1 MKQFKKKPKKIKRSQ
16 KIILK
21 RPLWLMPLLIGG
33 FASGV
38 YADGTDIL
46 GLSWGEKSQKV
57 CVHRPWYALW
67 SCDKWEEKT
76 QQFTGNQLITKTWAG
91 GNAANYY
98 HSQNNQDIT
107 ANLKNDNGTYFLSG
121 LYNYTGGEYNGGN
134 LDIELGSN
142 ATFNLGANSGN
153 SFTSW
158 YPNGH
163 TNVTFSAGTINVNN
177 SVEVGNRVGSGAG
190 THTGTATLNLNAN
203 KVTINSNINA
213 YKTSQVNI
221 GNANSAITINSVSL
235 SGDTC
240 SSLAKIGSG
249 ANCSSSGPSYSFKGT
264 TSATNTTFSNASGS
278 FTFEES
284 ANFSGAKL
292 NGGAFTFNKGFNAT
306 NNTAFNSGS
315 FTFKGT
321 SSFNNATFSNASY
334 TFDNQATFQNSS
346 FNGGTFT
353 FNNQS
358 NPTNSAQHPQILF
371 ENSSFNGGIF
381 TFNNQT
387 NPTNSAQHPQILFEN
402 SSFSGSTTTLK
413 GSATFEQAFNNSNHQ
428 LTIQNASFD
437 NATFNNTGKITIEK
451 DASFNNT
458 SFNTPV
464 DTNNMSVTGS
474 VTLSGKN
481 DLKNGSTLDFG
492 SSKITLAQGATF
504 NLTSLGSEKSVTIL
518 NSSGG
523 ITYNHLLNHAL
534 NSLTNA
540 LKTTESSS
548 KPQSFA
554 QGLWDMITYNG
565 VTGQLLSENAAT
577 PKNTDSSP
585 SAPTKDSPQV
595 YQVGYKIGDTIYKL
609 QETFSPNSIIIQAL
623 ESGTYTPPP
632 TISGSQFDLS
642 ASNYINANM
651 PWYDHKY
658 YIPKSQNFTE
668 SGTYYLP
675 SVQIWGSYT
684 NSFKQTFSTNG
695 SNLVI
700 GYNATWTGNSVS
712 SSGTV
717 SFGDTSGSALNGH
730 CGPWPYYQCI
740 GTTNGAYSA
749 YHVYITANLRSGN
762 RIGTGGA
769 ANLVFNGVDSINIAN
784 ATITQHNAGAYSSS
798 MTFSTQNMD
807 SSQNLNGLNANG
819 KLSVYGATFTNQ
831 AKDGKFIFNAGQATF
846 ENTNFNGGSYQFSG
860 DSLNFSNNNQF
871 NSGSFEISA
880 KNASFNNA
888 NFNNSAS
895 FNFNNSNATTSFVG
909 DFTNANSN
917 LQIAGNAVFGNSTNS
932 DGSQN
937 TANFNNTGSVNIAG
951 NATFD
956 NMAFNG
962 PTNTSVKGQV
972 TLNNITLKN
981 LNAPLSF
988 GDGMINFSAHSV
1000 INIGEAIT
1008 NGNPITLVSSSKEI
1022 EYNNAF
1028 SKNLWQLINYQGHGA
1043 SSEKLVSSAG
1053 NGIYDVVYSFNNQT
1067 YNFQEVFS
1075 PNSISIRRLGVGMVF
1090 DYVDMEK
1097 SDHLYY
1103 QNALGFMTYMPNSYN
1118 NNLGNLNNTIYYY
1131 DKSID
1136 FYASGKTLFTKA
1148 EFSQTLT
1155 GQNSAI
1161 VFGAKNIWT
1170 NASDA
1175 PQSNTIIRFGDNKG
1189 AGSNDASGHCWNLQ
1203 CIGFITGHY
1212 EAQKIYIT
1220 GSIESGNRISSG
1232 GGASLNFNGLQGILL
1247 TNATL
1252 YNRAA
1257 GTQSSS
1263 MNFISNSANIQAQN
1277 SYFIDDTA
1285 QNKGNPNFSFNALNL
1300 DFSNSS
1306 FRGYVGQTQSVFKFN
1321 AVNAISFTN
1330 SSNLSSGLYQ
1340 ISAKS
1345 VLFDN
1350 SNLSVSVGTSSIKA
1364 NAISLS
1370 QNASINA
1377 SNHSTL
1383 ELSGDL
1389 NLNDTSSL
1397 NLNQS
1402 AINVSNNAT
1411 INDYASLI
1419 ASNGSHLN
1427 FNGAV
1432 NFNSANITTSLS
1444 DSSIVF
1450 KGASSLGG
1458 QFNLSNNSFLDF
1470 QGSSAITSNTAFN
1483 FYNNAFS
1490 QSPITF
1496 HQALDIKAPLSLGGN
1511 LLNPNNSSVLNLKNS
1526 QLVFSDQGSLNI
1538 ANIDLLSDLNDNKN
1552 RVYNI
1557 IQADMNSNW
1566 YERISFFGMRI
1577 NDGIYDAKN
1586 QTYSFTNPLNN
1597 ALKIT
1602 ESFKDNQL
1610 SVTLS
1615 QIPGIKNTLYNIG
1628 SEIFNYQKVYNNAN
1642 GVYSYSDD
1650 AQGVFYL
1657 TSSVKG
1663 YYNPNQ
1669 SYQASG
1675 SNNTTKNNNLTSE
1688 SSVISQTYNAQGNPI
1703 SALHVYNKG
1712 YNFNN
1717 IKALGQMAL
1726 KLYPEIKKILGND
1739 FSLSSLSNLKGDA
1752 LNQLTKLITPSD
1764 WKNINEL
1771 IDNANNS
1778 VVQNFNNGAL
1788 IIGATK
1794 IGQTNTNSTVVFGGL
1809 GYQKPCDYT
1818 DIVCQKFR
1826 GTYLGQLLESSSADL
1841 GYIDTTFNAKEI
1853 YLTGT
1858 LGSGN
1863 AWGTGGSASVTFNSQ
1878 TSLILNQANI
1888 VSSQTDGIFS
1898 MLGQEGINKVFN
1910 QAGLAN
1916 ILGEVAMQSINK
1928 AGGLGNLIVN
1938 TLGSGSVIG
1947 GYLTPEQKNQ
1957 TLSQLLGQNNF
1968 DNLMNDSGLN
1978 TAIKD
1983 LIRQKLGFWT
1993 GLVGGLA
2000 GLGGIDLQNP
2010 EKLIGSMSI
2019 NDLLSKKGL
2028 FNQITGFISANDIG
2042 QVISVMLQDIV
2053 KPSEALQN
2061 DVVALGKQ
2069 MIGEFLGQDMLN
2081 SLESLLQNQQIKS
2094 VLDKVLAAKGLG
2106 PIYEQGLGDLI
2117 PNLGKKGLF
2126 APYGLS
2132 QVWQRGDF
2140 SFNAQ
2145 GNVFVQNSTFSN
2157 ANGGTLSF
2165 NAGNS
2170 LIFAGNNHIAFT
2182 NHSGTLNLL
2191 SNQVSNINITTL
2203 DASNGLK
2210 INAANNNVSV
2220 SQGNL
2225 FINASC
2231 VQQSDP
2237 ITTNTANP
2245 CALSA
2250 QSANGASSNNA
2261 SNNAPIALNNND
2273 ESLMVTA
2280 NDFNFSGNIYAN
2292 GVVDFSK
2299 IKGSANIKNLYLYN
2313 NAQFQA
2319 NNLTI
2324 SNQAVLEKNAS
2335 FVTNNLNI
2343 QGAFN
2348 NNATQKIGVLQNLVI
2363 ASNASL
2369 STGIYGLEV
2378 GGALNNFGAIHFNLE
2393 NIQTPAPLIQAE
2405 GIINLNTTQTPFI
2418 NVNNSMANNTTYTL
2432 LKSSRY
2438 IDYNINP
2445 NSLQSYLK
2453 LYTLININGNHIEEK
2468 NGVLTYLGQR
2478 VLLQDKG
2485 LLLSVALP
2493 NSNNASPNNIL
2504 SLSVLHNQVKMSYG
2518 DKVMD
2523 FTPPTLQDYIVGIQ
2537 GQSALNQIEAIGG
2550 NNAIKWLSTLM
2561 IKTKENPLFAPIYLE
2576 NHSLNEILDATKDL
2590 QNTASLISNPN
2601 FRDNA
2606 TNLLELASYTQ
2617 QTSRLTKL
2625 SDFRAREGESNFSE
2639 RLLELKNKRFSDP
2652 NPSEIFVK
2660 YSQPNKHPN
2669 NLWVQGVGGASFISG
2684 GNGTLYGLNV
2694 GYDRLVKNV
2703 ILGGYVAYGYSGFN
2717 GNIMRSL
2724 GNNVD
2729 VGMYARAFL
2738 KRNEFTLS
2746 ANETYGGNASH
2757 INSSNSLL
2765 SVLNQRYNYNTWT
2778 TSVNGNYGYDF
2789 MFKQKSVVLKPQVG
2803 LSYHFI
2809 GLSGMKGKM
2818 QNPAYQQFVMH
2829 SNPSN
2834 ESVLTL
2840 NMGLE
2845 SRKYFGKN
2853 SYYFVTARLGR
2864 DLLIKAKG
2872 DNMVRFVGENTL
2884 LYRKGEIFNTFASV
2898 ITGGEM
2904 HLWRLMYVNAGV
2916 GLKMGLQ
2923 YQDLNITGNVG
2934 MRVAF

>member
-1 MKQFKKKPKKIKRSQ
+1 
-16 KIILK
+16 
-21 RPLWLMPLLIGG
+21 MPLLISG

-46 GLSWGEKSQKV
+46 GLSWGEKSQRV
-57 CVHRPWYALW
+57 CVHHPWYALW

-76 QQFTGNQLITKTWAG
+76 QQYTGNQLITKTWAG

-98 HSQNNQDIT
+98 HTQNNQNIT

-142 ATFNLGANSGN
+142 ATFNLGASSGN

-163 TNVTFSAGTINVNN
+163 TNITFSAGTINVNN

-203 KVTINSNINA
+203 KVNINSNINA
-213 YKTSQVNI
+213 YKTSQANI

-240 SSLAKIGSG
+240 SSLASVGVG
-249 ANCSSSGPSYSFKGT
+249 ANCSTSGPSYSFKGT
-264 TSATNTTFSNASGS
+264 TNATNTTFSNASGS
-278 FTFEES
+278 FTFEEN
-284 ANFSGAKL
+284 ATFSGAKW
-292 NGGAFTFNKGFNAT
+292 NGGTYTFNKGFSAT

-315 FTFKGT
+315 FNFKGA
-321 SSFNNATFSNASY
+321 SSFNGDSFSNASY
-334 TFDNQATFQNSS
+334 TFNNQATFQNSS
-346 FNGGTFT
+346 FSGG
-353 FNNQS
+353 N
-358 NPTNSAQHPQILF
+358 
-371 ENSSFNGGIF
+371 F

-387 NPTNSAQHPQILFEN
+387 NQSAQHPQIQN
-402 SSFSGSTTTLK
+402 SSFSGNAITLK
-413 GSATFEQAFNNSNHQ
+413 GSVIFQQAFNNSNHQ

-458 SFNTPV
+458 IFNTSIN
-464 DTNNMSVTGS
+464 TNNMTISGG

-492 SSKITLAQGATF
+492 SSKITLAQGTTF

-534 NSLTNA
+534 NGLTNA
-540 LKTTESSS
+540 LKTSESPSD
-548 KPQSFA
+548 PQSFT
-554 QGLWDMITYNG
+554 QGLWETITYNG
-565 VTGQLLSENAAT
+565 VTGQLLSESAAT
-577 PKNTDSSP
+577 SKSTDSSL
-585 SAPTKDSPQV
+585 SKSSTNSTQV

-609 QETFSPNSIIIQAL
+609 QETFNPNSIIIQAL

-632 TISGSQFDLS
+632 VISGSKFDLS
-642 ASNYINANM
+642 ASNYINADM
-651 PWYDHKY
+651 PWYNHKY

-684 NSFKQTFSTNG
+684 NSFKQTFSASN

-700 GYNATWTGNSVS
+700 GYNSTWTGNSVS
-712 SSGTV
+712 SSDTV

-730 CGPWPYYQCI
+730 CGPWLYYQCT
-740 GTTNGAYSA
+740 GTTNGTYSA

-769 ANLVFNGVDSINIAN
+769 ANLVFNGIDSVNIAN
-784 ATITQHNAGAYSSS
+784 ATITQHNAGIYSSS
-798 MTFSTQNMD
+798 MTFSTQSMD
-807 SSQNLNGLNANG
+807 SSQNLNTLNANG
-819 KLSVYGATFTNQ
+819 TLSVYGTTFTNQ
-831 AKDGKFIFNAGQATF
+831 AKDGKFTFNAGQAVF

-888 NFNNSAS
+888 HFNNSTS
-895 FNFNNSNATTSFVG
+895 FNFNNSSATTSFMG

-937 TANFNNTGSVNIAG
+937 TANFNNTGSVNISG

-956 NMAFNG
+956 NVVFNG
-962 PTNTSVKGQV
+962 PTNTSVKGKV

-988 GDGMINFSAHSV
+988 GDGTIAFSAHSV
-1000 INIGEAIT
+1000 INIGEAII

-1022 EYNNAF
+1022 EYNDAF

-1043 SSEKLVSSAG
+1043 NSEKLVSSVG
-1053 NGIYDVVYSFNNQT
+1053 NGVYDVVYSFNNQT

-1118 NNLGNLNNTIYYY
+1118 NNLGNANNTIYYY
-1131 DKSID
+1131 DNSID

-1148 EFSQTLT
+1148 EFSQTFT

-1161 VFGAKNIWT
+1161 VFGAKSIWT

-1175 PQSNTIIRFGDNKG
+1175 PQSNVIIRFGDNKG
-1189 AGSNDASGHCWNLQ
+1189 VGSNDASGHCWNLQ

-1263 MNFISNSANIQAQN
+1263 MNFVSNSTNIQAQN

-1306 FRGYVGQTQSVFKFN
+1306 FRGYVGTTQSVFKFN

-1330 SSNLSSGLYQ
+1330 STNLSSGLYQ
-1340 ISAKS
+1340 MQAKS

-1383 ELSGDL
+1383 ELQGDL

-1402 AINVSNNAT
+1402 TINVSNNAT

-1419 ASNGSHLN
+1419 ASNNAHIN

-1432 NFNSANITTSLS
+1432 NFNSANITTSLN

-1450 KGASSLGG
+1450 KGAISLGG
-1458 QFNLSNNSFLDF
+1458 QFNLSNNSSLDF

-1483 FYNNAFS
+1483 FYDNAFS

-1496 HQALDIKAPLSLGGN
+1496 HQVIDIKAPLSLGGN
-1511 LLNPNNSSVLNLKNS
+1511 LLTPNNSSVLNLKNS
-1526 QLVFSDQGSLNI
+1526 QLVFGDQGSLNI

-1557 IQADMNSNW
+1557 IQANMSSNW

-1602 ESFKDNQL
+1602 ESFKNNQL

-1615 QIPGIKNTLYNIG
+1615 QIPGIKNTLYNIS

-1663 YYNPNQ
+1663 YYSPNQ
-1669 SYQASG
+1669 SYQANG
-1675 SNNTTKNNNLTSE
+1675 SNNTTKNNNLISE
-1688 SSVISQTYNAQGNPI
+1688 SSIISQTYNAQGNPI
-1703 SALHVYNKG
+1703 SALHIYNKG
-1712 YNFNN
+1712 YNFSN

-1739 FSLSSLSNLKGDA
+1739 FSLSSLSDLKGDA

-1764 WKNINEL
+1764 WKNINEF

-1794 IGQTNTNSTVVFGGL
+1794 IGQTDTNSAVVFGGL
-1809 GYQKPCDYT
+1809 GYQTPCDYT

-1983 LIRQKLGFWT
+1983 LIRQKLGFWI

-2069 MIGEFLGQDMLN
+2069 MIGEFLGQDTLN

-2132 QVWQRGDF
+2132 QVWQKGDF

-2182 NHSGTLNLL
+2182 NHFGTLNLL

-2210 INAANNNVSV
+2210 INAGSNNISV

-2225 FINASC
+2225 FISASC
-2231 VQQSDP
+2231 VEQSDP
-2237 ITTNTANP
+2237 TTANATNP
-2245 CALSA
+2245 CALTT
-2250 QSANGASSNNA
+2250 QSTNNASSSNA

-2273 ESLMVTA
+2273 ESLMITA

-2299 IKGSANIKNLYLYN
+2299 IKDSASIKNLYLYN

-2348 NNATQKIGVLQNLVI
+2348 NNATRKIEVLHNLTI

-2393 NIQTPAPLIQAE
+2393 NIQTPTPLIQAE
-2405 GIINLNTTQTPFI
+2405 GIINLSATQVPFM
-2418 NVNNSMANNTTYTL
+2418 NVNNSMADNTTHTL

-2445 NSLQSYLK
+2445 NSLQSYLN

-2485 LLLSVALP
+2485 LLLSVVLP
-2493 NSNNASPNNIL
+2493 NSNNASQNNIL
-2504 SLSVLHNQVKMSYG
+2504 SLSVLYNQVKMSYG
-2518 DKVMD
+2518 NKAMD
-2523 FTPPTLQDYIVGIQ
+2523 FTPPTLQDYIAGIQ

-2561 IKTKENPLFAPIYLE
+2561 IDTKENPLFAPIYLE
-2576 NHSLNEILDATKDL
+2576 NHSLNEILDITKDL

-2625 SDFRAREGESNFSE
+2625 SDFRSREGESDFSN

-2652 NPSEIFVK
+2652 NPSEVFVK
-2660 YSQPNKHPN
+2660 YSQLSKHPN

-2703 ILGGYVAYGYSGFN
+2703 ILGGYVAYGYSDFN
-2717 GNIMRSL
+2717 GNIMHSL

-2746 ANETYGGNASH
+2746 ANETYGGNASN

-2765 SVLNQRYNYNTWT
+2765 SVLNQRYSYNTWT

-2818 QNPAYQQFVMH
+2818 NDAAYERFVMH

-2845 SRKYFGKN
+2845 SRKYFGQN

-2864 DLLIKAKG
+2864 DLLIKSKG
-2872 DNMVRFVGENTL
+2872 GNTVRFVGENTL
-2884 LYRKGEIFNTFASV
+2884 LYRKGEVFNTFASV

-2923 YQDLNITGNVG
+2923 YQDINITGNVG

>member
-21 RPLWLMPLLIGG
+21 RPLWLMPLLISG
-33 FASGV
+33 FASGA

-57 CVHRPWYALW
+57 CVHHPWYALW

-98 HSQNNQDIT
+98 HSQNNQSIT

-163 TNVTFSAGTINVNN
+163 TNVTFSTGTINVNN

-203 KVTINSNINA
+203 KVNVNSNISA

-249 ANCSSSGPSYSFKGT
+249 ANCSTFGPSYSFKGT
-264 TSATNTTFSNASGS
+264 TNATNTAFSNARGS
-278 FTFEES
+278 FTFEEN
-284 ANFSGAKL
+284 ATFSGAKL
-292 NGGAFTFNKGFNAT
+292 NGGAFTFNKEFNAT

-315 FTFKGT
+315 FNFKGA
-321 SSFNNATFSNASY
+321 SSFNGATFSNASY

-358 NPTNSAQHPQILF
+358 NPTN
-371 ENSSFNGGIF
+371 
-381 TFNNQT
+381 QT
-387 NPTNSAQHPQILFEN
+387 NPTNSTQHPQILFEN
-402 SSFSGSTTTLK
+402 SSFSGSATTLK

-428 LTIQNASFD
+428 LTIQNASFN
-437 NATFNNTGKITIEK
+437 NATFNNTGKITINES
-451 DASFNNT
+451 ASFNNT

-464 DTNNMSVTGS
+464 DTNNMTISGG
-474 VTLSGKN
+474 VTLSSKN
-481 DLKNGSTLDFG
+481 DLNNGSTLDFG
-492 SSKITLAQGATF
+492 SSKVALAQGTTF
-504 NLTSLGSEKSVTIL
+504 NLTSLGDKNSVTIL

-523 ITYNHLLNHAL
+523 ITYDNLLNHVL

-540 LKTTESSS
+540 LKTTESPS

-577 PKNTDSSP
+577 SKNTDSSP

-609 QETFSPNSIIIQAL
+609 QETFSHNSIIIQAL

-642 ASNYINANM
+642 ASNYINSDM

-684 NSFKQTFSTNG
+684 NSFKQTFSASG

-730 CGPWPYYQCI
+730 CGPWPYYQCT

-807 SSQNLNGLNANG
+807 NSQNLNGLNANG

-895 FNFNNSNATTSFVG
+895 FNFNNSSATTSFMG

-937 TANFNNTGSVNIAG
+937 TANFNNTGSVNISG

-956 NMAFNG
+956 NVAFNG
-962 PTNTSVKGQV
+962 PTNTSVKGKV

-988 GDGMINFSAHSV
+988 GDGTISFSAHSV
-1000 INIGEAIT
+1000 INIDQAIT

-1053 NGIYDVVYSFNNQT
+1053 NGVYDVVYSFNNQT

-1097 SDHLYY
+1097 SDRLYY

-1131 DKSID
+1131 DNSID

-1148 EFSQTLT
+1148 EFSQTFT

-1170 NASDA
+1170 NASDV
-1175 PQSNTIIRFGDNKG
+1175 PQSNVIIRFGDNKG

-1263 MNFISNSANIQAQN
+1263 MNFVSNSANIQAQN

-1306 FRGYVGQTQSVFKFN
+1306 FRGYVGQTQSVFQFN

-1340 ISAKS
+1340 MQAES

-1364 NAISLS
+1364 NAINLS

-1383 ELSGDL
+1383 DLQGDL

-1432 NFNSANITTSLS
+1432 NFNSANIITSLS
-1444 DSSIVF
+1444 NSSIVF
-1450 KGASSLGG
+1450 KGAVSLGG
-1458 QFNLSNNSFLDF
+1458 QFNLSNNSSLDF

-1483 FYNNAFS
+1483 FYDNAFS

-1496 HQALDIKAPLSLGGN
+1496 HQALDIKVPLSLGGN
-1511 LLNPNNSSVLNLKNS
+1511 LLNPNNNSVLNLKNS

-1538 ANIDLLSDLNDNKN
+1538 ANIDLLSDLNGNKN

-1557 IQADMNSNW
+1557 IQADMNGNW
-1566 YERISFFGMRI
+1566 YERINFFGMRI

-1688 SSVISQTYNAQGNPI
+1688 SSIISQTYNAQGNPI

-1712 YNFNN
+1712 YNFSN

-1771 IDNANNS
+1771 IDNANNL

-1788 IIGATK
+1788 IVGATK
-1794 IGQTNTNSTVVFGGL
+1794 IGQTNTNSAVVFGGL

-1938 TLGSGSVIG
+1938 TLGSDSVIG

-2053 KPSEALQN
+2053 KPSKALQN

-2069 MIGEFLGQDMLN
+2069 MIGEFLGQDTLN

-2106 PIYEQGLGDLI
+2106 SIYEQGLGDLI
-2117 PNLGKKGLF
+2117 PNLGNKGLF

-2132 QVWQRGDF
+2132 QVWQKGDF

-2210 INAANNNVSV
+2210 INAGSNNISV
-2220 SQGNL
+2220 SQGDL

-2237 ITTNTANP
+2237 TTASATNP
-2245 CALSA
+2245 CALTA
-2250 QSANGASSNNA
+2250 QNNASSSNA

-2280 NDFNFSGNIYAN
+2280 NGFNFSGNIYAN

-2299 IKGSANIKNLYLYN
+2299 IKGSANVKNLYLYN

-2348 NNATQKIGVLQNLVI
+2348 NNATQKIEVLQNLVI

-2369 STGIYGLEV
+2369 STGVYGLEV

-2393 NIQTPAPLIQAE
+2393 NIQTPAPLIQVG
-2405 GIINLNTTQTPFI
+2405 GIINLNTTQTPFM
-2418 NVNNSMANNTTYTL
+2418 NVSVANGGTYTL

-2438 IDYNINP
+2438 INYNINP

-2504 SLSVLHNQVKMSYG
+2504 SLSVLHNQIKMSYG
-2518 DKVMD
+2518 NKAMD

-2550 NNAIKWLSTLM
+2550 NNAINWLSTLM

-2652 NPSEIFVK
+2652 NPGEVFIK
-2660 YSQPNKHPN
+2660 HSQLSKHPN

-2694 GYDRLVKNV
+2694 GYDRLVKSV

-2717 GNIMRSL
+2717 GNIMHSL
-2724 GNNVD
+2724 ANNVD

-2746 ANETYGGNASH
+2746 ANETYGGNATS

-2789 MFKQKSVVLKPQVG
+2789 MFKHKSVVLKPQVG

-2884 LYRKGEIFNTFASV
+2884 LYRKGEFFNTFASV

>member
-1 MKQFKKKPKKIKRSQ
+1 MKKFKKKPRSIKRSHQ
-16 KIILK
+16 KTILK

-98 HSQNNQDIT
+98 HSQNNQNIT

-121 LYNYTGGEYNGGN
+121 LYNYTGGENNGGN
-134 LDIELGSN
+134 LNIELGSN
-142 ATFNLGANSGN
+142 ATFDLGTQSGN

-163 TNVTFSAGTINVNN
+163 TNITFSAGTINVNN

-203 KVTINSNINA
+203 QVNINYNISA
-213 YKTSQVNI
+213 FKTSQVNI
-221 GNANSAITINSVSL
+221 GNANSAITIGSVSL
-235 SGDTC
+235 SGDVC
-240 SSLAKIGSG
+240 SSLARVGVG
-249 ANCSSSGPSYSFKGT
+249 ANCSTSGPSYSFKGAT
-264 TSATNTTFSNASGS
+264 NATNTAFSNASGS
-278 FTFEES
+278 FTFEEN
-284 ANFSGAKL
+284 ATFSGAKW
-292 NGGAFTFNKGFNAT
+292 NGGTFTFNKGFNAT

-315 FTFKGT
+315 FNFKGA
-321 SSFNNATFSNASY
+321 SSFNGTTFSDATY
-334 TFDNQATFQNSS
+334 TFNNQATFQNSS

-353 FNNQS
+353 FNDQ
-358 NPTNSAQHPQILF
+358 
-371 ENSSFNGGIF
+371 
-381 TFNNQT
+381 NNQT
-387 NPTNSAQHPQILFEN
+387 NSDQHPQILFEN
-402 SSFSGSTTTLK
+402 SSFSGNATTLK
-413 GSATFEQAFNNSNHQ
+413 GFVDFQQAFNNSSHQ
-428 LTIQNASFD
+428 LMVQNASFN
-437 NATFNNTGKITIEK
+437 NANFNNTGKITINES
-451 DASFNNT
+451 ASFNNT
-458 SFNTPV
+458 TFNTSIN
-464 DTNNMSVTGS
+464 TNNMTITGS

-492 SSKITLAQGATF
+492 SSQVTLTQGTTF
-504 NLTSLGSEKSVTIL
+504 NLTSLGDKNSVTIL

-523 ITYNHLLNHAL
+523 ITYNNLLNHAL
-534 NSLTNA
+534 NSLTSV
-540 LKTTESSS
+540 LKTNEKSSD
-548 KPQSFA
+548 PQSFA
-554 QGLWDMITYNG
+554 QGLWDIITYDG
-565 VTGQLLSENAAT
+565 VTGQLLSANIAAS
-577 PKNTDSSP
+577 KVADSSP
-585 SAPTKDSPQV
+585 SKSSTNSTQV
-595 YQVGYKIGDTIYKL
+595 YQVGYKIGDIIYKL
-609 QETFSPNSIIIQAL
+609 QETFSHNSIIIQAL

-632 TISGSQFDLS
+632 VISGSKFDLS
-642 ASNYINANM
+642 ASNYIDSNM
-651 PWYDHKY
+651 PWYDHKS

-684 NSFKQTFSTNG
+684 NSFKQTFSASN

-700 GYNATWTGNSVS
+700 GYNSTWTDHNVS
-712 SSGTV
+712 SSDTV
-717 SFGDTSGSALNGH
+717 SFGDTSGSALNGY
-730 CGPWPYYQCI
+730 CGPWPYYQCT
-740 GTTNGAYSA
+740 GTTDGAYSA

-769 ANLVFNGVDSINIAN
+769 ANLIFNGVDSVNIAN
-784 ATITQHNAGAYSSS
+784 ATITQHNAGIYSSS
-798 MTFSTQNMD
+798 MTFSTQSMD
-807 SSQNLNGLNANG
+807 NSQNLNDLNPNG
-819 KLSVYGATFTNQ
+819 TLSVYGTTFTNH
-831 AKDGKFIFNAGQATF
+831 AKDGKFIFNAGKAVF

-917 LQIAGNAVFGNSTNS
+917 LQIAGNAVFGNSAN
-932 DGSQN
+932 GSQN
-937 TANFNNTGSVNIAG
+937 TANFNNTGSVNISG

-956 NMAFNG
+956 NVVFNG
-962 PTNTSVKGQV
+962 PTNMSVKGQV

-988 GDGMINFSAHSV
+988 GDGTITFNAHSV
-1000 INIGEAIT
+1000 INIAEAIT

-1022 EYNNAF
+1022 GYNNAF

-1043 SSEKLVSSAG
+1043 NSEKLVSSAG
-1053 NGIYDVVYSFNNQT
+1053 NGVYDVAYSFNNQT
-1067 YNFQEVFS
+1067 YNFQEIFS

-1090 DYVDMEK
+1090 DYMDMEK

-1103 QNALGFMTYMPNSYN
+1103 KNVAGFMTYMPNSYN
-1118 NNLGNLNNTIYYY
+1118 NNLGDSNNTIYYY
-1131 DKSID
+1131 DNSID

-1148 EFSQTLT
+1148 EFSQTFT

-1161 VFGAKNIWT
+1161 VFGAKSIWT

-1189 AGSNDASGHCWNLQ
+1189 SGSNDASGHCWNLQ

-1263 MNFISNSANIQAQN
+1263 MNFTSNSANIQAQN

-1285 QNKGNPNFSFNALNL
+1285 QNGGNPNFSFSALNL

-1321 AVNAISFTN
+1321 AANAINFTN
-1330 SSNLSSGLYQ
+1330 STNLSSGLYQ
-1340 ISAKS
+1340 MQAKS
-1345 VLFDN
+1345 VSFDN

-1364 NAISLS
+1364 NAINLS

-1383 ELSGDL
+1383 ELQGDL

-1402 AINVSNNAT
+1402 VINVSNNAT
-1411 INDYASLI
+1411 INDHASLI
-1419 ASNGSHLN
+1419 VNDGSRLN

-1432 NFNSANITTSLS
+1432 NFNSENITTSLN

-1450 KGASSLGG
+1450 KGAISLGG
-1458 QFNLSNNSFLDF
+1458 QFNLSNNSSLDF

-1483 FYNNAFS
+1483 FYDNAFS

-1557 IQADMNSNW
+1557 IQAGMNNNW
-1566 YERISFFGMRI
+1566 YERINFFGMRI
-1577 NDGIYDAKN
+1577 NDGVYDAIN
-1586 QTYSFTNPLNN
+1586 QTYSFTNSLNN

-1615 QIPGIKNTLYNIG
+1615 QIPGIKNTLYNIS
-1628 SEIFNYQKVYNNAN
+1628 SEVFNYQKVYNNAN

-1650 AQGVFYL
+1650 AEGVFYL
-1657 TSSVKG
+1657 TSNVKG

-1675 SNNTTKNNNLTSE
+1675 SNNTTKNNNLISE
-1688 SSVISQTYNAQGNPI
+1688 SSIISQTYNAQGNPI
-1703 SALHVYNKG
+1703 SALHIYNKG

-1726 KLYPEIKKILGND
+1726 KLYPEIKKILGNG
-1739 FSLSSLSNLKGDA
+1739 FSLSSLSDLNSDA
-1752 LNQLTKLITPSD
+1752 LNQLAKLITPND

-1778 VVQNFNNGAL
+1778 VVQNFNNGTL
-1788 IIGATK
+1788 IVGATK
-1794 IGQTNTNSTVVFGGL
+1794 IGQTNTNSAVVFGGL
-1809 GYQKPCDYT
+1809 GYQKSCDYT

-1888 VSSQTDGIFS
+1888 VSSQTDGIFN

-1928 AGGLGNLIVN
+1928 AGGLGNLIAN
-1938 TLGSGSVIG
+1938 TLGSDSVIG

-1978 TAIKD
+1978 AAIKD

-2042 QVISVMLQDIV
+2042 QVISVILQDIV
-2053 KPSEALQN
+2053 KPSNALQN

-2069 MIGEFLGQDMLN
+2069 MIGEFLGQDTLN

-2094 VLDKVLAAKGLG
+2094 VLDKVLVAKGLG
-2106 PIYEQGLGDLI
+2106 PIYEQGLEDLM

-2132 QVWQRGDF
+2132 QVWQKGDF
-2140 SFNAQ
+2140 NFNAQ

-2157 ANGGTLSF
+2157 ANGGVLSF
-2165 NAGNS
+2165 NAGDT
-2170 LIFAGNNHIAFT
+2170 LIFAGNNHISFT
-2182 NHSGTLNLL
+2182 NHAGALNLL

-2203 DASNGLK
+2203 NANNGLK
-2210 INAANNNVSV
+2210 INATNNNVSV

-2231 VQQSDP
+2231 AGQSNP
-2237 ITTNTANP
+2237 TTANIANP

-2250 QSANGASSNNA
+2250 QSVNGSSSSNA
-2261 SNNAPIALNNND
+2261 SNNAQIALNNND

-2292 GVVDFSK
+2292 GVVDLSK

-2335 FVTNNLNI
+2335 FMANNLSI

-2348 NNATQKIGVLQNLVI
+2348 NNATRKIEVLQNLTI

-2393 NIQTPAPLIQAE
+2393 NIQTPTPLIQAE
-2405 GIINLNTTQTPFI
+2405 GIINLNTTQTPFM

-2432 LKSSRY
+2432 LKSNRY

-2445 NSLQSYLK
+2445 NSLQSYLN
-2453 LYTLININGNHIEEK
+2453 LYTLININGNRIEEK

-2493 NSNNASPNNIL
+2493 DSNNAHQNNIL
-2504 SLSVLHNQVKMSYG
+2504 SLSVLYNQIKMSYG

-2537 GQSALNQIEAIGG
+2537 GQSALNKIEAVGG

-2561 IKTKENPLFAPIYLE
+2561 METKENPLFAPIYLK
-2576 NHSLNEILDATKDL
+2576 NHSLNEILGVAKDL
-2590 QNTASLISNPN
+2590 LNTASLISNPN
-2601 FRDNA
+2601 FRNNA

-2625 SDFRAREGESNFSE
+2625 SDFRSREGESDFSE

-2669 NLWVQGVGGASFISG
+2669 NLWVQGIGGASFISG

-2717 GNIMRSL
+2717 GNIMHSL
-2724 GNNVD
+2724 ANNVD

-2746 ANETYGGNASH
+2746 ANETYGGNASN

-2765 SVLNQRYNYNTWT
+2765 SVLNQRYSYNTWT

-2818 QNPAYQQFVMH
+2818 NDAAYKQFLMH

-2864 DLLIKAKG
+2864 DLLIKSKG
-2872 DNMVRFVGENTL
+2872 GNMVRFVGENAL
-2884 LYRKGEIFNTFASV
+2884 LYRKGEVFNTFASV
-2898 ITGGEM
+2898 VTGGEM
-2904 HLWRLMYVNAGV
+2904 HLWRLVYVNAGV

-2923 YQDLNITGNVG
+2923 YQDINITGNVG

>member
-1 MKQFKKKPKKIKRSQ
+1 MKKFKKKPKSIKRSHQ
-16 KIILK
+16 KTILK
-21 RPLWLMPLLIGG
+21 RPLWLAPLLIGG

-38 YADGTDIL
+38 HANNLWDLLNPKVGGEYVHWVKGSQYCAWWEFAGCL
-46 GLSWGEKSQKV
+46 KNVWGANHKG
-57 CVHRPWYALW
+57 YDA
-67 SCDKWEEKT
+67 
-76 QQFTGNQLITKTWAG
+76 
-91 GNAANYY
+91 GNAANYLS
-98 HSQNNQDIT
+98 SQNYQTISVGSGNET
-107 ANLKNDNGTYFLSG
+107 GTYSLSG
-121 LYNYTGGEYNGGN
+121 FTNYVGGN
-134 LDIELGSN
+134 LTI
-142 ATFNLGANSGN
+142 NLGNSVVLDLSGSN
-153 SFTSW
+153 SFTS
-158 YPNGH
+158 YQGYNQGKDDVSFNVGAINLNG
-163 TNVTFSAGTINVNN
+163 AL
-177 SVEVGNRVGSGAG
+177 EVGNRVGSGAG

-203 KVTINSNINA
+203 KVNINSNISA
-213 YKTSQVNI
+213 FKTSQVNI
-221 GNANSAITINSVSL
+221 GNANSVITIGSVSL

-240 SSLAKIGSG
+240 SSLASVGVG
-249 ANCSSSGPSYSFKGT
+249 ANCSTSGPSYSFKGT
-264 TSATNTTFSNASGS
+264 TSATNTAFSNASGS
-278 FTFEES
+278 FTFEEN
-284 ANFSGAKL
+284 ATFSGAKL
-292 NGGAFTFNKGFNAT
+292 NGGAFTFNKELNAT

-315 FTFKGT
+315 FNFKDA
-321 SSFNNATFSNASY
+321 SSFNGATFSNASY
-334 TFDNQATFQNSS
+334 TFNNQATFQNSS

-353 FNNQS
+353 FNDQTNQ
-358 NPTNSAQHPQILF
+358 TNSAQHPQI
-371 ENSSFNGGIF
+371 
-381 TFNNQT
+381 Q
-387 NPTNSAQHPQILFEN
+387 N
-402 SSFSGSTTTLK
+402 SSFSGNATTFK
-413 GSATFEQAFNNSNHQ
+413 GFVHFQQAFNNSNHQ
-428 LTIQNASFD
+428 LIMQNASFN
-437 NATFNNTGKITIEK
+437 NANFSNTGKITIEK
-451 DASFNNT
+451 EVSFNNT
-458 SFNTPV
+458 TFNTSV
-464 DTNNMSVTGS
+464 NTNNMTITGS

-492 SSKITLAQGATF
+492 SSQVALTQGTTF

-523 ITYNHLLNHAL
+523 ITYNNLLNHVL

-540 LKTTESSS
+540 LKTNESSS
-548 KPQSFA
+548 RPQSFA
-554 QGLWDMITYNG
+554 QGLWEIITYDG
-565 VTGQLLSENAAT
+565 VTGQLLNENAAT
-577 PKNTDSSP
+577 SKPTDSSP
-585 SAPTKDSPQV
+585 SKSSANSTQV

-609 QETFSPNSIIIQAL
+609 QETFSHDSIIIQAL

-632 TISGSQFDLS
+632 VINGSKFDLS
-642 ASNYINANM
+642 ASNYINADM
-651 PWYDHKY
+651 PWYNHKY

-684 NSFKQTFSTNG
+684 NSFKQTFSASG

-730 CGPWPYYQCI
+730 CGPWPYYQCT
-740 GTTNGAYSA
+740 GTTNGTYSA

-784 ATITQHNAGAYSSS
+784 ATITQHNAGIYSSS
-798 MTFSTQNMD
+798 MTFSTQSMD
-807 SSQNLNGLNANG
+807 NSQNLSGLNANG
-819 KLSVYGATFTNQ
+819 TLSVYGATFTNQ

-888 NFNNSAS
+888 HFNNSAS
-895 FNFNNSNATTSFVG
+895 FNFNNSNATTSFAG
-909 DFTNANSN
+909 DFTNAHSN

-937 TANFNNTGSVNIAG
+937 TANFNNTGSVNISG

-956 NMAFNG
+956 NVVFNG

-988 GDGMINFSAHSV
+988 GDGTISFNAHSV

-1053 NGIYDVVYSFNNQT
+1053 NGVYDVVYSFNNQT
-1067 YNFQEVFS
+1067 YNFQEIFS

-1090 DYVDMEK
+1090 DYMDMEK

-1118 NNLGNLNNTIYYY
+1118 NNLGNSNNTIYYY
-1131 DKSID
+1131 DNSID

-1148 EFSQTLT
+1148 EFSQTFT

-1161 VFGAKNIWT
+1161 VFGAKSIWT

-1189 AGSNDASGHCWNLQ
+1189 AGGNDASGHCWNLQ

-1263 MNFISNSANIQAQN
+1263 MNFTSKNANIQAQN

-1285 QNKGNPNFSFNALNL
+1285 QNGGNPNFSFNALNL

-1321 AVNAISFTN
+1321 AANAISFTN
-1330 SSNLSSGLYQ
+1330 STNLSSGLYQ
-1340 ISAKS
+1340 MQAKS
-1345 VLFDN
+1345 VSFDN

-1364 NAISLS
+1364 NAINLS
-1370 QNASINA
+1370 QNASISA

-1383 ELSGDL
+1383 ELQGDL

-1402 AINVSNNAT
+1402 AINISNNAT
-1411 INDYASLI
+1411 INNYASLI
-1419 ASNGSHLN
+1419 VNDDSRLN
-1427 FNGAV
+1427 FNGTTH
-1432 NFNSANITTSLS
+1432 FNSANITTSLNH
-1444 DSSIVF
+1444 SSIVF
-1450 KGASSLGG
+1450 KGAISLGG
-1458 QFNLSNNSFLDF
+1458 QFNLNNNSSLDF
-1470 QGSSAITSNTAFN
+1470 QGSSTITSNTAFN
-1483 FYNNAFS
+1483 FYDNAFS

-1496 HQALDIKAPLSLGGN
+1496 HQTLDIKAPLSLGGN

-1566 YERISFFGMRI
+1566 YERINFFGMRI
-1577 NDGIYDAKN
+1577 NDGVYDAIN

-1615 QIPGIKNTLYNIG
+1615 QIPGIKNTLYNIS
-1628 SEIFNYQKVYNNAN
+1628 SEVFNYQKVYNNAN

-1650 AQGVFYL
+1650 AEGVFYL
-1657 TSSVKG
+1657 TSNVKG

-1669 SYQASG
+1669 SYQASD

-1739 FSLSSLSNLKGDA
+1739 FSLSSLSDLNSNA
-1752 LNQLTKLITPSD
+1752 LNQLTKLITPND
-1764 WKNINEL
+1764 WKNINEF

-1778 VVQNFNNGAL
+1778 VVQNFNNGTL
-1788 IIGATK
+1788 IVGAAK
-1794 IGQTNTNSTVVFGGL
+1794 IGQTDTNSAVIFGGL
-1809 GYQKPCDYT
+1809 GYQKPCDYA

-1878 TSLILNQANI
+1878 TSLVLNQANI

-1910 QAGLAN
+1910 QTGLAN

-1928 AGGLGNLIVN
+1928 AGGLGNLIADM
-1938 TLGSGSVIG
+1938 LGSNSVIG
-1947 GYLTPEQKNQ
+1947 GHLTPEQKNQ
-1957 TLSQLLGQNNF
+1957 TLSQLLEQNNF

-2000 GLGGIDLQNP
+2000 GLGGINLQNP

-2042 QVISVMLQDIV
+2042 QVISVILQDIV
-2053 KPSEALQN
+2053 KPSSTLKN

-2069 MIGEFLGQDMLN
+2069 MIGEFLGQDTLN

-2106 PIYEQGLGDLI
+2106 SIYEQGLGDLM

-2132 QVWQRGDF
+2132 QVWQKGDF

-2157 ANGGTLSF
+2157 ANGGALSF
-2165 NAGNS
+2165 NAGDT
-2170 LIFAGNNHIAFT
+2170 LIFAGNNRISFT
-2182 NHSGTLNLL
+2182 NYAGALNLL

-2203 DASNGLK
+2203 NASNGLK
-2210 INAANNNVSV
+2210 INASNNNVSV

-2231 VQQSDP
+2231 VGQNDP
-2237 ITTNTANP
+2237 TTANIANP
-2245 CALSA
+2245 CALST
-2250 QSANGASSNNA
+2250 QSVNGTSSSNA
-2261 SNNAPIALNNND
+2261 SNNAQIALNNND

-2335 FVTNNLNI
+2335 FMANNLNI

-2348 NNATQKIGVLQNLVI
+2348 NNATRKIEVLQNLTI
-2363 ASNASL
+2363 ASTASL

-2393 NIQTPAPLIQAE
+2393 NTQTPTPLIQAE
-2405 GIINLNTTQTPFI
+2405 GIINLNTTQTPFMNI
-2418 NVNNSMANNTTYTL
+2418 NNSIANNMTYTL

-2468 NGVLTYLGQR
+2468 NGALTYLGQR

-2493 NSNNASPNNIL
+2493 DSNNAHQNNIL
-2504 SLSVLHNQVKMSYG
+2504 SLSVLYNQIKMSYG

-2523 FTPPTLQDYIVGIQ
+2523 FTLPTLQDYIVGIQ
-2537 GQSALNQIEAIGG
+2537 GQSALNQIEAVGG
-2550 NNAIKWLSTLM
+2550 NAIKWLSTLM
-2561 IKTKENPLFAPIYLE
+2561 METKENPLFAPIYLE
-2576 NHSLNEILDATKDL
+2576 NHSLNEILGVAKDL
-2590 QNTASLISNPN
+2590 LNTASLISNPN
-2601 FRDNA
+2601 FRNNA

-2625 SDFRAREGESNFSE
+2625 SDFRSREGESDFSKH
-2639 RLLELKNKRFSDP
+2639 LLELKNKRFSDP
-2652 NPSEIFVK
+2652 NPSEVFVK
-2660 YSQPNKHPN
+2660 YSQPNKHQN
-2669 NLWVQGVGGASFISG
+2669 NLWVQGIGGASFISG

-2717 GNIMRSL
+2717 GNIMHSL
-2724 GNNVD
+2724 ANNVD

-2746 ANETYGGNASH
+2746 ANETYEGNASN

-2809 GLSGMKGKM
+2809 DLSAMKGKM
-2818 QNPAYQQFVMH
+2818 NDAAYKQFLMH

-2864 DLLIKAKG
+2864 DLLIKSKG

-2884 LYRKGEIFNTFASV
+2884 LYRKGEVFNTFASV

-2923 YQDLNITGNVG
+2923 YQDINITGNVG

>member
-1 MKQFKKKPKKIKRSQ
+1 MKKFKKKPKSIKRSHQ
-16 KIILK
+16 KTILK
-21 RPLWLMPLLIGG
+21 RPLWLAPLLIGG

-38 YADGTDIL
+38 HADGTDIL
-46 GLSWGEKSQKV
+46 GLSWGEKSQRV
-57 CVHRPWYALW
+57 CVHHPWYALW

-76 QQFTGNQLITKTWAG
+76 QQYTGNQLITKTWAG

-98 HSQNNQDIT
+98 HTQNNQNIT

-142 ATFNLGANSGN
+142 ATFNLGASSGN

-163 TNVTFSAGTINVNN
+163 TNITFSAGTINVNN

-203 KVTINSNINA
+203 KVNINSNISA
-213 YKTSQVNI
+213 FKTSQVNI
-221 GNANSAITINSVSL
+221 GNANSAITIGLVSL
-235 SGDTC
+235 NGDTC
-240 SSLAKIGSG
+240 SSLASVGVG
-249 ANCSSSGPSYSFKGT
+249 ANCSTSGPSYSFKGT
-264 TSATNTTFSNASGS
+264 TNATNTAFSNASGS
-278 FTFEES
+278 FTFEEN
-284 ANFSGAKL
+284 ATFSGAKL
-292 NGGAFTFNKGFNAT
+292 NGGAFTFNKEFSVT
-306 NNTAFNSGS
+306 NNTAFNSGN
-315 FTFKGT
+315 FNFKGA
-321 SSFNNATFSNASY
+321 SSFNGATFSNASY
-334 TFDNQATFQNSS
+334 TFNNQATFQNSS

-353 FNNQS
+353 FND
-358 NPTNSAQHPQILF
+358 
-371 ENSSFNGGIF
+371 
-381 TFNNQT
+381 QT
-387 NPTNSAQHPQILFEN
+387 NQTNSAQHPQILFEN
-402 SSFSGSTTTLK
+402 SSFSGNATTLK
-413 GSATFEQAFNNSNHQ
+413 GFVDFQQAFNNSNHQ
-428 LTIQNASFD
+428 LTVQNASFN
-437 NATFNNTGKITIEK
+437 NANFSNTGKITIEK
-451 DASFNNT
+451 EVSFNNT
-458 SFNTPV
+458 TFNTSV
-464 DTNNMSVTGS
+464 NTSNMIITGS

-492 SSKITLAQGATF
+492 SSQVTLTQGTTF
-504 NLTSLGSEKSVTIL
+504 NLTSLGDKNSVTIL

-523 ITYNHLLNHAL
+523 ITYNNLLNHAL

-540 LKTTESSS
+540 LKTNESSL

-554 QGLWDMITYNG
+554 QGLWDIITYNG
-565 VTGQLLSENAAT
+565 VTGQLLSTDAT
-577 PKNTDSSP
+577 TSKPSDSSP
-585 SAPTKDSPQV
+585 SKSSTNSTQV
-595 YQVGYKIGDTIYKL
+595 YQVGYKIGDIIYKL
-609 QETFSPNSIIIQAL
+609 QETFSHNSIIIQAL

-632 TISGSQFDLS
+632 VISGSRFDLS
-642 ASNYINANM
+642 ASNYIDSNM
-651 PWYDHKY
+651 PWYDHKS

-684 NSFKQTFSTNG
+684 NSFKQTFSASN

-700 GYNATWTGNSVS
+700 GYNSTWTDHNVS

-730 CGPWPYYQCI
+730 CGPWPYYQCT
-740 GTTNGAYSA
+740 GTTNGTYSA

-769 ANLVFNGVDSINIAN
+769 ANLVFNGVDSVNIAN
-784 ATITQHNAGAYSSS
+784 ATITQHNAGIYSSS
-798 MTFSTQNMD
+798 MTFSTQSMD
-807 SSQNLNGLNANG
+807 NSHNVNNLNANG
-819 KLSVYGATFTNQ
+819 TLSVYGATFTNQ
-831 AKDGKFIFNAGQATF
+831 AKDGKFIFNAGQAVF
-846 ENTNFNGGSYQFSG
+846 ENTNFNRGSYQFSG
-860 DSLNFSNNNQF
+860 NSLNFSNNNQF

-880 KNASFNNA
+880 KSASFNNA

-917 LQIAGNAVFGNSTNS
+917 LQIAGNAVFGNSANS
-932 DGSQN
+932 SQN
-937 TANFNNTGSVNIAG
+937 NANFNNTGSVNISG

-956 NMAFNG
+956 NVVFNS
-962 PTNTSVKGQV
+962 PTNMSVKGQV

-988 GDGMINFSAHSV
+988 GDGTITFNAHSV
-1000 INIGEAIT
+1000 INIGGAIT

-1043 SSEKLVSSAG
+1043 SSEKLVSSVG
-1053 NGIYDVVYSFNNQT
+1053 NGVYDVVYSFNNQT
-1067 YNFQEVFS
+1067 YNFQEIFS
-1075 PNSISIRRLGVGMVF
+1075 QNSISIQRLGVGMVF
-1090 DYVDMEK
+1090 DYMDMEK

-1103 QNALGFMTYMPNSYN
+1103 QNTLGFMTYMPNSYN
-1118 NNLGNLNNTIYYY
+1118 NNLGNSNNIIYYY

-1148 EFSQTLT
+1148 EFSQTFT

-1161 VFGAKNIWT
+1161 VFGAKSIWT

-1263 MNFISNSANIQAQN
+1263 MNFTSNSANIQAQN

-1285 QNKGNPNFSFNALNL
+1285 QNGGNPNFSFNALNL

-1321 AVNAISFTN
+1321 ATNAINFTN
-1330 SSNLSSGLYQ
+1330 STNLSSGLYQ
-1340 ISAKS
+1340 MQAKS
-1345 VLFDN
+1345 VSFDN
-1350 SNLSVSVGTSSIKA
+1350 SSLSVSVGTSSIKA
-1364 NAISLS
+1364 NAINLS

-1383 ELSGDL
+1383 DLQGDL

-1419 ASNGSHLN
+1419 VNDGSRLN

-1432 NFNSANITTSLS
+1432 NFNSTNITTSLNH
-1444 DSSIVF
+1444 SSIAF
-1450 KGASSLGG
+1450 KGAISLGG
-1458 QFNLSNNSFLDF
+1458 QFNLSNNSSLDF

-1483 FYNNAFS
+1483 FYDNAFS

-1496 HQALDIKAPLSLGGN
+1496 HQTLDIKAPLSLGGN

-1557 IQADMNSNW
+1557 IQAGMNNNW
-1566 YERISFFGMRI
+1566 YERINFFGMRI
-1577 NDGIYDAKN
+1577 NDGVYDAIN

-1597 ALKIT
+1597 SLKIT

-1628 SEIFNYQKVYNNAN
+1628 SEVFNYQKVYNNTN

-1650 AQGVFYL
+1650 AEGVFYL
-1657 TSSVKG
+1657 TSNVKG

-1675 SNNTTKNNNLTSE
+1675 SNNTTKNNNLTSD

-1739 FSLSSLSNLKGDA
+1739 FSLSSLSDLNSNA
-1752 LNQLTKLITPSD
+1752 LNQLTKLITPND

-1778 VVQNFNNGAL
+1778 VVQNFNNGTL
-1788 IIGATK
+1788 IVGATK
-1794 IGQTNTNSTVVFGGL
+1794 IGQTNTNSAVVFGGL

-1878 TSLILNQANI
+1878 TSLVLNQANI

-1928 AGGLGNLIVN
+1928 AGGLGNLIAD
-1938 TLGSGSVIG
+1938 TLGSNSVIG

-1957 TLSQLLGQNNF
+1957 TLIQLLGQNNF

-1978 TAIKD
+1978 AAIKD

-2028 FNQITGFISANDIG
+2028 FNQITSFISANDIG
-2042 QVISVMLQDIV
+2042 QVISVILQDIV
-2053 KPSEALQN
+2053 KPSEALQS
-2061 DVVALGKQ
+2061 DVAALGKQ
-2069 MIGEFLGQDMLN
+2069 MIGEFLGQDTLN

-2106 PIYEQGLGDLI
+2106 SIYEQGLGDLM

-2132 QVWQRGDF
+2132 QVWQKGDF

-2145 GNVFVQNSTFSN
+2145 GNVLVQNSTFSN
-2157 ANGGTLSF
+2157 ANGGAISF
-2165 NAGNS
+2165 NAGDT
-2170 LIFAGNNHIAFT
+2170 LIFAGNNRISFT
-2182 NHSGTLNLL
+2182 NHAGVLNLL
-2191 SNQVSNINITTL
+2191 SDQVSNINITTL
-2203 DASNGLK
+2203 NASNGLK
-2210 INAANNNVSV
+2210 INASNNNVSV

-2231 VQQSDP
+2231 VGQNDP
-2237 ITTNTANP
+2237 TTANIANS
-2245 CALSA
+2245 CALST
-2250 QSANGASSNNA
+2250 QSANDASSSNA
-2261 SNNAPIALNNND
+2261 SNNAQIALNNNN

-2292 GVVDFSK
+2292 GVVDLSK

-2335 FVTNNLNI
+2335 FMANNLNI

-2348 NNATQKIGVLQNLVI
+2348 NNATRKIEVLQNLTI

-2369 STGIYGLEV
+2369 STGVYGLEV
-2378 GGALNNFGAIHFNLE
+2378 GGVLNNLGTIHFNLE
-2393 NIQTPAPLIQAE
+2393 NIQTPIPLIQAE
-2405 GIINLNTTQTPFI
+2405 GIINLNTTQTPFM
-2418 NVNNSMANNTTYTL
+2418 NVNNSMANNTTHTL

-2493 NSNNASPNNIL
+2493 NSNNAHRNNIL
-2504 SLSVLHNQVKMSYG
+2504 SLSVLHNQIKMSYG

-2537 GQSALNQIEAIGG
+2537 GQSALNQIEAVGG
-2550 NNAIKWLSTLM
+2550 NAIKWLSTLM
-2561 IKTKENPLFAPIYLE
+2561 METKENPLFAPIYLE
-2576 NHSLNEILDATKDL
+2576 NHSLNEILGVAKDL
-2590 QNTASLISNPN
+2590 LNTASLISNPN
-2601 FRDNA
+2601 FRNNA

-2625 SDFRAREGESNFSE
+2625 SDFRSREGESDFSN

-2652 NPSEIFVK
+2652 NPNEIFVK
-2660 YSQPNKHPN
+2660 YSQLSKHPN
-2669 NLWVQGVGGASFISG
+2669 NLWVQGIGGASFISG
-2684 GNGTLYGLNV
+2684 GNGTLYGLNA

-2717 GNIMRSL
+2717 GNIMHSL
-2724 GNNVD
+2724 ANNVD

-2746 ANETYGGNASH
+2746 ANEIYGGNASN

-2765 SVLNQRYNYNTWT
+2765 SVLNQRYSYNTWT

-2809 GLSGMKGKM
+2809 GLSGMKGNDATYK
-2818 QNPAYQQFVMH
+2818 QFLMH

-2864 DLLIKAKG
+2864 DLLIKSKG
-2872 DNMVRFVGENTL
+2872 GNVVRFVGENTL
-2884 LYRKGEIFNTFASV
+2884 LYRKGEVFNTFASV

-2923 YQDLNITGNVG
+2923 YQDINITGNVG

>member
-1 MKQFKKKPKKIKRSQ
+1 MKKFKKKPKSIKRSHQNQ
-16 KIILK
+16 KTILK
-21 RPLWLMPLLIGG
+21 RPLWLAPLLISG

-38 YADGTDIL
+38 HANNLWDLLNPKVGGEYVHWVKGSQHCAWWEFAGCL
-46 GLSWGEKSQKV
+46 KNVWGANHKG
-57 CVHRPWYALW
+57 YDA
-67 SCDKWEEKT
+67 
-76 QQFTGNQLITKTWAG
+76 
-91 GNAANYY
+91 GNAANYLS
-98 HSQNNQDIT
+98 SQNYQAIFVGSGNET
-107 ANLKNDNGTYFLSG
+107 GTYSLSG
-121 LYNYTGGEYNGGN
+121 FTNYVGGN
-134 LDIELGSN
+134 LTI
-142 ATFNLGANSGN
+142 NLGNSVVLDLSGSN
-153 SFTSW
+153 SFTS
-158 YPNGH
+158 YQGYNQGKDDVSFNVGAINLNG
-163 TNVTFSAGTINVNN
+163 AL
-177 SVEVGNRVGSGAG
+177 EVGNRVGSGAG

-203 KVTINSNINA
+203 KVTINSNISA

-221 GNANSAITINSVSL
+221 GNANSVITINSVSL
-235 SGDTC
+235 NGDTC
-240 SSLAKIGSG
+240 SSSVSVGVG

-264 TSATNTTFSNASGS
+264 INATNTTFSNASGS
-278 FTFEES
+278 FTFEEN
-284 ANFSGAKL
+284 ATFSGAKW
-292 NGGAFTFNKGFNAT
+292 NGGAFTFNKEFNAT

-315 FTFKGT
+315 FNFKDT
-321 SSFNNATFSNASY
+321 SSFNGASFSNASY
-334 TFDNQATFQNSS
+334 TFDNQATFNNSS

-353 FNNQS
+353 FNNQ
-358 NPTNSAQHPQILF
+358 NNQSAQHPQI
-371 ENSSFNGGIF
+371 
-381 TFNNQT
+381 Q
-387 NPTNSAQHPQILFEN
+387 N
-402 SSFSGSTTTLK
+402 SSFSGNATTLK

-428 LTIQNASFD
+428 LTIQNASFN
-437 NATFNNTGKITIEK
+437 NANFSNTGKITINES
-451 DASFNNT
+451 ASFNNT
-458 SFNTPV
+458 TFNTSIN
-464 DTNNMSVTGS
+464 TNNMSVTGS

-504 NLTSLGSEKSVTIL
+504 NLTSLGDKNSVTIL

-534 NSLTNA
+534 NSLTSA
-540 LKTTESSS
+540 LKTNESSS

-565 VTGQLLSENAAT
+565 VAGQLLNENTTASKPA
-577 PKNTDSSP
+577 DSSP
-585 SAPTKDSPQV
+585 SKTSSNSTQV

-632 TISGSQFDLS
+632 VISGSKFDLS
-642 ASNYINANM
+642 ASNYINADM

-684 NSFKQTFSTNG
+684 NSFKQTFSASG

-700 GYNATWTGNSVS
+700 GYNSTWTDHNVS
-712 SSGTV
+712 SSDTV

-730 CGPWPYYQCI
+730 CGPWPYYQCT
-740 GTTNGAYSA
+740 GATNGTYST

-769 ANLVFNGVDSINIAN
+769 ANLVFNGVDSVNIAN
-784 ATITQHNAGAYSSS
+784 ATITQHNAGIYSSS
-798 MTFSTQNMD
+798 MTFSTQGMD
-807 SSQNLNGLNANG
+807 NSQNLNDLNANG
-819 KLSVYGATFTNQ
+819 TLSVYGATFTNQ
-831 AKDGKFIFNAGQATF
+831 AKDGKFIFNAGKAVF

-880 KNASFNNA
+880 KSASFDNA

-917 LQIAGNAVFGNSTNS
+917 LQIAGSAVFGNSANS
-932 DGSQN
+932 SQN
-937 TANFNNTGSVNIAG
+937 NANFNNTGSVNISG

-956 NMAFNG
+956 NVVFNS
-962 PTNTSVKGQV
+962 PTNMSVKGQV

-988 GDGMINFSAHSV
+988 GDGTITFNAHSV
-1000 INIGEAIT
+1000 INIGGAIT

-1043 SSEKLVSSAG
+1043 SSEKLVSSVG
-1053 NGIYDVVYSFNNQT
+1053 NGVYDVVYSFNNQT

-1118 NNLGNLNNTIYYY
+1118 NNLGNANNTIYYY
-1131 DKSID
+1131 DNSID

-1148 EFSQTLT
+1148 EFSQTFT

-1161 VFGAKNIWT
+1161 VFGAKSIWT

-1175 PQSNTIIRFGDNKG
+1175 PQSNAIIRFGDNKG

-1263 MNFISNSANIQAQN
+1263 MNFVSNSANIQAQN

-1285 QNKGNPNFSFNALNL
+1285 QNGGNPNFSFNALNL

-1306 FRGYVGQTQSVFKFN
+1306 FRGYVGTTQSVFKFN
-1321 AVNAISFTN
+1321 ATNAISFTN
-1330 SSNLSSGLYQ
+1330 STNLSSGLYQ
-1340 ISAKS
+1340 MQAKS
-1345 VLFDN
+1345 VSFDN

-1364 NAISLS
+1364 NAINLS

-1383 ELSGDL
+1383 ELQGDL
-1389 NLNDTSSL
+1389 NVNDTSSL

-1402 AINVSNNAT
+1402 TINVSNNAT

-1432 NFNSANITTSLS
+1432 NFNSADITTSLS

-1450 KGASSLGG
+1450 KGAISLGG
-1458 QFNLSNNSFLDF
+1458 QFNLSNNSSLDF

-1483 FYNNAFS
+1483 FYDNAFS

-1557 IQADMNSNW
+1557 IQAGMNNNW

-1577 NDGIYDAKN
+1577 NDGVYDAIN

-1602 ESFKDNQL
+1602 ESFKNNQL

-1628 SEIFNYQKVYNNAN
+1628 SEVFNYQKVYNNAN

-1650 AQGVFYL
+1650 AEGVFYL
-1657 TSSVKG
+1657 TSNVKG

-1669 SYQASG
+1669 SYQANG
-1675 SNNTTKNNNLTSE
+1675 SNNTTKNNDLTSG

-1703 SALHVYNKG
+1703 SALHIYNKG

-1739 FSLSSLSNLKGDA
+1739 FSLSSLSALNPDA
-1752 LNQLTKLITPSD
+1752 LKELTKLITPND

-1788 IIGATK
+1788 IVGATK
-1794 IGQTNTNSTVVFGGL
+1794 IGQTDTNSAVVFGGL

-1916 ILGEVAMQSINK
+1916 ILGEVAVQSINK

-1938 TLGSGSVIG
+1938 TLGSNSVIG

-1978 TAIKD
+1978 AAIKD

-2053 KPSEALQN
+2053 KPSEALQS
-2061 DVVALGKQ
+2061 DIVALGKQ
-2069 MIGEFLGQDMLN
+2069 MIGEFLGQDTLN
-2081 SLESLLQNQQIKS
+2081 SLESLLQNQEIKS
-2094 VLDKVLAAKGLG
+2094 VLNKVLAAKGLG
-2106 PIYEQGLGDLI
+2106 SIYEQGLGDLI

-2132 QVWQRGDF
+2132 QVWQKGDF

-2182 NHSGTLNLL
+2182 NHFGTLQLL
-2191 SNQVSNINITTL
+2191 SDQVSNINITAL
-2203 DASNGLK
+2203 NASNGLK
-2210 INAANNNVSV
+2210 INAGSNNISV
-2220 SQGNL
+2220 SQGDL

-2231 VQQSDP
+2231 AQQSDP
-2237 ITTNTANP
+2237 TAANATNP
-2245 CALSA
+2245 CTTA
-2250 QSANGASSNNA
+2250 QNNASSNNA

-2280 NDFNFSGNIYAN
+2280 NDFNFLGNIYAN

-2348 NNATQKIGVLQNLVI
+2348 NNATQKIEVLQNLVI

-2369 STGIYGLEV
+2369 STGIYGLGV
-2378 GGALNNFGAIHFNLE
+2378 GGALNHFGAIHFNLE
-2393 NIQTPAPLIQAE
+2393 NIQTPTPLIQAE
-2405 GIINLNTTQTPFI
+2405 GIINLNTIQTPFI

-2493 NSNNASPNNIL
+2493 NPNNAHQNNIL
-2504 SLSVLHNQVKMSYG
+2504 SLSVLHNQIKMSYG

-2537 GQSALNQIEAIGG
+2537 GQSALNQIEAVGG

-2561 IKTKENPLFAPIYLE
+2561 METKENPLFAPIYLK
-2576 NHSLNEILDATKDL
+2576 NHSLHEILGVAKDL
-2590 QNTASLISNPN
+2590 LNTANLISNPN
-2601 FRDNA
+2601 FRNNA

-2625 SDFRAREGESNFSE
+2625 SDFRTREGESDFSKH
-2639 RLLELKNKRFSDP
+2639 LLELKNKRFSDP
-2652 NPSEIFVK
+2652 NPGEVFVK

-2669 NLWVQGVGGASFISG
+2669 NLWVQGIGGASFISG

-2694 GYDRLVKNV
+2694 GYDRLVKNL

-2717 GNIMRSL
+2717 GNIMHSL
-2724 GNNVD
+2724 ANNVD

-2746 ANETYGGNASH
+2746 ANETYGGNATS

-2818 QNPAYQQFVMH
+2818 NDAAYKQFLMH

-2864 DLLIKAKG
+2864 DLLIKSKG
-2872 DNMVRFVGENTL
+2872 DNVVRFVGENTL
-2884 LYRKGEIFNTFASV
+2884 LYRKGEVFNTFASV

-2923 YQDLNITGNVG
+2923 YQDINITGNVG

>member
-1 MKQFKKKPKKIKRSQ
+1 MKKFKKKPKKITRKQ
-16 KIILK
+16 KTILK
-21 RPLWLMPLLIGG
+21 RPLWLAPLLISG

-46 GLSWGEKSQKV
+46 GLSWEEKSQKV

-134 LDIELGSN
+134 LNIELGSN

-203 KVTINSNINA
+203 KVNINSNISA
-213 YKTSQVNI
+213 FKTSQVNV
-221 GNANSAITINSVSL
+221 GNANSVIIIGSVSL
-235 SGDTC
+235 NGDTC
-240 SSLAKIGSG
+240 SSLASVGIG
-249 ANCSSSGPSYSFKGT
+249 ANCSTSGPSYSFKGT
-264 TSATNTTFSNASGS
+264 TNATNTTFSNASGS
-278 FTFEES
+278 FTFEEN
-284 ANFSGAKL
+284 ATFSGAKW
-292 NGGAFTFNKGFNAT
+292 NGGAFTFNKEFSAT
-306 NNTAFNSGS
+306 NNTAFSSGS
-315 FTFKGT
+315 FNFKGT
-321 SSFNNATFSNASY
+321 SSFNNASFSNATY
-334 TFDNQATFQNSS
+334 TFNNQATFQNSS

-353 FNNQS
+353 FNNQ
-358 NPTNSAQHPQILF
+358 TNQSAQHPQI
-371 ENSSFNGGIF
+371 
-381 TFNNQT
+381 Q
-387 NPTNSAQHPQILFEN
+387 N
-402 SSFSGSTTTLK
+402 SSFSGNATTLK
-413 GSATFEQAFNNSNHQ
+413 GFVNFQQAFNNSNHQ
-428 LTIQNASFD
+428 LTIQNASFN
-437 NATFNNTGKITIEK
+437 NANFNNTGKITIEK
-451 DASFNNT
+451 EASFNDTTFNT
-458 SFNTPV
+458 SV

-492 SSKITLAQGATF
+492 SSKITLTQGTTF
-504 NLTSLGSEKSVTIL
+504 NLTSLNSEKSVTIL

-523 ITYNHLLNHAL
+523 ITYNNLLNHAI
-534 NSLTNA
+534 NGLTNA
-540 LKTTESSS
+540 LKTNESSS

-565 VTGQLLSENAAT
+565 VTGQLLSGNAAT
-577 PKNTDSSP
+577 SKNTDSSP

-642 ASNYINANM
+642 ASNYINADM
-651 PWYDHKY
+651 PWYNHKY

-684 NSFKQTFSTNG
+684 NSFKQTFSASN

-700 GYNATWTGNSVS
+700 GYNSTWTGNSVS
-712 SSGTV
+712 SSDTV
-717 SFGDTSGSALNGH
+717 SFGDTSGSTLNGH
-730 CGPWPYYQCI
+730 CGPWPYYQCT
-740 GTTNGAYSA
+740 GTTNGTYSA

-769 ANLVFNGVDSINIAN
+769 ANLVFNGVDSVNIAN
-784 ATITQHNAGAYSSS
+784 ATITQHNAGIYSSS
-798 MTFSTQNMD
+798 MTFSTQSMD
-807 SSQNLNGLNANG
+807 NSQNLNGLNANG
-819 KLSVYGATFTNQ
+819 TLSVYGTTFTNQ
-831 AKDGKFIFNAGQATF
+831 AKDGKFIFNAGQAVF

-909 DFTNANSN
+909 DFTNAHSN
-917 LQIAGNAVFGNSTNS
+917 LQIAGNAVFGNPTNS
-932 DGSQN
+932 NGSQN
-937 TANFNNTGSVNIAG
+937 NANFNNTGSVNISG

-956 NMAFNG
+956 NVVFNG

-988 GDGMINFSAHSV
+988 GDGTITFNAHSV
-1000 INIGEAIT
+1000 INIAESIT

-1043 SSEKLVSSAG
+1043 SSEKLVSSVG

-1090 DYVDMEK
+1090 DYMDMEK

-1118 NNLGNLNNTIYYY
+1118 NNLGNANNTIYYY

-1148 EFSQTLT
+1148 EFSQTFT

-1161 VFGAKNIWT
+1161 VFGAKSIWT

-1175 PQSNTIIRFGDNKG
+1175 PQSDTIIRFGDNKG

-1232 GGASLNFNGLQGILL
+1232 GGANLNFNGLQGILL

-1263 MNFISNSANIQAQN
+1263 MNFVSNSANIQAQN

-1321 AVNAISFTN
+1321 AKNAISFTN
-1330 SSNLSSGLYQ
+1330 STNLSSGLYQ
-1340 ISAKS
+1340 MQAKS

-1364 NAISLS
+1364 NAINLS

-1383 ELSGDL
+1383 ELQGDL

-1402 AINVSNNAT
+1402 TINISNNAT
-1411 INDYASLI
+1411 INDHASLI
-1419 ASNGSHLN
+1419 ASNNAHIN
-1427 FNGAV
+1427 FNGTT
-1432 NFNSANITTSLS
+1432 NFNSENITTSLNH
-1444 DSSIVF
+1444 SSIVF
-1450 KGASSLGG
+1450 KGAISLGG
-1458 QFNLSNNSFLDF
+1458 QFNLSNHSSLDF

-1483 FYNNAFS
+1483 FYDNAFS

-1511 LLNPNNSSVLNLKNS
+1511 LLNPNNSSVLDLKNS

-1557 IQADMNSNW
+1557 IQAGMNSNW
-1566 YERISFFGMRI
+1566 YERINFFGMRI
-1577 NDGIYDAKN
+1577 NDGIYDAIN

-1628 SEIFNYQKVYNNAN
+1628 SEVFNYQKVYNNAN

-1650 AQGVFYL
+1650 AEGVFYL
-1657 TSSVKG
+1657 TSNVKG

-1669 SYQASG
+1669 SYQANG

-1688 SSVISQTYNAQGNPI
+1688 SSIISQTYNAQGNPI

-1739 FSLSSLSNLKGDA
+1739 FSLSSLSGLNSNA
-1752 LNQLTKLITPSD
+1752 LNQLIKLITPND

-1788 IIGATK
+1788 IVGATK
-1794 IGQTNTNSTVVFGGL
+1794 IGQTNTNSAVVFGGL

-1888 VSSQTDGIFS
+1888 VSSQTDEIFS

-1928 AGGLGNLIVN
+1928 AGGLGNLIAN
-1938 TLGSGSVIG
+1938 TLGSDSVIG
-1947 GYLTPEQKNQ
+1947 GHLTPEQKNQ

-1978 TAIKD
+1978 AAIKD

-2028 FNQITGFISANDIG
+2028 LNQITGFISANDIG

-2053 KPSEALQN
+2053 KPSKALQS
-2061 DVVALGKQ
+2061 DVAALGKQ
-2069 MIGEFLGQDMLN
+2069 MIGEFLGQDALN

-2106 PIYEQGLGDLI
+2106 SIYEQGLGDLI

-2132 QVWQRGDF
+2132 QVWQKGDF

-2170 LIFAGNNHIAFT
+2170 LIFAGNNHISFT
-2182 NHSGTLNLL
+2182 NHAGLLQLL
-2191 SNQVSNINITTL
+2191 SDQVSNINITTL
-2203 DASNGLK
+2203 NASNGLK

-2225 FINASC
+2225 FVNASC
-2231 VQQSDP
+2231 AQQSDP
-2237 ITTNTANP
+2237 TTANIANP

-2250 QSANGASSNNA
+2250 QSANNASSNA

-2319 NNLTI
+2319 NNLII

-2335 FVTNNLNI
+2335 FMANNLNI
-2343 QGAFN
+2343 QGAFD
-2348 NNATQKIGVLQNLVI
+2348 NNATRKIEVLQNLVI

-2378 GGALNNFGAIHFNLE
+2378 GGALNHFGAIHFNLE
-2393 NIQTPAPLIQAE
+2393 NTQTPTPLIQAE

-2418 NVNNSMANNTTYTL
+2418 NINNSMANNTTYTL

-2493 NSNNASPNNIL
+2493 NSNNASQNHIL
-2504 SLSVLHNQVKMSYG
+2504 SLSVLHDQIKMSYG
-2518 DKVMD
+2518 DKAMD

-2537 GQSALNQIEAIGG
+2537 GQSALNQIEAVGG
-2550 NNAIKWLSTLM
+2550 NAIKWLSTLM
-2561 IKTKENPLFAPIYLE
+2561 METKENPLFAPIYLE
-2576 NHSLNEILDATKDL
+2576 NHSLHEILGVTKDL
-2590 QNTASLISNPN
+2590 LNTASLISNPN

-2625 SDFRAREGESNFSE
+2625 SDFRSREGESDFSE

-2652 NPSEIFVK
+2652 NPGEVFVK
-2660 YSQPNKHPN
+2660 YSQLSKHQN
-2669 NLWVQGVGGASFISG
+2669 NLWVQGIGGASFISG
-2684 GNGTLYGLNV
+2684 GNGTLYGLNA

-2703 ILGGYVAYGYSGFN
+2703 ILGGYVAYGYSDFN
-2717 GNIMRSL
+2717 GNIMHSL
-2724 GNNVD
+2724 ANNVD

-2746 ANETYGGNASH
+2746 ANETYGGNANN

-2765 SVLNQRYNYNTWT
+2765 SVLNQRYSYNTWT

-2818 QNPAYQQFVMH
+2818 NDAAYKQFLIH

-2845 SRKYFGKN
+2845 SRKYFGQN

-2864 DLLIKAKG
+2864 DLLIKSKG
-2872 DNMVRFVGENTL
+2872 GNMVRFVGENTL
-2884 LYRKGEIFNTFASV
+2884 LYRKGEVFNTFASV

-2904 HLWRLMYVNAGV
+2904 HLWRLVYVNAGV

-2923 YQDLNITGNVG
+2923 YQDINITGNVG

>member
-1 MKQFKKKPKKIKRSQ
+1 MKKFKKKPKSIKRSHQ
-16 KIILK
+16 KTILK
-21 RPLWLMPLLIGG
+21 RPLWLAPLLIGG

-38 YADGTDIL
+38 YANNLWDLLNPKVGGEYVHWVKGSQYCAWWEFAGCL
-46 GLSWGEKSQKV
+46 KNVWGANHKG
-57 CVHRPWYALW
+57 YDA
-67 SCDKWEEKT
+67 
-76 QQFTGNQLITKTWAG
+76 
-91 GNAANYY
+91 GNAANYLS
-98 HSQNNQDIT
+98 SQNYQAISVGNGNET
-107 ANLKNDNGTYFLSG
+107 GTYSLSG
-121 LYNYTGGEYNGGN
+121 FTNYVGGN
-134 LDIELGSN
+134 LTI
-142 ATFNLGANSGN
+142 NLGNSVVLDLSGSN
-153 SFTSW
+153 SFTS
-158 YPNGH
+158 YQGYHQGKDDVSFNVGAINLNG
-163 TNVTFSAGTINVNN
+163 AL
-177 SVEVGNRVGSGAG
+177 EVGNRVGSGAG

-203 KVTINSNINA
+203 QVNINSNISA
-213 YKTSQVNI
+213 FKTSQVNI
-221 GNANSAITINSVSL
+221 GNANSAITIGSVSL

-240 SSLAKIGSG
+240 SSLASVGVG
-249 ANCSSSGPSYSFKGT
+249 ANCSTSGPSYSFKGAT
-264 TSATNTTFSNASGS
+264 NATNTAFSNASGS
-278 FTFEES
+278 FTFEEN
-284 ANFSGAKL
+284 ATFSGAKL

-315 FTFKGT
+315 FNFKGA

-334 TFDNQATFQNSS
+334 TFNDQATFQNSS

-353 FNNQS
+353 FNDQ
-358 NPTNSAQHPQILF
+358 
-371 ENSSFNGGIF
+371 
-381 TFNNQT
+381 NNQA
-387 NPTNSAQHPQILFEN
+387 NSTQHPQILFEN
-402 SSFSGSTTTLK
+402 SSFSGNATTLK
-413 GSATFEQAFNNSNHQ
+413 GFVNFQQAFNNSNHQ
-428 LTIQNASFD
+428 LIMQNASFN
-437 NATFNNTGKITIEK
+437 NANFNNTGKITINES
-451 DASFNNT
+451 ASFNDTTFNT
-458 SFNTPV
+458 SVN
-464 DTNNMSVTGS
+464 TNNMTITGS

-492 SSKITLAQGATF
+492 SSQVTLTQGTTF
-504 NLTSLGSEKSVTIL
+504 NLTSLGDKNSVTIL

-523 ITYNHLLNHAL
+523 ITYNNLLNHAL
-534 NSLTNA
+534 NSLTSA
-540 LKTTESSS
+540 LKTNESSL

-565 VTGQLLSENAAT
+565 VAGQLLSANAAASKT
-577 PKNTDSSP
+577 ADSSLSKP
-585 SAPTKDSPQV
+585 SANSAQV
-595 YQVGYKIGDTIYKL
+595 YQVGYKIGDIIYKL
-609 QETFSPNSIIIQAL
+609 QETFSHNSIIIQAL

-632 TISGSQFDLS
+632 IISGSKFDLS
-642 ASNYINANM
+642 ASNYINSDT
-651 PWYDHKY
+651 PWYDHKS

-684 NSFKQTFSTNG
+684 NSFKQTFSASN

-700 GYNATWTGNSVS
+700 GYNSTWTDHNVS
-712 SSGTV
+712 SSDTV

-730 CGPWPYYQCI
+730 CGSWPYYQCT
-740 GTTNGAYSA
+740 GTTDGTYSA

-769 ANLVFNGVDSINIAN
+769 ANLIFNGVDSVNIAN
-784 ATITQHNAGAYSSS
+784 ATITQHNAGIYSSS
-798 MTFSTQNMD
+798 MTFSTQSMD
-807 SSQNLNGLNANG
+807 NSHNVNGLNPNG
-819 KLSVYGATFTNQ
+819 TLLVYGATFTNE

-860 DSLNFSNNNQF
+860 DSLNFLNNNQF

-917 LQIAGNAVFGNSTNS
+917 LQIAGSAVFGNSAN
-932 DGSQN
+932 GSQN
-937 TANFNNTGSVNIAG
+937 NANFNNTGSVNISG

-956 NMAFNG
+956 NVVFNS
-962 PTNTSVKGQV
+962 PTNMSVKGQV
-972 TLNNITLKN
+972 ILNNITLKN

-988 GDGMINFSAHSV
+988 GDGTITFNAHSV
-1000 INIGEAIT
+1000 INIAEAIT

-1028 SKNLWQLINYQGHGA
+1028 SKNLWQLINYQGHEA
-1043 SSEKLVSSAG
+1043 SSEKLVSSVG
-1053 NGIYDVVYSFNNQT
+1053 NGVYDVVYSFNNQT
-1067 YNFQEVFS
+1067 YNFQEIFS
-1075 PNSISIRRLGVGMVF
+1075 QNSISIRRLGVGMVF
-1090 DYVDMEK
+1090 DYMDMEK

-1103 QNALGFMTYMPNSYN
+1103 KDVAGFMTYMPNSYN
-1118 NNLGNLNNTIYYY
+1118 NNLGDSNNTIYYY
-1131 DKSID
+1131 DNSID

-1148 EFSQTLT
+1148 EFSQTFT

-1161 VFGAKNIWT
+1161 VFGAKSIWT

-1252 YNRAA
+1252 YNRTA

-1263 MNFISNSANIQAQN
+1263 MNFTSNSTNIQAQN

-1285 QNKGNPNFSFNALNL
+1285 QNGGNPNFSFNALNL

-1321 AVNAISFTN
+1321 ATNAINFTN
-1330 SSNLSSGLYQ
+1330 STNLSSGLYQ
-1340 ISAKS
+1340 MQAKS

-1364 NAISLS
+1364 NAINLS

-1383 ELSGDL
+1383 ELQGDL

-1402 AINVSNNAT
+1402 IINVSNNAT

-1419 ASNGSHLN
+1419 VNDGSRLN
-1427 FNGAV
+1427 FNGTT
-1432 NFNSANITTSLS
+1432 NFNSANITTSLN

-1450 KGASSLGG
+1450 KGAISLGG
-1458 QFNLSNNSFLDF
+1458 QFNLNNNSSLDF
-1470 QGSSAITSNTAFN
+1470 QGSSTITSNTAFN
-1483 FYNNAFS
+1483 FYDNAFS

-1511 LLNPNNSSVLNLKNS
+1511 LLTPNNSSVLNLKNS

-1557 IQADMNSNW
+1557 IQAGMNNNW
-1566 YERISFFGMRI
+1566 YERINFFSMRI
-1577 NDGIYDAKN
+1577 NDGVYDAIN

-1628 SEIFNYQKVYNNAN
+1628 SEVFNYQKVYNNAN

-1650 AQGVFYL
+1650 AEGVFYL
-1657 TSSVKG
+1657 TSNVKG

-1669 SYQASG
+1669 SYQANG
-1675 SNNTTKNNNLTSE
+1675 SNNTTKNNNLTSD

-1739 FSLSSLSNLKGDA
+1739 FSLSSLSDLNSNA
-1752 LNQLTKLITPSD
+1752 LNQLTKLITPND

-1778 VVQNFNNGAL
+1778 VVQNFNNGTL
-1788 IIGATK
+1788 IVGATK
-1794 IGQTNTNSTVVFGGL
+1794 IGQTNTNSAVVFGGL

-1878 TSLILNQANI
+1878 TSLVLNQANI

-1910 QAGLAN
+1910 QAGLAS

-1928 AGGLGNLIVN
+1928 AGGLGNLIAD
-1938 TLGSGSVIG
+1938 TLGSNSVIG
-1947 GYLTPEQKNQ
+1947 KHLTPEQKNQ

-2053 KPSEALQN
+2053 KPSEALKS
-2061 DVVALGKQ
+2061 DVAALGKQ
-2069 MIGEFLGQDMLN
+2069 MIGEFLGQDTLN

-2106 PIYEQGLGDLI
+2106 SIYEQGLGDLM

-2132 QVWQRGDF
+2132 QVWQKGDF

-2157 ANGGTLSF
+2157 ANGGALSF
-2165 NAGNS
+2165 NAGDM
-2170 LIFAGNNHIAFT
+2170 LIFAGNNRISFT
-2182 NHSGTLNLL
+2182 NHAGALNLL

-2203 DASNGLK
+2203 NASNGLK
-2210 INAANNNVSV
+2210 INATNNNVSV

-2231 VQQSDP
+2231 VGQNNP
-2237 ITTNTANP
+2237 TTANIANP

-2250 QSANGASSNNA
+2250 QSANGTSSSNA
-2261 SNNAPIALNNND
+2261 SNNVQIALNNND

-2335 FVTNNLNI
+2335 FMANNLNI

-2348 NNATQKIGVLQNLVI
+2348 NNATRKIEVLQNLTI
-2363 ASNASL
+2363 ASTASL

-2393 NIQTPAPLIQAE
+2393 NIQTPTPLIQAE
-2405 GIINLNTTQTPFI
+2405 GIINLNTTQTPFMNI
-2418 NVNNSMANNTTYTL
+2418 NNSIVNNTTHTL

-2493 NSNNASPNNIL
+2493 NSNNAHQNNIL
-2504 SLSVLHNQVKMSYG
+2504 SLSVLHNQIKMSYG
-2518 DKVMD
+2518 NKVMD

-2537 GQSALNQIEAIGG
+2537 GQSALNQIEAVGG

-2561 IKTKENPLFAPIYLE
+2561 METKENPLFAPIYLE
-2576 NHSLNEILDATKDL
+2576 NHSLNEILCVAKDL
-2590 QNTASLISNPN
+2590 LNTASLISNPN
-2601 FRDNA
+2601 FRNNA

-2625 SDFRAREGESNFSE
+2625 SDFRSREGESDFSE

-2652 NPSEIFVK
+2652 NPSEVFIK
-2660 YSQPNKHPN
+2660 YSQPNKHQN
-2669 NLWVQGVGGASFISG
+2669 NLWVQGIGGASFIFG
-2684 GNGTLYGLNV
+2684 GNGTLYGLNA

-2717 GNIMRSL
+2717 GNIMHSL
-2724 GNNVD
+2724 ANNVD

-2746 ANETYGGNASH
+2746 ANEIYGGNASN
-2757 INSSNSLL
+2757 INSSNPLL
-2765 SVLNQRYNYNTWT
+2765 SVLNQRYSYNTWT

-2789 MFKQKSVVLKPQVG
+2789 MFEQKSVVLKPQVG

-2818 QNPAYQQFVMH
+2818 NDAAYKQFLMH

-2864 DLLIKAKG
+2864 DLLIKSKG
-2872 DNMVRFVGENTL
+2872 GNVVRFVGENTL
-2884 LYRKGEIFNTFASV
+2884 LYRKGEVFNTFASV

-2904 HLWRLMYVNAGV
+2904 HLWRLVYVNAGV

-2923 YQDLNITGNVG
+2923 YQDINITGNVG

>member
-1 MKQFKKKPKKIKRSQ
+1 MKKFKKKPKSIKRSHQ
-16 KIILK
+16 KTILK
-21 RPLWLMPLLIGG
+21 RPLWLMPLLISG

-38 YADGTDIL
+38 YANNLWDL
-46 GLSWGEKSQKV
+46 LNPKV
-57 CVHRPWYALW
+57 
-67 SCDKWEEKT
+67 
-76 QQFTGNQLITKTWAG
+76 
-91 GNAANYY
+91 
-98 HSQNNQDIT
+98 
-107 ANLKNDNGTYFLSG
+107 
-121 LYNYTGGEYNGGN
+121 GGEYVHWVKGSQYCAWWEFAGCLKNVWGANHKGYDAGNTANYLSSQNYQAISVGSGNETGTYSLSGFTNYVGGN
-134 LDIELGSN
+134 LTI
-142 ATFNLGANSGN
+142 NLGNSVVLDLSGSN
-153 SFTSW
+153 SFTS
-158 YPNGH
+158 YQGYNQGKDDVSFNVGAINLNG
-163 TNVTFSAGTINVNN
+163 AL
-177 SVEVGNRVGSGAG
+177 EVGNRVGSGAG

-203 KVTINSNINA
+203 KVNINSNISA
-213 YKTSQVNI
+213 FKTSQVNV
-221 GNANSAITINSVSL
+221 GNANSVITIGSVSL

-240 SSLAKIGSG
+240 SSLASVGVG
-249 ANCSSSGPSYSFKGT
+249 ANCSTSGPSYSFKGT
-264 TSATNTTFSNASGS
+264 TSATNTTFSNANGS
-278 FTFEES
+278 FTFEEN
-284 ANFSGAKL
+284 ATFSGAKW
-292 NGGAFTFNKGFNAT
+292 NGGAFTFNKEFNAT

-315 FTFKGT
+315 FTFKGA
-321 SSFNNATFSNASY
+321 SSFNGANFSNASY
-334 TFDNQATFQNSS
+334 TFNDQATFQNSS

-353 FNNQS
+353 FNNQ
-358 NPTNSAQHPQILF
+358 TNQSTQHPQI
-371 ENSSFNGGIF
+371 
-381 TFNNQT
+381 Q
-387 NPTNSAQHPQILFEN
+387 N
-402 SSFSGSTTTLK
+402 SSFSGNATTLK
-413 GSATFEQAFNNSNHQ
+413 GSVIFQQAFNNSNHQ
-428 LTIQNASFD
+428 LTIQNASFN
-437 NATFNNTGKITIEK
+437 NATFNNTGKITINEN
-451 DASFNNT
+451 ASFNDT
-458 SFNTPV
+458 SFNTSIN
-464 DTNNMSVTGS
+464 TNNMTISGG

-492 SSKITLAQGATF
+492 SSKITLTQGTTF

-523 ITYNHLLNHAL
+523 ITYNNLLNHVL
-534 NSLTNA
+534 NSLTSA
-540 LKTTESSS
+540 LKTNESPSD
-548 KPQSFA
+548 PQSFA

-577 PKNTDSSP
+577 SKSADSSP

-632 TISGSQFDLS
+632 VINGSKFDLS
-642 ASNYINANM
+642 ASNYINSNT

-684 NSFKQTFSTNG
+684 NSFKQTFSASN

-700 GYNATWTGNSVS
+700 GYNSTWTDHNVS

-717 SFGDTSGSALNGH
+717 SFGDTSGSVLNGH
-730 CGPWPYYQCI
+730 CGPWPYYQCT

-784 ATITQHNAGAYSSS
+784 ATITQHNAGIYSSS

-807 SSQNLNGLNANG
+807 NSQNLNGLNSNG
-819 KLSVYGATFTNQ
+819 KLLVYGTTFTNQ

-846 ENTNFNGGSYQFSG
+846 ENTNFNGGGYQFSG

-895 FNFNNSNATTSFVG
+895 FNFNNSNATTSFIG
-909 DFTNANSN
+909 DFTNAHSN
-917 LQIAGNAVFGNSTNS
+917 LQIAGNAVFGNSTN
-932 DGSQN
+932 GSQN
-937 TANFNNTGSVNIAG
+937 TANFNNTGSVNISG

-956 NMAFNG
+956 NVVFNS

-972 TLNNITLKN
+972 ILNNITLKN

-988 GDGMINFSAHSV
+988 GDGTITFNAHSV

-1053 NGIYDVVYSFNNQT
+1053 NGVYDVVYSFNNQT
-1067 YNFQEVFS
+1067 YNFQEIFS

-1118 NNLGNLNNTIYYY
+1118 NNLGNSNNTIYYY
-1131 DKSID
+1131 DNSID

-1148 EFSQTLT
+1148 EFSQTFT

-1170 NASDA
+1170 SLSDA

-1263 MNFISNSANIQAQN
+1263 MNFVSNSANIQAQN

-1306 FRGYVGQTQSVFKFN
+1306 FRGYVGTTQSVFKFN

-1330 SSNLSSGLYQ
+1330 STNLSSGLYQ
-1340 ISAKS
+1340 MQAKS

-1350 SNLSVSVGTSSIKA
+1350 SNLSVSVGTSSIQA
-1364 NAISLS
+1364 SAINLS

-1383 ELSGDL
+1383 ELQGGL
-1389 NLNDTSSL
+1389 NVNDTSSL

-1402 AINVSNNAT
+1402 TINISNNAT

-1432 NFNSANITTSLS
+1432 NFNSANITASLN

-1450 KGASSLGG
+1450 KGAVSLGG
-1458 QFNLSNNSFLDF
+1458 QFNLSNHSSLDF

-1483 FYNNAFS
+1483 FYDNAFS

-1511 LLNPNNSSVLNLKNS
+1511 LLNPNNNSVLDLKNS

-1557 IQADMNSNW
+1557 IQAGMNSNW
-1566 YERISFFGMRI
+1566 YERINFFGMRI
-1577 NDGIYDAKN
+1577 NDGIYDAIN

-1628 SEIFNYQKVYNNAN
+1628 SEVFNYQKVYNNAN

-1650 AQGVFYL
+1650 AEGVFYL
-1657 TSSVKG
+1657 TSNVKG

-1739 FSLSSLSNLKGDA
+1739 FSLSSLSALNSNA

-1788 IIGATK
+1788 IVGATK
-1794 IGQTNTNSTVVFGGL
+1794 IGQTDTNSAVVFGGL

-1826 GTYLGQLLESSSADL
+1826 DTYLGQLLESSSADL

-1863 AWGTGGSASVTFNSQ
+1863 AWGTGGSASITFNSQ

-1916 ILGEVAMQSINK
+1916 ILGEVAVQSINK
-1928 AGGLGNLIVN
+1928 AGGLGNLIAD

-2053 KPSEALQN
+2053 KPSEALQS
-2061 DVVALGKQ
+2061 DVAALGKQ
-2069 MIGEFLGQDMLN
+2069 MIGEFLGQDTLN

-2106 PIYEQGLGDLI
+2106 SIYEQGLGDLI
-2117 PNLGKKGLF
+2117 PSLGKKGLF

-2132 QVWQRGDF
+2132 QVWQKGDF

-2182 NHSGTLNLL
+2182 NHFGTLQLL

-2231 VQQSDP
+2231 VQLSTP
-2237 ITTNTANP
+2237 TAASATNP
-2245 CALSA
+2245 CTLNA
-2250 QSANGASSNNA
+2250 QSANNASSNNA

-2273 ESLMVTA
+2273 ESLIITA

-2319 NNLTI
+2319 NNLII

-2348 NNATQKIGVLQNLVI
+2348 NNATQKIEVLQNLVI

-2378 GGALNNFGAIHFNLE
+2378 GGALNHLGTINFNLE
-2393 NIQTPAPLIQAE
+2393 NSQTPVNPLIQAE

-2493 NSNNASPNNIL
+2493 NSNNASQNHIL
-2504 SLSVLHNQVKMSYG
+2504 SLSVLHDQIKMSYG
-2518 DKVMD
+2518 NKIMD
-2523 FTPPTLQDYIVGIQ
+2523 FTPPTLQDYIAGIQ

-2561 IKTKENPLFAPIYLE
+2561 MDTKENPLFAPIYLK
-2576 NHSLNEILDATKDL
+2576 NHSLNEILGVTKDL

-2625 SDFRAREGESNFSE
+2625 SDFRTREGESDFS
-2639 RLLELKNKRFSDP
+2639 LLELKNKRFSDP
-2652 NPSEIFVK
+2652 NPGEVFVK
-2660 YSQPNKHPN
+2660 HSQLSKHPN
-2669 NLWVQGVGGASFISG
+2669 NLWVQGIGGASFISG

-2703 ILGGYVAYGYSGFN
+2703 ILGGYVAYGYSDFN
-2717 GNIMRSL
+2717 GNIMHSL

-2746 ANETYGGNASH
+2746 ANETYGGNATS

-2818 QNPAYQQFVMH
+2818 NDAAYKQFLMH

-2845 SRKYFGKN
+2845 SRKYFGQN

-2864 DLLIKAKG
+2864 DLLIKSKG
-2872 DNMVRFVGENTL
+2872 GNMVRFVGENTL
-2884 LYRKGEIFNTFASV
+2884 LYRKGEVFNTFASV

-2923 YQDLNITGNVG
+2923 YQDINITGNVG

>member
-1 MKQFKKKPKKIKRSQ
+1 MAR
-16 KIILK
+16 ILVTL
-21 RPLWLMPLLIGG
+21 PI
-33 FASGV
+33 
-38 YADGTDIL
+38 
-46 GLSWGEKSQKV
+46 
-57 CVHRPWYALW
+57 
-67 SCDKWEEKT
+67 
-76 QQFTGNQLITKTWAG
+76 
-91 GNAANYY
+91 
-98 HSQNNQDIT
+98 
-107 ANLKNDNGTYFLSG
+107 
-121 LYNYTGGEYNGGN
+121 
-134 LDIELGSN
+134 
-142 ATFNLGANSGN
+142 TFN
-153 SFTSW
+153 
-158 YPNGH
+158 
-163 TNVTFSAGTINVNN
+163 
-177 SVEVGNRVGSGAG
+177 
-190 THTGTATLNLNAN
+190 
-203 KVTINSNINA
+203 
-213 YKTSQVNI
+213 
-221 GNANSAITINSVSL
+221 
-235 SGDTC
+235 
-240 SSLAKIGSG
+240 
-249 ANCSSSGPSYSFKGT
+249 
-264 TSATNTTFSNASGS
+264 
-278 FTFEES
+278 
-284 ANFSGAKL
+284 
-292 NGGAFTFNKGFNAT
+292 
-306 NNTAFNSGS
+306 
-315 FTFKGT
+315 
-321 SSFNNATFSNASY
+321 
-334 TFDNQATFQNSS
+334 NQATFQNSY

-353 FNNQS
+353 FNNQ
-358 NPTNSAQHPQILF
+358 TNQ
-371 ENSSFNGGIF
+371 
-381 TFNNQT
+381 
-387 NPTNSAQHPQILFEN
+387 SAQHPQILFEN
-402 SSFSGSTTTLK
+402 SSFSGNATTLK
-413 GSATFEQAFNNSNHQ
+413 GFVHFQQAFNNSNRQ
-428 LTIQNASFD
+428 LMVQNASFN
-437 NATFNNTGKITIEK
+437 NANFNNTGKITINES
-451 DASFNNT
+451 ASFNDTTFNT
-458 SFNTPV
+458 SIN
-464 DTNNMSVTGS
+464 TNNMTITGS

-492 SSKITLAQGATF
+492 SSQVTLTQGTTF
-504 NLTSLGSEKSVTIL
+504 NLTSLGDKNSVTIL

-523 ITYNHLLNHAL
+523 ITYNNLLNHAL
-534 NSLTNA
+534 NSLTSA
-540 LKTTESSS
+540 LKTNESSL

-565 VTGQLLSENAAT
+565 VTGQLLSANAAAS
-577 PKNTDSSP
+577 KLADSSP
-585 SAPTKDSPQV
+585 SKSSTNSAQV
-595 YQVGYKIGDTIYKL
+595 YQVGYKIGDIIYKL
-609 QETFSPNSIIIQAL
+609 QETFSHNSIIIQAL

-632 TISGSQFDLS
+632 VISGSKFDLS
-642 ASNYINANM
+642 ASNYIDSNM
-651 PWYDHKY
+651 PWYDHKS

-684 NSFKQTFSTNG
+684 NSFKQTFSASN

-700 GYNATWTGNSVS
+700 GYNATWTDHNVS
-712 SSGTV
+712 SSDTV

-730 CGPWPYYQCI
+730 CGPWPYYQCT
-740 GTTNGAYSA
+740 GTTDGTYSA

-769 ANLVFNGVDSINIAN
+769 ANLVFNGVDSVNIAN
-784 ATITQHNAGAYSSS
+784 ATITQHNAGIYSSS
-798 MTFSTQNMD
+798 MTFSTQGMD
-807 SSQNLNGLNANG
+807 NSQNLNGLNPNG
-819 KLSVYGATFTNQ
+819 MLLVYGATFTNQ
-831 AKDGKFIFNAGQATF
+831 AKDGKFIFNAGKATF

-860 DSLNFSNNNQF
+860 DSLNFLNNNQF

-880 KNASFNNA
+880 KNASFDNA

-909 DFTNANSN
+909 DFTNAHSN
-917 LQIAGNAVFGNSTNS
+917 LQIAGNAVFENSNN
-932 DGSQN
+932 GSQN
-937 TANFNNTGSVNIAG
+937 NSNFNNTGSVNISG

-956 NMAFNG
+956 NVVFNS
-962 PTNTSVKGQV
+962 PTNMSVKGQV

-988 GDGMINFSAHSV
+988 GDGTITFNAHSV

-1043 SSEKLVSSAG
+1043 SSEKLISSVG
-1053 NGIYDVVYSFNNQT
+1053 NGVYDVVYSFNNQT
-1067 YNFQEVFS
+1067 YNFQEIFS

-1090 DYVDMEK
+1090 DYMDMEK

-1118 NNLGNLNNTIYYY
+1118 NNLGNSNNTIYYY
-1131 DKSID
+1131 DNSID

-1148 EFSQTLT
+1148 EFSQTFT

-1161 VFGAKNIWT
+1161 VFGAKSIWT

-1263 MNFISNSANIQAQN
+1263 MNFTSNSANIQAQN
-1277 SYFIDDTA
+1277 SYFIDDST
-1285 QNKGNPNFSFNALNL
+1285 QNGGNPNFSFNALNL

-1321 AVNAISFTN
+1321 AANAINFTN
-1330 SSNLSSGLYQ
+1330 STNLSSGLYQ
-1340 ISAKS
+1340 MQAKS
-1345 VLFDN
+1345 VSFDN

-1364 NAISLS
+1364 NAINLS

-1383 ELSGDL
+1383 ELQGDL

-1402 AINVSNNAT
+1402 TINVSNNAT

-1419 ASNGSHLN
+1419 ASNNAHIN
-1427 FNGAV
+1427 FNGTT
-1432 NFNSANITTSLS
+1432 NFNSANITTSLNH
-1444 DSSIVF
+1444 SSIVF
-1450 KGASSLGG
+1450 KGAISLGG
-1458 QFNLSNNSFLDF
+1458 QFNLSNNSSLDF
-1470 QGSSAITSNTAFN
+1470 QGSSTIISNTAFN
-1483 FYNNAFS
+1483 FYDNAFS

-1511 LLNPNNSSVLNLKNS
+1511 LLAPNNSSVLNLKNS
-1526 QLVFSDQGSLNI
+1526 QLVFGDQGSLNI

-1557 IQADMNSNW
+1557 IQAGMNSNW

-1577 NDGIYDAKN
+1577 NDGIYDAIN

-1628 SEIFNYQKVYNNAN
+1628 SEVFNYQKVYRNTN

-1650 AQGVFYL
+1650 AEGVFYL
-1657 TSSVKG
+1657 TSNVKG

-1675 SNNTTKNNNLTSE
+1675 SNNTTKNNNNLTSE

-1717 IKALGQMAL
+1717 IKALGQMVL

-1739 FSLSSLSNLKGDA
+1739 FSPSSLNALNPNA
-1752 LNQLTKLITPSD
+1752 LNQLTKLITPND
-1764 WKNINEL
+1764 WRNINEL

-1778 VVQNFNNGAL
+1778 VVQNFNNGTL
-1788 IIGATK
+1788 IVGATK
-1794 IGQTNTNSTVVFGGL
+1794 IGQTNTNSAVVFGGL

-1818 DIVCQKFR
+1818 DVVCQKFR

-1878 TSLILNQANI
+1878 TSLVLNQANI
-1888 VSSQTDGIFS
+1888 ASSQTDGIFS

-1928 AGGLGNLIVN
+1928 AGGLGNLIADM
-1938 TLGSGSVIG
+1938 LGSDSVIG
-1947 GYLTPEQKNQ
+1947 RHLTPEQKNQ

-1978 TAIKD
+1978 AAIKD

-2053 KPSEALQN
+2053 KPSNALKN
-2061 DVVALGKQ
+2061 DAVALGKQ
-2069 MIGEFLGQDMLN
+2069 MIGEFLGQDTLN

-2106 PIYEQGLGDLI
+2106 SIYEQGLGDLM

-2132 QVWQRGDF
+2132 QVWQKGDF

-2145 GNVFVQNSTFSN
+2145 SNVFVQNSTFSN

-2165 NAGNS
+2165 NAGDT
-2170 LIFAGNNHIAFT
+2170 LIFAGNNRISFT
-2182 NHSGTLNLL
+2182 NHAGALNLL
-2191 SNQVSNINITTL
+2191 SDQVSNINITTL
-2203 DASNGLK
+2203 NASNGLK

-2231 VQQSDP
+2231 VGQNDP
-2237 ITTNTANP
+2237 TTANIANP

-2250 QSANGASSNNA
+2250 QSVNDASSGNA
-2261 SNNAPIALNNND
+2261 SNNAQIALNNND

-2299 IKGSANIKNLYLYN
+2299 IKGFANIKNLYLYN

-2324 SNQAVLEKNAS
+2324 SNQAVLEKNTS
-2335 FVTNNLNI
+2335 FTTNNLNI

-2348 NNATQKIGVLQNLVI
+2348 NNATRKIEVLHNLTI

-2369 STGIYGLEV
+2369 STGVYGLEV

-2393 NIQTPAPLIQAE
+2393 NIQTPTPLIQAE
-2405 GIINLNTTQTPFI
+2405 GIINLNTTQTPFM

-2445 NSLQSYLK
+2445 NSLQSYLN
-2453 LYTLININGNHIEEK
+2453 LYTLININGNRIEEK

-2493 NSNNASPNNIL
+2493 DSNNAHQNNIL
-2504 SLSVLHNQVKMSYG
+2504 SLSVLHNQIKMSYG
-2518 DKVMD
+2518 TKVMD

-2537 GQSALNQIEAIGG
+2537 GQSALNQIEAVGG

-2561 IKTKENPLFAPIYLE
+2561 METKENPLFAPIYLK
-2576 NHSLNEILDATKDL
+2576 NHSLNEILGVAKDL
-2590 QNTASLISNPN
+2590 LNTASLISNPN
-2601 FRDNA
+2601 FRNNA

-2625 SDFRAREGESNFSE
+2625 SDFRAREGESDFSE
-2639 RLLELKNKRFSDP
+2639 HLLELKNKRFSDP
-2652 NPSEIFVK
+2652 NPSEVFVK
-2660 YSQPNKHPN
+2660 YSQPNKHQN
-2669 NLWVQGVGGASFISG
+2669 NLWVQGIGGASFISG

-2717 GNIMRSL
+2717 GNIMHSL
-2724 GNNVD
+2724 ANNVD

-2746 ANETYGGNASH
+2746 ANETYGGHASS

-2765 SVLNQRYNYNTWT
+2765 SVLNQRYSYNTWT

-2818 QNPAYQQFVMH
+2818 NGAAYKQFLMH

-2864 DLLIKAKG
+2864 DLLIKSKG
-2872 DNMVRFVGENTL
+2872 GNMVRFVGENTL
-2884 LYRKGEIFNTFASV
+2884 LYRKGEVFNTFASV

-2923 YQDLNITGNVG
+2923 YQDINITGNVG

>member
-1 MKQFKKKPKKIKRSQ
+1 MKKFKKKPKSIKRSHQ
-16 KIILK
+16 KTILK
-21 RPLWLMPLLIGG
+21 RPLWLAPLLISG

-38 YADGTDIL
+38 YANNLWDLLNPKVGGEYVHWVKGSQYCAWWEFAGCL
-46 GLSWGEKSQKV
+46 KNVWGANHKG
-57 CVHRPWYALW
+57 YDA
-67 SCDKWEEKT
+67 
-76 QQFTGNQLITKTWAG
+76 
-91 GNAANYY
+91 GNAANYLS
-98 HSQNNQDIT
+98 SQNYQAISVGSGNET
-107 ANLKNDNGTYFLSG
+107 GTYSLSG
-121 LYNYTGGEYNGGN
+121 FTNYVGGN
-134 LDIELGSN
+134 LTI
-142 ATFNLGANSGN
+142 NLGNSVVLDLSGSN
-153 SFTSW
+153 SFTS
-158 YPNGH
+158 YQGYNQGKDDVSFNVGAINLNG
-163 TNVTFSAGTINVNN
+163 AL
-177 SVEVGNRVGSGAG
+177 EVGNRVGTGAG

-203 KVTINSNINA
+203 KVNINSNISA
-213 YKTSQVNI
+213 FKTSQVNI
-221 GNANSAITINSVSL
+221 GNANSAITIGSVSL

-240 SSLAKIGSG
+240 SSLASVGVG
-249 ANCSSSGPSYSFKGT
+249 ANCSTSGPSYSFKGT
-264 TSATNTTFSNASGS
+264 TNATNTAFSNASGS
-278 FTFEES
+278 FTFEEN
-284 ANFSGAKL
+284 AAFSGAKL
-292 NGGAFTFNKGFNAT
+292 NGGTYTFNKGFSAT

-315 FTFKGT
+315 FNFKGT
-321 SSFNNATFSNASY
+321 SSFNGATFNNATY
-334 TFDNQATFQNSS
+334 TFNNQATFQNSS

-353 FNNQS
+353 FNNQ
-358 NPTNSAQHPQILF
+358 TNQ
-371 ENSSFNGGIF
+371 
-381 TFNNQT
+381 
-387 NPTNSAQHPQILFEN
+387 TNSAQHPQILFEN
-402 SSFSGSTTTLK
+402 SSFSGNATTLK
-413 GSATFEQAFNNSNHQ
+413 GFVDFQQAFNNSNHQ
-428 LTIQNASFD
+428 LTVQSASFN
-437 NATFNNTGKITIEK
+437 NANFSNTGKITINES
-451 DASFNNT
+451 ASFNDTTFNT
-458 SFNTPV
+458 SIN
-464 DTNNMSVTGS
+464 TNNMTITGS

-492 SSKITLAQGATF
+492 SSQVTLTQGTTF
-504 NLTSLGSEKSVTIL
+504 NLTSLGDKNSVTIL

-523 ITYNHLLNHAL
+523 ITYNNLLNHAL

-540 LKTTESSS
+540 LKTNESSS
-548 KPQSFA
+548 DPQSFA

-565 VTGQLLSENAAT
+565 VTGQLLSANIAT
-577 PKNTDSSP
+577 SKPADSSP
-585 SAPTKDSPQV
+585 SKSSTNPTQV
-595 YQVGYKIGDTIYKL
+595 YQVGYKIGDIIYKL
-609 QETFSPNSIIIQAL
+609 QETFSHNSIIIQAL

-632 TISGSQFDLS
+632 VISGSKFDLS
-642 ASNYINANM
+642 ASNYINSNM
-651 PWYDHKY
+651 PWYDHKS

-684 NSFKQTFSTNG
+684 NSFKQTFSANG
-695 SNLVI
+695 SNLVV
-700 GYNATWTGNSVS
+700 GYNSTWTDHNVS
-712 SSGTV
+712 SSDTV

-730 CGPWPYYQCI
+730 CGPWPYYQCT
-740 GTTNGAYSA
+740 GTTDGTYSA

-769 ANLVFNGVDSINIAN
+769 ANLVFNGVDSVNIAN
-784 ATITQHNAGAYSSS
+784 ATITQHNAGIYSSS
-798 MTFSTQNMD
+798 MTFSTQSMD
-807 SSQNLNGLNANG
+807 NSQNWNGLNPNG
-819 KLSVYGATFTNQ
+819 TLSVYGTTFTNQ
-831 AKDGKFIFNAGQATF
+831 AKDGKFIFNAGQAVF

-917 LQIAGNAVFGNSTNS
+917 LQIAGNAVFGNSNN
-932 DGSQN
+932 GSQN
-937 TANFNNTGSVNIAG
+937 NANFNNTGSVNISG
-951 NATFD
+951 NAIFD
-956 NMAFNG
+956 NVVFNG
-962 PTNTSVKGQV
+962 PTNMSVKGQV
-972 TLNNITLKN
+972 TLNDITLKN

-988 GDGMINFSAHSV
+988 GDGTITFNAHSV
-1000 INIGEAIT
+1000 INIAEAIT
-1008 NGNPITLVSSSKEI
+1008 NVNPITLVSSSKEI

-1043 SSEKLVSSAG
+1043 NSEKLVSSAG
-1053 NGIYDVVYSFNNQT
+1053 NGVYDVVYSFNNQT
-1067 YNFQEVFS
+1067 YNFQEIFS

-1090 DYVDMEK
+1090 DYMDMEK

-1103 QNALGFMTYMPNSYN
+1103 KNVAGFMTYMPNSYN
-1118 NNLGNLNNTIYYY
+1118 NNLGNSNNTIYYY
-1131 DKSID
+1131 DNSID
-1136 FYASGKTLFTKA
+1136 FYASGKTSFTKA
-1148 EFSQTLT
+1148 EFSQTFT

-1161 VFGAKNIWT
+1161 VFGAKSIWT

-1232 GGASLNFNGLQGILL
+1232 GGANLNFNGLQGILL

-1263 MNFISNSANIQAQN
+1263 MNFTSNSANIQAQN

-1285 QNKGNPNFSFNALNL
+1285 QNGGNPNFSFNALNL

-1306 FRGYVGQTQSVFKFN
+1306 FRGYVGKTQSVFKFN
-1321 AVNAISFTN
+1321 AANAINFTN
-1330 SSNLSSGLYQ
+1330 STNLSSGLYQ
-1340 ISAKS
+1340 MQAKS
-1345 VLFDN
+1345 VSFDN

-1364 NAISLS
+1364 NAINLS

-1383 ELSGDL
+1383 ELQGGL

-1402 AINVSNNAT
+1402 VINVSNNAT

-1419 ASNGSHLN
+1419 VNDGSRLN

-1432 NFNSANITTSLS
+1432 NFNSENITTSLNH
-1444 DSSIVF
+1444 SSIVF
-1450 KGASSLGG
+1450 KGAISLGG
-1458 QFNLSNNSFLDF
+1458 QFNLSNNSSLDF

-1483 FYNNAFS
+1483 FYDNAFS

-1557 IQADMNSNW
+1557 IQAGMNNNW
-1566 YERISFFGMRI
+1566 YERINFFGMCI
-1577 NDGIYDAKN
+1577 NDGIYDAIN

-1628 SEIFNYQKVYNNAN
+1628 SEVFNYQKVYNNAN
-1642 GVYSYSDD
+1642 GMYSYSDD
-1650 AQGVFYL
+1650 AEGVFYL
-1657 TSSVKG
+1657 TSNVKG

-1675 SNNTTKNNNLTSE
+1675 SNNTTKNNNLTSD
-1688 SSVISQTYNAQGNPI
+1688 SSVISQIYNAQGNPI

-1739 FSLSSLSNLKGDA
+1739 FSLSSLSGLNPDA
-1752 LNQLTKLITPSD
+1752 LNQLTKLITPND

-1778 VVQNFNNGAL
+1778 VVQNFNNGTL
-1788 IIGATK
+1788 IVGATK
-1794 IGQTNTNSTVVFGGL
+1794 IGQTNANSAVVFGGL

-1878 TSLILNQANI
+1878 TSLVLNQANI

-1928 AGGLGNLIVN
+1928 AGGLGNLVADM
-1938 TLGSGSVIG
+1938 LGSNSVIG
-1947 GYLTPEQKNQ
+1947 EHLTPEQKNQ

-1978 TAIKD
+1978 AVIED

-2042 QVISVMLQDIV
+2042 QVISVILQDIV
-2053 KPSEALQN
+2053 KPSNALQN
-2061 DVVALGKQ
+2061 DVAALGKQ
-2069 MIGEFLGQDMLN
+2069 MIGELLGQDTLN

-2094 VLDKVLAAKGLG
+2094 VLDKILAAKGLG
-2106 PIYEQGLGDLI
+2106 PIYEQGLGDLM

-2132 QVWQRGDF
+2132 QVWQKGDF
-2140 SFNAQ
+2140 NFNAQ

-2157 ANGGTLSF
+2157 ANGGALSF

-2170 LIFAGNNHIAFT
+2170 LIFAGNNHISFT
-2182 NHSGTLNLL
+2182 NHAGVLNLL

-2203 DASNGLK
+2203 NVSNGLK

-2231 VQQSDP
+2231 AGQSDP
-2237 ITTNTANP
+2237 TTANITNP

-2250 QSANGASSNNA
+2250 QSANGASSSNA
-2261 SNNAPIALNNND
+2261 SNNAQIALNNND

-2335 FVTNNLNI
+2335 FMANNLNI

-2348 NNATQKIGVLQNLVI
+2348 NNATRKIEVLQNLTI

-2393 NIQTPAPLIQAE
+2393 NIQTPTPLIQAE
-2405 GIINLNTTQTPFI
+2405 GIINLNTTQTPFM

-2445 NSLQSYLK
+2445 NSLQSYLN
-2453 LYTLININGNHIEEK
+2453 LYTLININGNRIEEK
-2468 NGVLTYLGQR
+2468 NGVLTYLDQR

-2493 NSNNASPNNIL
+2493 NSNNAHQNNIL
-2504 SLSVLHNQVKMSYG
+2504 SLSVLYNQVKMSYG

-2537 GQSALNQIEAIGG
+2537 GQSALNQIEAVGG

-2561 IKTKENPLFAPIYLE
+2561 METKENPLFAPIYLK
-2576 NHSLNEILDATKDL
+2576 NHSLNEILGVAKDL
-2590 QNTASLISNPN
+2590 LNTASLISNPN
-2601 FRDNA
+2601 FRNNA

-2625 SDFRAREGESNFSE
+2625 SDFRAREGESDFSE
-2639 RLLELKNKRFSDP
+2639 RLLEFKNKRFSDP
-2652 NPSEIFVK
+2652 NPSEVFAK

-2669 NLWVQGVGGASFISG
+2669 NLWVQGIGGASFISG

-2717 GNIMRSL
+2717 GNIMHSL
-2724 GNNVD
+2724 ANNVD

-2746 ANETYGGNASH
+2746 ANETYGGHASN

-2765 SVLNQRYNYNTWT
+2765 SVLNQRYSYNTWT
-2778 TSVNGNYGYDF
+2778 TNMNGNYGYDF

-2818 QNPAYQQFVMH
+2818 NDAAYKQFLMH

-2864 DLLIKAKG
+2864 DLLIKSKG
-2872 DNMVRFVGENTL
+2872 GNVVRFVGENTL
-2884 LYRKGEIFNTFASV
+2884 LYRKGEVFNTFASV

-2904 HLWRLMYVNAGV
+2904 HLWRLVYVNAGV

-2923 YQDLNITGNVG
+2923 YQDINITGNVG

>member
-1 MKQFKKKPKKIKRSQ
+1 MKKFKKKPKSIKRSHQ
-16 KIILK
+16 KTILK
-21 RPLWLMPLLIGG
+21 RPLWLAPLLIGG

-46 GLSWGEKSQKV
+46 GLSWGEKSQKI
-57 CVHRPWYALW
+57 CVHHPWYALW

-121 LYNYTGGEYNGGN
+121 LYNYTGGENNGGN
-134 LDIELGSN
+134 LNIELGSN
-142 ATFNLGANSGN
+142 ATFDLGAQSGN

-163 TNVTFSAGTINVNN
+163 TNVTFSVGTINVNN

-203 KVTINSNINA
+203 QVNINSNISA
-213 YKTSQVNI
+213 FKTSQVNI
-221 GNANSAITINSVSL
+221 GNANSAITISSVSL
-235 SGDTC
+235 SGDVC
-240 SSLAKIGSG
+240 SSLASVGVG
-249 ANCSSSGPSYSFKGT
+249 ANCSTSGPSYSFKGT
-264 TSATNTTFSNASGS
+264 TNATNTDFSNASGS
-278 FTFEES
+278 FTFEEN
-284 ANFSGAKL
+284 AAFSGAKL
-292 NGGAFTFNKGFNAT
+292 NGGTYTFNKGFNAT

-315 FTFKGT
+315 FNFKGA
-321 SSFNNATFSNASY
+321 SSFNGANFNNATY
-334 TFDNQATFQNSS
+334 TFNHEATFQNSS

-353 FNNQS
+353 FNNQ
-358 NPTNSAQHPQILF
+358 TNQSAQHPQMV
-371 ENSSFNGGIF
+371 
-381 TFNNQT
+381 
-387 NPTNSAQHPQILFEN
+387 FEN
-402 SSFSGSTTTLK
+402 SSFSGSATTLK

-428 LTIQNASFD
+428 LTVQNASFN
-437 NATFNNTGKITIEK
+437 NANFNNTGKITINES
-451 DASFNNT
+451 ASFNDTTFNT
-458 SFNTPV
+458 SINTNSM
-464 DTNNMSVTGS
+464 TITGS

-492 SSKITLAQGATF
+492 SSQVTLTQGTTF
-504 NLTSLGSEKSVTIL
+504 NLTSLGDKNSVTIL

-523 ITYNHLLNHAL
+523 ITYNNLLNHAL
-534 NSLTNA
+534 NSLTSA
-540 LKTTESSS
+540 LKTNESSS

-565 VTGQLLSENAAT
+565 VTGQLLSTNIAAS
-577 PKNTDSSP
+577 KVADSSL
-585 SAPTKDSPQV
+585 SKSSTNSTKV
-595 YQVGYKIGDTIYKL
+595 YQVGYKIGDIIYKL
-609 QETFSPNSIIIQAL
+609 QETFSHNSIIIQAL

-632 TISGSQFDLS
+632 VISGSKFDLS
-642 ASNYINANM
+642 ASNYINANT
-651 PWYDHKY
+651 PWYDHKS

-684 NSFKQTFSTNG
+684 NSFKQTFSASG

-700 GYNATWTGNSVS
+700 GYNSTWTDHNVS
-712 SSGTV
+712 SSDTV
-717 SFGDTSGSALNGH
+717 SFGDTSGSVLNGH
-730 CGPWPYYQCI
+730 CGPWPYYQCT
-740 GTTNGAYSA
+740 GTTDGAYSA

-769 ANLVFNGVDSINIAN
+769 ANLIFNGVDSVNIAN
-784 ATITQHNAGAYSSS
+784 ATITQHNAGIYSSS
-798 MTFSTQNMD
+798 MTFSTQGMD
-807 SSQNLNGLNANG
+807 KNLNNLNPNG
-819 KLSVYGATFTNQ
+819 TLSVYGTTFTNQ
-831 AKDGKFIFNAGQATF
+831 AKDGKFIFNAGQAVF

-860 DSLNFSNNNQF
+860 DSLSFSNNNQF

-917 LQIAGNAVFGNSTNS
+917 LQIAGNAVFGNSAN
-932 DGSQN
+932 GSQN
-937 TANFNNTGSVNIAG
+937 NANFNNTGSVNISG

-956 NMAFNG
+956 NVVFNG

-988 GDGMINFSAHSV
+988 GDGTITFNAHSV
-1000 INIGEAIT
+1000 INIAEAIT

-1053 NGIYDVVYSFNNQT
+1053 NGVYDVVYSFNNQT
-1067 YNFQEVFS
+1067 YNFQEIFS

-1103 QNALGFMTYMPNSYN
+1103 KNVVGFMTYMPNSYN
-1118 NNLGNLNNTIYYY
+1118 NNLGNSNNTIYYY
-1131 DKSID
+1131 DNSID
-1136 FYASGKTLFTKA
+1136 FYASGKTLLTKA
-1148 EFSQTLT
+1148 EFSQTFT

-1161 VFGAKNIWT
+1161 VFGAKSIWT

-1263 MNFISNSANIQAQN
+1263 MNFTSKSANIQAQN

-1285 QNKGNPNFSFNALNL
+1285 QNGGNPNFSFNALNL

-1321 AVNAISFTN
+1321 AANAISFTN
-1330 SSNLSSGLYQ
+1330 STNLSSGLYQ
-1340 ISAKS
+1340 MQAKS
-1345 VLFDN
+1345 VSFDN

-1364 NAISLS
+1364 NAINLS

-1383 ELSGDL
+1383 ELQGDL

-1402 AINVSNNAT
+1402 TINVSNNAT

-1419 ASNGSHLN
+1419 VNDGSRLN
-1427 FNGAV
+1427 FNGAL
-1432 NFNSANITTSLS
+1432 NFNSENITTSLNN
-1444 DSSIVF
+1444 SSIVF
-1450 KGASSLGG
+1450 KGAISLGG
-1458 QFNLSNNSFLDF
+1458 QFNLSNNSSLDF

-1483 FYNNAFS
+1483 FYDNAFS

-1557 IQADMNSNW
+1557 IQAGMNNNW
-1566 YERISFFGMRI
+1566 YERINFFGMRI
-1577 NDGIYDAKN
+1577 NDGVYDAIN

-1602 ESFKDNQL
+1602 ESFKNNQL

-1628 SEIFNYQKVYNNAN
+1628 SEVFNYQKVYNNAN

-1650 AQGVFYL
+1650 AEGVFYL
-1657 TSSVKG
+1657 TSNVKG
-1663 YYNPNQ
+1663 YYSPNQ

-1675 SNNTTKNNNLTSE
+1675 SNNTTKNNNLISE

-1703 SALHVYNKG
+1703 SALHIYNKG

-1739 FSLSSLSNLKGDA
+1739 FSPSSLSDLNPDA
-1752 LNQLTKLITPSD
+1752 LNQLTKLITPND

-1778 VVQNFNNGAL
+1778 VVQNFNNGTL
-1788 IIGATK
+1788 IVGATK
-1794 IGQTNTNSTVVFGGL
+1794 IGQTNTNSAVVFGGL

-1928 AGGLGNLIVN
+1928 AGGLGNLIAN
-1938 TLGSGSVIG
+1938 TLGSDSVIG

-1978 TAIKD
+1978 AAIKD

-2042 QVISVMLQDIV
+2042 QVISVILQDIV
-2053 KPSEALQN
+2053 KPSNALQN
-2061 DVVALGKQ
+2061 DVAALGKQ
-2069 MIGEFLGQDMLN
+2069 MIGEFLGQDTLN

-2106 PIYEQGLGDLI
+2106 PIYEQGLGDLM

-2132 QVWQRGDF
+2132 QVWQKGDF
-2140 SFNAQ
+2140 NFNAQ

-2157 ANGGTLSF
+2157 ANGGALSF

-2170 LIFAGNNHIAFT
+2170 LIFAGNNHISFT
-2182 NHSGTLNLL
+2182 NHAGALNLL

-2203 DASNGLK
+2203 NASNGLK
-2210 INAANNNVSV
+2210 INATNNNVSV

-2231 VQQSDP
+2231 VKQSDP
-2237 ITTNTANP
+2237 ITANIANP
-2245 CALSA
+2245 CTLSA
-2250 QSANGASSNNA
+2250 QSVNGASSNA
-2261 SNNAPIALNNND
+2261 SNNAQIALNNND

-2292 GVVDFSK
+2292 GVVDLSK

-2319 NNLTI
+2319 NNLII

-2335 FVTNNLNI
+2335 FMANNLNI

-2348 NNATQKIGVLQNLVI
+2348 NNATRKIEVLQNLTI

-2393 NIQTPAPLIQAE
+2393 NIQTPTPLIQAE
-2405 GIINLNTTQTPFI
+2405 GIINLNTTQTPFM
-2418 NVNNSMANNTTYTL
+2418 NVNNSMANSTTYTL

-2445 NSLQSYLK
+2445 NSLQSYLN
-2453 LYTLININGNHIEEK
+2453 LYTLININGNRIEEK

-2493 NSNNASPNNIL
+2493 NSNNAHQNNIL
-2504 SLSVLHNQVKMSYG
+2504 SLSVLYNQVKMSYG

-2537 GQSALNQIEAIGG
+2537 GQSALNKIEAVGG

-2561 IKTKENPLFAPIYLE
+2561 METKENPLFAPIYLK
-2576 NHSLNEILDATKDL
+2576 NHSLNEILGVAKDL
-2590 QNTASLISNPN
+2590 LNTASLISNPN
-2601 FRDNA
+2601 FRNNA

-2625 SDFRAREGESNFSE
+2625 SDFRSREGESDFSE
-2639 RLLELKNKRFSDP
+2639 RLLEFKNKRFSDP

-2669 NLWVQGVGGASFISG
+2669 NLWVQGIGGASFISG

-2717 GNIMRSL
+2717 GNIMHSL
-2724 GNNVD
+2724 ANNVD

-2746 ANETYGGNASH
+2746 ANETYGGNASN

-2803 LSYHFI
+2803 LSYYFI

-2818 QNPAYQQFVMH
+2818 NDAAYKQFLMH

-2864 DLLIKAKG
+2864 DLLIKSKG
-2872 DNMVRFVGENTL
+2872 GNMVRFVGENTL
-2884 LYRKGEIFNTFASV
+2884 LYRKGEVFNTFASV

-2904 HLWRLMYVNAGV
+2904 HLWRLVYVNAGV

-2923 YQDLNITGNVG
+2923 YQDINITGNVG

>member
-1 MKQFKKKPKKIKRSQ
+1 MKKFKKKPKSIKRSHQ
-16 KIILK
+16 KTILK
-21 RPLWLMPLLIGG
+21 RPLWLMPLLISG

-38 YADGTDIL
+38 YANNNLWDLLNPKVGGEYVHWVKGSQYCAWWEFAGCL
-46 GLSWGEKSQKV
+46 RNVWGANHKG
-57 CVHRPWYALW
+57 YDA
-67 SCDKWEEKT
+67 
-76 QQFTGNQLITKTWAG
+76 
-91 GNAANYY
+91 GNAANYLS
-98 HSQNNQDIT
+98 SQNYQAISVGSGNET
-107 ANLKNDNGTYFLSG
+107 GTYSLSG
-121 LYNYTGGEYNGGN
+121 FTNYVGGN
-134 LDIELGSN
+134 LTI
-142 ATFNLGANSGN
+142 NLGNSVVLDLSGSN
-153 SFTSW
+153 SFTS
-158 YPNGH
+158 YQGYNQGKDD
-163 TNVTFSAGTINVNN
+163 VTFTVGTINLNGTL
-177 SVEVGNRVGSGAG
+177 EVGNRVGSGAG

-203 KVTINSNINA
+203 KVTINSNISTF
-213 YKTSQVNI
+213 KTSQVNI
-221 GNANSAITINSVSL
+221 GNANSAITIGSVSL
-235 SGDTC
+235 SGDIC
-240 SSLAKIGSG
+240 SSLAKVGSG
-249 ANCSSSGPSYSFKGT
+249 ANCSTSGPSYSFKGT
-264 TSATNTTFSNASGS
+264 TNATNTAFSNASGS

-284 ANFSGAKL
+284 ATFSGAKW
-292 NGGAFTFNKGFNAT
+292 NGGAFTFNKGFSAT

-321 SSFNNATFSNASY
+321 SSFNGTNFSNATY
-334 TFDNQATFQNSS
+334 TFNNQATFQNSS

-353 FNNQS
+353 FNNQ
-358 NPTNSAQHPQILF
+358 TNQSVQHPQI
-371 ENSSFNGGIF
+371 
-381 TFNNQT
+381 Q
-387 NPTNSAQHPQILFEN
+387 N
-402 SSFSGSTTTLK
+402 SSFSGNATTLK
-413 GSATFEQAFNNSNHQ
+413 GFVDFQQAFNNSSHQ
-428 LTIQNASFD
+428 LTVQNASFN
-437 NATFNNTGKITIEK
+437 NANFNNTGKITINES
-451 DASFNNT
+451 ASFNDTTFNT
-458 SFNTPV
+458 SV
-464 DTNNMSVTGS
+464 DTSNMTITGS

-481 DLKNGSTLDFG
+481 DLNNGSTLDFG
-492 SSKITLAQGATF
+492 SSQVTLAQGTTF
-504 NLTSLGSEKSVTIL
+504 NLTSLGDKKSVTIL

-523 ITYNHLLNHAL
+523 ITYNNLLNHAL
-534 NSLTNA
+534 NSLTSA
-540 LKTTESSS
+540 LKMNESPSD
-548 KPQSFA
+548 PQSFA

-565 VTGQLLSENAAT
+565 VTGQLLNENAAT
-577 PKNTDSSP
+577 SKNTDSSP
-585 SAPTKDSPQV
+585 SKSSTNSPQV

-609 QETFSPNSIIIQAL
+609 QETFSLNSIIIQAL

-632 TISGSQFDLS
+632 VINGSKFDLS
-642 ASNYINANM
+642 ASNYINSNT

-668 SGTYYLP
+668 SGTYYLQ

-684 NSFKQTFSTNG
+684 NSFKQTFSASN

-712 SSGTV
+712 SSDTV

-730 CGPWPYYQCI
+730 CGPWPYYQCA
-740 GTTNGAYSA
+740 GTTNGTYSA

-784 ATITQHNAGAYSSS
+784 ATITQHNAGIYSSS
-798 MTFSTQNMD
+798 MTFSTQSMD
-807 SSQNLNGLNANG
+807 NSQNLNGLNSNG
-819 KLSVYGATFTNQ
+819 KLLVYGTTFTNQ
-831 AKDGKFIFNAGQATF
+831 AKDGKFIFNAGQAVF
-846 ENTNFNGGSYQFSG
+846 ENTNFNGGNYQFSG

-871 NSGSFEISA
+871 NSGSFEIRA

-895 FNFNNSNATTSFVG
+895 FNFNNSNATTSFIG
-909 DFTNANSN
+909 DFTNAHSN
-917 LQIAGNAVFGNSTNS
+917 LQIAGNAVFGNPTNS

-937 TANFNNTGSVNIAG
+937 TANFNNTGSVNISG

-956 NMAFNG
+956 NVVFNS

-988 GDGMINFSAHSV
+988 GDGTITFSAHSV
-1000 INIGEAIT
+1000 INIDQAIT

-1043 SSEKLVSSAG
+1043 SSEKLVSSVG
-1053 NGIYDVVYSFNNQT
+1053 NGVYDVVYSFNNQT
-1067 YNFQEVFS
+1067 YNFQEIFS
-1075 PNSISIRRLGVGMVF
+1075 QNSISIRRLGVSMVF

-1103 QNALGFMTYMPNSYN
+1103 KDVVGFMTYMPNSYN
-1118 NNLGNLNNTIYYY
+1118 NNLGNANNTIYYY
-1131 DKSID
+1131 DNSID

-1148 EFSQTLT
+1148 EFSQTFT

-1161 VFGAKNIWT
+1161 VFGAKSIWT

-1175 PQSNTIIRFGDNKG
+1175 PQSNVIIRFGDNKG

-1263 MNFISNSANIQAQN
+1263 MNFVSNSANIQAQN
-1277 SYFIDDTA
+1277 SYFIDNTA

-1321 AVNAISFTN
+1321 AANAISFTN
-1330 SSNLSSGLYQ
+1330 STNLSSGLYQ
-1340 ISAKS
+1340 MQAKS

-1364 NAISLS
+1364 NAINLS

-1383 ELSGDL
+1383 ELQGDL

-1397 NLNQS
+1397 NLDQS
-1402 AINVSNNAT
+1402 TINVSNNAT

-1444 DSSIVF
+1444 NSSIVF
-1450 KGASSLGG
+1450 KGASFLGG
-1458 QFNLSNNSFLDF
+1458 QFNLSNNSSLDF

-1483 FYNNAFS
+1483 FYDNAFS

-1496 HQALDIKAPLSLGGN
+1496 HQALNIKAPLSLGGN

-1669 SYQASG
+1669 SYQANG

-1688 SSVISQTYNAQGNPI
+1688 YSIISQTYNAQGNPI
-1703 SALHVYNKG
+1703 SALHIYNKG

-1739 FSLSSLSNLKGDA
+1739 FSLSSLNDLNSNA

-1764 WKNINEL
+1764 WKNINEF

-1778 VVQNFNNGAL
+1778 VVQNFNNGTL
-1788 IIGATK
+1788 IMGATK
-1794 IGQTNTNSTVVFGGL
+1794 IGQTDTNSAVVFGGL
-1809 GYQKPCDYT
+1809 GYQTPCDYT

-1898 MLGQEGINKVFN
+1898 MLGQEGINKIFN

-1916 ILGEVAMQSINK
+1916 ILGEVAVQSINK

-1938 TLGSGSVIG
+1938 TLGSNSVIG

-2042 QVISVMLQDIV
+2042 QIISVMLQDIV
-2053 KPSEALQN
+2053 KPSNALKN

-2069 MIGEFLGQDMLN
+2069 MIGEFLGQDTLN

-2117 PNLGKKGLF
+2117 PSLGNKGLF

-2132 QVWQRGDF
+2132 QAWQKGDF

-2182 NHSGTLNLL
+2182 NHFGTLQLL

-2210 INAANNNVSV
+2210 INAGSNNVSV
-2220 SQGNL
+2220 SQGDL
-2225 FINASC
+2225 FVNASC
-2231 VQQSDP
+2231 AQQSDP
-2237 ITTNTANP
+2237 TAASATNP
-2245 CALSA
+2245 CALTT
-2250 QSANGASSNNA
+2250 QNNASSSNA
-2261 SNNAPIALNNND
+2261 SNNAPIALDNND

-2299 IKGSANIKNLYLYN
+2299 IKGSANVKNLYLYN

-2324 SNQAVLEKNAS
+2324 SNQAVLENNAS

-2348 NNATQKIGVLQNLVI
+2348 NNATQKIEVLQNLVI

-2378 GGALNNFGAIHFNLE
+2378 GGALNNFGTIHFNLE
-2393 NIQTPAPLIQAE
+2393 NSQTPVNPLIQAE
-2405 GIINLNTTQTPFI
+2405 GIINLSTAQTPFI

-2468 NGVLTYLGQR
+2468 NGALTYLGQR

-2493 NSNNASPNNIL
+2493 NSNNAHQNNIL
-2504 SLSVLHNQVKMSYG
+2504 SLSVLYNQVKMSYG
-2518 DKVMD
+2518 DRIMD

-2550 NNAIKWLSTLM
+2550 NSAIKWLSTLM
-2561 IKTKENPLFAPIYLE
+2561 METKENPLFAPIYLE

-2625 SDFRAREGESNFSE
+2625 SDFRAREGESDFS
-2639 RLLELKNKRFSDP
+2639 LLELKNKRFSDP
-2652 NPSEIFVK
+2652 NPGEVFVK
-2660 YSQPNKHPN
+2660 HSQLSKHQN
-2669 NLWVQGVGGASFISG
+2669 NLWVQGVGGASFIAG

-2703 ILGGYVAYGYSGFN
+2703 ILGGYVAYGYSDFN
-2717 GNIMRSL
+2717 GNIMHSL

-2746 ANETYGGNASH
+2746 ANETYGGNATS

-2818 QNPAYQQFVMH
+2818 NDAAYKQFLMH

-2845 SRKYFGKN
+2845 SRKYFGQN

-2864 DLLIKAKG
+2864 DLLIKSKG
-2872 DNMVRFVGENTL
+2872 GNTVRFVGENTL
-2884 LYRKGEIFNTFASV
+2884 LYRKGEVFNTFASV

-2904 HLWRLMYVNAGV
+2904 HLWRLMYVSAGV

-2923 YQDLNITGNVG
+2923 YQDINITGNVG

>member
-1 MKQFKKKPKKIKRSQ
+1 MKKFKKKPKSIKRSHQNQ
-16 KIILK
+16 KTILK
-21 RPLWLMPLLIGG
+21 RPLWLAPLLIGG

-57 CVHRPWYALW
+57 CVHHPWYALW

-121 LYNYTGGEYNGGN
+121 LYNYTGGENNGGN
-134 LDIELGSN
+134 LNIELGSN
-142 ATFNLGANSGN
+142 ATFDLGAHSGN

-203 KVTINSNINA
+203 KVNINSNISA
-213 YKTSQVNI
+213 FKTSQVNI
-221 GNANSAITINSVSL
+221 GNANSAITIGSVSL

-240 SSLAKIGSG
+240 SSLARVGVG
-249 ANCSSSGPSYSFKGT
+249 ANCSTSGPSYSFKGT
-264 TSATNTTFSNASGS
+264 TSATNATFSNANGS
-278 FTFEES
+278 FTFEEN
-284 ANFSGAKL
+284 ATFIGAKW
-292 NGGAFTFNKGFNAT
+292 NGGAFTFNKGFSTT

-315 FTFKGT
+315 FNFKGA
-321 SSFNNATFSNASY
+321 SSFNGANFSNATY
-334 TFDNQATFQNSS
+334 TFNDQATFQNSS
-346 FNGGTFT
+346 FSGGTFT
-353 FNNQS
+353 FNDQTNQ
-358 NPTNSAQHPQILF
+358 SAQHHQIV
-371 ENSSFNGGIF
+371 
-381 TFNNQT
+381 
-387 NPTNSAQHPQILFEN
+387 FEN
-402 SSFSGSTTTLK
+402 SSFSGNATTLK
-413 GSATFEQAFNNSNHQ
+413 GFVDFQQAFNNSNHQ
-428 LTIQNASFD
+428 LTMQNASFN
-437 NATFNNTGKITIEK
+437 NANFSNTGKITINES
-451 DASFNNT
+451 ASFNNT
-458 SFNTPV
+458 TFNTSV
-464 DTNNMSVTGS
+464 DTNNMTIAGS

-481 DLKNGSTLDFG
+481 DLKKGSTLDFG
-492 SSKITLAQGATF
+492 SSKITLTQGTTF

-523 ITYNHLLNHAL
+523 ITYNNLLNHAL
-534 NSLTNA
+534 NSLTSA
-540 LKTTESSS
+540 LKTNESSS
-548 KPQSFA
+548 DPQSFT

-565 VTGQLLSENAAT
+565 VTGQLLNENAAT
-577 PKNTDSSP
+577 SKPTDSPP
-585 SAPTKDSPQV
+585 SKSSTNSTQV

-632 TISGSQFDLS
+632 VISGSKFDLS
-642 ASNYINANM
+642 ASDYINADM
-651 PWYDHKY
+651 PWYNHKY

-684 NSFKQTFSTNG
+684 NSFKQAFSASG
-695 SNLVI
+695 SNLVV
-700 GYNATWTGNSVS
+700 GYNATWTDHNVS
-712 SSGTV
+712 SNSTV

-730 CGPWPYYQCI
+730 CGPWPYYQCT
-740 GTTNGAYSA
+740 GTTNGTYSA

-769 ANLVFNGVDSINIAN
+769 ANLIFNGVDSVNIAN
-784 ATITQHNAGAYSSS
+784 ATITQHNAGIYSSS
-798 MTFSTQNMD
+798 MTFSTQSMD
-807 SSQNLNGLNANG
+807 NSQNLKDLNANG
-819 KLSVYGATFTNQ
+819 TLLVYGTTFTNE
-831 AKDGKFIFNAGQATF
+831 AKDGKFIFNAGQTTF

-888 NFNNSAS
+888 HFNNSAS
-895 FNFNNSNATTSFVG
+895 FNFNNSSATTSFVG

-932 DGSQN
+932 NGSQN
-937 TANFNNTGSVNIAG
+937 NANFNNTGSVNISG

-956 NMAFNG
+956 NVVFNS

-988 GDGMINFSAHSV
+988 GDGTITFNAHSV
-1000 INIGEAIT
+1000 INIGGAIT

-1022 EYNNAF
+1022 EYNNA
-1028 SKNLWQLINYQGHGA
+1028 KNLWQLINYQGHGA
-1043 SSEKLVSSAG
+1043 SSEKLVSSVG
-1053 NGIYDVVYSFNNQT
+1053 NGVYDVVYSFNNQT
-1067 YNFQEVFS
+1067 YNFQEIFS

-1090 DYVDMEK
+1090 DYMDMEK

-1103 QNALGFMTYMPNSYN
+1103 KDVVGFMTYMPNSYN
-1118 NNLGNLNNTIYYY
+1118 NNLGNSNNTIYYY
-1131 DKSID
+1131 DNSID

-1148 EFSQTLT
+1148 EFSQTFT

-1170 NASDA
+1170 DASDA

-1220 GSIESGNRISSG
+1220 ASIESGNRISSG

-1263 MNFISNSANIQAQN
+1263 MNFTSNSANIQAQN

-1285 QNKGNPNFSFNALNL
+1285 QNGGNPNFSFNALNL

-1306 FRGYVGQTQSVFKFN
+1306 FRGYVGKTQSVFKFN
-1321 AVNAISFTN
+1321 AKNAINFTN
-1330 SSNLSSGLYQ
+1330 STNLSSGLYQ
-1340 ISAKS
+1340 MQAKS

-1364 NAISLS
+1364 NAINLS

-1383 ELSGDL
+1383 ELQGDL
-1389 NLNDTSSL
+1389 NVNDTSSL

-1402 AINVSNNAT
+1402 TINVSNNAT

-1419 ASNGSHLN
+1419 VNDGSHLN

-1432 NFNSANITTSLS
+1432 NFNSANITTSLNN
-1444 DSSIVF
+1444 SSIVF
-1450 KGASSLGG
+1450 KGAISLGG
-1458 QFNLSNNSFLDF
+1458 QFNLSNNSSLDF

-1483 FYNNAFS
+1483 FYDNAFS

-1496 HQALDIKAPLSLGGN
+1496 HQALDIKASLSLGGN
-1511 LLNPNNSSVLNLKNS
+1511 LLNPNNSSVLDLKNS

-1557 IQADMNSNW
+1557 IQAGMSSNW
-1566 YERISFFGMRI
+1566 YERINFFGMRI
-1577 NDGIYDAKN
+1577 NDGIYDAIN

-1628 SEIFNYQKVYNNAN
+1628 SEVFNYQKVYNNAN

-1650 AQGVFYL
+1650 AEGVFYL
-1657 TSSVKG
+1657 TSNVKG

-1669 SYQASG
+1669 SYQANG
-1675 SNNTTKNNNLTSE
+1675 SNNTTKNNDLTSE
-1688 SSVISQTYNAQGNPI
+1688 SSIISQTYNAQGNPI

-1712 YNFNN
+1712 YNLNN

-1726 KLYPEIKKILGND
+1726 KLYPEIKKILGNG
-1739 FSLSSLSNLKGDA
+1739 FSLSSLSDLNSDA
-1752 LNQLTKLITPSD
+1752 LNELVKLITPDD

-1788 IIGATK
+1788 IVGATK
-1794 IGQTNTNSTVVFGGL
+1794 IGQTDTNSAVVFGGL

-1888 VSSQTDGIFS
+1888 VSSQTDGIFG

-1928 AGGLGNLIVN
+1928 AGGLGNLIADI
-1938 TLGSGSVIG
+1938 LGSDSVIG

-2053 KPSEALQN
+2053 KPSKALQS

-2069 MIGEFLGQDMLN
+2069 MIGEFLGQDTLN
-2081 SLESLLQNQQIKS
+2081 SLESLLQNQEIKS

-2106 PIYEQGLGDLI
+2106 SIYEQGLGDLM

-2132 QVWQRGDF
+2132 QVWQKGDF

-2157 ANGGTLSF
+2157 ANGGMLSF

-2170 LIFAGNNHIAFT
+2170 LIFAGNNQISFT
-2182 NHSGTLNLL
+2182 NHAGTLQLL
-2191 SNQVSNINITTL
+2191 SDQVSNINITTL
-2203 DASNGLK
+2203 NASNGLK
-2210 INAANNNVSV
+2210 INAANNNVLV

-2225 FINASC
+2225 FVNASC
-2231 VQQSDP
+2231 VKQSDS
-2237 ITTNTANP
+2237 TTANIANP

-2250 QSANGASSNNA
+2250 QSVNGASSNKA
-2261 SNNAPIALNNND
+2261 SNNAQIALNNND

-2280 NDFNFSGNIYAN
+2280 NNFNFSGNIYAN

-2299 IKGSANIKNLYLYN
+2299 IKGSATIKNLYLYN

-2335 FVTNNLNI
+2335 FMANNLNI

-2348 NNATQKIGVLQNLVI
+2348 NNATRKIEVLQNLTI

-2369 STGIYGLEV
+2369 STGVYGLEV
-2378 GGALNNFGAIHFNLE
+2378 GGALNHFGAIHFNLE
-2393 NIQTPAPLIQAE
+2393 NTQTPTPLIQAE
-2405 GIINLNTTQTPFI
+2405 GIINLNTTQAPFM

-2445 NSLQSYLK
+2445 NSLQSYLN

-2493 NSNNASPNNIL
+2493 SSNNAHQNNIL
-2504 SLSVLHNQVKMSYG
+2504 SLSVLHNQIKMSYG
-2518 DKVMD
+2518 DKAMD

-2561 IKTKENPLFAPIYLE
+2561 METKENPLFAPIYLE
-2576 NHSLNEILDATKDL
+2576 NHSLNEILGVAKDI

-2601 FRDNA
+2601 FRNNA

-2625 SDFRAREGESNFSE
+2625 SDFRAREGESDFSE

-2652 NPSEIFVK
+2652 NPGEVFVK
-2660 YSQPNKHPN
+2660 YPQPNKHPN
-2669 NLWVQGVGGASFISG
+2669 NLWVQGIGGASFISG
-2684 GNGTLYGLNV
+2684 GNGTLYGLNA

-2724 GNNVD
+2724 ANNVD
-2729 VGMYARAFL
+2729 VGVYARAFL

-2746 ANETYGGNASH
+2746 ANETYGGNANN

-2765 SVLNQRYNYNTWT
+2765 SVLNQRYSYNTWT

-2818 QNPAYQQFVMH
+2818 NDAAYKQFLMH

-2864 DLLIKAKG
+2864 DLLIKSKG
-2872 DNMVRFVGENTL
+2872 NNMVRFMGENTL
-2884 LYRKGEIFNTFASV
+2884 LYRKGEVFNTFMSV
-2898 ITGGEM
+2898 VTGGEM

-2916 GLKMGLQ
+2916 GLRMGLQ
-2923 YQDLNITGNVG
+2923 YQDINITGNVG

>member
-1 MKQFKKKPKKIKRSQ
+1 MKKFKKKPKSIKRSHQ
-16 KIILK
+16 KTILK
-21 RPLWLMPLLIGG
+21 HPLWLAPLLISG

-57 CVHRPWYALW
+57 CVYHPWYAVW

-76 QQFTGNQLITKTWAG
+76 QQYTGNQLITKTWAG
-91 GNAANYY
+91 GNVANYY
-98 HSQNNQDIT
+98 HTQNNQNIT

-142 ATFNLGANSGN
+142 AIFNLGASSGN

-190 THTGTATLNLNAN
+190 THTGIATLNLNAN
-203 KVTINSNINA
+203 KVNINSNISA
-213 YKTSQVNI
+213 FKTSQVNI
-221 GNANSAITINSVSL
+221 GNTNSVIAIGSVSL
-235 SGDTC
+235 SGEVC
-240 SSLAKIGSG
+240 SSLARVGVG
-249 ANCSSSGPSYSFKGT
+249 ANCSNSGPSYSFKGT
-264 TSATNTTFSNASGS
+264 TNATNTTFNNSSGS
-278 FTFEES
+278 FTFEEN
-284 ANFSGAKL
+284 ATFSGAKL
-292 NGGAFTFNKGFNAT
+292 NGGAFTFNKEFSAT

-315 FTFKGT
+315 FTFEGT
-321 SSFNNATFSNASY
+321 SSFNNASFSNATY
-334 TFDNQATFQNSS
+334 TFNNQATFQNSS

-353 FNNQS
+353 FNNQ
-358 NPTNSAQHPQILF
+358 TNQSAQHPQI
-371 ENSSFNGGIF
+371 
-381 TFNNQT
+381 Q
-387 NPTNSAQHPQILFEN
+387 N
-402 SSFSGSTTTLK
+402 SSFSGNAITLK
-413 GSATFEQAFNNSNHQ
+413 GFVDFQQAFNNSNHQ
-428 LTIQNASFD
+428 LTIQNASFN
-437 NATFNNTGKITIEK
+437 NATFNNTGKITINES
-451 DASFNNT
+451 ASFNDTIFNT
-458 SFNTPV
+458 SV
-464 DTNNMSVTGS
+464 DTSNMSVTGS

-481 DLKNGSTLDFG
+481 DLNNGSTLDFG
-492 SSKITLAQGATF
+492 SSKITLTQGTIF
-504 NLTSLGSEKSVTIL
+504 NLTSLGDKNSVTIL

-523 ITYNHLLNHAL
+523 ITYNNLLNHAI

-540 LKTTESSS
+540 LKTNESSS
-548 KPQSFA
+548 NPQSFA

-577 PKNTDSSP
+577 SKTTDSSP
-585 SAPTKDSPQV
+585 SKSSSNPTQV

-609 QETFSPNSIIIQAL
+609 QETFGPNSIIIQAL

-632 TISGSQFDLS
+632 VISGSKFDLS

-651 PWYDHKY
+651 PWYDHKS

-684 NSFKQTFSTNG
+684 NSFKQTFSASN

-700 GYNATWTGNSVS
+700 GYNSTWTDHNVS
-712 SSGTV
+712 SSDTV

-730 CGPWPYYQCI
+730 CGPWPYYQCA
-740 GTTNGAYSA
+740 GTTNGTYSA

-769 ANLVFNGVDSINIAN
+769 ANLVFNGADSINIAN
-784 ATITQHNAGAYSSS
+784 ATITQHNAGIYSSS

-807 SSQNLNGLNANG
+807 NSQNLKGLNSNG
-819 KLSVYGATFTNQ
+819 TLSVYGTTFTNE
-831 AKDGKFIFNAGQATF
+831 AKDGKFIFNAGQAVF

-909 DFTNANSN
+909 DFTNAHSN

-937 TANFNNTGSVNIAG
+937 TANFNNTGFVNIAG

-956 NMAFNG
+956 NVVFNS

-981 LNAPLSF
+981 LNAPLFF
-988 GDGMINFSAHSV
+988 GDGTIAFSAHSV

-1053 NGIYDVVYSFNNQT
+1053 NGVYDVVYSFNNQT
-1067 YNFQEVFS
+1067 YNFQEIFS
-1075 PNSISIRRLGVGMVF
+1075 PNSISIRRLGVSMVF
-1090 DYVDMEK
+1090 DYMDMEK

-1103 QNALGFMTYMPNSYN
+1103 KNVVGFMTYMPNSYN
-1118 NNLGNLNNTIYYY
+1118 NNLGNSNNTIYYY

-1148 EFSQTLT
+1148 EFSQTFT

-1170 NASDA
+1170 SLSDV

-1203 CIGFITGHY
+1203 CIGFITGNY

-1263 MNFISNSANIQAQN
+1263 MNFVSNSANIQAQN

-1285 QNKGNPNFSFNALNL
+1285 QNGGNPNFSFNALNL

-1306 FRGYVGQTQSVFKFN
+1306 FRGYVGTTQSVFKFN
-1321 AVNAISFTN
+1321 AKNAISFTN
-1330 SSNLSSGLYQ
+1330 STNLSSGLYQ
-1340 ISAKS
+1340 MQAKS

-1364 NAISLS
+1364 NAINLS

-1383 ELSGDL
+1383 ELQGDL

-1402 AINVSNNAT
+1402 TINVSNNAT

-1419 ASNGSHLN
+1419 ASNNAHIN

-1450 KGASSLGG
+1450 KGASFLGG
-1458 QFNLSNNSFLDF
+1458 QFNLSNNSSLDF

-1483 FYNNAFS
+1483 FYDNAFS

-1511 LLNPNNSSVLNLKNS
+1511 LLNPNSSSVLNLKNS
-1526 QLVFSDQGSLNI
+1526 ELIFSDQGSLNI

-1628 SEIFNYQKVYNNAN
+1628 SEVFNYQKVYNNAN

-1657 TSSVKG
+1657 TSNVKG

-1669 SYQASG
+1669 SYQANG
-1675 SNNTTKNNNLTSE
+1675 SNNTTKNNNLSSE

-1726 KLYPEIKKILGND
+1726 KLYPEIKKVLGND
-1739 FSLSSLSNLKGDA
+1739 FSLSSLSALNSNA

-1788 IIGATK
+1788 IVGATK
-1794 IGQTNTNSTVVFGGL
+1794 IGQTNTNSAVVFGGL

-1916 ILGEVAMQSINK
+1916 ILGEVAVQSINK

-2028 FNQITGFISANDIG
+2028 LNQITGFISANDIG
-2042 QVISVMLQDIV
+2042 QVISVVLQDIV

-2061 DVVALGKQ
+2061 DVMALGKQ
-2069 MIGEFLGQDMLN
+2069 MIGEFLGQDTLN

-2117 PNLGKKGLF
+2117 PSLGKKGLF

-2132 QVWQRGDF
+2132 QVWQKGDF

-2170 LIFAGNNHIAFT
+2170 LIFAGNNHISFT
-2182 NHSGTLNLL
+2182 NHAGTLQLL

-2203 DASNGLK
+2203 NASNGLK
-2210 INAANNNVSV
+2210 INAGSNNISV
-2220 SQGNL
+2220 SQGDL

-2237 ITTNTANP
+2237 TAANATNP
-2245 CALSA
+2245 CTTA
-2250 QSANGASSNNA
+2250 QNNASSNNA

-2324 SNQAVLEKNAS
+2324 SNQAVLENNAS

-2348 NNATQKIGVLQNLVI
+2348 NNATQKIEVLQNLVI

-2369 STGIYGLEV
+2369 STGIYGLGV
-2378 GGALNNFGAIHFNLE
+2378 GGVLNNLGTIHFNLE
-2393 NIQTPAPLIQAE
+2393 NSQTPVNPLIQAE
-2405 GIINLNTTQTPFI
+2405 GIINLNTTQTPFM

-2493 NSNNASPNNIL
+2493 DSNNASQNHIL
-2504 SLSVLHNQVKMSYG
+2504 SLSVLHDQIKMSYG
-2518 DKVMD
+2518 NKIMD
-2523 FTPPTLQDYIVGIQ
+2523 FTPPTLQDYIAGIQ
-2537 GQSALNQIEAIGG
+2537 GQSALNQIEAVGG
-2550 NNAIKWLSTLM
+2550 NAIKWLSTLM
-2561 IKTKENPLFAPIYLE
+2561 METKENPLFAPIYLK
-2576 NHSLNEILDATKDL
+2576 NHSLNEVLGVAKDL

-2625 SDFRAREGESNFSE
+2625 SDFRSREGESDFSE

-2652 NPSEIFVK
+2652 NPGEIFVK
-2660 YSQPNKHPN
+2660 HSQLSKHPN
-2669 NLWVQGVGGASFISG
+2669 NLWAQGIGGASFISG

-2703 ILGGYVAYGYSGFN
+2703 ILGGYVAYGYSDFN

-2724 GNNVD
+2724 ANNVD

-2746 ANETYGGNASH
+2746 ANETYGGNANN
-2757 INSSNSLL
+2757 INSSNPLL
-2765 SVLNQRYNYNTWT
+2765 SVLNQRYSYNTWT

-2818 QNPAYQQFVMH
+2818 NDAAYKQFLMH

-2845 SRKYFGKN
+2845 SRKYFGQN

-2864 DLLIKAKG
+2864 DLLIKSKG
-2872 DNMVRFVGENTL
+2872 GNTVRFVGENTL
-2884 LYRKGEIFNTFASV
+2884 LYRKGEVFNTFASV

-2904 HLWRLMYVNAGV
+2904 HLWRLVYVNAGV

-2923 YQDLNITGNVG
+2923 YQDINITGNVG

>member
-1 MKQFKKKPKKIKRSQ
+1 MKKFKKKLKSIKRSQ

-57 CVHRPWYALW
+57 CVHHPWYTLW

-121 LYNYTGGEYNGGN
+121 LYNYTGGENNGGN

-142 ATFNLGANSGN
+142 ATFNLGASSGN

-158 YPNGH
+158 HPNGH

-240 SSLAKIGSG
+240 SSLASVGIG
-249 ANCSSSGPSYSFKGT
+249 ANCSTSGPSYSFKGT
-264 TSATNTTFSNASGS
+264 TNATNTTFSNANGS

-284 ANFSGAKL
+284 ATFSGAKL
-292 NGGAFTFNKGFNAT
+292 NGGAFTFNKGFSAT

-315 FTFKGT
+315 FTFKDT
-321 SSFNNATFSNASY
+321 SSFNNATFNNATY
-334 TFDNQATFQNSS
+334 TFNNQATFQ
-346 FNGGTFT
+346 
-353 FNNQS
+353 
-358 NPTNSAQHPQILF
+358 
-371 ENSSFNGGIF
+371 NSSFNGGIF
-381 TFNNQT
+381 TFNNQS
-387 NPTNSAQHPQILFEN
+387 NPMNSTQHPQILFEN
-402 SSFSGSTTTLK
+402 SSFSGSAITLK

-428 LTIQNASFD
+428 LTIQNASFN
-437 NATFNNTGKITIEK
+437 NATFNNTGKITINES
-451 DASFNNT
+451 ASFNNT
-458 SFNTPV
+458 SFNTSI
-464 DTNNMSVTGS
+464 DANNMTISGG

-492 SSKITLAQGATF
+492 SAKVTLAQGTTF
-504 NLTSLGSEKSVTIL
+504 NLTSLSSEKSVTIL

-523 ITYNHLLNHAL
+523 ITYSGLLNHVI
-534 NSLTNA
+534 NGLTNA
-540 LKTTESSS
+540 LKTNESSS
-548 KPQSFA
+548 KLQSFA

-565 VTGQLLSENAAT
+565 VTGQLLSESAAT
-577 PKNTDSSP
+577 SKNTDSSP
-585 SAPTKDSPQV
+585 SKSSTNSTQV

-632 TISGSQFDLS
+632 VINGSKFDLS
-642 ASNYINANM
+642 ASNYINADM

-684 NSFKQTFSTNG
+684 NSFKQTFSASN

-712 SSGTV
+712 SSDTV
-717 SFGDTSGSALNGH
+717 SFGDISGSALNGH
-730 CGPWPYYQCI
+730 CGPWPYYQCT

-769 ANLVFNGVDSINIAN
+769 ANLVFNGVDSVNIAN
-784 ATITQHNAGAYSSS
+784 ATITQHNAGIYSSS

-807 SSQNLNGLNANG
+807 NSQNLNGLNANG

-880 KNASFNNA
+880 KNASFDNA

-895 FNFNNSNATTSFVG
+895 FNFNNFSATTSFIG

-956 NMAFNG
+956 NVVFNS
-962 PTNTSVKGQV
+962 PTNTSVKGKV

-988 GDGMINFSAHSV
+988 GDGTISFSTHSV
-1000 INIGEAIT
+1000 INIDEAII

-1043 SSEKLVSSAG
+1043 SSEKLVSSTG

-1103 QNALGFMTYMPNSYN
+1103 QNAFGFMTYMPNSYN
-1118 NNLGNLNNTIYYY
+1118 NNLGNPNNTIYYY
-1131 DKSID
+1131 DNSID

-1148 EFSQTLT
+1148 EFSQTFT

-1170 NASDA
+1170 SVSDA
-1175 PQSNTIIRFGDNKG
+1175 PQSNVIIRFGDNKG

-1263 MNFISNSANIQAQN
+1263 MNFVSNSANIQAQN

-1306 FRGYVGQTQSVFKFN
+1306 FRGYVGTTQSVFKFN
-1321 AVNAISFTN
+1321 VANTISFTN

-1340 ISAKS
+1340 MQAKS

-1383 ELSGDL
+1383 ELQGDL

-1402 AINVSNNAT
+1402 TINVSNNAT

-1419 ASNGSHLN
+1419 ASNNAHLN

-1432 NFNSANITTSLS
+1432 NFNSANITTSLNN
-1444 DSSIVF
+1444 SSIVF

-1458 QFNLSNNSFLDF
+1458 QFNLSNHSSLDF

-1483 FYNNAFS
+1483 FYDNAFS
-1490 QSPITF
+1490 QSPIAF

-1511 LLNPNNSSVLNLKNS
+1511 LLNPNNNSVLNLKNS

-1538 ANIDLLSDLNDNKN
+1538 ANIDLLSDLNGNKN

-1557 IQADMNSNW
+1557 IQADMNGNW
-1566 YERISFFGMRI
+1566 YERINFFGMRI

-1597 ALKIT
+1597 AIKIT

-1642 GVYSYSDD
+1642 GVYSYNDD

-1675 SNNTTKNNNLTSE
+1675 SNNTTKNNNISSE

-1712 YNFNN
+1712 YNFSN

-1764 WKNINEL
+1764 WKNINEF

-1794 IGQTNTNSTVVFGGL
+1794 IGQTNTNSAVVFGGL

-1938 TLGSGSVIG
+1938 TLGSNSVIG

-2028 FNQITGFISANDIG
+2028 FNQITSFISANDIG

-2069 MIGEFLGQDMLN
+2069 MIGEFLGQDTLN

-2117 PNLGKKGLF
+2117 PNLGNKGLF

-2132 QVWQRGDF
+2132 QAWQKGDF

-2165 NAGNS
+2165 NAGDT
-2170 LIFAGNNHIAFT
+2170 LIFAGNNRISFT
-2182 NHSGTLNLL
+2182 NHTGTLNLL
-2191 SNQVSNINITTL
+2191 SNQVSNIDITAIS
-2203 DASNGLK
+2203 ASNGLK
-2210 INAANNNVSV
+2210 INALNNNVSV
-2220 SQGNL
+2220 SQGDL

-2231 VQQSDP
+2231 VQPSDLTAP
-2237 ITTNTANP
+2237 NANP
-2245 CALSA
+2245 CTLN
-2250 QSANGASSNNA
+2250 ANSNNA
-2261 SNNAPIALNNND
+2261 SNNASNNTQIALSNND

-2348 NNATQKIGVLQNLVI
+2348 NNATRKIETLQNLTI

-2369 STGIYGLEV
+2369 STGVYGIEV
-2378 GGALNNFGAIHFNLE
+2378 GGALNHFGTINFNLE
-2393 NIQTPAPLIQAE
+2393 NPQTPATALIQA
-2405 GIINLNTTQTPFI
+2405 GGVINLNATQTPFM
-2418 NVNNSMANNTTYTL
+2418 NVSVANGGTYTL
-2432 LKSSRY
+2432 LKSGRY
-2438 IDYNINP
+2438 INYNINP

-2453 LYTLININGNHIEEK
+2453 LYTLININGNHIEE
-2468 NGVLTYLGQR
+2468 NDGVLTYLGQR

-2493 NSNNASPNNIL
+2493 NSNQNNAPKNNIL
-2504 SLSVLHNQVKMSYG
+2504 SLSVLHDQIKMSYG
-2518 DKVMD
+2518 DKIMD

-2550 NNAIKWLSTLM
+2550 NSAINWLSTLM
-2561 IKTKENPLFAPIYLE
+2561 METKENPLFAPIYLE
-2576 NHSLNEILDATKDL
+2576 NHSLNEILGVTKDL

-2606 TNLLELASYTQ
+2606 TNLLEMASYTQ

-2625 SDFRAREGESNFSE
+2625 SDFRSREGESNFS
-2639 RLLELKNKRFSDP
+2639 LLELKNKRFRDAS
-2652 NPSEIFVK
+2652 PSEVFVK

-2703 ILGGYVAYGYSGFN
+2703 ILGGYVAYGYSDFN
-2717 GNIMRSL
+2717 GRIIHSL
-2724 GNNVD
+2724 TNNVD
-2729 VGMYARAFL
+2729 VGVYARAFL

-2757 INSSNSLL
+2757 INSSNPLL
-2765 SVLNQRYNYNTWT
+2765 SVLNQRYHYNTWT

-2803 LSYHFI
+2803 VSYHFI

-2818 QNPAYQQFVMH
+2818 NDAAYKQFVMH

-2840 NMGLE
+2840 NLGLE
-2845 SRKYFGKN
+2845 SRKYFGQN

-2864 DLLIKAKG
+2864 DLLIKSKG
-2872 DNMVRFVGENTL
+2872 DNTVRFVGENTL
-2884 LYRKGEIFNTFASV
+2884 LYRKGEAFNTFASV

-2923 YQDLNITGNVG
+2923 YQDINLTGNVG
-2934 MRVAF
+2934 MRVVF

>member
-1 MKQFKKKPKKIKRSQ
+1 MKKFKKKPKSIKRSHQNQ
-16 KIILK
+16 KTILK
-21 RPLWLMPLLIGG
+21 RPLWLAPLLIGG

-46 GLSWGEKSQKV
+46 GLSWGKKSQEV

-67 SCDKWEEKT
+67 NCDKWEEKT
-76 QQFTGNQLITKTWAG
+76 QQYTGNQLITKTWAG

-98 HSQNNQDIT
+98 HTQNNQNIT

-121 LYNYTGGEYNGGN
+121 LYNYTGGENNGGN

-142 ATFNLGANSGN
+142 ATFNLGASSGN

-158 YPNGH
+158 HPNGH

-190 THTGTATLNLNAN
+190 THTGIATLNLNAN
-203 KVTINSNINA
+203 KVNINSNISA
-213 YKTSQVNI
+213 FKTSQVNV
-221 GNANSAITINSVSL
+221 GNANSAITIGSVSL

-240 SSLAKIGSG
+240 SSLASVGVG
-249 ANCSSSGPSYSFKGT
+249 ANCSTSGPSYSFKGT
-264 TSATNTTFSNASGS
+264 TNATNTTFSNASGS
-278 FTFEES
+278 FTFEEN
-284 ANFSGAKL
+284 ATFSGAKL
-292 NGGAFTFNKGFNAT
+292 NGGIYTFNKEFNAT

-315 FTFKGT
+315 FTFKDT
-321 SSFNNATFSNASY
+321 SSFNNASFSNATY
-334 TFDNQATFQNSS
+334 TFNNQATFQNSS

-353 FNNQS
+353 FNNQT
-358 NPTNSAQHPQILF
+358 NQTNSAQHPQI
-371 ENSSFNGGIF
+371 
-381 TFNNQT
+381 Q
-387 NPTNSAQHPQILFEN
+387 N
-402 SSFSGSTTTLK
+402 SSFSGGAITLK
-413 GSATFEQAFNNSNHQ
+413 GFVNFQQAFNNSNHQ
-428 LTIQNASFD
+428 LTIQNASFN
-437 NATFNNTGKITIEK
+437 NATFNNTGKITIDES
-451 DASFNNT
+451 ASFNDTTFNT
-458 SFNTPV
+458 SIN
-464 DTNNMSVTGS
+464 TNNMTITGG

-481 DLKNGSTLDFG
+481 DLKNGATLDFG
-492 SSKITLAQGATF
+492 SSKITLTQGTTF
-504 NLTSLGSEKSVTIL
+504 NLTSLSSEKSVTIL

-523 ITYNHLLNHAL
+523 ITYNHLLNHAI

-540 LKTTESSS
+540 LKTNESSS

-565 VTGQLLSENAAT
+565 VTGQLLNENAAT
-577 PKNTDSSP
+577 SKPTDSSP
-585 SAPTKDSPQV
+585 SKSSTNSTQV

-609 QETFSPNSIIIQAL
+609 QETFGPNSIIIQAL

-642 ASNYINANM
+642 ASNYINADM

-684 NSFKQTFSTNG
+684 NSFKQTFSANG

-700 GYNATWTGNSVS
+700 GYNSTWTDHNVS
-712 SSGTV
+712 SSDTV

-730 CGPWPYYQCI
+730 CGPWPYYQCA
-740 GTTNGAYSA
+740 GTTNGTYSA

-762 RIGTGGA
+762 RMGTGGA
-769 ANLVFNGVDSINIAN
+769 ANLVFNGVDSVNIAN
-784 ATITQHNAGAYSSS
+784 ATITQHNAGIYSSS
-798 MTFSTQNMD
+798 MTFSTQSMD
-807 SSQNLNGLNANG
+807 NSQNLNGLNANG
-819 KLSVYGATFTNQ
+819 TLSVYGTTFTNQ
-831 AKDGKFIFNAGQATF
+831 AKDGKFIFNAGQAVF

-909 DFTNANSN
+909 DFTNAYSN
-917 LQIAGNAVFGNSTNS
+917 LQIAGNAVFGNSAN
-932 DGSQN
+932 GSQN
-937 TANFNNTGSVNIAG
+937 NANFNNTGSVNISG

-956 NMAFNG
+956 NVVFNG

-988 GDGMINFSAHSV
+988 GDGTISFNAHSV
-1000 INIGEAIT
+1000 INIDESIT

-1022 EYNNAF
+1022 DYNNAF
-1028 SKNLWQLINYQGHGA
+1028 AKNLWQLINYQGHGA
-1043 SSEKLVSSAG
+1043 SSEKLVSSVG
-1053 NGIYDVVYSFNNQT
+1053 NGVYDVVYSFNNQT

-1075 PNSISIRRLGVGMVF
+1075 QNSISIRRLGVGMVF

-1103 QNALGFMTYMPNSYN
+1103 QNTLGFMTYMPNSYN
-1118 NNLGNLNNTIYYY
+1118 NNLGNANNTIYYY
-1131 DKSID
+1131 DNSID

-1148 EFSQTLT
+1148 EFSQTFT

-1170 NASDA
+1170 SVSDA
-1175 PQSNTIIRFGDNKG
+1175 PQSNAIIRFGDNKG

-1321 AVNAISFTN
+1321 ATNAINFTN
-1330 SSNLSSGLYQ
+1330 STNLSSGLYHIQ
-1340 ISAKS
+1340 AKS
-1345 VLFDN
+1345 VSFDN

-1364 NAISLS
+1364 NAINLS

-1383 ELSGDL
+1383 ELQGDL

-1432 NFNSANITTSLS
+1432 NFNSANITASLNN
-1444 DSSIVF
+1444 SSIVF
-1450 KGASSLGG
+1450 KGAVSLGG
-1458 QFNLSNNSFLDF
+1458 QFNLSNHSSLDF

-1483 FYNNAFS
+1483 FYDNAFS

-1496 HQALDIKAPLSLGGN
+1496 HQALDVKAPLSLGGN
-1511 LLNPNNSSVLNLKNS
+1511 LLNPNNNSVLNLKNS

-1577 NDGIYDAKN
+1577 NDGIYDAIN

-1628 SEIFNYQKVYNNAN
+1628 SEVFNYQKVYNNAN

-1650 AQGVFYL
+1650 AEGVFYL

-1669 SYQASG
+1669 SYQANG
-1675 SNNTTKNNNLTSE
+1675 SNNTTKNNNLSSE

-1703 SALHVYNKG
+1703 SALHIYNKG

-1726 KLYPEIKKILGND
+1726 KLYPEIKKVLGND
-1739 FSLSSLSNLKGDA
+1739 FSPSSLSDLNPNA
-1752 LNQLTKLITPSD
+1752 LNQLTKLITPDD

-1778 VVQNFNNGAL
+1778 VVQNFNNGTL
-1788 IIGATK
+1788 IVGATK
-1794 IGQTNTNSTVVFGGL
+1794 IGQTDTNSAVVFGGL

-1916 ILGEVAMQSINK
+1916 ILGEVAVQSINK

-1938 TLGSGSVIG
+1938 TLGSNSVIG

-1978 TAIKD
+1978 AAIKD

-2053 KPSEALQN
+2053 KPSKALQS
-2061 DVVALGKQ
+2061 DVAALGKQ
-2069 MIGEFLGQDMLN
+2069 MIGEFLGQDALN

-2117 PNLGKKGLF
+2117 PSLGKKGIF

-2132 QVWQRGDF
+2132 QVWQKGDF

-2182 NHSGTLNLL
+2182 NHFGTLQLL

-2203 DASNGLK
+2203 NASNGLK

-2231 VQQSDP
+2231 TQQSDP
-2237 ITTNTANP
+2237 TAANITNP

-2250 QSANGASSNNA
+2250 QSANGASSSNA

-2299 IKGSANIKNLYLYN
+2299 IKGSANVKNLYLYN

-2324 SNQAVLEKNAS
+2324 SNQAILEKNAS

-2348 NNATQKIGVLQNLVI
+2348 NNATQKIEVLQNLVI

-2369 STGIYGLEV
+2369 STGVYGLEV

-2393 NIQTPAPLIQAE
+2393 NSQTPVNPLIQAE

-2438 IDYNINP
+2438 INYNINP

-2468 NGVLTYLGQR
+2468 NGALTYLGQR

-2493 NSNNASPNNIL
+2493 DSNNAHQNNIL
-2504 SLSVLHNQVKMSYG
+2504 SLSVLYDQVKMSYG
-2518 DKVMD
+2518 DKAMD

-2537 GQSALNQIEAIGG
+2537 GQSALNQIEAVGG
-2550 NNAIKWLSTLM
+2550 NAIKWLSTLM
-2561 IKTKENPLFAPIYLE
+2561 METKENPLFAPIYLK
-2576 NHSLNEILDATKDL
+2576 NHSLNEILGVAKDL

-2625 SDFRAREGESNFSE
+2625 SDFRAREGESDFSE
-2639 RLLELKNKRFSDP
+2639 CLLELKNKRFSDP
-2652 NPSEIFVK
+2652 NPGEVFVK
-2660 YSQPNKHPN
+2660 HSQLSKHHN
-2669 NLWVQGVGGASFISG
+2669 NLWVQGIGGASFISG
-2684 GNGTLYGLNV
+2684 GNGTLYGLNA

-2717 GNIMRSL
+2717 GNIMHSL

-2746 ANETYGGNASH
+2746 ANETYGGNATS
-2757 INSSNSLL
+2757 INSSNPLL

-2809 GLSGMKGKM
+2809 GLSGMKSKM
-2818 QNPAYQQFVMH
+2818 NDAVYKQFVMH

-2864 DLLIKAKG
+2864 DLLIKSRDG
-2872 DNMVRFVGENTL
+2872 NTVRFVGENTL
-2884 LYRKGEIFNTFASV
+2884 LYRKGEVFNTFASV

-2923 YQDLNITGNVG
+2923 YQDINITGNVG

>member
-1 MKQFKKKPKKIKRSQ
+1 MKQFKKKPKKIKRSHQ
-16 KIILK
+16 KAILK

-33 FASGV
+33 FASGA

-57 CVHRPWYALW
+57 CVHHPWYALW

-98 HSQNNQDIT
+98 HSQNNQSIT

-121 LYNYTGGEYNGGN
+121 LYNYTGGENNGGN

-142 ATFNLGANSGN
+142 ATFNLGASSGN

-203 KVTINSNINA
+203 KVNVNSNINA

-221 GNANSAITINSVSL
+221 GNANSAITIGSVSL

-249 ANCSSSGPSYSFKGT
+249 ANCSTSGPSYSFKGT
-264 TSATNTTFSNASGS
+264 TNATNTTFSNASGS

-284 ANFSGAKL
+284 ATFSGAKW
-292 NGGAFTFNKGFNAT
+292 NGGAFTFNKGFSAT

-315 FTFKGT
+315 FTFKDT
-321 SSFNNATFSNASY
+321 SSFNNATFNNATY
-334 TFDNQATFQNSS
+334 TFNNQATFQNSS

-358 NPTNSAQHPQILF
+358 NPM
-371 ENSSFNGGIF
+371 
-381 TFNNQT
+381 
-387 NPTNSAQHPQILFEN
+387 NSAQHPQILFEN
-402 SSFSGSTTTLK
+402 SSFSGSAITLK

-428 LTIQNASFD
+428 LTIQNASFN
-437 NATFNNTGKITIEK
+437 NATFNNTGKITINES
-451 DASFNNT
+451 ASFNNT
-458 SFNTPV
+458 TFNTPV
-464 DTNNMSVTGS
+464 NTNNMTISGG

-481 DLKNGSTLDFG
+481 DLNNGSTLDFG
-492 SSKITLAQGATF
+492 SSKITLTQGATF

-523 ITYNHLLNHAL
+523 ITYNHLLNHAI

-540 LKTTESSS
+540 LKTNESSS

-565 VTGQLLSENAAT
+565 VTGQLLSESAAT
-577 PKNTDSSP
+577 SKNTDSSP
-585 SAPTKDSPQV
+585 SKSSTNSTQV

-609 QETFSPNSIIIQAL
+609 QETFGPNSIIIQAL

-632 TISGSQFDLS
+632 VINGSKFDLS
-642 ASNYINANM
+642 ASNYINADM

-684 NSFKQTFSTNG
+684 NSFKQTFSANG

-717 SFGDTSGSALNGH
+717 SFGDISGSALNGH
-730 CGPWPYYQCI
+730 CGPWPYYQCT

-762 RIGTGGA
+762 RVGTGGA

-784 ATITQHNAGAYSSS
+784 ATITQHNAGIYSSS

-807 SSQNLNGLNANG
+807 NSQNLNGLNANG

-831 AKDGKFIFNAGQATF
+831 AKDGKFIFNAGQAAF

-871 NSGSFEISA
+871 NSGSFEIGA
-880 KNASFNNA
+880 KNALFNNA

-956 NMAFNG
+956 NVVFNS
-962 PTNTSVKGQV
+962 PTNTSVKGKV

-988 GDGMINFSAHSV
+988 GDGTISFSVHSV

-1075 PNSISIRRLGVGMVF
+1075 PNSISIRRLGIGMVF

-1103 QNALGFMTYMPNSYN
+1103 QNTLGFMTYMPNSYN
-1118 NNLGNLNNTIYYY
+1118 NNLGNSNNTIYYY
-1131 DKSID
+1131 DNSID

-1148 EFSQTLT
+1148 EFSQTFT

-1170 NASDA
+1170 SVSDA

-1189 AGSNDASGHCWNLQ
+1189 AGSNDVSGHCWNLQ

-1263 MNFISNSANIQAQN
+1263 MNFVSNSANIQAQN

-1340 ISAKS
+1340 IQAKS

-1364 NAISLS
+1364 NAINLS

-1383 ELSGDL
+1383 ELQGDL

-1419 ASNGSHLN
+1419 VSNNAHLN

-1432 NFNSANITTSLS
+1432 NFNSANITTSLNN
-1444 DSSIVF
+1444 SSIVF
-1450 KGASSLGG
+1450 KGAVSLGG
-1458 QFNLSNNSFLDF
+1458 QFNLSNNSSLDF

-1483 FYNNAFS
+1483 FYDNAFS

-1496 HQALDIKAPLSLGGN
+1496 HQALDVKAPLSLGGN
-1511 LLNPNNSSVLNLKNS
+1511 LLNPNNNSVLNLKNS

-1538 ANIDLLSDLNDNKN
+1538 ANIDLLSDLNGNKN

-1557 IQADMNSNW
+1557 IQADMNGNW
-1566 YERISFFGMRI
+1566 YERINFFGMRI

-1669 SYQASG
+1669 SYQANG
-1675 SNNTTKNNNLTSE
+1675 SNNTTKNNNLSSE
-1688 SSVISQTYNAQGNPI
+1688 SSVISQTYNVQGNPI

-1712 YNFNN
+1712 YNFSN

-1764 WKNINEL
+1764 WKNINEF

-1794 IGQTNTNSTVVFGGL
+1794 IGQTNTNSAVVFGGL

-1826 GTYLGQLLESSSADL
+1826 DTYLGQLLESSSADL

-2042 QVISVMLQDIV
+2042 QVIRVMLQDIV

-2061 DVVALGKQ
+2061 DIVALGKQ
-2069 MIGEFLGQDMLN
+2069 MIGEFLGQDTLN

-2094 VLDKVLAAKGLG
+2094 VLDKVLVAKGLG

-2132 QVWQRGDF
+2132 QVWQKGDF

-2220 SQGNL
+2220 SQGDL

-2231 VQQSDP
+2231 AQQSDP

-2245 CALSA
+2245 CVLSA
-2250 QSANGASSNNA
+2250 QSANGASSSNA

-2273 ESLMVTA
+2273 ESLVVAA
-2280 NDFNFSGNIYAN
+2280 NGFNFSGNIYAN

-2299 IKGSANIKNLYLYN
+2299 IKGSANVKNLYLYN

-2348 NNATQKIGVLQNLVI
+2348 NNATQKIEVLQNLVI

-2393 NIQTPAPLIQAE
+2393 NSQTPVNPLIQAE

-2438 IDYNINP
+2438 INYNINP
-2445 NSLQSYLK
+2445 DSLQSYLK

-2504 SLSVLHNQVKMSYG
+2504 SLSVLYNQIKMSYG
-2518 DKVMD
+2518 NKAMD

-2550 NNAIKWLSTLM
+2550 NSAINWLSTLM

-2606 TNLLELASYTQ
+2606 TNLLELASYAQ

-2652 NPSEIFVK
+2652 NPSEVFVK
-2660 YSQPNKHPN
+2660 YSQLSKHQN
-2669 NLWVQGVGGASFISG
+2669 NLWIQGVGGASFISG

-2694 GYDRLVKNV
+2694 GYDRLVKNM

-2717 GNIMRSL
+2717 GNIMHSL
-2724 GNNVD
+2724 ANNVD

-2809 GLSGMKGKM
+2809 GLSGMKGKT

-2864 DLLIKAKG
+2864 DLLIKSKG
-2872 DNMVRFVGENTL
+2872 DNTVRFVGENTL

>member
-1 MKQFKKKPKKIKRSQ
+1 MKKFKKKPKSIKRSHQ
-16 KIILK
+16 KTILK
-21 RPLWLMPLLIGG
+21 RPLWLMPLLISG
-33 FASGV
+33 FASGA

-57 CVHRPWYALW
+57 CVHRPWYAIW

-76 QQFTGNQLITKTWAG
+76 QQYTGNQLITKTWAG

-98 HSQNNQDIT
+98 HTQNNQNIT

-121 LYNYTGGEYNGGN
+121 LYNYTGGENNGGN

-142 ATFNLGANSGN
+142 ATFDLGAHSGN

-203 KVTINSNINA
+203 KVNINSNISA

-221 GNANSAITINSVSL
+221 GNTNSTITINSVSL

-240 SSLAKIGSG
+240 SSLASVGIG
-249 ANCSSSGPSYSFKGT
+249 ANCSNSGPSYSFKGT
-264 TSATNTTFSNASGS
+264 TNATNTTFSNASGS
-278 FTFEES
+278 FTFEEN
-284 ANFSGAKL
+284 ATFSGAKW
-292 NGGAFTFNKGFNAT
+292 NGGAFTFNKEFNAT

-321 SSFNNATFSNASY
+321 SSFNGASFSNATY

-353 FNNQS
+353 FNNQ
-358 NPTNSAQHPQILF
+358 TNSAQHPQI
-371 ENSSFNGGIF
+371 
-381 TFNNQT
+381 Q
-387 NPTNSAQHPQILFEN
+387 N
-402 SSFSGSTTTLK
+402 SSFSGNATTLK
-413 GSATFEQAFNNSNHQ
+413 GFATFEQAFNNSNHQ
-428 LTIQNASFD
+428 LTMQNASFN
-437 NATFNNTGKITIEK
+437 NANFNNTGKITINES
-451 DASFNNT
+451 ASFNNT
-458 SFNTPV
+458 TFNTSV
-464 DTNNMSVTGS
+464 DTSNMSVTGG

-481 DLKNGSTLDFG
+481 DLNNGSTLDFG
-492 SSKITLAQGATF
+492 SSKITLAQGTTF

-523 ITYNHLLNHAL
+523 ITYNNLLNHAI
-534 NSLTNA
+534 NGLTNA
-540 LKTTESSS
+540 LKTNQSPS

-554 QGLWDMITYNG
+554 QGLWDIITYNG

-577 PKNTDSSP
+577 SKNTDSSP
-585 SAPTKDSPQV
+585 SKSSSNSTQV

-609 QETFSPNSIIIQAL
+609 QETFGPNSIIIQAL

-632 TISGSQFDLS
+632 VINGSKFDLS
-642 ASNYINANM
+642 ASNYINADM

-684 NSFKQTFSTNG
+684 NSFKQTFSANG
-695 SNLVI
+695 SSLVI

-712 SSGTV
+712 SSDTV
-717 SFGDTSGSALNGH
+717 SFGDTSGGALNGH
-730 CGPWPYYQCI
+730 CGPWPYYQCT

-769 ANLVFNGVDSINIAN
+769 ANLIFNGVDSINIAN
-784 ATITQHNAGAYSSS
+784 ATITQHNAGIYSSS

-819 KLSVYGATFTNQ
+819 KLSVYGTTFTNQ

-871 NSGSFEISA
+871 NSGSFEIGA

-909 DFTNANSN
+909 DFTNAHSN
-917 LQIAGNAVFGNSTNS
+917 LQIAGNAVFGNSTN
-932 DGSQN
+932 GSQN

-956 NMAFNG
+956 NVVFNS

-972 TLNNITLKN
+972 ILNNITLKN

-988 GDGMINFSAHSV
+988 GDGTIAFNAHSV

-1043 SSEKLVSSAG
+1043 SSEKLVSSVG
-1053 NGIYDVVYSFNNQT
+1053 NGVYDVVYSFNNQT
-1067 YNFQEVFS
+1067 YNFQEIFS
-1075 PNSISIRRLGVGMVF
+1075 PNSISVRRLGVSMVF

-1103 QNALGFMTYMPNSYN
+1103 KDVVGFMTYMPNSYN
-1118 NNLGNLNNTIYYY
+1118 NNLGNANNTIYYY
-1131 DKSID
+1131 DNSID

-1148 EFSQTLT
+1148 EFSQTFT

-1161 VFGAKNIWT
+1161 VFGAKSIWT
-1170 NASDA
+1170 SVSDV
-1175 PQSNTIIRFGDNKG
+1175 PQSNVIIRFGDNKG

-1263 MNFISNSANIQAQN
+1263 MNFVSNSANIQAQN

-1285 QNKGNPNFSFNALNL
+1285 QNGGKPNFSFNALNL

-1321 AVNAISFTN
+1321 ATNAISFTN
-1330 SSNLSSGLYQ
+1330 STNLSSGLYQ
-1340 ISAKS
+1340 ISANS
-1345 VLFDN
+1345 VSFDN

-1364 NAISLS
+1364 NAINLS

-1383 ELSGDL
+1383 ELQGDL

-1458 QFNLSNNSFLDF
+1458 QFNLSNNSSLDF

-1483 FYNNAFS
+1483 FYDNAFS

-1538 ANIDLLSDLNDNKN
+1538 ANIDLLSDLNGNKN
-1552 RVYNI
+1552 RMYNI
-1557 IQADMNSNW
+1557 IQADMNDNW
-1566 YERISFFGMRI
+1566 YERINFFGMRI

-1602 ESFKDNQL
+1602 ESFKNNQL

-1650 AQGVFYL
+1650 AEGVFYL

-1675 SNNTTKNNNLTSE
+1675 SNNTMKNNNITSE

-1703 SALHVYNKG
+1703 SALHIYNKG
-1712 YNFNN
+1712 YNFSN

-1726 KLYPEIKKILGND
+1726 KLYPEIKKVLGND

-1778 VVQNFNNGAL
+1778 VVQNFNNGTL

-1794 IGQTNTNSTVVFGGL
+1794 IGQTDTNSAVVFGGL
-1809 GYQKPCDYT
+1809 GYQTPCDYT

-1888 VSSQTDGIFS
+1888 VSSQTDRIFS

-1916 ILGEVAMQSINK
+1916 ILGEVAVQSINK

-1978 TAIKD
+1978 AAIKD

-2061 DVVALGKQ
+2061 DVVVLGKQ
-2069 MIGEFLGQDMLN
+2069 MIGEFLGQDTLN

-2117 PNLGKKGLF
+2117 PNLGNKGLF

-2132 QVWQRGDF
+2132 QVWQKGDF

-2191 SNQVSNINITTL
+2191 SDQVSNISITTL

-2231 VQQSDP
+2231 AQQSDP
-2237 ITTNTANP
+2237 TTASATNP
-2245 CALSA
+2245 CTLST
-2250 QSANGASSNNA
+2250 QSVNNASSSNA

-2273 ESLMVTA
+2273 ESLIITA

-2299 IKGSANIKNLYLYN
+2299 IKGSANVKNLYLYN

-2343 QGAFN
+2343 QGVFN
-2348 NNATQKIGVLQNLVI
+2348 NNATQKIEVLQNLVI

-2378 GGALNNFGAIHFNLE
+2378 GGVLNNFGTIHFNLE
-2393 NIQTPAPLIQAE
+2393 NIQTPAPLIQVG

-2432 LKSSRY
+2432 LKSGRY

-2445 NSLQSYLK
+2445 DSLQSYLK
-2453 LYTLININGNHIEEK
+2453 LYTLININGNHMEEK

-2493 NSNNASPNNIL
+2493 NSNNASQNNIL
-2504 SLSVLHNQVKMSYG
+2504 SLSVLHNQIKMSYG
-2518 DKVMD
+2518 NKAMD

-2652 NPSEIFVK
+2652 NPSEVFVK

-2694 GYDRLVKNV
+2694 GYDRLVRNM

-2717 GNIMRSL
+2717 GNIMHSL
-2724 GNNVD
+2724 ANNVD

>member
-1 MKQFKKKPKKIKRSQ
+1 M
-16 KIILK
+16 L
-21 RPLWLMPLLIGG
+21 GG

-38 YADGTDIL
+38 YANNNLWDLLNPKVGGEYVHWVKGSQYCAWWEL
-46 GLSWGEKSQKV
+46 AGCLKNVWGANHKG
-57 CVHRPWYALW
+57 YDA
-67 SCDKWEEKT
+67 
-76 QQFTGNQLITKTWAG
+76 
-91 GNAANYY
+91 GNAANYLS
-98 HSQNNQDIT
+98 SQNYQAISVGSGNET
-107 ANLKNDNGTYFLSG
+107 GTYSLSG
-121 LYNYTGGEYNGGN
+121 FTNYVGGN
-134 LDIELGSN
+134 LTI
-142 ATFNLGANSGN
+142 NLGNSVVLDLSGSN
-153 SFTSW
+153 SFTS
-158 YPNGH
+158 YQGYNQGKDDVSF
-163 TNVTFSAGTINVNN
+163 NVGAINL
-177 SVEVGNRVGSGAG
+177 SGALEVGNRVGSGVG

-203 KVTINSNINA
+203 KVNINSNISA
-213 YKTSQVNI
+213 FKTSQVNI
-221 GNANSAITINSVSL
+221 GNANSTITINSVSL
-235 SGDTC
+235 NGDTC
-240 SSLAKIGSG
+240 SSLASVGVG
-249 ANCSSSGPSYSFKGT
+249 ANCSTSGPSYSFKGT
-264 TSATNTTFSNASGS
+264 TNATNTTFSNASGS
-278 FTFEES
+278 FTFEEN
-284 ANFSGAKL
+284 ATFSGAKL
-292 NGGAFTFNKGFNAT
+292 NGGHSLSIKSLKPPITPPLIKEFKAT

-315 FTFKGT
+315 FNFKGT
-321 SSFNNATFSNASY
+321 SSFNGASFSNATY
-334 TFDNQATFQNSS
+334 TFNNQATFQNSS

-353 FNNQS
+353 FNNQ
-358 NPTNSAQHPQILF
+358 TNQSAQHPQI
-371 ENSSFNGGIF
+371 
-381 TFNNQT
+381 Q
-387 NPTNSAQHPQILFEN
+387 N
-402 SSFSGSTTTLK
+402 SSFSGNATTLK
-413 GSATFEQAFNNSNHQ
+413 GFVDFQQAFNNSNHQ
-428 LTIQNASFD
+428 LTMQNASFN
-437 NATFNNTGKITIEK
+437 NANFNNTGKITINES
-451 DASFNNT
+451 ASFNDTTFNT
-458 SFNTPV
+458 SINTS
-464 DTNNMSVTGS
+464 NMTITGS

-492 SSKITLAQGATF
+492 SSKVTLTQGTTF
-504 NLTSLGSEKSVTIL
+504 NLTSLSSEKSVTIL

-523 ITYNHLLNHAL
+523 ITYSNLLNHAI
-534 NSLTNA
+534 NSLTSA
-540 LKTTESSS
+540 LKTNESSS
-548 KPQSFA
+548 DPQSFA
-554 QGLWDMITYNG
+554 QGLWEMITYNG
-565 VTGQLLSENAAT
+565 VTGQLLNENAT
-577 PKNTDSSP
+577 TSKPTDSSP
-585 SAPTKDSPQV
+585 SKSSANPAQV

-609 QETFSPNSIIIQAL
+609 QETFSHNSIIIQAL

-632 TISGSQFDLS
+632 VISGSKFDLS
-642 ASNYINANM
+642 ASNYINADM

-684 NSFKQTFSTNG
+684 NSFKQTFSASN

-700 GYNATWTGNSVS
+700 GYNATWTDHNVS
-712 SSGTV
+712 SSDTV

-730 CGPWPYYQCI
+730 CGPWPYYQCT
-740 GTTNGAYSA
+740 GTTNGTYSA

-769 ANLVFNGVDSINIAN
+769 ANLIFNGVDSVNIAN
-784 ATITQHNAGAYSSS
+784 ATITQHNAGIYSSS
-798 MTFSTQNMD
+798 MTFSTQSMD
-807 SSQNLNGLNANG
+807 NSQNLNGLNANG
-819 KLSVYGATFTNQ
+819 TLSVYGATFTNE
-831 AKDGKFIFNAGQATF
+831 AKDGKFIFNAGQAVF

-880 KNASFNNA
+880 KNASFDNA

-895 FNFNNSNATTSFVG
+895 FNFNNSNATTSFAG
-909 DFTNANSN
+909 DFTNAHSN
-917 LQIAGNAVFGNSTNS
+917 LQIAGNAVFGNPTNS
-932 DGSQN
+932 NGSQN
-937 TANFNNTGSVNIAG
+937 NANFNNTGSVNISG

-956 NMAFNG
+956 NVVFNS
-962 PTNTSVKGQV
+962 PTNTSVKGKV

-988 GDGMINFSAHSV
+988 GDGTITFNAHSV
-1000 INIGEAIT
+1000 INIGESIT

-1022 EYNNAF
+1022 EYNNTF

-1043 SSEKLVSSAG
+1043 SSEKLVSSVG
-1053 NGIYDVVYSFNNQT
+1053 NGVYDVVYSFNNQT
-1067 YNFQEVFS
+1067 YNFQEIFS

-1090 DYVDMEK
+1090 DYMDMEK
-1097 SDHLYY
+1097 SDHLHY

-1118 NNLGNLNNTIYYY
+1118 NNLGNSNNTIYYY

-1148 EFSQTLT
+1148 EFSQTFT
-1155 GQNSAI
+1155 GQNSTI

-1175 PQSNTIIRFGDNKG
+1175 PQSNAIIRFGDNKG

-1263 MNFISNSANIQAQN
+1263 MNFVSNSANIQAQN

-1321 AVNAISFTN
+1321 AKNVISFTN

-1340 ISAKS
+1340 MQAKS

-1364 NAISLS
+1364 NAINLS

-1383 ELSGDL
+1383 ELQGDL

-1402 AINVSNNAT
+1402 TINVSNNAT

-1427 FNGAV
+1427 FNGAA

-1450 KGASSLGG
+1450 KGAISLGG
-1458 QFNLSNNSFLDF
+1458 QFNLSNNSSLDF

-1483 FYNNAFS
+1483 FYDNAFS

-1511 LLNPNNSSVLNLKNS
+1511 LLTPNNSSVLDLKNS

-1557 IQADMNSNW
+1557 IQANMNSNW

-1628 SEIFNYQKVYNNAN
+1628 SEIFNYQKVYSNAN

-1650 AQGVFYL
+1650 AEGVFYL
-1657 TSSVKG
+1657 TSNVKG

-1669 SYQASG
+1669 SYQANG
-1675 SNNTTKNNNLTSE
+1675 SNNTAKNNNLSSE

-1703 SALHVYNKG
+1703 SALHIYNKG

-1739 FSLSSLSNLKGDA
+1739 FSPSSLSGLNPDA
-1752 LNQLTKLITPSD
+1752 LNQLAKLITPND

-1788 IIGATK
+1788 IVGATK
-1794 IGQTNTNSTVVFGGL
+1794 IGQTDTNSAVVFGGL

-2042 QVISVMLQDIV
+2042 QVISVVLQDIV
-2053 KPSEALQN
+2053 KPSNALKN

-2069 MIGEFLGQDMLN
+2069 MIGEFLGQDTLN

-2106 PIYEQGLGDLI
+2106 PIYEQGLGDLM

-2132 QVWQRGDF
+2132 QVWQKGDF

-2182 NHSGTLNLL
+2182 NHFGTLQLL

-2210 INAANNNVSV
+2210 INAGSNNISV

-2231 VQQSDP
+2231 VQQSTP
-2237 ITTNTANP
+2237 TAANATNP

-2261 SNNAPIALNNND
+2261 SNNAPIALDNND

-2299 IKGSANIKNLYLYN
+2299 IKGSANVKNLYLYN

-2348 NNATQKIGVLQNLVI
+2348 NNATQKIEVLQNLVI

-2378 GGALNNFGAIHFNLE
+2378 GGALNNLGMIHFNLE
-2393 NIQTPAPLIQAE
+2393 NSQTPVNPLIQAE
-2405 GIINLNTTQTPFI
+2405 GIINLNATQTPFI
-2418 NVNNSMANNTTYTL
+2418 NVNNSIANNTTYTL

-2493 NSNNASPNNIL
+2493 NSNNAHQNNIL
-2504 SLSVLHNQVKMSYG
+2504 SLSVLYDQIKMSYG
-2518 DKVMD
+2518 NKIMD
-2523 FTPPTLQDYIVGIQ
+2523 FTPPTLQDYIAGIQ

-2561 IKTKENPLFAPIYLE
+2561 METKENPLFAPIYLK
-2576 NHSLNEILDATKDL
+2576 NHSLNEILGVTKDL

-2625 SDFRAREGESNFSE
+2625 SDFRSREGESDFSE

-2652 NPSEIFVK
+2652 NPGEVFVK
-2660 YSQPNKHPN
+2660 YSQLSKHQN
-2669 NLWVQGVGGASFISG
+2669 NLWVQGIGGASFIAG
-2684 GNGTLYGLNV
+2684 GNGTLYGLNA

-2703 ILGGYVAYGYSGFN
+2703 ILGGYVAYGYSDFN

-2724 GNNVD
+2724 ANNVD

-2746 ANETYGGNASH
+2746 ANETYGGNATS

-2765 SVLNQRYNYNTWT
+2765 SVLNQRYSYNTWT

-2809 GLSGMKGKM
+2809 GLSGMKG
-2818 QNPAYQQFVMH
+2818 NDAAYKQFLMH

-2845 SRKYFGKN
+2845 SRKYFGQN

-2864 DLLIKAKG
+2864 DLLIKSKG
-2872 DNMVRFVGENTL
+2872 GNTVRFVGENTL
-2884 LYRKGEIFNTFASV
+2884 LYRKGEVFNTFASV

-2904 HLWRLMYVNAGV
+2904 HLWRLVYVNAGV

-2923 YQDLNITGNVG
+2923 YQDINITGNVG

>member
-1 MKQFKKKPKKIKRSQ
+1 MKKFKKKPKSIKRSYQNQ
-16 KIILK
+16 KTILK
-21 RPLWLMPLLIGG
+21 RPLWLAPLLIGG

-67 SCDKWEEKT
+67 NCDKWEEKT

-98 HSQNNQDIT
+98 HTQNNQNIT

-142 ATFNLGANSGN
+142 ATFNLGASSGN

-203 KVTINSNINA
+203 KVNISSNISA
-213 YKTSQVNI
+213 FKTSQVNI
-221 GNANSAITINSVSL
+221 GNANSAITIGSVSL

-240 SSLAKIGSG
+240 SSLASVGVG
-249 ANCSSSGPSYSFKGT
+249 ANCSMSGPSYSFKGT
-264 TSATNTTFSNASGS
+264 TSATNTAFSNANGS
-278 FTFEES
+278 FTFEEN
-284 ANFSGAKL
+284 ATFSGAKW
-292 NGGAFTFNKGFNAT
+292 NGGTYTFNKEFNAT

-315 FTFKGT
+315 FTFKGV
-321 SSFNNATFSNASY
+321 SSFNGASFSNATY
-334 TFDNQATFQNSS
+334 TFNDQATFQNSS

-353 FNNQS
+353 FNDQTNQ
-358 NPTNSAQHPQILF
+358 SAQHHQIV
-371 ENSSFNGGIF
+371 
-381 TFNNQT
+381 
-387 NPTNSAQHPQILFEN
+387 FEN
-402 SSFSGSTTTLK
+402 SSFSGNATTLK
-413 GSATFEQAFNNSNHQ
+413 GFVDFQQAFNNSNHQ
-428 LTIQNASFD
+428 LTMQNASFN
-437 NATFNNTGKITIEK
+437 NANFSNTGKITINES
-451 DASFNNT
+451 ASFNNT
-458 SFNTPV
+458 TFNTSV
-464 DTNNMSVTGS
+464 DTNNMTIAGS

-481 DLKNGSTLDFG
+481 DLKKGSTLDFG
-492 SSKITLAQGATF
+492 SSKITLTQGTTF

-523 ITYNHLLNHAL
+523 ITYNNLLNHAL
-534 NSLTNA
+534 NSLTSA
-540 LKTTESSS
+540 LKTNESSS
-548 KPQSFA
+548 DPQSFA

-565 VTGQLLSENAAT
+565 VTGQLLNENIAVSK
-577 PKNTDSSP
+577 PTDSPP
-585 SAPTKDSPQV
+585 SKSSTNSTQV

-632 TISGSQFDLS
+632 VISGSKFDLS
-642 ASNYINANM
+642 ASDYINADM
-651 PWYDHKY
+651 PWYNHKY

-684 NSFKQTFSTNG
+684 NSFKQTFSASN

-700 GYNATWTGNSVS
+700 GYNSTWTDHNVS
-712 SSGTV
+712 SSSTV

-730 CGPWPYYQCI
+730 CGPWPYYQCT
-740 GTTNGAYSA
+740 GTTNGTYSA

-769 ANLVFNGVDSINIAN
+769 ANLVFNGIDSVNIAN
-784 ATITQHNAGAYSSS
+784 ATITQHNAGIYSSS
-798 MTFSTQNMD
+798 MTFSTQSMD

-819 KLSVYGATFTNQ
+819 TLSVYGTTFTNQ

-846 ENTNFNGGSYQFSG
+846 ENTNFNGGSYQFNG

-880 KNASFNNA
+880 KNASFNDA

-895 FNFNNSNATTSFVG
+895 FNFNNSSATTSFVG
-909 DFTNANSN
+909 DFTNAHSN
-917 LQIAGNAVFGNSTNS
+917 LQIAGNAVFGNSAN
-932 DGSQN
+932 GSQN
-937 TANFNNTGSVNIAG
+937 NANFNNTGSVNVSG

-956 NMAFNG
+956 NVVFNG

-988 GDGMINFSAHSV
+988 GDGTITFNAHSV
-1000 INIGEAIT
+1000 INIGGAIT

-1022 EYNNAF
+1022 EYNNA
-1028 SKNLWQLINYQGHGA
+1028 KNLWQLINYQGHGA
-1043 SSEKLVSSAG
+1043 SSEKLVSSVG
-1053 NGIYDVVYSFNNQT
+1053 NGVYDVVYSFNNQT
-1067 YNFQEVFS
+1067 YNFQEIFS

-1090 DYVDMEK
+1090 DYMDMEK

-1103 QNALGFMTYMPNSYN
+1103 QNTLGFMTYMPNSYN
-1118 NNLGNLNNTIYYY
+1118 NNLGNSNNTIYYY
-1131 DKSID
+1131 DNSID

-1148 EFSQTLT
+1148 EFSQTFT

-1161 VFGAKNIWT
+1161 VFGAKSIWT

-1175 PQSNTIIRFGDNKG
+1175 PQSNAIIRFGDNKG

-1220 GSIESGNRISSG
+1220 ASIESGNRISSG

-1285 QNKGNPNFSFNALNL
+1285 QNGGNPNFSFNALNL

-1306 FRGYVGQTQSVFKFN
+1306 FRGYVGKTQSVFKFN
-1321 AVNAISFTN
+1321 AANAINFTN
-1330 SSNLSSGLYQ
+1330 STNLSSGLYQ
-1340 ISAKS
+1340 MQAQS

-1364 NAISLS
+1364 SAINLS

-1383 ELSGDL
+1383 ELQGDL
-1389 NLNDTSSL
+1389 NVNDTSSL

-1402 AINVSNNAT
+1402 TINVSNNAT
-1411 INDYASLI
+1411 INDYASLVV
-1419 ASNGSHLN
+1419 NDGSRLN

-1432 NFNSANITTSLS
+1432 NFNSENITTSLNH
-1444 DSSIVF
+1444 SSIVF
-1450 KGASSLGG
+1450 KGAISLGG
-1458 QFNLSNNSFLDF
+1458 QFNLSNNSSLDF

-1483 FYNNAFS
+1483 FYDNAFS

-1557 IQADMNSNW
+1557 IQAGMSGNW
-1566 YERISFFGMRI
+1566 YERINFFGMRI
-1577 NDGIYDAKN
+1577 NDGIYDAIN

-1615 QIPGIKNTLYNIG
+1615 QIPGVKNTLYNIG
-1628 SEIFNYQKVYNNAN
+1628 SEVFNYQKVYNNAN

-1650 AQGVFYL
+1650 AEGVFYL
-1657 TSSVKG
+1657 TSNVKG

-1669 SYQASG
+1669 SYQANG
-1675 SNNTTKNNNLTSE
+1675 SNNTTKNNDLTSE

-1703 SALHVYNKG
+1703 SALHIYNKG
-1712 YNFNN
+1712 YNLNN

-1726 KLYPEIKKILGND
+1726 KLYPEIKKILGNG
-1739 FSLSSLSNLKGDA
+1739 FSLSSLSDLNSDA
-1752 LNQLTKLITPSD
+1752 LNELIKLITPDD

-1794 IGQTNTNSTVVFGGL
+1794 IGQTNTNSAVVFGGL
-1809 GYQKPCDYT
+1809 GYQTPCDYT

-1947 GYLTPEQKNQ
+1947 GHLTPEQKNQ

-1978 TAIKD
+1978 AAIKD

-2053 KPSEALQN
+2053 KPSKALQS

-2069 MIGEFLGQDMLN
+2069 MIGEFLGQDTLN
-2081 SLESLLQNQQIKS
+2081 SLESLLQNQEIKS

-2106 PIYEQGLGDLI
+2106 SIYEQGLGDLM

-2132 QVWQRGDF
+2132 QVWQKGDF

-2157 ANGGTLSF
+2157 ANGGMLSF

-2182 NHSGTLNLL
+2182 NHFGTLNLL

-2210 INAANNNVSV
+2210 INAANNNVLV

-2231 VQQSDP
+2231 AQQSDP
-2237 ITTNTANP
+2237 TTANIANP

-2250 QSANGASSNNA
+2250 QSVNGASSSKA
-2261 SNNAPIALNNND
+2261 SNNAQIALNNND
-2273 ESLMVTA
+2273 ESLIITA
-2280 NDFNFSGNIYAN
+2280 NNFNFSGNIYAN

-2299 IKGSANIKNLYLYN
+2299 IKGSATIKNLYLYN

-2319 NNLTI
+2319 NNLAI

-2335 FVTNNLNI
+2335 FMANNLNI

-2348 NNATQKIGVLQNLVI
+2348 NNATRKIEVLQNLTI

-2369 STGIYGLEV
+2369 STGVYGLEV
-2378 GGALNNFGAIHFNLE
+2378 GGALNHFGAIHFNLE
-2393 NIQTPAPLIQAE
+2393 NIQTPTPLIQAE
-2405 GIINLNTTQTPFI
+2405 GIINLNTTQAPFM
-2418 NVNNSMANNTTYTL
+2418 NVNNSMADNTTYTL

-2468 NGVLTYLGQR
+2468 NGALTYLGQR

-2493 NSNNASPNNIL
+2493 NSNNASQNNIL
-2504 SLSVLHNQVKMSYG
+2504 SLSVLHNQIKMSYG
-2518 DKVMD
+2518 DKAMD

-2537 GQSALNQIEAIGG
+2537 GQSALNQIEAVGG

-2561 IKTKENPLFAPIYLE
+2561 METKENPLFAPIYLE
-2576 NHSLNEILDATKDL
+2576 NHSLNEILGVAKDL
-2590 QNTASLISNPN
+2590 LNTASLISNPN

-2625 SDFRAREGESNFSE
+2625 SDFRAREGESDFSE

-2652 NPSEIFVK
+2652 NPGEVFVK
-2660 YSQPNKHPN
+2660 YSQLSKHPN
-2669 NLWVQGVGGASFISG
+2669 NLWVQGIGGASFIAG
-2684 GNGTLYGLNV
+2684 GNGTLYGLNA

-2729 VGMYARAFL
+2729 VGVYARAFL

-2746 ANETYGGNASH
+2746 ANETYGGNANN

-2765 SVLNQRYNYNTWT
+2765 SVLNQRYSYNTWT

-2803 LSYHFI
+2803 LSYYFI

-2818 QNPAYQQFVMH
+2818 NDAAYKQFLMH

-2864 DLLIKAKG
+2864 DLLIKSKG
-2872 DNMVRFVGENTL
+2872 DNMVRFMGENTL
-2884 LYRKGEIFNTFASV
+2884 LYRKGEVFNTFASV
-2898 ITGGEM
+2898 VTGGEM

-2923 YQDLNITGNVG
+2923 YQDINITGNVG

>member
-1 MKQFKKKPKKIKRSQ
+1 MKKFKKKSKSIKRSYQNQ
-16 KIILK
+16 KTILK
-21 RPLWLMPLLIGG
+21 RPLWLVPLLIGG

-46 GLSWGEKSQKV
+46 GLSWGEKSQRV
-57 CVHRPWYALW
+57 CVHHPWYALW

-98 HSQNNQDIT
+98 HTQNNQNIT

-134 LDIELGSN
+134 LDIELGNN
-142 ATFNLGANSGN
+142 ATFDLGAHSGN

-177 SVEVGNRVGSGAG
+177 SVEVGNRVGSGVG

-203 KVTINSNINA
+203 KVTINSNISA
-213 YKTSQVNI
+213 FKTSQVNV
-221 GNANSAITINSVSL
+221 GNANSVITIGSVSL

-240 SSLAKIGSG
+240 SSSVSVGIG
-249 ANCSSSGPSYSFKGT
+249 ANCSTSGPSYSFKGT
-264 TSATNTTFSNASGS
+264 TSATNTAFSNANGS
-278 FTFEES
+278 FTFEEN
-284 ANFSGAKL
+284 ATFSGAKL
-292 NGGAFTFNKGFNAT
+292 NGGAFTFNKGFSAT

-315 FTFKGT
+315 FNFKGA
-321 SSFNNATFSNASY
+321 SSFNGTTFSNASY
-334 TFDNQATFQNSS
+334 TFNNQATFQNSS

-353 FNNQS
+353 FNNQNNQS
-358 NPTNSAQHPQILF
+358 VQHPQI
-371 ENSSFNGGIF
+371 
-381 TFNNQT
+381 Q
-387 NPTNSAQHPQILFEN
+387 N
-402 SSFSGSTTTLK
+402 SSFSGNATTLK
-413 GSATFEQAFNNSNHQ
+413 GFVDFQQAFNNSNHQ
-428 LTIQNASFD
+428 LTIQNASFND
-437 NATFNNTGKITIEK
+437 ANFNNTGKITIDES
-451 DASFNNT
+451 ASFNNT
-458 SFNTPV
+458 TFNTSIN
-464 DTNNMSVTGS
+464 TNNMSVTGS

-481 DLKNGSTLDFG
+481 DLNNGSTLDFG
-492 SSKITLAQGATF
+492 SSQVTLTQGTTF

-523 ITYNHLLNHAL
+523 ITYNNLLNHAL

-540 LKTTESSS
+540 LKTNESYSD
-548 KPQSFA
+548 PQSFA

-565 VTGQLLSENAAT
+565 VTGQLLNENAAT
-577 PKNTDSSP
+577 SKPTSSSP
-585 SAPTKDSPQV
+585 SKSSTNSTQV

-609 QETFSPNSIIIQAL
+609 QETFSHNSIIIQAL

-632 TISGSQFDLS
+632 VISGSKFDLS
-642 ASNYINANM
+642 ASSYINADM

-684 NSFKQTFSTNG
+684 NSFKQTFSASG

-700 GYNATWTGNSVS
+700 GYNSTWTDHNVS

-717 SFGDTSGSALNGH
+717 SFGDTSGSVFNGH
-730 CGPWPYYQCI
+730 CGPWPYYQCT
-740 GTTNGAYSA
+740 GTTNGTYSA

-769 ANLVFNGVDSINIAN
+769 ANLVFNGIDSVNIAN
-784 ATITQHNAGAYSSS
+784 ATITQHNAGIHSSS
-798 MTFSTQNMD
+798 MTFSTQSMD
-807 SSQNLNGLNANG
+807 DSQNLKGLNSNG
-819 KLSVYGATFTNQ
+819 TLSVYGTTFTNQ
-831 AKDGKFIFNAGQATF
+831 AKDGKFIFDAGQAVF
-846 ENTNFNGGSYQFSG
+846 ENTNFNGGSYQFNG
-860 DSLNFSNNNQF
+860 DSLNFSNNNNQF
-871 NSGSFEISA
+871 NSGSFEINA

-917 LQIAGNAVFGNSTNS
+917 LQIAGNAVFGNSTN
-932 DGSQN
+932 GSQN
-937 TANFNNTGSVNIAG
+937 NANFNNTGSVNVSG

-956 NMAFNG
+956 NVVFNG

-988 GDGMINFSAHSV
+988 GDGTITFNAHSV
-1000 INIGEAIT
+1000 INIGGSIT

-1022 EYNNAF
+1022 EYNNA
-1028 SKNLWQLINYQGHGA
+1028 KNLWQLINYQGHGA
-1043 SSEKLVSSAG
+1043 SSEKLVSSVG
-1053 NGIYDVVYSFNNQT
+1053 NGVYDVVYSFNNQT
-1067 YNFQEVFS
+1067 YNFQEIFS

-1090 DYVDMEK
+1090 DYMDMEK

-1103 QNALGFMTYMPNSYN
+1103 KNVAGFMTYMPNSYN
-1118 NNLGNLNNTIYYY
+1118 NNLGNSNNTIYYY
-1131 DKSID
+1131 DNSID

-1148 EFSQTLT
+1148 EFSQTFT

-1170 NASDA
+1170 DASDA
-1175 PQSNTIIRFGDNKG
+1175 PQSNAIIRFGDNKG

-1232 GGASLNFNGLQGILL
+1232 GGASLNFNALQGILL

-1285 QNKGNPNFSFNALNL
+1285 QNGGNPNFSFNALNL

-1321 AVNAISFTN
+1321 AKNAISFTN
-1330 SSNLSSGLYQ
+1330 STNLSSGLYQ
-1340 ISAKS
+1340 ISANS
-1345 VLFDN
+1345 VSFDN

-1364 NAISLS
+1364 NAINLS

-1383 ELSGDL
+1383 ELQGGL

-1402 AINVSNNAT
+1402 TIDVSNNAT

-1419 ASNGSHLN
+1419 ASNNAHIN
-1427 FNGAV
+1427 FNGTT

-1450 KGASSLGG
+1450 KGAISLGG
-1458 QFNLSNNSFLDF
+1458 QFNLSNNSSLDF

-1483 FYNNAFS
+1483 FYDNAFS

-1496 HQALDIKAPLSLGGN
+1496 HQALDIKASLSLGGN
-1511 LLNPNNSSVLNLKNS
+1511 LLNPNSSSVLDLKNS
-1526 QLVFSDQGSLNI
+1526 QLVFGDQGSLNI

-1557 IQADMNSNW
+1557 IQADMNNNW

-1657 TSSVKG
+1657 TSNVKG

-1669 SYQASG
+1669 SYQANG

-1688 SSVISQTYNAQGNPI
+1688 SSIISQTYNAQGNPI

-1712 YNFNN
+1712 YNLNN

-1726 KLYPEIKKILGND
+1726 KLYPEIKKVLGND
-1739 FSLSSLSNLKGDA
+1739 FSPSSLSDLKGDA

-1788 IIGATK
+1788 VVGATK
-1794 IGQTNTNSTVVFGGL
+1794 IGQTNTNSAVVFGGL

-1898 MLGQEGINKVFN
+1898 MLGQEGINKIFN

-1916 ILGEVAMQSINK
+1916 ILGEVAVQSINK
-1928 AGGLGNLIVN
+1928 AGGLGNLIADI
-1938 TLGSGSVIG
+1938 LGSDSVIG
-1947 GYLTPEQKNQ
+1947 GHLTPEQKNQ

-1978 TAIKD
+1978 AAIKD

-1993 GLVGGLA
+1993 GIVGGLA

-2010 EKLIGSMSI
+2010 EKLIGNMSI

-2028 FNQITGFISANDIG
+2028 LNQITGFISANDIG

-2053 KPSEALQN
+2053 KPSKALQS
-2061 DVVALGKQ
+2061 DVAALGKQ
-2069 MIGEFLGQDMLN
+2069 MIGEFLGQDTLN

-2106 PIYEQGLGDLI
+2106 SIYEQGLGDLM

-2170 LIFAGNNHIAFT
+2170 LIFAGNNQISFT
-2182 NHSGTLNLL
+2182 NHAGTLQLL
-2191 SNQVSNINITTL
+2191 SDQVSNINITTL
-2203 DASNGLK
+2203 NASNGLK

-2225 FINASC
+2225 FVNASC
-2231 VQQSDP
+2231 AQQSDP
-2237 ITTNTANP
+2237 TTTNATNP
-2245 CALSA
+2245 CALNA

-2261 SNNAPIALNNND
+2261 SNNAQIALNNNN

-2299 IKGSANIKNLYLYN
+2299 IKGSATIKNLYLYN

-2348 NNATQKIGVLQNLVI
+2348 NNAMRKIEVLQNLTI

-2378 GGALNNFGAIHFNLE
+2378 GGALNHFGAIHFNLE
-2393 NIQTPAPLIQAE
+2393 NIQTPTPLIQAE

-2418 NVNNSMANNTTYTL
+2418 NINNSMVDNTTYTL

-2445 NSLQSYLK
+2445 NSLQSYLN

-2493 NSNNASPNNIL
+2493 DSNNTSQNNIL
-2504 SLSVLHNQVKMSYG
+2504 SLSVLYNQIKMSYG
-2518 DKVMD
+2518 DKAMD

-2537 GQSALNQIEAIGG
+2537 GQSALNQIEAVGG

-2561 IKTKENPLFAPIYLE
+2561 METKENPLFAPIYLE
-2576 NHSLNEILDATKDL
+2576 NHSLNEILGVAKDI

-2625 SDFRAREGESNFSE
+2625 SDFRAREGESDFSE
-2639 RLLELKNKRFSDP
+2639 HLLELKNKRFSDP
-2652 NPSEIFVK
+2652 NPGEVFVK
-2660 YSQPNKHPN
+2660 HSQLSKHQN
-2669 NLWVQGVGGASFISG
+2669 NLWVQGIGGASFISG

-2703 ILGGYVAYGYSGFN
+2703 ILGGYVAYGYSDFN
-2717 GNIMRSL
+2717 GNIMHSL

-2746 ANETYGGNASH
+2746 ANETYGGNATS
-2757 INSSNSLL
+2757 INSSNPLL
-2765 SVLNQRYNYNTWT
+2765 SVLNQRYSYNTWT

-2803 LSYHFI
+2803 LNYHFI

-2818 QNPAYQQFVMH
+2818 NDAAYKQFLMH

-2845 SRKYFGKN
+2845 SRKYFGQN

-2864 DLLIKAKG
+2864 DLLIKSKG
-2872 DNMVRFVGENTL
+2872 GNTVRFVGENTL
-2884 LYRKGEIFNTFASV
+2884 LYRKGEVFNTFASV

-2923 YQDLNITGNVG
+2923 YQDINITGNVG

>member
-1 MKQFKKKPKKIKRSQ
+1 MKKFKKKPKSIKRSHQ
-16 KIILK
+16 KTILK
-21 RPLWLMPLLIGG
+21 RPLWLAPLLIGG

-38 YADGTDIL
+38 HANNLWDLLNPKVGGEYVHWVKGSQYCTWWEFAGCL
-46 GLSWGEKSQKV
+46 KNVWGANHKG
-57 CVHRPWYALW
+57 YDA
-67 SCDKWEEKT
+67 
-76 QQFTGNQLITKTWAG
+76 
-91 GNAANYY
+91 GNAANYLS
-98 HSQNNQDIT
+98 SQNYQAIFVGSGNET
-107 ANLKNDNGTYFLSG
+107 GTYSLSG
-121 LYNYTGGEYNGGN
+121 FTNYVGGN
-134 LDIELGSN
+134 LTI
-142 ATFNLGANSGN
+142 NLGNSVVLDLSGSN
-153 SFTSW
+153 SFTS
-158 YPNGH
+158 YQGYHQGKDDVSFNVGAINLNG
-163 TNVTFSAGTINVNN
+163 AL
-177 SVEVGNRVGSGAG
+177 EVGNRVGSGAG

-203 KVTINSNINA
+203 KVNINSNISA
-213 YKTSQVNI
+213 FKTSQVNI
-221 GNANSAITINSVSL
+221 GNANSVITIGSVSL

-240 SSLAKIGSG
+240 SSLASVGVG
-249 ANCSSSGPSYSFKGT
+249 ANCSTSGPSYSFKGT
-264 TSATNTTFSNASGS
+264 TNATNTAFSNASGS
-278 FTFEES
+278 FTFEEN
-284 ANFSGAKL
+284 ATFSGAKL
-292 NGGAFTFNKGFNAT
+292 NGGSFTFNKGFNAT

-315 FTFKGT
+315 FNFKGA
-321 SSFNNATFSNASY
+321 SSFNGATFSDASY
-334 TFDNQATFQNSS
+334 TFNNQATFQNSS

-353 FNNQS
+353 FND
-358 NPTNSAQHPQILF
+358 
-371 ENSSFNGGIF
+371 
-381 TFNNQT
+381 QT
-387 NPTNSAQHPQILFEN
+387 NQTNSAQHPQILFEN
-402 SSFSGSTTTLK
+402 SSFSGNATTLK
-413 GSATFEQAFNNSNHQ
+413 GFVDFQQAFNNSNHQ
-428 LTIQNASFD
+428 LTVQNASFN
-437 NATFNNTGKITIEK
+437 NANFNNTGKITINES
-451 DASFNNT
+451 ASFNNT
-458 SFNTPV
+458 TFNTSV
-464 DTNNMSVTGS
+464 NTSNMTITGS

-492 SSKITLAQGATF
+492 SSKVTLTKGTTF

-523 ITYNHLLNHAL
+523 ITYNNLLNHAL

-540 LKTTESSS
+540 LKTNESSS
-548 KPQSFA
+548 RSQSFA

-565 VTGQLLSENAAT
+565 VTGQLLSTDAT
-577 PKNTDSSP
+577 TSKPADSSP
-585 SAPTKDSPQV
+585 SKSSTNSTQV
-595 YQVGYKIGDTIYKL
+595 YQVGYKIGDIIYKL
-609 QETFSPNSIIIQAL
+609 QETFSHNSIIIQAL
-623 ESGTYTPPP
+623 ESGIYTPPP
-632 TISGSQFDLS
+632 VISGSKFDLS

-651 PWYDHKY
+651 PWYDHKS

-684 NSFKQTFSTNG
+684 NSFKQTFSASN

-700 GYNATWTGNSVS
+700 GYNSTWTDHNVS
-712 SSGTV
+712 SSDMV

-730 CGPWPYYQCI
+730 CGPWPYYQCT
-740 GTTNGAYSA
+740 GTTNGTYSA

-769 ANLVFNGVDSINIAN
+769 ANLVFNGADSVNIAN
-784 ATITQHNAGAYSSS
+784 ATITQHNAGIYSSS
-798 MTFSTQNMD
+798 MTFSTQIMD
-807 SSQNLNGLNANG
+807 NSQNLNDLNANG
-819 KLSVYGATFTNQ
+819 TLSVYGATFTNQ
-831 AKDGKFIFNAGQATF
+831 AKDGKFIFNAGKAVF

-880 KNASFNNA
+880 KNASFDNA

-895 FNFNNSNATTSFVG
+895 FNFNNSSATTSFVG

-917 LQIAGNAVFGNSTNS
+917 LQIAGSAVFGNSAN
-932 DGSQN
+932 DSQN
-937 TANFNNTGSVNIAG
+937 NANFNNTGSVNISG

-956 NMAFNG
+956 NVVFNG
-962 PTNTSVKGQV
+962 PTNMSVKGQV

-988 GDGMINFSAHSV
+988 GDGTITFNAHSV
-1000 INIGEAIT
+1000 INIAEAIT

-1053 NGIYDVVYSFNNQT
+1053 NGVYDVVYSFNNQT

-1090 DYVDMEK
+1090 DYMDMEK

-1103 QNALGFMTYMPNSYN
+1103 QNALGFMTYMPNSYD
-1118 NNLGNLNNTIYYY
+1118 NNLGNSNNTIYYY

-1148 EFSQTLT
+1148 EFSQTFT

-1203 CIGFITGHY
+1203 CIGFITGYY

-1263 MNFISNSANIQAQN
+1263 MNFTSNSANIQAQN
-1277 SYFIDDTA
+1277 SYFIDDSA
-1285 QNKGNPNFSFNALNL
+1285 QNGGNPNFSFNALNL
-1300 DFSNSS
+1300 NFSNSS

-1321 AVNAISFTN
+1321 AANAINFTN
-1330 SSNLSSGLYQ
+1330 STNLSSGLYQ
-1340 ISAKS
+1340 MQAKS

-1364 NAISLS
+1364 NAINLS

-1383 ELSGDL
+1383 ELQGDL

-1402 AINVSNNAT
+1402 TINVSNNAT

-1419 ASNGSHLN
+1419 VNDSSRLN
-1427 FNGAV
+1427 FNGTT
-1432 NFNSANITTSLS
+1432 NFNSANITTSLN

-1450 KGASSLGG
+1450 KGAISLGG
-1458 QFNLSNNSFLDF
+1458 QFNLNNNSSLDF
-1470 QGSSAITSNTAFN
+1470 QGSSTITSNTAFN
-1483 FYNNAFS
+1483 FYDNAFS

-1511 LLNPNNSSVLNLKNS
+1511 LLTPNNSSVLNLKNS

-1557 IQADMNSNW
+1557 IQAGMNRNW

-1577 NDGIYDAKN
+1577 NDGVYDAIN

-1615 QIPGIKNTLYNIG
+1615 QIPGIKNTLYNIS
-1628 SEIFNYQKVYNNAN
+1628 SEVFNYQKVYNNAN

-1650 AQGVFYL
+1650 AKGVFYL
-1657 TSSVKG
+1657 TSNVKG

-1669 SYQASG
+1669 SYQANG
-1675 SNNTTKNNNLTSE
+1675 SNNTTKNNNLISD

-1739 FSLSSLSNLKGDA
+1739 FSLSSLSDLNSNV
-1752 LNQLTKLITPSD
+1752 LNQLTKLITPND
-1764 WKNINEL
+1764 WKNINEF

-1778 VVQNFNNGAL
+1778 VVQNFNNGTL
-1788 IIGATK
+1788 IVGATK
-1794 IGQTNTNSTVVFGGL
+1794 IGQTNTNSAVVFGGL

-1878 TSLILNQANI
+1878 TSLVLNQANI

-1928 AGGLGNLIVN
+1928 AGGLGNLIAD
-1938 TLGSGSVIG
+1938 TLGSNSVIG
-1947 GYLTPEQKNQ
+1947 GHLTPEQKNQ

-2042 QVISVMLQDIV
+2042 QMISVMLQDIV
-2053 KPSEALQN
+2053 KPSEALQK
-2061 DVVALGKQ
+2061 DVAALGKQ
-2069 MIGEFLGQDMLN
+2069 MIGEFLGQDTLN

-2106 PIYEQGLGDLI
+2106 SIYEQGLGDLI

-2132 QVWQRGDF
+2132 QVWQKGDF
-2140 SFNAQ
+2140 SFNVQ

-2157 ANGGTLSF
+2157 ANGGAISF

-2170 LIFAGNNHIAFT
+2170 LIFAGNNHISFT
-2182 NHSGTLNLL
+2182 NHAGALNLL

-2203 DASNGLK
+2203 NASNGLK
-2210 INAANNNVSV
+2210 INASNNNVSV

-2231 VQQSDP
+2231 VGQNNP
-2237 ITTNTANP
+2237 TTANIANP

-2250 QSANGASSNNA
+2250 QSANDASSGNA
-2261 SNNAPIALNNND
+2261 SNNAQIALNNND

-2335 FVTNNLNI
+2335 FMANNLNI

-2348 NNATQKIGVLQNLVI
+2348 NNATRKIEVLQNLTI

-2393 NIQTPAPLIQAE
+2393 NIQTPTPLIQAE
-2405 GIINLNTTQTPFI
+2405 GIINLNTTQTPFMNI
-2418 NVNNSMANNTTYTL
+2418 NNSMANNTTHTL

-2493 NSNNASPNNIL
+2493 NSNNASQNNIL
-2504 SLSVLHNQVKMSYG
+2504 SLSVLYDQIKMSYG

-2537 GQSALNQIEAIGG
+2537 GQSALNKIEAVGG

-2561 IKTKENPLFAPIYLE
+2561 METKENPLFAPIYLE
-2576 NHSLNEILDATKDL
+2576 NHSLNEILGVAKDL
-2590 QNTASLISNPN
+2590 LNTASLISNPN
-2601 FRDNA
+2601 FRNNA

-2625 SDFRAREGESNFSE
+2625 SDFRSREGESDFSE
-2639 RLLELKNKRFSDP
+2639 CLLELKNKRFSDP
-2652 NPSEIFVK
+2652 NPSEVFIK
-2660 YSQPNKHPN
+2660 YSQPNKHQN
-2669 NLWVQGVGGASFISG
+2669 NLWVQGIGGASFISG
-2684 GNGTLYGLNV
+2684 GNGTLYGLNA

-2717 GNIMRSL
+2717 GNIMHSL
-2724 GNNVD
+2724 ANNVD

-2746 ANETYGGNASH
+2746 ANEIYGGNASS

-2765 SVLNQRYNYNTWT
+2765 SVLNQRYSYNTWT

-2818 QNPAYQQFVMH
+2818 NDAAYKQFLMH

-2864 DLLIKAKG
+2864 DLLIKSKG
-2872 DNMVRFVGENTL
+2872 GNVVRFVGENTL
-2884 LYRKGEIFNTFASV
+2884 LYRKGEVFNTFASV

-2904 HLWRLMYVNAGV
+2904 HLWRLVYVNAGV

-2923 YQDLNITGNVG
+2923 YQDINITGNVG

>member
-1 MKQFKKKPKKIKRSQ
+1 MKKFKKKPKSIKRSHQNQ
-16 KIILK
+16 KTILK
-21 RPLWLMPLLIGG
+21 RPLWLMPLLISG

-38 YADGTDIL
+38 YANNLWDLLNSKVGGEYVHWVKGSQYCAWWEFAGCL
-46 GLSWGEKSQKV
+46 KNVWGANHKG
-57 CVHRPWYALW
+57 YDA
-67 SCDKWEEKT
+67 
-76 QQFTGNQLITKTWAG
+76 
-91 GNAANYY
+91 GNAANYLS
-98 HSQNNQDIT
+98 SQNYQAISVGSGNEM
-107 ANLKNDNGTYFLSG
+107 GTYSLSG
-121 LYNYTGGEYNGGN
+121 FTNYVGGN
-134 LDIELGSN
+134 LTI
-142 ATFNLGANSGN
+142 NLGNSVVLDLSGPN
-153 SFTSW
+153 SFTS
-158 YPNGH
+158 YQGYNQGKDD
-163 TNVTFSAGTINVNN
+163 VTFTVGTINLNGALK
-177 SVEVGNRVGSGAG
+177 VGNRVGSGAG
-190 THTGTATLNLNAN
+190 THTGIATLNLNAN
-203 KVTINSNINA
+203 KVTINSNISA

-240 SSLAKIGSG
+240 SSLASVGVG
-249 ANCSSSGPSYSFKGT
+249 ANCSTSGPSYSFKGT
-264 TSATNTTFSNASGS
+264 TNATNTAFSNARGS
-278 FTFEES
+278 FTFEEN
-284 ANFSGAKL
+284 ATFSGAKL
-292 NGGAFTFNKGFNAT
+292 NGGAFTFNKGFSTT

-321 SSFNNATFSNASY
+321 SSFNGASFSNASY

-353 FNNQS
+353 FNNQ
-358 NPTNSAQHPQILF
+358 
-371 ENSSFNGGIF
+371 
-381 TFNNQT
+381 T
-387 NPTNSAQHPQILFEN
+387 NPTNSVQHPQIVFEN
-402 SSFSGSTTTLK
+402 SSFSGNATTLK
-413 GSATFEQAFNNSNHQ
+413 GFVNFQQAFNNSNHQ
-428 LTIQNASFD
+428 LTIQNASFN
-437 NATFNNTGKITIEK
+437 NATFNNTGKITINEG
-451 DASFNNT
+451 ASFNNT
-458 SFNTPV
+458 SFNTSIN
-464 DTNNMSVTGS
+464 TNNMTISGG

-481 DLKNGSTLDFG
+481 DLKNGLTLDFG
-492 SSKITLAQGATF
+492 SSKITLTQGTTF
-504 NLTSLGSEKSVTIL
+504 NLTSLSSEKSVTIL

-523 ITYNHLLNHAL
+523 ITYNHLLNHAI

-540 LKTTESSS
+540 LKTNESPSN
-548 KPQSFA
+548 PQSFT

-565 VTGQLLSENAAT
+565 VTGQLLNENAAT
-577 PKNTDSSP
+577 SKNTDSSP

-609 QETFSPNSIIIQAL
+609 QETFSHNSIIIQAL

-632 TISGSQFDLS
+632 TISGSQFNLS
-642 ASNYINANM
+642 ASNYINADM

-684 NSFKQTFSTNG
+684 NSFKQTFSASN

-717 SFGDTSGSALNGH
+717 SFGDTSGSVLSGH
-730 CGPWPYYQCI
+730 CGPWPYYQCT
-740 GTTNGAYSA
+740 GTTNGTYSA

-762 RIGTGGA
+762 RVGTGGA
-769 ANLVFNGVDSINIAN
+769 ANLIFNGVDSINIAN
-784 ATITQHNAGAYSSS
+784 ATITQHNAGIYSSS

-807 SSQNLNGLNANG
+807 NLQNLSGLNANG

-846 ENTNFNGGSYQFSG
+846 EDTNFNGGNYQFSG

-871 NSGSFEISA
+871 NRGSFEISA

-937 TANFNNTGSVNIAG
+937 NANFNNTGSVNISG

-956 NMAFNG
+956 NVVFNS

-988 GDGMINFSAHSV
+988 GDGTITFNAHSV

-1022 EYNNAF
+1022 DYNNAF
-1028 SKNLWQLINYQGHGA
+1028 AKNLWQLINYQGHGA

-1053 NGIYDVVYSFNNQT
+1053 NGVYDVVYSFNNQT

-1075 PNSISIRRLGVGMVF
+1075 PNSISIRRLGVSMVF

-1103 QNALGFMTYMPNSYN
+1103 KNVAGFMTYMPNSYN
-1118 NNLGNLNNTIYYY
+1118 NNLGNANNTIYYY
-1131 DKSID
+1131 DNSID

-1148 EFSQTLT
+1148 EFSQTFT

-1175 PQSNTIIRFGDNKG
+1175 PQSNVIIRFGDNKG

-1232 GGASLNFNGLQGILL
+1232 GGASLNFNALQGILL

-1285 QNKGNPNFSFNALNL
+1285 QNGGNPNFSFNALNL

-1340 ISAKS
+1340 ISANS
-1345 VLFDN
+1345 VSFDN

-1364 NAISLS
+1364 NAINLS

-1383 ELSGDL
+1383 ELQGGL

-1402 AINVSNNAT
+1402 TINVSNNAT

-1432 NFNSANITTSLS
+1432 NFNSANITTSLNN
-1444 DSSIVF
+1444 SSIVF
-1450 KGASSLGG
+1450 KGAVSLGG
-1458 QFNLSNNSFLDF
+1458 QFNLSNNSSLDF

-1483 FYNNAFS
+1483 FYDNAFS

-1511 LLNPNNSSVLNLKNS
+1511 LLNPNSSSVLNLKNS
-1526 QLVFSDQGSLNI
+1526 QLVFGDQGSLNI

-1557 IQADMNSNW
+1557 IQADMNNNW

-1650 AQGVFYL
+1650 AEGVFYL
-1657 TSSVKG
+1657 TSNVKG

-1669 SYQASG
+1669 SYQANG
-1675 SNNTTKNNNLTSE
+1675 SNNTTKNNNLSSE

-1703 SALHVYNKG
+1703 SALHIYNKG

-1739 FSLSSLSNLKGDA
+1739 FSLSSLSDLKGDA

-1778 VVQNFNNGAL
+1778 VVQNFNNGTL

-1794 IGQTNTNSTVVFGGL
+1794 IGQTDTNSAVVFGGL
-1809 GYQKPCDYT
+1809 GYQTPCDYT

-1916 ILGEVAMQSINK
+1916 ILGEVAVQSINK

-1938 TLGSGSVIG
+1938 TLGSNSVIG
-1947 GYLTPEQKNQ
+1947 GHLTPEQKNQ

-2053 KPSEALQN
+2053 KPSNALKN

-2069 MIGEFLGQDMLN
+2069 MIGEFLGQDTLS

-2106 PIYEQGLGDLI
+2106 SIYEQGLGDLI
-2117 PNLGKKGLF
+2117 PSLGKKGLF

-2132 QVWQRGDF
+2132 QVWQKGDF

-2182 NHSGTLNLL
+2182 NHFGTLQLL

-2210 INAANNNVSV
+2210 INAVNNNVSV

-2231 VQQSDP
+2231 AQQSDP
-2237 ITTNTANP
+2237 TAANATNP
-2245 CALSA
+2245 CALNA
-2250 QSANGASSNNA
+2250 QSANGASSSNA

-2299 IKGSANIKNLYLYN
+2299 IKGSANVKNLYLYN

-2319 NNLTI
+2319 NNLII

-2335 FVTNNLNI
+2335 FVTNNLTI

-2348 NNATQKIGVLQNLVI
+2348 NNATQKIEVLQNLVI

-2378 GGALNNFGAIHFNLE
+2378 GGALNHFGTINFNLE
-2393 NIQTPAPLIQAE
+2393 NSQTPVNPLIQAE
-2405 GIINLNTTQTPFI
+2405 GIINLNTAQTPFI

-2468 NGVLTYLGQR
+2468 NGALTYLGQR

-2493 NSNNASPNNIL
+2493 DSNNASQNHIL
-2504 SLSVLHNQVKMSYG
+2504 SLSVLHDQIKMSYG
-2518 DKVMD
+2518 NKIMD
-2523 FTPPTLQDYIVGIQ
+2523 FTPPTLQDYIAGIQ

-2550 NNAIKWLSTLM
+2550 NAIKWLSTLM
-2561 IKTKENPLFAPIYLE
+2561 METKENPLFAPIYLK
-2576 NHSLNEILDATKDL
+2576 NHSLNEILGVTKDL

-2625 SDFRAREGESNFSE
+2625 SDFRAREGESDFSK

-2652 NPSEIFVK
+2652 NPGEVFVK
-2660 YSQPNKHPN
+2660 YSQLSKHQN
-2669 NLWVQGVGGASFISG
+2669 NLWVQGVGGASFIAG

-2703 ILGGYVAYGYSGFN
+2703 ILGGYVAYGYSDFN

-2757 INSSNSLL
+2757 INSSNPLL

-2818 QNPAYQQFVMH
+2818 NDAAYKQFLMH

-2845 SRKYFGKN
+2845 SRKYFGQN

-2864 DLLIKAKG
+2864 DLLIRSKG
-2872 DNMVRFVGENTL
+2872 GNTVRFVGENTL
-2884 LYRKGEIFNTFASV
+2884 LYRKGEVFNTFASV

-2904 HLWRLMYVNAGV
+2904 HLWRLVYVNAGV

-2923 YQDLNITGNVG
+2923 YQDINITGNVG

>member
-1 MKQFKKKPKKIKRSQ
+1 MKKFKKKPKSIKRSHQ
-16 KIILK
+16 KTILK
-21 RPLWLMPLLIGG
+21 RPLWLAPLLISG

-38 YADGTDIL
+38 YANNLWDLLNPKVGGEYVHWVKGSQYCAWWEFAGCL
-46 GLSWGEKSQKV
+46 KNVWGANHKG
-57 CVHRPWYALW
+57 YDA
-67 SCDKWEEKT
+67 
-76 QQFTGNQLITKTWAG
+76 
-91 GNAANYY
+91 GNAANYLS
-98 HSQNNQDIT
+98 SQNYQAISVGSGNET
-107 ANLKNDNGTYFLSG
+107 GTYSLSG
-121 LYNYTGGEYNGGN
+121 FTNYVGGN
-134 LDIELGSN
+134 LTI
-142 ATFNLGANSGN
+142 NLGNSVVLDLSDSN
-153 SFTSW
+153 SFTS
-158 YPNGH
+158 YQGYNQGKDDVSF
-163 TNVTFSAGTINVNN
+163 NVGTINLNGAL
-177 SVEVGNRVGSGAG
+177 EVGNRVGTGAG

-203 KVTINSNINA
+203 KVNINSNISTF
-213 YKTSQVNI
+213 KTSQVNI
-221 GNANSAITINSVSL
+221 GNANSVITIGSVSL

-240 SSLAKIGSG
+240 SSLARVGVG
-249 ANCSSSGPSYSFKGT
+249 ANCSTSGPSYSFKGAT
-264 TSATNTTFSNASGS
+264 NATNTAFSNASGS
-278 FTFEES
+278 FTFEEN
-284 ANFSGAKL
+284 ATFSGAKL
-292 NGGAFTFNKGFNAT
+292 NGGAFIFNKDFSAT

-315 FTFKGT
+315 FNFKSA
-321 SSFNNATFSNASY
+321 SSFNGANFSDASY
-334 TFDNQATFQNSS
+334 TFNNQATFQNSS

-353 FNNQS
+353 FNNQ
-358 NPTNSAQHPQILF
+358 
-371 ENSSFNGGIF
+371 
-381 TFNNQT
+381 NNQ
-387 NPTNSAQHPQILFEN
+387 SAQHPQILFEN
-402 SSFSGSTTTLK
+402 SSFSGNATTLK
-413 GSATFEQAFNNSNHQ
+413 GFVHFQQAFNNSNHQ
-428 LTIQNASFD
+428 LIMQNASFN
-437 NATFNNTGKITIEK
+437 NANFSNTGKITINES
-451 DASFNNT
+451 ASFNNT
-458 SFNTPV
+458 AFNTSV
-464 DTNNMSVTGS
+464 NTSNMTITGS

-492 SSKITLAQGATF
+492 SSKVTLTQGTTF
-504 NLTSLGSEKSVTIL
+504 NLTSLGDKNSVTIL

-523 ITYNHLLNHAL
+523 ITYNNLLNHVL
-534 NSLTNA
+534 NSLTSA
-540 LKTTESSS
+540 LKTNESSL

-565 VTGQLLSENAAT
+565 VTGQLLSADAAAS
-577 PKNTDSSP
+577 KSADSSP
-585 SAPTKDSPQV
+585 SKSSTNSAQV
-595 YQVGYKIGDTIYKL
+595 YQVGYKIGDIIYKL
-609 QETFSPNSIIIQAL
+609 QETFSHNSIIIQAL

-632 TISGSQFDLS
+632 VISGSKFDLS
-642 ASNYINANM
+642 ASNYIDSNM
-651 PWYDHKY
+651 PWYNHKS

-684 NSFKQTFSTNG
+684 NSFKQTFSASG

-700 GYNATWTGNSVS
+700 GYNSTWTDHNVS
-712 SSGTV
+712 SSDTV

-730 CGPWPYYQCI
+730 CGPWPYYQCT
-740 GTTNGAYSA
+740 GTTDGTYSA

-769 ANLVFNGVDSINIAN
+769 ANLVFNGVDSVNIAN
-784 ATITQHNAGAYSSS
+784 ATITQHNAGIYSSS
-798 MTFSTQNMD
+798 MTFSTQGMD
-807 SSQNLNGLNANG
+807 NSQNLNGLNPNG
-819 KLSVYGATFTNQ
+819 MLLVYGATFTNQ
-831 AKDGKFIFNAGQATF
+831 AKDGKFIFNAGKATF

-860 DSLNFSNNNQF
+860 DSLNFLNNNQF

-880 KNASFNNA
+880 KNASFDNA

-909 DFTNANSN
+909 DFTNAHSN
-917 LQIAGNAVFGNSTNS
+917 LQIAGNAVFENSNN
-932 DGSQN
+932 GSQN
-937 TANFNNTGSVNIAG
+937 NSNFNNTGSVNISG

-956 NMAFNG
+956 NVVFNS
-962 PTNTSVKGQV
+962 PTNMSVKGQV

-988 GDGMINFSAHSV
+988 GDGTITFNAHSV

-1043 SSEKLVSSAG
+1043 SSEKLISSVG
-1053 NGIYDVVYSFNNQT
+1053 NGVYDVVYSFNNQT
-1067 YNFQEVFS
+1067 YNFQEIFS

-1090 DYVDMEK
+1090 DYMDMEK

-1118 NNLGNLNNTIYYY
+1118 NNLGNSNNTIYYY
-1131 DKSID
+1131 DNSID

-1148 EFSQTLT
+1148 EFSQTFT

-1161 VFGAKNIWT
+1161 VFGAKSIWT

-1263 MNFISNSANIQAQN
+1263 MNFTSNSANIQAQN
-1277 SYFIDDTA
+1277 SYFIDDST
-1285 QNKGNPNFSFNALNL
+1285 QNGGNPNFSFNALNL

-1321 AVNAISFTN
+1321 AANAINFTN
-1330 SSNLSSGLYQ
+1330 STNLSSGLYQ
-1340 ISAKS
+1340 MQAKS
-1345 VLFDN
+1345 VSFDN

-1364 NAISLS
+1364 NAINLS

-1383 ELSGDL
+1383 ELQGDL

-1402 AINVSNNAT
+1402 TINVSNNAT

-1419 ASNGSHLN
+1419 ASNNAHIN
-1427 FNGAV
+1427 FNGTT
-1432 NFNSANITTSLS
+1432 NFNSANITTSLNH
-1444 DSSIVF
+1444 SSIVF
-1450 KGASSLGG
+1450 KGAISLGG
-1458 QFNLSNNSFLDF
+1458 QFNLSNNSSLDF
-1470 QGSSAITSNTAFN
+1470 QGSSTIISNTAFN
-1483 FYNNAFS
+1483 FYDNAFS

-1511 LLNPNNSSVLNLKNS
+1511 LLTPNNSSVLNLKNS
-1526 QLVFSDQGSLNI
+1526 QLVFGDQGSLNI

-1557 IQADMNSNW
+1557 IQAGMNSNW

-1577 NDGIYDAKN
+1577 NDGIYDAIN

-1628 SEIFNYQKVYNNAN
+1628 SEVFNYQKVYRNTN

-1650 AQGVFYL
+1650 AEGVFYL
-1657 TSSVKG
+1657 TSNVKG

-1739 FSLSSLSNLKGDA
+1739 FSPSSLNALNPNA
-1752 LNQLTKLITPSD
+1752 LNQLTKLITPND
-1764 WKNINEL
+1764 WRNINEL

-1778 VVQNFNNGAL
+1778 VVQNFNNGTL
-1788 IIGATK
+1788 IVGATK
-1794 IGQTNTNSTVVFGGL
+1794 IGQTNTNSAVVFGGL

-1818 DIVCQKFR
+1818 DVVCQKFR

-1878 TSLILNQANI
+1878 TSLVLNQANI
-1888 VSSQTDGIFS
+1888 ASSQTDGIFS

-1928 AGGLGNLIVN
+1928 AGGLGNLIADM
-1938 TLGSGSVIG
+1938 LGSDSVIG
-1947 GYLTPEQKNQ
+1947 RHLTPEQKNQ

-1978 TAIKD
+1978 AAIKD

-2042 QVISVMLQDIV
+2042 QVISVILQDIV
-2053 KPSEALQN
+2053 KPSEALKS
-2061 DVVALGKQ
+2061 DAAALGKQ
-2069 MIGEFLGQDMLN
+2069 MIGEFLGQDTLN

-2106 PIYEQGLGDLI
+2106 SIYEQGLGDLM

-2132 QVWQRGDF
+2132 QVWQKGDF

-2157 ANGGTLSF
+2157 ANGGVLSF
-2165 NAGNS
+2165 NAGDT
-2170 LIFAGNNHIAFT
+2170 LIFAGNNRISFT
-2182 NHSGTLNLL
+2182 NHAGALNLL
-2191 SNQVSNINITTL
+2191 SDQVSNINITTL
-2203 DASNGLK
+2203 NASNGLK

-2231 VQQSDP
+2231 AGQSDS
-2237 ITTNTANP
+2237 TTANIANP
-2245 CALSA
+2245 CALST
-2250 QSANGASSNNA
+2250 QSANGASSNSA
-2261 SNNAPIALNNND
+2261 SNNAQIALNNND

-2299 IKGSANIKNLYLYN
+2299 IKGFANIKNLYLYN

-2324 SNQAVLEKNAS
+2324 SNQAVLEKNTS
-2335 FVTNNLNI
+2335 FTTNNLNI

-2348 NNATQKIGVLQNLVI
+2348 NNATRKIEVLHNLTI

-2369 STGIYGLEV
+2369 STGVYGLEV

-2393 NIQTPAPLIQAE
+2393 NIQTPTPLIQAE
-2405 GIINLNTTQTPFI
+2405 GIINLNTTQTPFM

-2445 NSLQSYLK
+2445 NSLQSYLN
-2453 LYTLININGNHIEEK
+2453 LYTLININGNRIEEK

-2493 NSNNASPNNIL
+2493 DSNNAHQNNIL
-2504 SLSVLHNQVKMSYG
+2504 SLSVLHNQIKMSYG
-2518 DKVMD
+2518 TKVMD

-2537 GQSALNQIEAIGG
+2537 GQSALNQIEAVGG

-2561 IKTKENPLFAPIYLE
+2561 METKENPLFAPIYLK
-2576 NHSLNEILDATKDL
+2576 NHSLNEILGVAKDL
-2590 QNTASLISNPN
+2590 LNTASLISNPN
-2601 FRDNA
+2601 FRNNA

-2625 SDFRAREGESNFSE
+2625 SDFRAREGESDFSE

-2652 NPSEIFVK
+2652 NPSEVFVK

-2669 NLWVQGVGGASFISG
+2669 NLWVQGIGGASFISG

-2717 GNIMRSL
+2717 GNIMHSL
-2724 GNNVD
+2724 ANNVD

-2746 ANETYGGNASH
+2746 ANETYGGHASS

-2765 SVLNQRYNYNTWT
+2765 SVLNQRYSYNTWT

-2818 QNPAYQQFVMH
+2818 NGAAYKQFLMH

-2864 DLLIKAKG
+2864 DLLIKSKG
-2872 DNMVRFVGENTL
+2872 GNMVRFVGENTL
-2884 LYRKGEIFNTFASV
+2884 LYRKGEVFNTFASV

-2923 YQDLNITGNVG
+2923 YQDINITGNVG

>member
-1 MKQFKKKPKKIKRSQ
+1 
-16 KIILK
+16 
-21 RPLWLMPLLIGG
+21 MPLLIGG
-33 FASGV
+33 FASGA

-57 CVHRPWYALW
+57 CVHHPWYALW

-98 HSQNNQDIT
+98 HSQNNQSIT

-121 LYNYTGGEYNGGN
+121 LYNYTGGENNGGN

-158 YPNGH
+158 YPNGN

-203 KVTINSNINA
+203 KVTINSNISA

-221 GNANSAITINSVSL
+221 GNANSTITIGSVSL

-240 SSLAKIGSG
+240 SSSVSVGIG

-264 TSATNTTFSNASGS
+264 TNATNTTFSNANGS
-278 FTFEES
+278 FTFEEN
-284 ANFSGAKL
+284 ATFSGAKL
-292 NGGAFTFNKGFNAT
+292 NGGAFTFNKGFSTT

-315 FTFKGT
+315 FTFKDT
-321 SSFNNATFSNASY
+321 SSFNNASFSNATY
-334 TFDNQATFQNSS
+334 TFNNQATFQNSS

-358 NPTNSAQHPQILF
+358 NPTNSAQHPQI
-371 ENSSFNGGIF
+371 
-381 TFNNQT
+381 Q
-387 NPTNSAQHPQILFEN
+387 N
-402 SSFSGSTTTLK
+402 SSFSGSATTLK

-428 LTIQNASFD
+428 LTMQNASFN

-464 DTNNMSVTGS
+464 DVNNMTISGG

-481 DLKNGSTLDFG
+481 DLKNGLTLDFG
-492 SSKITLAQGATF
+492 NSKVTLAQGVTF

-523 ITYNHLLNHAL
+523 ITYDHLLNHAL
-534 NSLTNA
+534 SSLTNA
-540 LKTTESSS
+540 LKTTESPS

-565 VTGQLLSENAAT
+565 VTGQLLNENATT
-577 PKNTDSSP
+577 PKPADSSP

-595 YQVGYKIGDTIYKL
+595 YQVGYKIGDKIYKL
-609 QETFSPNSIIIQAL
+609 QETFSHNSIIIQAL

-632 TISGSQFDLS
+632 IISGSKFDLS
-642 ASNYINANM
+642 ASNYINSDM

-684 NSFKQTFSTNG
+684 NSFKQTFSANG

-700 GYNATWTGNSVS
+700 GYNSTWTGNSVS

-730 CGPWPYYQCI
+730 CGPWPYYQCT
-740 GTTNGAYSA
+740 GTTNGTYSA

-769 ANLVFNGVDSINIAN
+769 ANLIFNGVDSINIAN
-784 ATITQHNAGAYSSS
+784 ATITQHNAGIYSSS

-807 SSQNLNGLNANG
+807 NSQNLNGLNANG
-819 KLSVYGATFTNQ
+819 KLLVYGTIFTNQ
-831 AKDGKFIFNAGQATF
+831 AKDGKFIFNAGQAVF

-871 NSGSFEISA
+871 NSGSFEIGA
-880 KNASFNNA
+880 KNTIFNNA

-895 FNFNNSNATTSFVG
+895 FNFNNSSATTSFMG

-937 TANFNNTGSVNIAG
+937 NANFNNTGSVNIAG

-956 NMAFNG
+956 NMVFNS
-962 PTNTSVKGQV
+962 PTNTSVKGKV

-988 GDGMINFSAHSV
+988 GDGTISFSAHSV

-1008 NGNPITLVSSSKEI
+1008 NGNPITLVSSSKTI

-1090 DYVDMEK
+1090 DYMDMEK
-1097 SDHLYY
+1097 SDRLYY

-1118 NNLGNLNNTIYYY
+1118 NNLGNPNNTIYYY
-1131 DKSID
+1131 DNSID

-1148 EFSQTLT
+1148 EFSQTFT

-1170 NASDA
+1170 SVSDA

-1232 GGASLNFNGLQGILL
+1232 GGANLNFNGLQGILL

-1263 MNFISNSANIQAQN
+1263 MNFVSNSANIQAQN

-1306 FRGYVGQTQSVFKFN
+1306 FRGYVGQTQSVFQFN

-1340 ISAKS
+1340 MQAKS

-1364 NAISLS
+1364 NAINLS

-1383 ELSGDL
+1383 DLQGDL

-1402 AINVSNNAT
+1402 TINVSNNAT

-1432 NFNSANITTSLS
+1432 HFNSANITTSLS
-1444 DSSIVF
+1444 SSSIVF
-1450 KGASSLGG
+1450 KGAVSLGG
-1458 QFNLSNNSFLDF
+1458 QFNLSNNSSLDF

-1483 FYNNAFS
+1483 FYDNAFS

-1538 ANIDLLSDLNDNKN
+1538 ANIDLLSDLNGNKN

-1602 ESFKDNQL
+1602 ESFKNNQL

-1615 QIPGIKNTLYNIG
+1615 QIPGIKNTLYNID

-1650 AQGVFYL
+1650 AEGVFYL
-1657 TSSVKG
+1657 TSSVKS

-1669 SYQASG
+1669 SYQANG
-1675 SNNTTKNNNLTSE
+1675 SNNTTKNNNLSSE
-1688 SSVISQTYNAQGNPI
+1688 SSIISQTYNAQGNPI

-1717 IKALGQMAL
+1717 IKALGQMVL

-1794 IGQTNTNSTVVFGGL
+1794 IGQTDTNSAVVFGGL
-1809 GYQKPCDYT
+1809 GYQTPCDYT

-1938 TLGSGSVIG
+1938 TLGSNSVIG

-2061 DVVALGKQ
+2061 DVAALGKQ
-2069 MIGEFLGQDMLN
+2069 MIGEFLGQDTLN

-2132 QVWQRGDF
+2132 QVWQKGDF
-2140 SFNAQ
+2140 NFNAQ

-2165 NAGNS
+2165 NVGNS

-2182 NHSGTLNLL
+2182 NHFGTLNLL

-2210 INAANNNVSV
+2210 INAGSNNISV
-2220 SQGNL
+2220 SQGDL

-2231 VQQSDP
+2231 TQQSTP
-2237 ITTNTANP
+2237 TTASATNP

-2250 QSANGASSNNA
+2250 QSTNGTSSSNA
-2261 SNNAPIALNNND
+2261 SNNVPIALNNND
-2273 ESLMVTA
+2273 ESLIVTA

-2292 GVVDFSK
+2292 GVVDLSK
-2299 IKGSANIKNLYLYN
+2299 IKGSANVKNLYLYN

-2348 NNATQKIGVLQNLVI
+2348 NNATQKIEVLQNLVI

-2393 NIQTPAPLIQAE
+2393 NIQTPAPLIQVG
-2405 GIINLNTTQTPFI
+2405 GIINLNTTQTPFM
-2418 NVNNSMANNTTYTL
+2418 NVSVANGGTYTL

-2478 VLLQDKG
+2478 ILLQDKG

-2493 NSNNASPNNIL
+2493 NSNNASQNHIL
-2504 SLSVLHNQVKMSYG
+2504 SLSVLHNQIKMSYG
-2518 DKVMD
+2518 NKAMD
-2523 FTPPTLQDYIVGIQ
+2523 FTPPTLQDYIAGIQ

-2550 NNAIKWLSTLM
+2550 NSAINWLSTLM

-2652 NPSEIFVK
+2652 NPSEVFVK
-2660 YSQPNKHPN
+2660 HSQPNKHQN
-2669 NLWVQGVGGASFISG
+2669 NLWIQGVGGASFISG

-2694 GYDRLVKNV
+2694 GYDRLVKSV
-2703 ILGGYVAYGYSGFN
+2703 ILGGYVAYGYSDFN

-2872 DNMVRFVGENTL
+2872 GNMVRFVGENTL

>member
-1 MKQFKKKPKKIKRSQ
+1 MKKFKKKPKSIKRSHQ
-16 KIILK
+16 KTILK
-21 RPLWLMPLLIGG
+21 RPLWLAPLLIGG

-121 LYNYTGGEYNGGN
+121 LYNYTGGENNGGN
-134 LDIELGSN
+134 LNIELGSN
-142 ATFNLGANSGN
+142 ATFDLGAHSGN

-203 KVTINSNINA
+203 KVNINSNISA
-213 YKTSQVNI
+213 FKTSQVNV
-221 GNANSAITINSVSL
+221 GNANSVITIGSVSL
-235 SGDTC
+235 SGNTC
-240 SSLAKIGSG
+240 SSLARVGVG
-249 ANCSSSGPSYSFKGT
+249 ANCSNSGPSYSFKGT
-264 TSATNTTFSNASGS
+264 TNATNTAFSNASGS
-278 FTFEES
+278 FTFEEN
-284 ANFSGAKL
+284 ATFSGAKWS
-292 NGGAFTFNKGFNAT
+292 GGAFTFNKGFSAT
-306 NNTAFNSGS
+306 NNTAFSSGS
-315 FTFKGT
+315 FNFKGA
-321 SSFNNATFSNASY
+321 SSFNGANFNNATY
-334 TFDNQATFQNSS
+334 TFNNQATFNNSS

-353 FNNQS
+353 FNNQ
-358 NPTNSAQHPQILF
+358 NNQSAQHPQI
-371 ENSSFNGGIF
+371 
-381 TFNNQT
+381 Q
-387 NPTNSAQHPQILFEN
+387 N
-402 SSFSGSTTTLK
+402 SSFSGNATTLK
-413 GSATFEQAFNNSNHQ
+413 GFVNFQQAFNNSNHQ
-428 LTIQNASFD
+428 LTIQNASFN
-437 NATFNNTGKITIEK
+437 NATFNNTGKITINER
-451 DASFNNT
+451 ASFNNT
-458 SFNTPV
+458 SFNTSV
-464 DTNNMSVTGS
+464 DANNMSVTGS

-492 SSKITLAQGATF
+492 SSKITLAQGTTF
-504 NLTSLGSEKSVTIL
+504 NLTNLGSEKSVTIL

-523 ITYNHLLNHAL
+523 ITYNNLLNHAL

-540 LKTTESSS
+540 LKTNESSS
-548 KPQSFA
+548 GPQSFA

-565 VTGQLLSENAAT
+565 VTGQLLNENAAT
-577 PKNTDSSP
+577 SKPTGSSP
-585 SAPTKDSPQV
+585 SKSSTNSTQV

-609 QETFSPNSIIIQAL
+609 QETFSHNSIIIQAL

-632 TISGSQFDLS
+632 VISGSKFDLS
-642 ASNYINANM
+642 ASNYINADM

-684 NSFKQTFSTNG
+684 NSFKQTFSASG

-700 GYNATWTGNSVS
+700 GYDSTWTDHNVS

-730 CGPWPYYQCI
+730 CGPWPYYQCT
-740 GTTNGAYSA
+740 GTTNGTYSA
-749 YHVYITANLRSGN
+749 YHVYITANLHSGN

-769 ANLVFNGVDSINIAN
+769 ANLVFNGIDSVNIAN
-784 ATITQHNAGAYSSS
+784 ATITQHNAGIYSSS
-798 MTFSTQNMD
+798 MTFSTQSMD
-807 SSQNLNGLNANG
+807 SSQNLKGLNSNG
-819 KLSVYGATFTNQ
+819 KLLVYGTTFTNQ
-831 AKDGKFIFNAGQATF
+831 AKDGKFIFNAGQAVF

-909 DFTNANSN
+909 DFTNAHSN
-917 LQIAGNAVFGNSTNS
+917 LQIAGNAVFGNSTN
-932 DGSQN
+932 GSQN
-937 TANFNNTGSVNIAG
+937 NANFNNTGSVNISG

-956 NMAFNG
+956 NVVFNS

-988 GDGMINFSAHSV
+988 GDGTITFNARSV

-1043 SSEKLVSSAG
+1043 SSEKLVSSVG
-1053 NGIYDVVYSFNNQT
+1053 NGVYDVVYSFNNQT

-1075 PNSISIRRLGVGMVF
+1075 QNSISIRRLGVSMVL
-1090 DYVDMEK
+1090 DYMDMEK

-1103 QNALGFMTYMPNSYN
+1103 KDVVGFMTYMPNSYN
-1118 NNLGNLNNTIYYY
+1118 NNLGNANNTIYYY
-1131 DKSID
+1131 DNSID

-1148 EFSQTLT
+1148 EFSQTFT

-1161 VFGAKNIWT
+1161 VFGAKSIWT

-1232 GGASLNFNGLQGILL
+1232 GGASLNFNGLQGVLL

-1252 YNRAA
+1252 YNRTA

-1277 SYFIDDTA
+1277 SYFIDDSA
-1285 QNKGNPNFSFNALNL
+1285 QNGGNPNFSFNALNL

-1306 FRGYVGQTQSVFKFN
+1306 FRGYVGKTQSVFKFN
-1321 AVNAISFTN
+1321 AKNAINFTN
-1330 SSNLSSGLYQ
+1330 STNLSSGLYQ
-1340 ISAKS
+1340 IQAKS

-1364 NAISLS
+1364 NAINLS

-1383 ELSGDL
+1383 ELQGDL

-1402 AINVSNNAT
+1402 VINVSNNAA

-1419 ASNGSHLN
+1419 VNDDSRLN

-1432 NFNSANITTSLS
+1432 NFNSANITTSLN

-1450 KGASSLGG
+1450 KGAISLGG
-1458 QFNLSNNSFLDF
+1458 QFNLSNNSSLDF

-1483 FYNNAFS
+1483 FYDNAFS

-1496 HQALDIKAPLSLGGN
+1496 HQTLDIKAPLSLGGN
-1511 LLNPNNSSVLNLKNS
+1511 LLNPNNSSVLDLKNS

-1557 IQADMNSNW
+1557 IQAGMSSNW
-1566 YERISFFGMRI
+1566 YERINFFGMRI
-1577 NDGIYDAKN
+1577 NDGIYDATN

-1628 SEIFNYQKVYNNAN
+1628 SEVFNYQKVYNNAN

-1650 AQGVFYL
+1650 AEGVFYL
-1657 TSSVKG
+1657 TSNVKG

-1669 SYQASG
+1669 SYQANG
-1675 SNNTTKNNNLTSE
+1675 SNNTTKNNDLISE

-1703 SALHVYNKG
+1703 STLHIYNKG
-1712 YNFNN
+1712 YNLNN

-1726 KLYPEIKKILGND
+1726 KLYPEIKKVLGND
-1739 FSLSSLSNLKGDA
+1739 FSLSSLSDLNSDA
-1752 LNQLTKLITPSD
+1752 LNELIKLITPDD

-1788 IIGATK
+1788 IVGATK
-1794 IGQTNTNSTVVFGGL
+1794 IGQTNTNSAVVFGGL

-1826 GTYLGQLLESSSADL
+1826 DTYLGQLLESSSADL

-1878 TSLILNQANI
+1878 TSLILNQANV

-1916 ILGEVAMQSINK
+1916 ILGEVAVQSINK
-1928 AGGLGNLIVN
+1928 AGGLGNLIADV
-1938 TLGSGSVIG
+1938 LGSDSVIG

-1978 TAIKD
+1978 AAIKD

-1993 GLVGGLA
+1993 GIVGGLA

-2010 EKLIGSMSI
+2010 EKLIGNMSI

-2028 FNQITGFISANDIG
+2028 LNQITGFISANDIG

-2053 KPSEALQN
+2053 KPSKALQS
-2061 DVVALGKQ
+2061 DVAALGKQ
-2069 MIGEFLGQDMLN
+2069 MIGEFLGQDTLN

-2106 PIYEQGLGDLI
+2106 SIYEQGLGDLM

-2170 LIFAGNNHIAFT
+2170 LIFAGNNQISFT
-2182 NHSGTLNLL
+2182 NHAGTLQLL
-2191 SNQVSNINITTL
+2191 SDQVSNINITTL
-2203 DASNGLK
+2203 NASNGLK

-2225 FINASC
+2225 FVNASC
-2231 VQQSDP
+2231 AQQSDP
-2237 ITTNTANP
+2237 TTTNATNP
-2245 CALSA
+2245 CVLNA
-2250 QSANGASSNNA
+2250 QSANGTSSNNA
-2261 SNNAPIALNNND
+2261 SNNAQIALNNNN

-2299 IKGSANIKNLYLYN
+2299 IKGSATIKNLYLYN

-2335 FVTNNLNI
+2335 FMANNLNI

-2348 NNATQKIGVLQNLVI
+2348 NNATRKIEVLQNLTI

-2369 STGIYGLEV
+2369 STGIYGLGV
-2378 GGALNNFGAIHFNLE
+2378 GGFLNNLGTIHFNLE
-2393 NIQTPAPLIQAE
+2393 NIQTPTPLIQAE

-2468 NGVLTYLGQR
+2468 NGALTYLGQR

-2493 NSNNASPNNIL
+2493 DSNNASQNNIL
-2504 SLSVLHNQVKMSYG
+2504 SLSVLYNQIKMSYG
-2518 DKVMD
+2518 DKAMD
-2523 FTPPTLQDYIVGIQ
+2523 FTHPTLQDYIVGIQ
-2537 GQSALNQIEAIGG
+2537 GQSALNQIEAVGG

-2561 IKTKENPLFAPIYLE
+2561 METKENPLFAPIYLE
-2576 NHSLNEILDATKDL
+2576 NHSLNEILGVAKDL
-2590 QNTASLISNPN
+2590 LNTASLISNPN

-2625 SDFRAREGESNFSE
+2625 SDFRAREGESDFSE

-2652 NPSEIFVK
+2652 NPGEVFVK
-2660 YSQPNKHPN
+2660 YSQLSKHPN
-2669 NLWVQGVGGASFISG
+2669 NLWVQGIGGASFISG
-2684 GNGTLYGLNV
+2684 GNGTLYGLNA

-2717 GNIMRSL
+2717 GNIMHSL
-2724 GNNVD
+2724 ANNMD
-2729 VGMYARAFL
+2729 VGVYARAFL

-2746 ANETYGGNASH
+2746 ANETYGGNANS

-2765 SVLNQRYNYNTWT
+2765 SVLNQRYSYNTWT

-2809 GLSGMKGKM
+2809 GLSAMKGKM
-2818 QNPAYQQFVMH
+2818 NDAAYKQFLMH

-2864 DLLIKAKG
+2864 DLLIKSKG
-2872 DNMVRFVGENTL
+2872 GNMVRFMGENTL
-2884 LYRKGEIFNTFASV
+2884 LYRKGEVFNTFASV

-2923 YQDLNITGNVG
+2923 YQDINITGNVG

>member
-1 MKQFKKKPKKIKRSQ
+1 MKKFKKKLKSIKRSHQNQ
-16 KIILK
+16 KTILK
-21 RPLWLMPLLIGG
+21 RPLWLAPLLIGG
-33 FASGV
+33 FASGA
-38 YADGTDIL
+38 YANNNLWDLLNPKVGGEYVHWVKGSQYCAWWDFVGCL
-46 GLSWGEKSQKV
+46 KNVWGANHKG
-57 CVHRPWYALW
+57 YDA
-67 SCDKWEEKT
+67 
-76 QQFTGNQLITKTWAG
+76 
-91 GNAANYY
+91 GNAANYLS
-98 HSQNNQDIT
+98 SQNYQAISVGNGNET
-107 ANLKNDNGTYFLSG
+107 GTYSLSG
-121 LYNYTGGEYNGGN
+121 FTNYVGGN
-134 LDIELGSN
+134 LTI
-142 ATFNLGANSGN
+142 NLGNSVVLDLSGSN
-153 SFTSW
+153 SFTS
-158 YPNGH
+158 YQGYNQGKDD
-163 TNVTFSAGTINVNN
+163 VTFTVGTINLNGAL
-177 SVEVGNRVGSGAG
+177 EVGNRVGSGAG

-203 KVTINSNINA
+203 KVTINSNISA
-213 YKTSQVNI
+213 YKTSQVNV
-221 GNANSAITINSVSL
+221 GNANSTITIGSVSL
-235 SGDTC
+235 NGDTC
-240 SSLAKIGSG
+240 SSLASVGLW
-249 ANCSSSGPSYSFKGT
+249 ANCSNSGPSYSFKGT
-264 TSATNTTFSNASGS
+264 TNATNTTFSNSSGS
-278 FTFEES
+278 FTFEEN
-284 ANFSGAKL
+284 ATFSGAKW
-292 NGGAFTFNKGFNAT
+292 NGGAFTFNKGFSAT

-321 SSFNNATFSNASY
+321 SSFNGANFSNASY
-334 TFDNQATFQNSS
+334 TFNDQATFQNSS

-353 FNNQS
+353 FSNQT
-358 NPTNSAQHPQILF
+358 NQTNSTQHPQI
-371 ENSSFNGGIF
+371 
-381 TFNNQT
+381 Q
-387 NPTNSAQHPQILFEN
+387 N
-402 SSFSGSTTTLK
+402 SSFSGGATTLK
-413 GSATFEQAFNNSNHQ
+413 GSVIFQQAFNNSNHQ
-428 LTIQNASFD
+428 LTIQNASFN
-437 NATFNNTGKITIEK
+437 NAIFNNTGKITINEG
-451 DASFNNT
+451 ASFNSTTFNT
-458 SFNTPV
+458 SV
-464 DTNNMSVTGS
+464 DTNNMSVTGG

-481 DLKNGSTLDFG
+481 DLNNGSTLGFG
-492 SSKITLAQGATF
+492 SSKITLAQGTTF

-523 ITYNHLLNHAL
+523 IIYNHLLNHAI
-534 NSLTNA
+534 NSLTSA
-540 LKTTESSS
+540 LKTSENPSN
-548 KPQSFA
+548 PQSFA

-565 VTGQLLSENAAT
+565 VTGQLLNENAAT
-577 PKNTDSSP
+577 SKNTDSSP
-585 SAPTKDSPQV
+585 PKSSTNSTQV

-609 QETFSPNSIIIQAL
+609 QETFGPNSIIIQAL

-632 TISGSQFDLS
+632 VISGSKFDLS
-642 ASNYINANM
+642 ASNYINADM
-651 PWYDHKY
+651 PWYNHKY

-684 NSFKQTFSTNG
+684 NSFTQTFSASN

-712 SSGTV
+712 SSDTV

-730 CGPWPYYQCI
+730 CGPWPYYQCA
-740 GTTNGAYSA
+740 GTTNGTYSA

-769 ANLVFNGVDSINIAN
+769 ANLIFNGVDSINIAN
-784 ATITQHNAGAYSSS
+784 ATITQHNAGIYSSS
-798 MTFSTQNMD
+798 MTFSTQSMD
-807 SSQNLNGLNANG
+807 NSQNLNGLNSNG
-819 KLSVYGATFTNQ
+819 KLSVYGTTFTNQ

-846 ENTNFNGGSYQFSG
+846 ENTNFNGGSYQFRG

-895 FNFNNSNATTSFVG
+895 FNFNNSNATTSFMG

-932 DGSQN
+932 NGSQN
-937 TANFNNTGSVNIAG
+937 TANFNNTGSVNISG

-956 NMAFNG
+956 NVVFND

-988 GDGMINFSAHSV
+988 GDGIITFSAHSV

-1053 NGIYDVVYSFNNQT
+1053 NGVYDVVYSFNNQT

-1075 PNSISIRRLGVGMVF
+1075 QNSISIRRLGVSMVF

-1118 NNLGNLNNTIYYY
+1118 NNLGNANNTIYYY
-1131 DKSID
+1131 DNSID

-1148 EFSQTLT
+1148 EFSQTFT

-1175 PQSNTIIRFGDNKG
+1175 PQSNAIIRFGDNKG

-1263 MNFISNSANIQAQN
+1263 MNFVSNSANIQAQN

-1285 QNKGNPNFSFNALNL
+1285 QNGGNPNFSFNALNL

-1321 AVNAISFTN
+1321 AKNAINFTN

-1340 ISAKS
+1340 ISANS
-1345 VLFDN
+1345 VSFDN

-1364 NAISLS
+1364 NAINLS

-1377 SNHSTL
+1377 SNHSIL
-1383 ELSGDL
+1383 ELQGGL
-1389 NLNDTSSL
+1389 NVNDTSSL

-1402 AINVSNNAT
+1402 TINVSNNAT

-1432 NFNSANITTSLS
+1432 NFNSANITTSLN

-1450 KGASSLGG
+1450 KGASFLGG
-1458 QFNLSNNSFLDF
+1458 QFNLSNNSSLDF

-1483 FYNNAFS
+1483 FYDNAFS

-1566 YERISFFGMRI
+1566 YERINFFGMRI

-1602 ESFKDNQL
+1602 ESFKNNQL

-1675 SNNTTKNNNLTSE
+1675 SNNTTKNNNITSE
-1688 SSVISQTYNAQGNPI
+1688 SSVISQTYDAQGNPI

-1752 LNQLTKLITPSD
+1752 LNQLTKLITPND

-1778 VVQNFNNGAL
+1778 VVQNFNNGTL

-1794 IGQTNTNSTVVFGGL
+1794 IGQTNTNSAVVFGGL

-1916 ILGEVAMQSINK
+1916 ILGEVAVQSINK
-1928 AGGLGNLIVN
+1928 AGGLGNLIADM
-1938 TLGSGSVIG
+1938 LGSDSVIG

-2042 QVISVMLQDIV
+2042 QVISVVLQDIV
-2053 KPSEALQN
+2053 KPSNALKN
-2061 DVVALGKQ
+2061 DVAALGKQ
-2069 MIGEFLGQDMLN
+2069 MIGEFLGQDTLN

-2117 PNLGKKGLF
+2117 PSLGKKGLF

-2132 QVWQRGDF
+2132 QVWQKGDF

-2170 LIFAGNNHIAFT
+2170 LIFAGNNHISFT
-2182 NHSGTLNLL
+2182 NHFGTLQLL

-2210 INAANNNVSV
+2210 INAANNNISV
-2220 SQGNL
+2220 SQGDL

-2231 VQQSDP
+2231 TQQSTP
-2237 ITTNTANP
+2237 TAANATNP

-2250 QSANGASSNNA
+2250 QSANGASSSNA

-2273 ESLMVTA
+2273 ESLIITA

-2343 QGAFN
+2343 QGVFN
-2348 NNATQKIGVLQNLVI
+2348 NNATQKIEVLQNLVI

-2369 STGIYGLEV
+2369 STGIYGLGV
-2378 GGALNNFGAIHFNLE
+2378 GGALNNLGTINFNLE
-2393 NIQTPAPLIQAE
+2393 NSQTPTPLIQAE

-2493 NSNNASPNNIL
+2493 DSNNAHQNNIL
-2504 SLSVLHNQVKMSYG
+2504 SLSVLHNQIKMSYG
-2518 DKVMD
+2518 NKIMD
-2523 FTPPTLQDYIVGIQ
+2523 FTPPTLQDYITGIQ

-2561 IKTKENPLFAPIYLE
+2561 METKENPLFAPIYLE

-2625 SDFRAREGESNFSE
+2625 SDFRAREGESDFSK

-2652 NPSEIFVK
+2652 NPGEVFVK
-2660 YSQPNKHPN
+2660 HSQLSKHQN
-2669 NLWVQGVGGASFISG
+2669 NLWVQGIGGASFISG

-2703 ILGGYVAYGYSGFN
+2703 ILGGYVAYGYSDFN
-2717 GNIMRSL
+2717 GNIMHSL

-2746 ANETYGGNASH
+2746 ANETYGGNANN
-2757 INSSNSLL
+2757 INSSNPLL

-2818 QNPAYQQFVMH
+2818 NDAAYKQFLMH

-2845 SRKYFGKN
+2845 SRKYFGQN

-2864 DLLIKAKG
+2864 DLLIKSKG
-2872 DNMVRFVGENTL
+2872 GNMVRFVGENTL
-2884 LYRKGEIFNTFASV
+2884 LYRKGEVFNTFASV

-2923 YQDLNITGNVG
+2923 YQDINITGNVG

>member
-1 MKQFKKKPKKIKRSQ
+1 
-16 KIILK
+16 
-21 RPLWLMPLLIGG
+21 MPLLISG

-38 YADGTDIL
+38 YANNLWDLLNPKVGGEYVHWVKGSQYCAWWEFAGCL
-46 GLSWGEKSQKV
+46 KNVWGANHKG
-57 CVHRPWYALW
+57 YDA
-67 SCDKWEEKT
+67 
-76 QQFTGNQLITKTWAG
+76 
-91 GNAANYY
+91 GNAANYLS
-98 HSQNNQDIT
+98 SQNYQAISVGSGNET
-107 ANLKNDNGTYFLSG
+107 GTYSLSG
-121 LYNYTGGEYNGGN
+121 FTNYVGGN
-134 LDIELGSN
+134 LTI
-142 ATFNLGANSGN
+142 NLGNSVVLDLSGSN
-153 SFTSW
+153 SFTS
-158 YPNGH
+158 YQGYNQGKDD
-163 TNVTFSAGTINVNN
+163 VTFTVGAINLNGTL
-177 SVEVGNRVGSGAG
+177 EVGNRVGSGAG

-203 KVTINSNINA
+203 KVNINSNISA
-213 YKTSQVNI
+213 FKTSQVNI
-221 GNANSAITINSVSL
+221 GNTNSVIIIGSVSL
-235 SGDTC
+235 SGEVC
-240 SSLAKIGSG
+240 SSLARVGVG
-249 ANCSSSGPSYSFKGT
+249 ANCSTSGPSYSFKGT
-264 TSATNTTFSNASGS
+264 TNATNTAFSNASGS
-278 FTFEES
+278 FTFEEN
-284 ANFSGAKL
+284 ATFSGAKW
-292 NGGAFTFNKGFNAT
+292 NGGTYTFNKEFSAT
-306 NNTAFNSGS
+306 NNTAFSSGS
-315 FTFKGT
+315 FNFKGT
-321 SSFNNATFSNASY
+321 SSFNSASFSNASY
-334 TFDNQATFQNSS
+334 TFNDQATFQNSS
-346 FNGGTFT
+346 FNGGTFI
-353 FNNQS
+353 FNDQTNQ
-358 NPTNSAQHPQILF
+358 SAQHPQI
-371 ENSSFNGGIF
+371 
-381 TFNNQT
+381 Q
-387 NPTNSAQHPQILFEN
+387 N
-402 SSFSGSTTTLK
+402 SSFSGSAITLK
-413 GSATFEQAFNNSNHQ
+413 GFVNFQQAFSNSNHQ
-428 LTIQNASFD
+428 LTIQNASFN

-451 DASFNNT
+451 DASFNDTTFNT
-458 SFNTPV
+458 SV
-464 DTNNMSVTGS
+464 DTSNMTITGS

-492 SSKITLAQGATF
+492 SSKITLTQGTTF

-523 ITYNHLLNHAL
+523 ITYNNLLNHAL

-540 LKTTESSS
+540 LKTNESSS
-548 KPQSFA
+548 DPQSFA
-554 QGLWDMITYNG
+554 QGLWEMITYNG
-565 VTGQLLSENAAT
+565 VTGQLLSGNAT
-577 PKNTDSSP
+577 TSKPTDSSP
-585 SAPTKDSPQV
+585 SKSSTNSAQV

-609 QETFSPNSIIIQAL
+609 QETFSHNSIIIQAL

-632 TISGSQFDLS
+632 VISGSKFDLS
-642 ASNYINANM
+642 ASNYINADT
-651 PWYDHKY
+651 PWYDHKS

-684 NSFKQTFSTNG
+684 NSFKQTFSASN

-700 GYNATWTGNSVS
+700 GYNSTWTRNSVS
-712 SSGTV
+712 SSDTV

-730 CGPWPYYQCI
+730 CGPWPYYQCT
-740 GTTNGAYSA
+740 GTTDGTYSA

-784 ATITQHNAGAYSSS
+784 ATITQHNAGIYSSS
-798 MTFSTQNMD
+798 MTFSTQSMD
-807 SSQNLNGLNANG
+807 NSQNLKGLNSNG

-831 AKDGKFIFNAGQATF
+831 AKDGKFIFNAGQAVF

-895 FNFNNSNATTSFVG
+895 FNFNNSDATTSFVG
-909 DFTNANSN
+909 DFTNAHSN
-917 LQIAGNAVFGNSTNS
+917 LQIAGNAVFGNSAN
-932 DGSQN
+932 GSQN
-937 TANFNNTGSVNIAG
+937 NANFNNTGSVNISG

-956 NMAFNG
+956 NVVFNG

-988 GDGMINFSAHSV
+988 GDGTITFNAHSV
-1000 INIGEAIT
+1000 INIAESIT

-1022 EYNNAF
+1022 EYNNA
-1028 SKNLWQLINYQGHGA
+1028 KNLWQLINYQGHGA
-1043 SSEKLVSSAG
+1043 SSEKLVSSVG
-1053 NGIYDVVYSFNNQT
+1053 NGVYDVVYSFNNQT
-1067 YNFQEVFS
+1067 YNFQEIFS

-1090 DYVDMEK
+1090 DYMDMEK

-1118 NNLGNLNNTIYYY
+1118 NNLGNSNNTIYYY

-1148 EFSQTLT
+1148 EFSQTFT

-1170 NASDA
+1170 DASDA
-1175 PQSNTIIRFGDNKG
+1175 PQSNAIIRFGDNKG

-1232 GGASLNFNGLQGILL
+1232 GGASLNFNGIQGILL

-1263 MNFISNSANIQAQN
+1263 MNFTSNSVNIQAQN

-1285 QNKGNPNFSFNALNL
+1285 QNGGNPNFSFNALNL

-1306 FRGYVGQTQSVFKFN
+1306 FRGYVGKTQSVFKFN
-1321 AVNAISFTN
+1321 AKNAISFTN
-1330 SSNLSSGLYQ
+1330 STNLSFGLYQ
-1340 ISAKS
+1340 MQAKS

-1364 NAISLS
+1364 NAINLS

-1383 ELSGDL
+1383 ELQGDL

-1402 AINVSNNAT
+1402 TINVSNNAT

-1419 ASNGSHLN
+1419 ASNGSRLN

-1432 NFNSANITTSLS
+1432 NFNSANITTSLNH
-1444 DSSIVF
+1444 SSIVF

-1458 QFNLSNNSFLDF
+1458 QFNLSNHSSLDF

-1483 FYNNAFS
+1483 FYDNAFS

-1496 HQALDIKAPLSLGGN
+1496 HQALDIKVPLSLGGN
-1511 LLNPNNSSVLNLKNS
+1511 LLNPNSSSVLNLKNS

-1577 NDGIYDAKN
+1577 SDGIYDATN

-1602 ESFKDNQL
+1602 ESFKNNQL

-1628 SEIFNYQKVYNNAN
+1628 SEVFNYQKVYNNAN

-1650 AQGVFYL
+1650 AEGVFYL
-1657 TSSVKG
+1657 TSNVKG

-1669 SYQASG
+1669 SYQANG

-1688 SSVISQTYNAQGNPI
+1688 SSVVSQTYNAQGNPI
-1703 SALHVYNKG
+1703 SALHIYNKG

-1726 KLYPEIKKILGND
+1726 KLYPEIKKVLGND
-1739 FSLSSLSNLKGDA
+1739 FSLSSLNDLNSNA
-1752 LNQLTKLITPSD
+1752 LNQLTKLITPDD

-1778 VVQNFNNGAL
+1778 VVQNFNNGTL
-1788 IIGATK
+1788 IVGATK
-1794 IGQTNTNSTVVFGGL
+1794 IGQTNTNSAVVFGGL

-1916 ILGEVAMQSINK
+1916 ILGEVAVQSINK
-1928 AGGLGNLIVN
+1928 AGGLGNLIADM
-1938 TLGSGSVIG
+1938 LGSDSVIG
-1947 GYLTPEQKNQ
+1947 GHLTPEQKNQ

-1978 TAIKD
+1978 AAIKD

-2028 FNQITGFISANDIG
+2028 LNQITGFISANDIG

-2053 KPSEALQN
+2053 KPSKALQS

-2069 MIGEFLGQDMLN
+2069 MIGEFLGQDVLN

-2106 PIYEQGLGDLI
+2106 SIYEQGLGDLI

-2132 QVWQRGDF
+2132 QVWQKGDF

-2170 LIFAGNNHIAFT
+2170 LIFAGNNHISFT
-2182 NHSGTLNLL
+2182 NHAGVLQLL
-2191 SNQVSNINITTL
+2191 SDQISNINITTL
-2203 DASNGLK
+2203 NASNGLK

-2231 VQQSDP
+2231 AQQSDP
-2237 ITTNTANP
+2237 TTTNIANP
-2245 CALSA
+2245 CALTT
-2250 QSANGASSNNA
+2250 QNANGASSNNA
-2261 SNNAPIALNNND
+2261 SNNVQIALNNND
-2273 ESLMVTA
+2273 ESLIITA

-2299 IKGSANIKNLYLYN
+2299 IKGSTNIKNLYLYN

-2319 NNLTI
+2319 NNLII

-2348 NNATQKIGVLQNLVI
+2348 NNATQKIEVLQNLVI

-2369 STGIYGLEV
+2369 STGIYGLGV
-2378 GGALNNFGAIHFNLE
+2378 GGVLNNFGTIHFNLE
-2393 NIQTPAPLIQAE
+2393 NSQTPTPLIQAE
-2405 GIINLNTTQTPFI
+2405 GIINLNTTQTPFM

-2493 NSNNASPNNIL
+2493 DSNNAHQNNIL
-2504 SLSVLHNQVKMSYG
+2504 SLSVLYNQVKMSYG
-2518 DKVMD
+2518 DKAMD

-2537 GQSALNQIEAIGG
+2537 GQSALNQIEAVGG
-2550 NNAIKWLSTLM
+2550 NAIKWLSTLM
-2561 IKTKENPLFAPIYLE
+2561 METKENPLFAPIYLE
-2576 NHSLNEILDATKDL
+2576 NHSLNEILGVTKDL
-2590 QNTASLISNPN
+2590 LNTASLISNSN

-2625 SDFRAREGESNFSE
+2625 SDFRSREGESDFSE

-2652 NPSEIFVK
+2652 NPGEVFVK
-2660 YSQPNKHPN
+2660 YSQLSKHQN
-2669 NLWVQGVGGASFISG
+2669 NLWVQGIGGASFISG

-2703 ILGGYVAYGYSGFN
+2703 ILGGYVAYGYSDFN
-2717 GNIMRSL
+2717 GNIMHSL

-2746 ANETYGGNASH
+2746 TNETYGGNANN
-2757 INSSNSLL
+2757 INSSNPLL

-2809 GLSGMKGKM
+2809 GLSGMKG
-2818 QNPAYQQFVMH
+2818 NDAAYKQFLMH

-2864 DLLIKAKG
+2864 DLLIKSKG
-2872 DNMVRFVGENTL
+2872 DNVVRFVGENTL
-2884 LYRKGEIFNTFASV
+2884 LYRKGEVFNTFASV

-2923 YQDLNITGNVG
+2923 YQDINITGNVG

>member
-1 MKQFKKKPKKIKRSQ
+1 MKKFKKKPKSIKRSHQNQ
-16 KIILK
+16 KTILK
-21 RPLWLMPLLIGG
+21 RPLWLAPLLIGG

-67 SCDKWEEKT
+67 NCDKWEEKT
-76 QQFTGNQLITKTWAG
+76 QQFTGNQLITRTWAG

-121 LYNYTGGEYNGGN
+121 LYNYTGGENNGGN
-134 LDIELGSN
+134 LNIELGN
-142 ATFNLGANSGN
+142 NDTFDLGAHSGN

-158 YPNGH
+158 HPNGH

-177 SVEVGNRVGSGAG
+177 SVEVGNRVGTGAG

-203 KVTINSNINA
+203 KVNIHSNISA
-213 YKTSQVNI
+213 FKTSQVNI
-221 GNANSAITINSVSL
+221 GNANSAIIIGSVSL
-235 SGDTC
+235 NGDTC
-240 SSLAKIGSG
+240 SSLASVGVG
-249 ANCSSSGPSYSFKGT
+249 ANCSTSGPSYSFKGT
-264 TSATNTTFSNASGS
+264 TNATNTAFSNASGS

-284 ANFSGAKL
+284 ATFSGAKL

-315 FTFKGT
+315 FNFKGA
-321 SSFNNATFSNASY
+321 SSFNSASFSDATY
-334 TFDNQATFQNSS
+334 TFNNQATFNNSS

-353 FNNQS
+353 FNNQ
-358 NPTNSAQHPQILF
+358 NNQSAQHPQI
-371 ENSSFNGGIF
+371 
-381 TFNNQT
+381 Q
-387 NPTNSAQHPQILFEN
+387 N
-402 SSFSGSTTTLK
+402 SSFSGNATTLK
-413 GSATFEQAFNNSNHQ
+413 GFVDFQKAFNNSNHQ
-428 LTIQNASFD
+428 LTMQSASFN
-437 NATFNNTGKITIEK
+437 NANFNNTGKITIEK
-451 DASFNNT
+451 EASFNNT
-458 SFNTPV
+458 SFNTSV
-464 DTNNMSVTGS
+464 DTSNMIITGS

-492 SSKITLAQGATF
+492 SSKITLTQGTTF
-504 NLTSLGSEKSVTIL
+504 NLTSLEDKNSVTIL

-523 ITYNHLLNHAL
+523 ITYNNLLNHAL

-540 LKTTESSS
+540 LKTNESSS
-548 KPQSFA
+548 DLQSFA

-565 VTGQLLSENAAT
+565 VTGQLLNENIAASK
-577 PKNTDSSP
+577 PADSSP
-585 SAPTKDSPQV
+585 HKSSSNSAQV

-609 QETFSPNSIIIQAL
+609 QETFSHNSIIIQAL

-632 TISGSQFDLS
+632 VISGSKFDLS

-651 PWYDHKY
+651 PWYDHKS

-684 NSFKQTFSTNG
+684 NSFKQTFSASG

-700 GYNATWTGNSVS
+700 GYNSTWTDHDVS

-730 CGPWPYYQCI
+730 CGPWPYYQCT
-740 GTTNGAYSA
+740 GTTNGTYSA

-769 ANLVFNGVDSINIAN
+769 ANLIFNGVNSVNIAN
-784 ATITQHNAGAYSSS
+784 ATITQHNAGIYSSS
-798 MTFSTQNMD
+798 MTFSTQSMD
-807 SSQNLNGLNANG
+807 NSQNVNGLNPNG
-819 KLSVYGATFTNQ
+819 TLLVYGTTFTNQ
-831 AKDGKFIFNAGQATF
+831 AKDGKFIFNAGKATF

-860 DSLNFSNNNQF
+860 DSLNFLNNNQF

-880 KNASFNNA
+880 KNASFDNA
-888 NFNNSAS
+888 NFNNGAS

-909 DFTNANSN
+909 DFTNAHSN
-917 LQIAGNAVFGNSTNS
+917 LQIAGSAIFGNSAN
-932 DGSQN
+932 GSQN
-937 TANFNNTGSVNIAG
+937 NANFNNTGSVNISG

-956 NMAFNG
+956 NMVFNS
-962 PTNTSVKGQV
+962 PTNMSVKGQV

-988 GDGMINFSAHSV
+988 GDGTITFNAHSV
-1000 INIGEAIT
+1000 INIAEAIT

-1022 EYNNAF
+1022 EYNNA
-1028 SKNLWQLINYQGHGA
+1028 KNLWQLINYQGA

-1053 NGIYDVVYSFNNQT
+1053 NGVYDVVYSFNNQT
-1067 YNFQEVFS
+1067 YNFQEIFS

-1090 DYVDMEK
+1090 DYMDMEK

-1103 QNALGFMTYMPNSYN
+1103 KNVAGFMTYMPNSYS
-1118 NNLGNLNNTIYYY
+1118 NNLGNSNNTIYYY

-1148 EFSQTLT
+1148 EFSQTFT

-1170 NASDA
+1170 NTSDA

-1252 YNRAA
+1252 YNRTA

-1263 MNFISNSANIQAQN
+1263 MNFVSNSANIQAQN

-1285 QNKGNPNFSFNALNL
+1285 QNGGNPNFSFNALNL

-1306 FRGYVGQTQSVFKFN
+1306 FRGYVGKTQSVFKFN
-1321 AVNAISFTN
+1321 AKNAINFTN
-1330 SSNLSSGLYQ
+1330 STNLSSGLYQ
-1340 ISAKS
+1340 MQAQS

-1364 NAISLS
+1364 SAINLS

-1383 ELSGDL
+1383 ELQGDL
-1389 NLNDTSSL
+1389 NVNDTSSL

-1450 KGASSLGG
+1450 KGAVSLGG
-1458 QFNLSNNSFLDF
+1458 QFNLSNNSSLDF

-1483 FYNNAFS
+1483 FYDNAFS

-1511 LLNPNNSSVLNLKNS
+1511 LLNPNSSSVLDLKNS
-1526 QLVFSDQGSLNI
+1526 QLVFGDQGSLNI

-1557 IQADMNSNW
+1557 IQADMNDNW
-1566 YERISFFGMRI
+1566 YERISFFGMHI

-1657 TSSVKG
+1657 TSNVKG

-1669 SYQASG
+1669 SYQANG

-1688 SSVISQTYNAQGNPI
+1688 SSIISQTYNAQGNPI

-1726 KLYPEIKKILGND
+1726 KLYPEIKKILGNG
-1739 FSLSSLSNLKGDA
+1739 FSLSSLSDLNPNA
-1752 LNQLTKLITPSD
+1752 LNQLTKLITPND

-1778 VVQNFNNGAL
+1778 VVQNFNNGTL
-1788 IIGATK
+1788 IVGATK
-1794 IGQTNTNSTVVFGGL
+1794 IGQTNTNSAVVFGGL

-1878 TSLILNQANI
+1878 TSLVLNQANI

-1928 AGGLGNLIVN
+1928 AGGLGNLIAD
-1938 TLGSGSVIG
+1938 TLGSDSVIG

-1978 TAIKD
+1978 AAIKD

-2010 EKLIGSMSI
+2010 EKIIGSMSI

-2028 FNQITGFISANDIG
+2028 LNQITGFISANDIG
-2042 QVISVMLQDIV
+2042 QVISVVLQDIV
-2053 KPSEALQN
+2053 KPSNALQN

-2069 MIGEFLGQDMLN
+2069 MIGEFLGQDTLN

-2132 QVWQRGDF
+2132 QVWQKGDF

-2182 NHSGTLNLL
+2182 NHFGTLQLL

-2203 DASNGLK
+2203 NASNGLK

-2225 FINASC
+2225 FVNASC
-2231 VQQSDP
+2231 AQQSDP
-2237 ITTNTANP
+2237 TTANITNP
-2245 CALSA
+2245 CVLNA

-2261 SNNAPIALNNND
+2261 SNNAQIALNNND

-2292 GVVDFSK
+2292 GVVDLSK

-2335 FVTNNLNI
+2335 FTANNLNI
-2343 QGAFN
+2343 QGSFN
-2348 NNATQKIGVLQNLVI
+2348 NNATRKIEVLQNLTI

-2369 STGIYGLEV
+2369 STRIYGLEV
-2378 GGALNNFGAIHFNLE
+2378 GGALNNSGAIHFNLE
-2393 NIQTPAPLIQAE
+2393 NIQTPTPLIQAR
-2405 GIINLNTTQTPFI
+2405 GIINLNTTQTPFM

-2468 NGVLTYLGQR
+2468 NGALTYLGQR

-2493 NSNNASPNNIL
+2493 DSNNAHQNNIL
-2504 SLSVLHNQVKMSYG
+2504 SLSVLYNQIKMSYG
-2518 DKVMD
+2518 DKAMD
-2523 FTPPTLQDYIVGIQ
+2523 FTPPNLQDYIVGIQ
-2537 GQSALNQIEAIGG
+2537 GQSTLNQIEAVGG
-2550 NNAIKWLSTLM
+2550 NAIKWLSTLM
-2561 IKTKENPLFAPIYLE
+2561 METKENPLFAPIYLK
-2576 NHSLNEILDATKDL
+2576 NHSLNEILGVTKDL

-2625 SDFRAREGESNFSE
+2625 SDFRSREGESAFSE

-2652 NPSEIFVK
+2652 NPGEVFVK
-2660 YSQPNKHPN
+2660 HSQLSKHQN

-2703 ILGGYVAYGYSGFN
+2703 ILGGYVAYGYSDFN
-2717 GNIMRSL
+2717 GNIMHSL

-2746 ANETYGGNASH
+2746 ANETYGGNATS
-2757 INSSNSLL
+2757 INSSNPLL
-2765 SVLNQRYNYNTWT
+2765 SVLNQRYSYNTWT

-2809 GLSGMKGKM
+2809 GLSGMKSKM
-2818 QNPAYQQFVMH
+2818 NDAAYKQFLMH

-2864 DLLIKAKG
+2864 DLLIKSKG
-2872 DNMVRFVGENTL
+2872 GNMVRFVGENTL
-2884 LYRKGEIFNTFASV
+2884 LYRKGEVFNTFASV

-2923 YQDLNITGNVG
+2923 YQDINITGNVG

>member
-1 MKQFKKKPKKIKRSQ
+1 MKKFKKKPKSIKRSHQ
-16 KIILK
+16 KTILK
-21 RPLWLMPLLIGG
+21 RPLWLAPLLISG

-38 YADGTDIL
+38 YANNLWDLLNPKVGGEYVHWVKGSQYCAWWEFAGCL
-46 GLSWGEKSQKV
+46 KNVWGANHKG
-57 CVHRPWYALW
+57 YDA
-67 SCDKWEEKT
+67 
-76 QQFTGNQLITKTWAG
+76 
-91 GNAANYY
+91 GNAANYLS
-98 HSQNNQDIT
+98 SQNYQAISVGSGNET
-107 ANLKNDNGTYFLSG
+107 GTYSLSG
-121 LYNYTGGEYNGGN
+121 FTNYVGGN
-134 LDIELGSN
+134 LTI
-142 ATFNLGANSGN
+142 NLGNSVVLDLSGSN
-153 SFTSW
+153 SFTS
-158 YPNGH
+158 YQGYNQGKDDVSFNVGAINLNG
-163 TNVTFSAGTINVNN
+163 AL
-177 SVEVGNRVGSGAG
+177 EVGNRVGSGVG

-203 KVTINSNINA
+203 KVNINSNISTF
-213 YKTSQVNI
+213 KTSQVNI
-221 GNANSAITINSVSL
+221 GNANSAITIGSVSL

-240 SSLAKIGSG
+240 SSLARVGVG
-249 ANCSSSGPSYSFKGT
+249 ANCSTSGPSYSFRGAT
-264 TSATNTTFSNASGS
+264 NATNTAFSNASGS
-278 FTFEES
+278 FTFEEN
-284 ANFSGAKL
+284 ATFSGAKL

-315 FTFKGT
+315 FNFKGA

-334 TFDNQATFQNSS
+334 TFNDQATFQNSS

-353 FNNQS
+353 FNDQ
-358 NPTNSAQHPQILF
+358 
-371 ENSSFNGGIF
+371 
-381 TFNNQT
+381 NNQA
-387 NPTNSAQHPQILFEN
+387 NSAQHPQILFEN
-402 SSFSGSTTTLK
+402 SSFSGNATTLK
-413 GSATFEQAFNNSNHQ
+413 GFVNFQQAFNNSNHQ
-428 LTIQNASFD
+428 LIMQNASFN
-437 NATFNNTGKITIEK
+437 NANFSNTGKITINES
-451 DASFNNT
+451 ASFNNT
-458 SFNTPV
+458 AFNTSV
-464 DTNNMSVTGS
+464 NTSNMTITGS

-492 SSKITLAQGATF
+492 SSQVTLTQGTTF
-504 NLTSLGSEKSVTIL
+504 NLTSLGDKNSVTIL

-523 ITYNHLLNHAL
+523 ITYNNLLNHVL
-534 NSLTNA
+534 NSLTSA
-540 LKTTESSS
+540 LKTNESSL

-565 VTGQLLSENAAT
+565 VTGQLLSADAAAS
-577 PKNTDSSP
+577 KSADSSP
-585 SAPTKDSPQV
+585 SKLSTNSAQV
-595 YQVGYKIGDTIYKL
+595 YQVGYKIGDIIYKL
-609 QETFSPNSIIIQAL
+609 QETFSHNSIIIQAL

-632 TISGSQFDLS
+632 IISGSKFDLS
-642 ASNYINANM
+642 ASNYIDSNM
-651 PWYDHKY
+651 PWYNHKS

-684 NSFKQTFSTNG
+684 NSFKQTFSASG

-700 GYNATWTGNSVS
+700 GYNSTWTDHNVS
-712 SSGTV
+712 SSDTV

-730 CGPWPYYQCI
+730 CGPWPYYQCT
-740 GTTNGAYSA
+740 GTTDGTYSA

-769 ANLVFNGVDSINIAN
+769 ANLVFNGVDSVNIAN
-784 ATITQHNAGAYSSS
+784 ATITQHNAGIYSSS
-798 MTFSTQNMD
+798 MTFSTQGMD
-807 SSQNLNGLNANG
+807 NSQNLNGLNPNG
-819 KLSVYGATFTNQ
+819 MLLVYGATFTNQ
-831 AKDGKFIFNAGQATF
+831 AKDGKFIFNAGKATF

-860 DSLNFSNNNQF
+860 DSLNFLNNNQF

-880 KNASFNNA
+880 KNASFDNA

-909 DFTNANSN
+909 DFTNAHSN
-917 LQIAGNAVFGNSTNS
+917 LQIAGNAVFENSNN
-932 DGSQN
+932 GSQN
-937 TANFNNTGSVNIAG
+937 NSNFNNIGSVNISG

-956 NMAFNG
+956 NVVFNS
-962 PTNTSVKGQV
+962 PTNMSVKGQV

-988 GDGMINFSAHSV
+988 GDGTITFNAHSV

-1043 SSEKLVSSAG
+1043 SSEKLISSVG
-1053 NGIYDVVYSFNNQT
+1053 NGVYDVVYSFNNQT
-1067 YNFQEVFS
+1067 YNFQEIFS

-1090 DYVDMEK
+1090 DYMDMEK

-1118 NNLGNLNNTIYYY
+1118 NNLGNSNNTIYYY
-1131 DKSID
+1131 DNSID

-1148 EFSQTLT
+1148 EFSQTFT

-1161 VFGAKNIWT
+1161 VFGAKSIWT

-1263 MNFISNSANIQAQN
+1263 MNFTSNSANIQAQN
-1277 SYFIDDTA
+1277 SYFIDDST
-1285 QNKGNPNFSFNALNL
+1285 QNGGNPNFSFNALNL

-1321 AVNAISFTN
+1321 AANAINFTN
-1330 SSNLSSGLYQ
+1330 STNLSSGLYQ
-1340 ISAKS
+1340 MQAKS
-1345 VLFDN
+1345 VSFDN

-1364 NAISLS
+1364 NAINLS

-1383 ELSGDL
+1383 ELQGDL

-1402 AINVSNNAT
+1402 TINVSNNAT

-1419 ASNGSHLN
+1419 ASNNAHIN
-1427 FNGAV
+1427 FNGTT
-1432 NFNSANITTSLS
+1432 NFNSANITTSLNH
-1444 DSSIVF
+1444 SSIVF
-1450 KGASSLGG
+1450 KGAISLGG
-1458 QFNLSNNSFLDF
+1458 QFNLSNNSSLDF
-1470 QGSSAITSNTAFN
+1470 QGSSTIISNTAFN
-1483 FYNNAFS
+1483 FYDNAFS

-1511 LLNPNNSSVLNLKNS
+1511 LLTPNNSSVLNLKNS
-1526 QLVFSDQGSLNI
+1526 QLVFGDQGSLNI

-1557 IQADMNSNW
+1557 IQAGMNSNW

-1577 NDGIYDAKN
+1577 NDGIYDAIN

-1628 SEIFNYQKVYNNAN
+1628 SEVFNYQKVYRNTN

-1650 AQGVFYL
+1650 AEGVFYL
-1657 TSSVKG
+1657 TSNVKG

-1712 YNFNN
+1712 YNLNN
-1717 IKALGQMAL
+1717 IKALGQMVL

-1739 FSLSSLSNLKGDA
+1739 FSPSSLNALNPNA
-1752 LNQLTKLITPSD
+1752 LNQLTKLITPND
-1764 WKNINEL
+1764 WRNINEL

-1778 VVQNFNNGAL
+1778 VVQNFNNGTL
-1788 IIGATK
+1788 IVGATK
-1794 IGQTNTNSTVVFGGL
+1794 IGQTNTNSAVVFGGL

-1818 DIVCQKFR
+1818 DVVCQKFR

-1878 TSLILNQANI
+1878 TSLVLNQANI
-1888 VSSQTDGIFS
+1888 ASSQTDGIFS

-1928 AGGLGNLIVN
+1928 AGGLGNLIADM
-1938 TLGSGSVIG
+1938 LGSDSVIG
-1947 GYLTPEQKNQ
+1947 RHLTPEQKNQ

-1978 TAIKD
+1978 AAIKD

-2042 QVISVMLQDIV
+2042 QVISVILQDIV
-2053 KPSEALQN
+2053 KPSEALKS
-2061 DVVALGKQ
+2061 DAAALGKQ
-2069 MIGEFLGQDMLN
+2069 MIGEFLGQDTLN

-2106 PIYEQGLGDLI
+2106 SIYEQGLGDLM

-2132 QVWQRGDF
+2132 QVWQKGDF

-2157 ANGGTLSF
+2157 ANGGALIF

-2170 LIFAGNNHIAFT
+2170 LIFAGNNRISFT
-2182 NHSGTLNLL
+2182 NHAGALNLL

-2231 VQQSDP
+2231 AGQSDS
-2237 ITTNTANP
+2237 TTANIANP
-2245 CALSA
+2245 CALST
-2250 QSANGASSNNA
+2250 QSVNGASSNNA
-2261 SNNAPIALNNND
+2261 SNNMPIALNNND

-2335 FVTNNLNI
+2335 FTTNNLNI

-2348 NNATQKIGVLQNLVI
+2348 NNATRKIEVLHNLTI

-2369 STGIYGLEV
+2369 STGVYGLEV

-2393 NIQTPAPLIQAE
+2393 NIQTPTPLIQAE
-2405 GIINLNTTQTPFI
+2405 GIINLNTTQTPFM

-2445 NSLQSYLK
+2445 NSLQSYLN
-2453 LYTLININGNHIEEK
+2453 LYTLININGNRIEEK

-2493 NSNNASPNNIL
+2493 DSNNAHQNNIL
-2504 SLSVLHNQVKMSYG
+2504 SLSVLHNQIKMSYG
-2518 DKVMD
+2518 TKVMD

-2537 GQSALNQIEAIGG
+2537 GQSALNQIEAVGG

-2561 IKTKENPLFAPIYLE
+2561 METKENPLFAPIYLK
-2576 NHSLNEILDATKDL
+2576 NHSLNEILGVAKDL
-2590 QNTASLISNPN
+2590 LNTASLISNPN
-2601 FRDNA
+2601 FRNNA

-2625 SDFRAREGESNFSE
+2625 SDFRAREGESDFSE

-2652 NPSEIFVK
+2652 NPSEVFVK
-2660 YSQPNKHPN
+2660 YSQPNKHQN
-2669 NLWVQGVGGASFISG
+2669 NLWVQGIGGASFISG

-2717 GNIMRSL
+2717 GNIMHSL
-2724 GNNVD
+2724 ANNVD

-2746 ANETYGGNASH
+2746 ANETYEGNASN

-2818 QNPAYQQFVMH
+2818 NDAAYKQFLMH

-2864 DLLIKAKG
+2864 DLLIKSKG
-2872 DNMVRFVGENTL
+2872 NNVVRFVGEDTL
-2884 LYRKGEIFNTFASV
+2884 LYRKGEVFNTFASV

-2904 HLWRLMYVNAGV
+2904 HLWRLVYVNAGV

-2923 YQDLNITGNVG
+2923 YQDINITGNVG

>member
-1 MKQFKKKPKKIKRSQ
+1 MKKFKKKPKSIKRSHQ
-16 KIILK
+16 KTILK
-21 RPLWLMPLLIGG
+21 RPLWLAPLLIGG

-38 YADGTDIL
+38 YANNLWDLLNPKVGGEYVHWVKGSQYCAWWEFAGCL
-46 GLSWGEKSQKV
+46 KNVWGANHKG
-57 CVHRPWYALW
+57 YDA
-67 SCDKWEEKT
+67 
-76 QQFTGNQLITKTWAG
+76 
-91 GNAANYY
+91 GNAANYLS
-98 HSQNNQDIT
+98 SQNYQAISVGSGNET
-107 ANLKNDNGTYFLSG
+107 GTYSLSG
-121 LYNYTGGEYNGGN
+121 FTNYVGGD
-134 LDIELGSN
+134 LTI
-142 ATFNLGANSGN
+142 NLGNSVVLDLSGSN
-153 SFTSW
+153 SFTS
-158 YPNGH
+158 YQGYNQGKDDVSFNVGAINLNG
-163 TNVTFSAGTINVNN
+163 VL
-177 SVEVGNRVGSGAG
+177 EVGNRVGSGAG

-203 KVTINSNINA
+203 QVNINSNISA
-213 YKTSQVNI
+213 FKTSQVNI
-221 GNANSAITINSVSL
+221 GNANSVITIGSVSL

-240 SSLAKIGSG
+240 SSLASVGVGS
-249 ANCSSSGPSYSFKGT
+249 NCSTSGPSYSFKGT
-264 TSATNTTFSNASGS
+264 TNATNTAFSNASGS
-278 FTFEES
+278 FTFEEN
-284 ANFSGAKL
+284 ATFSGAKL
-292 NGGAFTFNKGFNAT
+292 NGGSFTFNKGFNAT

-315 FTFKGT
+315 FNFKDA
-321 SSFNNATFSNASY
+321 SSFNGATFSNASY
-334 TFDNQATFQNSS
+334 TFNNQATFQNSS

-353 FNNQS
+353 FNDQTNQ
-358 NPTNSAQHPQILF
+358 TNSAQHL
-371 ENSSFNGGIF
+371 
-381 TFNNQT
+381 
-387 NPTNSAQHPQILFEN
+387 QILFEN
-402 SSFSGSTTTLK
+402 SSFSGNATTLK
-413 GSATFEQAFNNSNHQ
+413 GFVHFQQAFNNSNHQ
-428 LTIQNASFD
+428 LIVQNASFN
-437 NATFNNTGKITIEK
+437 NANFNNTGKITINES
-451 DASFNNT
+451 ASFNNT
-458 SFNTPV
+458 TFNTSV
-464 DTNNMSVTGS
+464 NTSNMTITGS
-474 VTLSGKN
+474 ITLSGKN

-492 SSKITLAQGATF
+492 SSQVTLTQGTTF
-504 NLTSLGSEKSVTIL
+504 NLTSLGDKNSVTIL

-523 ITYNHLLNHAL
+523 ITYNNLLNHAL

-540 LKTTESSS
+540 LKTNESSL

-565 VTGQLLSENAAT
+565 VTGQLLSTDAT
-577 PKNTDSSP
+577 TSKHADSSP
-585 SAPTKDSPQV
+585 SKSSTNPTQV
-595 YQVGYKIGDTIYKL
+595 YQVGYKIGDIIYKL
-609 QETFSPNSIIIQAL
+609 QETFSHNSIIIQAL

-632 TISGSQFDLS
+632 IISGSKFDLS
-642 ASNYINANM
+642 ASNYIDSNT
-651 PWYDHKY
+651 PWYDHKS

-684 NSFKQTFSTNG
+684 NSFKQTFSASG

-700 GYNATWTGNSVS
+700 GYNSTWTDHNVS
-712 SSGTV
+712 SSDTV
-717 SFGDTSGSALNGH
+717 SFGDISGSALNGH
-730 CGPWPYYQCI
+730 CGPWPYYQCT
-740 GTTNGAYSA
+740 GTTNGTYGA

-769 ANLVFNGVDSINIAN
+769 ANLVFNGVDSVNIAN
-784 ATITQHNAGAYSSS
+784 ATITQHNAGIYSSS

-807 SSQNLNGLNANG
+807 NSQNLKGLNSNG
-819 KLSVYGATFTNQ
+819 TLLVYGTTFTNQ

-880 KNASFNNA
+880 KNASFDNA
-888 NFNNSAS
+888 NFSAS
-895 FNFNNSNATTSFVG
+895 FNFNNSNATTSFIG

-917 LQIAGNAVFGNSTNS
+917 LQIAGNAVFGNSAN
-932 DGSQN
+932 GSQN
-937 TANFNNTGSVNIAG
+937 NANFNNTGSVNISG

-956 NMAFNG
+956 NVVFNG
-962 PTNTSVKGQV
+962 PTNMSVKGQV
-972 TLNNITLKN
+972 ALNNITLKN

-988 GDGMINFSAHSV
+988 GDGTITFNAHSV
-1000 INIGEAIT
+1000 INIAEAIT

-1028 SKNLWQLINYQGHGA
+1028 SKNLWQLINYQGHEA

-1053 NGIYDVVYSFNNQT
+1053 NGVYDVVYSFNNQT
-1067 YNFQEVFS
+1067 YNFQEIFS

-1090 DYVDMEK
+1090 DYMDMEK

-1103 QNALGFMTYMPNSYN
+1103 KDVVGFMTYMPNSYN
-1118 NNLGNLNNTIYYY
+1118 NNLGNSNNTIYYY
-1131 DKSID
+1131 DNSID

-1148 EFSQTLT
+1148 EFSQTFT

-1170 NASDA
+1170 DASDA

-1220 GSIESGNRISSG
+1220 ASIESGNRISSG

-1252 YNRAA
+1252 YNRTA

-1285 QNKGNPNFSFNALNL
+1285 QNGGNPNFSFNALNL

-1321 AVNAISFTN
+1321 AANTISFTN
-1330 SSNLSSGLYQ
+1330 STNLSSGLYQ
-1340 ISAKS
+1340 MQAKS
-1345 VLFDN
+1345 VSFDN

-1364 NAISLS
+1364 NAINLS

-1383 ELSGDL
+1383 ELQGDL

-1419 ASNGSHLN
+1419 VNDDSRLN
-1427 FNGAV
+1427 FNGTT
-1432 NFNSANITTSLS
+1432 NFNSANITTSLNN
-1444 DSSIVF
+1444 SSIVF
-1450 KGASSLGG
+1450 KGAISLGG
-1458 QFNLSNNSFLDF
+1458 QFNLSNNSSLDF

-1483 FYNNAFS
+1483 FYDNAFS

-1511 LLNPNNSSVLNLKNS
+1511 LLTPNNSSVLNLKNS

-1557 IQADMNSNW
+1557 IQAGMNNNW
-1566 YERISFFGMRI
+1566 YERINLFGMRI
-1577 NDGIYDAKN
+1577 NDGVYDAIN

-1628 SEIFNYQKVYNNAN
+1628 SEVFNYQKVYNNAN

-1650 AQGVFYL
+1650 AEGVFYL
-1657 TSSVKG
+1657 TSNVKG

-1669 SYQASG
+1669 SYQANG
-1675 SNNTTKNNNLTSE
+1675 SNNTTKNNNLISD

-1739 FSLSSLSNLKGDA
+1739 FSLSSLSDLNSNA
-1752 LNQLTKLITPSD
+1752 LNQLTKLITPND
-1764 WKNINEL
+1764 WKNINEF

-1778 VVQNFNNGAL
+1778 VVQNFNNGTL
-1788 IIGATK
+1788 IVGAAK
-1794 IGQTNTNSTVVFGGL
+1794 IGQTNTNSAVVFGGL

-1878 TSLILNQANI
+1878 TSLVLNQANI

-1928 AGGLGNLIVN
+1928 AGGLGNLIAD
-1938 TLGSGSVIG
+1938 TLGSNSVIG
-1947 GYLTPEQKNQ
+1947 RHLTPEQKNQ

-2042 QVISVMLQDIV
+2042 QVISVILQDIV
-2053 KPSEALQN
+2053 KPSSALKN
-2061 DVVALGKQ
+2061 DVAALGKQ
-2069 MIGEFLGQDMLN
+2069 MIGEFLGQDTLN

-2106 PIYEQGLGDLI
+2106 SIYEQGLGDLM

-2132 QVWQRGDF
+2132 QVWQKGDF

-2157 ANGGTLSF
+2157 ANGGAISF
-2165 NAGNS
+2165 NAGDM
-2170 LIFAGNNHIAFT
+2170 LIFAGNNRISFT
-2182 NHSGTLNLL
+2182 NHAGALNLL

-2203 DASNGLK
+2203 NASNGLK
-2210 INAANNNVSV
+2210 INASNNNVSV

-2231 VQQSDP
+2231 VGQNNP
-2237 ITTNTANP
+2237 TTANIANP
-2245 CALSA
+2245 CTLSA
-2250 QSANGASSNNA
+2250 QSANDASANDASSGNA
-2261 SNNAPIALNNND
+2261 SNNAQIALNNND
-2273 ESLMVTA
+2273 ESLMIVA

-2335 FVTNNLNI
+2335 FTANNLNI

-2348 NNATQKIGVLQNLVI
+2348 NNATHKIEVLQNLTI
-2363 ASNASL
+2363 TSNASL

-2393 NIQTPAPLIQAE
+2393 NIQTPTPLIQAR
-2405 GIINLNTTQTPFI
+2405 GIINLNTTQTPFM

-2445 NSLQSYLK
+2445 NSLQSYLN

-2485 LLLSVALP
+2485 LLLSVVLP
-2493 NSNNASPNNIL
+2493 NSNNAHQNNIL
-2504 SLSVLHNQVKMSYG
+2504 SLSVLYNQIKMSYG

-2537 GQSALNQIEAIGG
+2537 GQSALNQIEAVGG

-2561 IKTKENPLFAPIYLE
+2561 METKENPLFAPIYLK
-2576 NHSLNEILDATKDL
+2576 NHSLHEILGVAKDL
-2590 QNTASLISNPN
+2590 LNTANLISNPN
-2601 FRDNA
+2601 FRNNA

-2625 SDFRAREGESNFSE
+2625 SDFRAREGESDFSKH
-2639 RLLELKNKRFSDP
+2639 LLELKNKRFSDP
-2652 NPSEIFVK
+2652 NPGEVFVK

-2669 NLWVQGVGGASFISG
+2669 NLWVQGIGGASFISG

-2717 GNIMRSL
+2717 GNIMHSL
-2724 GNNVD
+2724 ANNVD

-2746 ANETYGGNASH
+2746 ANETYGGNASN

-2765 SVLNQRYNYNTWT
+2765 SVLNQRYSYNTWT

-2818 QNPAYQQFVMH
+2818 NDAAYKQFLMH

-2864 DLLIKAKG
+2864 DLLIKSKG

-2884 LYRKGEIFNTFASV
+2884 LYRKGEVFNTFASV

-2923 YQDLNITGNVG
+2923 YQDINITGNVG

>member
-1 MKQFKKKPKKIKRSQ
+1 MKKFKKKPKSIKRSHQ
-16 KIILK
+16 KTILK
-21 RPLWLMPLLIGG
+21 RPLWLAPLVISG

-38 YADGTDIL
+38 YANNLWDLLNPKVGGEYVHWVKGSQYCAWWEFAGCL
-46 GLSWGEKSQKV
+46 KNVWGANHKG
-57 CVHRPWYALW
+57 YDA
-67 SCDKWEEKT
+67 
-76 QQFTGNQLITKTWAG
+76 
-91 GNAANYY
+91 GNAANYLS
-98 HSQNNQDIT
+98 SQNYQAISVGSGNET
-107 ANLKNDNGTYFLSG
+107 GTYSLSG
-121 LYNYTGGEYNGGN
+121 FTNYVGGN
-134 LDIELGSN
+134 LTI
-142 ATFNLGANSGN
+142 NLGNSVVLDLSGSN
-153 SFTSW
+153 SFTS
-158 YPNGH
+158 YQGYNQGKDDVSFNVGAINLNG
-163 TNVTFSAGTINVNN
+163 AL
-177 SVEVGNRVGSGAG
+177 EVGNRLGSGAG

-203 KVTINSNINA
+203 KVNINSNISA
-213 YKTSQVNI
+213 FKTSQVNI
-221 GNANSAITINSVSL
+221 GNANSVITIGSVSL

-240 SSLAKIGSG
+240 SSLASVGVG
-249 ANCSSSGPSYSFKGT
+249 ANCSTSGPSYSFKGT
-264 TSATNTTFSNASGS
+264 TNATNTAFSNASGS
-278 FTFEES
+278 FTFEEN
-284 ANFSGAKL
+284 ATFSGAKL
-292 NGGAFTFNKGFNAT
+292 NGGAFIFNKDFSAT
-306 NNTAFNSGS
+306 NNTAFNSGN
-315 FTFKGT
+315 FNFKGA

-334 TFDNQATFQNSS
+334 TFNDQATFQNSS

-353 FNNQS
+353 FNDQNNQA
-358 NPTNSAQHPQILF
+358 NSAQHPQI
-371 ENSSFNGGIF
+371 
-381 TFNNQT
+381 Q
-387 NPTNSAQHPQILFEN
+387 N
-402 SSFSGSTTTLK
+402 SSFSGNATTLK
-413 GSATFEQAFNNSNHQ
+413 GFVDFQQAFNNSNHQ
-428 LTIQNASFD
+428 LMVQNASFN
-437 NATFNNTGKITIEK
+437 NANFNNTGKITIEK
-451 DASFNNT
+451 EASFNNT
-458 SFNTPV
+458 TFNASIN
-464 DTNNMSVTGS
+464 TNNMTITGS

-492 SSKITLAQGATF
+492 SSQVTLTQGTTF
-504 NLTSLGSEKSVTIL
+504 NLTSLGDKNSVTIL

-523 ITYNHLLNHAL
+523 ITYNNFLNHAL
-534 NSLTNA
+534 NSLTSA
-540 LKTTESSS
+540 LKTNESSL

-565 VTGQLLSENAAT
+565 VTGQLLSTNAMAS
-577 PKNTDSSP
+577 KSADSSP
-585 SAPTKDSPQV
+585 SKSSTNSAQV
-595 YQVGYKIGDTIYKL
+595 YQVGYKIGDIIYKL
-609 QETFSPNSIIIQAL
+609 QETFSHNSIIIQAL

-632 TISGSQFDLS
+632 VISGSKFDLS

-651 PWYDHKY
+651 PWYDHKS

-684 NSFKQTFSTNG
+684 NSFKQTFSASN

-700 GYNATWTGNSVS
+700 GYNSTWTDHNVS
-712 SSGTV
+712 SSDMV

-730 CGPWPYYQCI
+730 CGPWPYYQCT
-740 GTTNGAYSA
+740 GTTNGTYSA

-769 ANLVFNGVDSINIAN
+769 ANLIFNGVDSVNIAN
-784 ATITQHNAGAYSSS
+784 ATITQHNAGIYSSS
-798 MTFSTQNMD
+798 MTFSTQSMD
-807 SSQNLNGLNANG
+807 NSHNVNGLNPNG
-819 KLSVYGATFTNQ
+819 MLSVYGATFTNQ
-831 AKDGKFIFNAGQATF
+831 AKDGKFIFNAGKATF

-860 DSLNFSNNNQF
+860 DSLNFLNNNQF

-880 KNASFNNA
+880 KNASFDNA

-917 LQIAGNAVFGNSTNS
+917 LQIAGNAVFGNSAN
-932 DGSQN
+932 DSQN
-937 TANFNNTGSVNIAG
+937 NANFNNTGSVNISG

-956 NMAFNG
+956 NVVFNG
-962 PTNTSVKGQV
+962 STNMSVKGQV
-972 TLNNITLKN
+972 TLNSITLKN

-988 GDGMINFSAHSV
+988 SDGTITFNAHSV
-1000 INIGEAIT
+1000 INIAEDIT

-1022 EYNNAF
+1022 EYNYAF

-1053 NGIYDVVYSFNNQT
+1053 NGVYDVVYSFNNQT
-1067 YNFQEVFS
+1067 YNFQETFS

-1090 DYVDMEK
+1090 DYMDMEK

-1118 NNLGNLNNTIYYY
+1118 NNLGNSNNTIYYY
-1131 DKSID
+1131 DNSID

-1148 EFSQTLT
+1148 EFSQTFT

-1161 VFGAKNIWT
+1161 VFGAKSIWT

-1263 MNFISNSANIQAQN
+1263 MNFTSKSANIQAQN

-1285 QNKGNPNFSFNALNL
+1285 QNGGNPNFSFSALNL

-1321 AVNAISFTN
+1321 ATNAINFTN
-1330 SSNLSSGLYQ
+1330 STNLSSGLYQ
-1340 ISAKS
+1340 MQAKS
-1345 VLFDN
+1345 VSFDN

-1364 NAISLS
+1364 NAINLS

-1383 ELSGDL
+1383 ELQGDL

-1402 AINVSNNAT
+1402 TINVSNNAT

-1419 ASNGSHLN
+1419 VNDGSRLN
-1427 FNGAV
+1427 FNGTT
-1432 NFNSANITTSLS
+1432 NFNSANITTSLNH
-1444 DSSIVF
+1444 SSIVF
-1450 KGASSLGG
+1450 KGAISLGG
-1458 QFNLSNNSFLDF
+1458 QFNLSNNSSLDF

-1483 FYNNAFS
+1483 FYDNAFY

-1526 QLVFSDQGSLNI
+1526 QLVFGDQGSLNI

-1557 IQADMNSNW
+1557 IQAGMNNNW
-1566 YERISFFGMRI
+1566 YERINFFGMCI
-1577 NDGIYDAKN
+1577 NDGVYDAIN

-1628 SEIFNYQKVYNNAN
+1628 SEVFNYQKVYNNAN

-1650 AQGVFYL
+1650 AEGVFYL
-1657 TSSVKG
+1657 TSNVKG

-1703 SALHVYNKG
+1703 SALHIYNKG

-1739 FSLSSLSNLKGDA
+1739 FSLSSLSALNPNA
-1752 LNQLTKLITPSD
+1752 LNQLTKLITPND
-1764 WKNINEL
+1764 WKNINEF
-1771 IDNANNS
+1771 IDDANNS
-1778 VVQNFNNGAL
+1778 VVQNFNNGTL
-1788 IIGATK
+1788 IVGATK
-1794 IGQTNTNSTVVFGGL
+1794 IGQTDTNSAVVFGGL

-1878 TSLILNQANI
+1878 TSLVLNQANI

-1928 AGGLGNLIVN
+1928 AGGLGNLIAD
-1938 TLGSGSVIG
+1938 TLGSDSVIG

-1978 TAIKD
+1978 AAIKD

-2042 QVISVMLQDIV
+2042 QVISVILQDIV
-2053 KPSEALQN
+2053 KPSEALQS
-2061 DVVALGKQ
+2061 DAAALGKQ
-2069 MIGEFLGQDMLN
+2069 MIGEFLGQDTLN

-2106 PIYEQGLGDLI
+2106 SIYEQGLGDLM

-2132 QVWQRGDF
+2132 QVWQKGDF

-2165 NAGNS
+2165 NAGDT
-2170 LIFAGNNHIAFT
+2170 LIFAGNNRISFT
-2182 NHSGTLNLL
+2182 NHAGVLNLL
-2191 SNQVSNINITTL
+2191 SDQVSNINITTL
-2203 DASNGLK
+2203 NASNGLK

-2231 VQQSDP
+2231 VGQNNP
-2237 ITTNTANP
+2237 TTANIANP

-2250 QSANGASSNNA
+2250 QSANDASSGNA
-2261 SNNAPIALNNND
+2261 SNNAQIALNNND

-2335 FVTNNLNI
+2335 FMANNLNI
-2343 QGAFN
+2343 QGVFN
-2348 NNATQKIGVLQNLVI
+2348 NNATRKIKVLQNLTI

-2378 GGALNNFGAIHFNLE
+2378 GGVLNNFGAIHFNLE
-2393 NIQTPAPLIQAE
+2393 NIQTPTPLIQAE
-2405 GIINLNTTQTPFI
+2405 GIINLNTTQTPFM
-2418 NVNNSMANNTTYTL
+2418 NVNNSMADNTTYTL

-2438 IDYNINP
+2438 IDYNINL
-2445 NSLQSYLK
+2445 NSLQSYLN

-2478 VLLQDKG
+2478 ILLQDKG

-2493 NSNNASPNNIL
+2493 NPNNAHQNNIL
-2504 SLSVLHNQVKMSYG
+2504 SLSVLYNQIKMSYG

-2537 GQSALNQIEAIGG
+2537 GQSALNKIEAVGG

-2561 IKTKENPLFAPIYLE
+2561 METKENPLFAPIYLE
-2576 NHSLNEILDATKDL
+2576 NHSLHEILGVAKDL
-2590 QNTASLISNPN
+2590 LNTANLISNPN
-2601 FRDNA
+2601 FRNNA

-2625 SDFRAREGESNFSE
+2625 SDFRAREGESDFSKH
-2639 RLLELKNKRFSDP
+2639 LLELKNKRFSDP
-2652 NPSEIFVK
+2652 NPGEVFVK

-2669 NLWVQGVGGASFISG
+2669 NLWVQGIGGASFISG
-2684 GNGTLYGLNV
+2684 GNGTLYGLNA

-2717 GNIMRSL
+2717 GNIMHSL
-2724 GNNVD
+2724 ANNVD

-2746 ANETYGGNASH
+2746 ANETYEGNASN

-2765 SVLNQRYNYNTWT
+2765 SVLNQRYSYNTWT

-2803 LSYHFI
+2803 LSYYFI

-2818 QNPAYQQFVMH
+2818 NDAAYKQFLMH

-2864 DLLIKAKG
+2864 DLLIKSKG
-2872 DNMVRFVGENTL
+2872 GNVVRFVGENTL
-2884 LYRKGEIFNTFASV
+2884 LYRKGEVFNTFASV

-2904 HLWRLMYVNAGV
+2904 HLWRLVYVNAGV

-2923 YQDLNITGNVG
+2923 YQDINITGNVG

>member
-1 MKQFKKKPKKIKRSQ
+1 MKKFKKKPKSIKRSHQ
-16 KIILK
+16 KTILK
-21 RPLWLMPLLIGG
+21 RPLWLAPLLISG

-38 YADGTDIL
+38 YANNLWDLLNPKVGGEYVHWVKGSQYCAWWEFAGCL
-46 GLSWGEKSQKV
+46 KNVWGANHKG
-57 CVHRPWYALW
+57 YDA
-67 SCDKWEEKT
+67 
-76 QQFTGNQLITKTWAG
+76 
-91 GNAANYY
+91 GNAANYLS
-98 HSQNNQDIT
+98 SQNYQAISVGSGNET
-107 ANLKNDNGTYFLSG
+107 GAYSLSG
-121 LYNYTGGEYNGGN
+121 FTNYVGGD
-134 LDIELGSN
+134 LTI
-142 ATFNLGANSGN
+142 NLGNSVVLDLSGSN
-153 SFTSW
+153 SFTS
-158 YPNGH
+158 YQGYNQGKDDVSF
-163 TNVTFSAGTINVNN
+163 NVGTINLNGAL
-177 SVEVGNRVGSGAG
+177 EVGNRVGSGAG

-203 KVTINSNINA
+203 KININSNISA
-213 YKTSQVNI
+213 FKTSQVDV
-221 GNANSAITINSVSL
+221 GNANSAITIGSVSL
-235 SGDTC
+235 SGDVC
-240 SSLAKIGSG
+240 SSSVSFGAG
-249 ANCSSSGPSYSFKGT
+249 ANCSTSGPSYSFKGT
-264 TSATNTTFSNASGS
+264 TNATNTAFSNASGS
-278 FTFEES
+278 FTFEEN
-284 ANFSGAKL
+284 ATFSGAKW
-292 NGGAFTFNKGFNAT
+292 NGGAFTFNKEISAT

-315 FTFKGT
+315 FNFKGA
-321 SSFNNATFSNASY
+321 SSFNGASFSDASY
-334 TFDNQATFQNSS
+334 TFNNQATFQNSS

-353 FNNQS
+353 FNNQ
-358 NPTNSAQHPQILF
+358 NNQSAQHPQI
-371 ENSSFNGGIF
+371 
-381 TFNNQT
+381 Q
-387 NPTNSAQHPQILFEN
+387 N
-402 SSFSGSTTTLK
+402 SSFSGNATTLK
-413 GSATFEQAFNNSNHQ
+413 GFVDFQQAFNNSNHQ
-428 LTIQNASFD
+428 LTMQSASFN
-437 NATFNNTGKITIEK
+437 NANFNNTGKITIEK
-451 DASFNNT
+451 EASFNNT
-458 SFNTPV
+458 SFNTSV
-464 DTNNMSVTGS
+464 DTNNMTITGS

-492 SSKITLAQGATF
+492 SSQVTLTQGTTF

-523 ITYNHLLNHAL
+523 ITYNNLLNHTL

-540 LKTTESSS
+540 LKTNESSS
-548 KPQSFA
+548 RPQSFA

-565 VTGQLLSENAAT
+565 VTGQLLSTNAAT
-577 PKNTDSSP
+577 SKPADSSP
-585 SAPTKDSPQV
+585 SKSSTNPAQV
-595 YQVGYKIGDTIYKL
+595 YQVGYKIGDIIYKL
-609 QETFSPNSIIIQAL
+609 QETFSHNSIIIQAL

-632 TISGSQFDLS
+632 VISGSKFDLS
-642 ASNYINANM
+642 ASNYINANT
-651 PWYDHKY
+651 PWYDHKS

-684 NSFKQTFSTNG
+684 NSFKQTFSASN

-700 GYNATWTGNSVS
+700 GYNSTWTDHNVS
-712 SSGTV
+712 SSDTV
-717 SFGDTSGSALNGH
+717 FFGDTSGSALNGH
-730 CGPWPYYQCI
+730 CGPWSYYQCT
-740 GTTNGAYSA
+740 GTTNGTYSA

-769 ANLVFNGVDSINIAN
+769 ANLIFNGVDSVNIAN
-784 ATITQHNAGAYSSS
+784 ATITQHNAGIYSSS
-798 MTFSTQNMD
+798 MTFSTQSMD
-807 SSQNLNGLNANG
+807 NSQNLNNLNPNG
-819 KLSVYGATFTNQ
+819 MLSVYGATFTNQ
-831 AKDGKFIFNAGQATF
+831 AKDGKFIFNAGKATF

-860 DSLNFSNNNQF
+860 DSLNFLNNNQF

-888 NFNNSAS
+888 NFNNSVS

-917 LQIAGNAVFGNSTNS
+917 LQIAGNAVFGNSANS
-932 DGSQN
+932 SQN
-937 TANFNNTGSVNIAG
+937 NANFNNTGSVNISG

-956 NMAFNG
+956 NVVFNG
-962 PTNTSVKGQV
+962 PTNTSVKGQI

-988 GDGMINFSAHSV
+988 GDGTITFNAHSV
-1000 INIGEAIT
+1000 INIAEAIT

-1053 NGIYDVVYSFNNQT
+1053 NGVYDVVYSFNNQT
-1067 YNFQEVFS
+1067 YNFQEIFS

-1090 DYVDMEK
+1090 DYMDMEK

-1103 QNALGFMTYMPNSYN
+1103 KDVAGFMTYMPNSYN
-1118 NNLGNLNNTIYYY
+1118 NNLGNSNNTIYYY
-1131 DKSID
+1131 DNSIN

-1148 EFSQTLT
+1148 EFSQTFT

-1161 VFGAKNIWT
+1161 VFGAKSIWT

-1175 PQSNTIIRFGDNKG
+1175 PQSNATIRFGDNKG

-1263 MNFISNSANIQAQN
+1263 MNFVSNSANIQAQN

-1285 QNKGNPNFSFNALNL
+1285 QNGGNPNFSFNALNL

-1321 AVNAISFTN
+1321 AANAINFTN
-1330 SSNLSSGLYQ
+1330 STNLSSGLYQ
-1340 ISAKS
+1340 MQAKS
-1345 VLFDN
+1345 VSFDN

-1364 NAISLS
+1364 NAINLS

-1383 ELSGDL
+1383 ELQGDL
-1389 NLNDTSSL
+1389 NVNDTSSL

-1411 INDYASLI
+1411 INDHASLI
-1419 ASNGSHLN
+1419 VNDGSRLN
-1427 FNGAV
+1427 FNGTT
-1432 NFNSANITTSLS
+1432 NFNSENITTSLNN
-1444 DSSIVF
+1444 SSIVF
-1450 KGASSLGG
+1450 KGAISLGG
-1458 QFNLSNNSFLDF
+1458 QFNLSNNSSLDF

-1483 FYNNAFS
+1483 FYDNAFS

-1496 HQALDIKAPLSLGGN
+1496 HQTLNIKAPLSLGGN
-1511 LLNPNNSSVLNLKNS
+1511 LLNPNNSSVLDLKNS

-1557 IQADMNSNW
+1557 IQAGMNSNW
-1566 YERISFFGMRI
+1566 YERINFFGMCI
-1577 NDGIYDAKN
+1577 NDGVYDAIN

-1597 ALKIT
+1597 VLKIT

-1615 QIPGIKNTLYNIG
+1615 QIPGIKNTLYNIS
-1628 SEIFNYQKVYNNAN
+1628 SEVFNYQKVYNNAN

-1650 AQGVFYL
+1650 AKGVFYL
-1657 TSSVKG
+1657 TSNVKG

-1703 SALHVYNKG
+1703 NALHVYNKG

-1739 FSLSSLSNLKGDA
+1739 FSLSSLSGLNPDA
-1752 LNQLTKLITPSD
+1752 LNQLTKLITPND

-1778 VVQNFNNGAL
+1778 VVQNFNNGTL
-1788 IIGATK
+1788 IVGATK
-1794 IGQTNTNSTVVFGGL
+1794 IGQTNTNSAVVFGGL

-1878 TSLILNQANI
+1878 TSLVLNQANI

-1898 MLGQEGINKVFN
+1898 MLGQEGIDKVFN

-1928 AGGLGNLIVN
+1928 AGGLGNLIAD
-1938 TLGSGSVIG
+1938 TLGSNSVIG
-1947 GYLTPEQKNQ
+1947 GHLTPEQKNQ

-2028 FNQITGFISANDIG
+2028 FNQITSFISANDIG

-2053 KPSEALQN
+2053 KPSNALKS
-2061 DVVALGKQ
+2061 DVEALGKQ
-2069 MIGEFLGQDMLN
+2069 MIGEFLGQDTLN

-2106 PIYEQGLGDLI
+2106 SIYEQGLGDLM

-2132 QVWQRGDF
+2132 QVWQKGDF

-2170 LIFAGNNHIAFT
+2170 LIFAGNNHISFT
-2182 NHSGTLNLL
+2182 NHAGALNLL
-2191 SNQVSNINITTL
+2191 SDQVSNINITTL
-2203 DASNGLK
+2203 NASNGLK

-2220 SQGNL
+2220 SQGDL

-2231 VQQSDP
+2231 AGQSDP
-2237 ITTNTANP
+2237 TTANIANP
-2245 CALSA
+2245 CTLST

-2261 SNNAPIALNNND
+2261 SNNVQIALSNND
-2273 ESLMVTA
+2273 ESLMVA
-2280 NDFNFSGNIYAN
+2280 VNDFNFSGNIYAN

-2319 NNLTI
+2319 NNLII

-2335 FVTNNLNI
+2335 FMANNLNI

-2348 NNATQKIGVLQNLVI
+2348 NNATRKIEVLQNLTI

-2393 NIQTPAPLIQAE
+2393 NIQTPTPLIQAE
-2405 GIINLNTTQTPFI
+2405 GIINLNTTQTPFM

-2445 NSLQSYLK
+2445 NSLQSYLN

-2468 NGVLTYLGQR
+2468 NGALTYLGQR

-2493 NSNNASPNNIL
+2493 DSNNAHQNNIL
-2504 SLSVLHNQVKMSYG
+2504 SLSVLYNQVKMSYG

-2537 GQSALNQIEAIGG
+2537 GQSALNKIEAVGG

-2561 IKTKENPLFAPIYLE
+2561 METKENPLFAPIYLE
-2576 NHSLNEILDATKDL
+2576 NHSLNEILGVTKDI

-2625 SDFRAREGESNFSE
+2625 SDFRSREGESDFSE
-2639 RLLELKNKRFSDP
+2639 RLLELKNERFGDP
-2652 NPSEIFVK
+2652 NPSEVFVK
-2660 YSQPNKHPN
+2660 YTQPNKHQN
-2669 NLWVQGVGGASFISG
+2669 NLWVQGIGGASFISG
-2684 GNGTLYGLNV
+2684 GNGTLYGLNA

-2717 GNIMRSL
+2717 GNIMHSL
-2724 GNNVD
+2724 ANNVD

-2746 ANETYGGNASH
+2746 ANETYGGNATS

-2765 SVLNQRYNYNTWT
+2765 SVLNQRYSYNTWT

-2809 GLSGMKGKM
+2809 GLSGMKG
-2818 QNPAYQQFVMH
+2818 NDAAYKQFLMH

-2853 SYYFVTARLGR
+2853 SYYFVTVRLGR
-2864 DLLIKAKG
+2864 DLLIKSKG
-2872 DNMVRFVGENTL
+2872 GNVVRFMGENTL
-2884 LYRKGEIFNTFASV
+2884 LYRKGEVFNTFASV

-2923 YQDLNITGNVG
+2923 YQDINITGNVG

>member
-1 MKQFKKKPKKIKRSQ
+1 MKKFKKKPKSIKRSHQNQ
-16 KIILK
+16 KTILK
-21 RPLWLMPLLIGG
+21 RPLWLAPLLIGG

-46 GLSWGEKSQKV
+46 GLSWEEKSQKV
-57 CVHRPWYALW
+57 CVHHPWYALW
-67 SCDKWEEKT
+67 NCNKWEEKT

-121 LYNYTGGEYNGGN
+121 LYNYTGGENNGGN
-134 LDIELGSN
+134 LNIELGSN
-142 ATFNLGANSGN
+142 ATFDLGAHSGN

-163 TNVTFSAGTINVNN
+163 TNITFSAGTINVNN

-203 KVTINSNINA
+203 KVNINSNISA
-213 YKTSQVNI
+213 YKTSQVNV
-221 GNANSAITINSVSL
+221 GNANSVITIGSVSL
-235 SGDTC
+235 NGDTC
-240 SSLAKIGSG
+240 SSLASVGIG
-249 ANCSSSGPSYSFKGT
+249 ANCSTSGPSYSFKGT
-264 TSATNTTFSNASGS
+264 TNATNTTFSNANGS
-278 FTFEES
+278 FTFEEN
-284 ANFSGAKL
+284 ATFSGAKL
-292 NGGAFTFNKGFNAT
+292 NGGAFTFNKEFNAT
-306 NNTAFNSGS
+306 NNTTFNSGS
-315 FTFKGT
+315 FNFKGA
-321 SSFNNATFSNASY
+321 SSFNGATFSNASY
-334 TFDNQATFQNSS
+334 TFNNQATFQNSS

-353 FNNQS
+353 FNNQ
-358 NPTNSAQHPQILF
+358 TNQ
-371 ENSSFNGGIF
+371 
-381 TFNNQT
+381 
-387 NPTNSAQHPQILFEN
+387 SAQHPQILFEN
-402 SSFSGSTTTLK
+402 SSFSGNATTLK
-413 GSATFEQAFNNSNHQ
+413 GFVNFQQAFNNSNHQ
-428 LTIQNASFD
+428 LTIQNASFN
-437 NATFNNTGKITIEK
+437 NATFNNTGKITINEG
-451 DASFNNT
+451 ASFNNT
-458 SFNTPV
+458 TFNTSV
-464 DTNNMSVTGS
+464 DTNNMSVTGG

-481 DLKNGSTLDFG
+481 DLNNGSTLDFG
-492 SSKITLAQGATF
+492 SSKITLAQGTTF
-504 NLTSLGSEKSVTIL
+504 NLTSLSSEKSVTIL

-523 ITYNHLLNHAL
+523 ITYNNLLNHAL
-534 NSLTNA
+534 NSLTSA
-540 LKTTESSS
+540 LETNESSS
-548 KPQSFA
+548 RSQSFA

-565 VTGQLLSENAAT
+565 VTGQLLNENAAT
-577 PKNTDSSP
+577 SKPTDSSP
-585 SAPTKDSPQV
+585 SKSSTNSTQV

-609 QETFSPNSIIIQAL
+609 QETFGPNSIIIQAL
-623 ESGTYTPPP
+623 ESGIYTPPP
-632 TISGSQFDLS
+632 VISGSKFDLS
-642 ASNYINANM
+642 ASNYINADM
-651 PWYDHKY
+651 PWYNHKY

-684 NSFKQTFSTNG
+684 NSFKQTFSASG

-700 GYNATWTGNSVS
+700 GYNSTWTDHNIS

-730 CGPWPYYQCI
+730 CGPWPYYQCT

-769 ANLVFNGVDSINIAN
+769 ANLIFNGVDSVNIAN
-784 ATITQHNAGAYSSS
+784 ATITQHNAGIYSSS
-798 MTFSTQNMD
+798 MTFSTQSMD
-807 SSQNLNGLNANG
+807 DSQNLKDLNANG
-819 KLSVYGATFTNQ
+819 TLSVYGTTFTNQ

-846 ENTNFNGGSYQFSG
+846 ENTNFNGGSYQFNG
-860 DSLNFSNNNQF
+860 DSLNFLNNNQF

-895 FNFNNSNATTSFVG
+895 FNFNNSSATTSFVG

-917 LQIAGNAVFGNSTNS
+917 LQIAGNAVFWNSTNS
-932 DGSQN
+932 NGSQN
-937 TANFNNTGSVNIAG
+937 NANFNNTGSVNISG

-956 NMAFNG
+956 NVVFNG

-988 GDGMINFSAHSV
+988 GDGTITFNAHSV
-1000 INIGEAIT
+1000 INIDESIT

-1053 NGIYDVVYSFNNQT
+1053 NGVYDVVYSFNNQT
-1067 YNFQEVFS
+1067 YNFQEIFS
-1075 PNSISIRRLGVGMVF
+1075 QNSISIRRLGVGMVF

-1103 QNALGFMTYMPNSYN
+1103 KDVVGFMTYMPNSYN
-1118 NNLGNLNNTIYYY
+1118 NNLGNSNNTIYYY

-1148 EFSQTLT
+1148 EFSQTFT
-1155 GQNSAI
+1155 GQNSTI
-1161 VFGAKNIWT
+1161 VFGAKSIWT
-1170 NASDA
+1170 SLSDA
-1175 PQSNTIIRFGDNKG
+1175 PQSDTIIRFGDNKG

-1232 GGASLNFNGLQGILL
+1232 GGASLNFNGLQGVLL

-1252 YNRAA
+1252 YNRTA

-1285 QNKGNPNFSFNALNL
+1285 QNGGNPNFSFNALNL

-1306 FRGYVGQTQSVFKFN
+1306 FRGYVGKTQSVFKFN
-1321 AVNAISFTN
+1321 AANAISFTN
-1330 SSNLSSGLYQ
+1330 STNLSSGLYQ
-1340 ISAKS
+1340 MQAKS

-1364 NAISLS
+1364 NAINLS

-1383 ELSGDL
+1383 ELQGDL
-1389 NLNDTSSL
+1389 NLNDTSSI

-1402 AINVSNNAT
+1402 TINVSNNAT

-1419 ASNGSHLN
+1419 ASNNAHIN

-1432 NFNSANITTSLS
+1432 NFNSANTTTSLN

-1450 KGASSLGG
+1450 KGAISLGG
-1458 QFNLSNNSFLDF
+1458 QFNLSNNSSLDF

-1483 FYNNAFS
+1483 FYDNAFS

-1511 LLNPNNSSVLNLKNS
+1511 LLNPNNSSVLDLKNS

-1557 IQADMNSNW
+1557 IQAGMSNNW
-1566 YERISFFGMRI
+1566 YERINFFGMRI
-1577 NDGIYDAKN
+1577 NDGIYDAIN

-1628 SEIFNYQKVYNNAN
+1628 SEVFNYQKVYNNAN

-1650 AQGVFYL
+1650 AEGVFYL
-1657 TSSVKG
+1657 TSNVKG

-1669 SYQASG
+1669 SYQANG

-1703 SALHVYNKG
+1703 SALHIYNKG

-1739 FSLSSLSNLKGDA
+1739 FSLSSLSDLNSNA
-1752 LNQLTKLITPSD
+1752 LNQLTKLITPND

-1788 IIGATK
+1788 IVGATK
-1794 IGQTNTNSTVVFGGL
+1794 IGQTDTNSAVVFGGL

-1818 DIVCQKFR
+1818 DTVCQKFR
-1826 GTYLGQLLESSSADL
+1826 GTYLGQLLESISADL

-1928 AGGLGNLIVN
+1928 AGGLGNLIADM
-1938 TLGSGSVIG
+1938 LGSDSVIG
-1947 GYLTPEQKNQ
+1947 GHLTPEQKNQ

-1978 TAIKD
+1978 AAIKD

-2053 KPSEALQN
+2053 KPSKALQS

-2069 MIGEFLGQDMLN
+2069 MIGEFLGQDTLN
-2081 SLESLLQNQQIKS
+2081 SLESLLQNQEIKS

-2106 PIYEQGLGDLI
+2106 SIYEQGLGDLM

-2132 QVWQRGDF
+2132 QVWQKGDF
-2140 SFNAQ
+2140 SFNSQ

-2157 ANGGTLSF
+2157 ANGGALSF

-2170 LIFAGNNHIAFT
+2170 LIFAGNNHISFT
-2182 NHSGTLNLL
+2182 NHAGTLQLL
-2191 SNQVSNINITTL
+2191 SDQVSNINITTL
-2203 DASNGLK
+2203 NASNGLK

-2231 VQQSDP
+2231 VKQSGP
-2237 ITTNTANP
+2237 TTANATNP
-2245 CALSA
+2245 CALNA
-2250 QSANGASSNNA
+2250 QSANGASSSKA
-2261 SNNAPIALNNND
+2261 SNDAQIALNNND

-2280 NDFNFSGNIYAN
+2280 NNFNFSGNIYAN

-2299 IKGSANIKNLYLYN
+2299 IKGSATIKNLYLYN

-2319 NNLTI
+2319 NNLII

-2348 NNATQKIGVLQNLVI
+2348 NNATRKIEVLQNLTI

-2369 STGIYGLEV
+2369 STGVYGLEV
-2378 GGALNNFGAIHFNLE
+2378 GGALNHFGAIHFNLE
-2393 NIQTPAPLIQAE
+2393 NIQTPTPLIQAE
-2405 GIINLNTTQTPFI
+2405 GIINLNTTQAPFM

-2445 NSLQSYLK
+2445 NSLQSYLN

-2493 NSNNASPNNIL
+2493 SSNNAHQNNIL
-2504 SLSVLHNQVKMSYG
+2504 SLSVLYNQVKMSYG
-2518 DKVMD
+2518 DKAMG

-2537 GQSALNQIEAIGG
+2537 GQSALNQIEAVGG

-2561 IKTKENPLFAPIYLE
+2561 METKENPLFVPIYLE
-2576 NHSLNEILDATKDL
+2576 NHSLNEILGVAKDL
-2590 QNTASLISNPN
+2590 LNTASLISNPN

-2606 TNLLELASYTQ
+2606 TNLLELAGYTQ

-2625 SDFRAREGESNFSE
+2625 SDFRTREGESDFSE

-2652 NPSEIFVK
+2652 NPGEVFVK
-2660 YSQPNKHPN
+2660 YPQPNKHSN
-2669 NLWVQGVGGASFISG
+2669 NLWVQGIGGASFISG
-2684 GNGTLYGLNV
+2684 GNGTLYGLNA

-2717 GNIMRSL
+2717 GNIMHSL
-2724 GNNVD
+2724 ANNVD

-2746 ANETYGGNASH
+2746 ANETYGGNANN
-2757 INSSNSLL
+2757 INSSNPLL
-2765 SVLNQRYNYNTWT
+2765 SVLNQRYSYNTWT

-2803 LSYHFI
+2803 LSYYFI

-2818 QNPAYQQFVMH
+2818 NDAAYKQFLMH

-2864 DLLIKAKG
+2864 DLLIKSKG
-2872 DNMVRFVGENTL
+2872 GNMVRFMGENTL
-2884 LYRKGEIFNTFASV
+2884 LYRKGEVFNTFVSV
-2898 ITGGEM
+2898 VTGGEM

-2916 GLKMGLQ
+2916 GLKMGLP
-2923 YQDLNITGNVG
+2923 YQDINITGNVG

>member
-1 MKQFKKKPKKIKRSQ
+1 MKKFKKKLKNIKRSQ

-21 RPLWLMPLLIGG
+21 RPLWLMPLLISG

-57 CVHRPWYALW
+57 CVHRPWYASW

-134 LDIELGSN
+134 LNIELGNN
-142 ATFNLGANSGN
+142 ATFDLGTHSGN

-203 KVTINSNINA
+203 KVNVNSNISA
-213 YKTSQVNI
+213 YKTSQVNV
-221 GNANSAITINSVSL
+221 GNANSAISIGSVSL

-240 SSLAKIGSG
+240 SSSVSVGVG
-249 ANCSSSGPSYSFKGT
+249 ANCSNSGPSYSFKGT
-264 TSATNTTFSNASGS
+264 TSATNTTFSNANGS
-278 FTFEES
+278 FTFEEN
-284 ANFSGAKL
+284 ATFSGAKW
-292 NGGAFTFNKGFNAT
+292 NGGAFTFNKEFSAT

-315 FTFKGT
+315 FNFKGA
-321 SSFNNATFSNASY
+321 SSFNGANFNNATY
-334 TFDNQATFQNSS
+334 TFNNQATFQNSS

-353 FNNQS
+353 FNDQNNQ
-358 NPTNSAQHPQILF
+358 SAQHPQI
-371 ENSSFNGGIF
+371 
-381 TFNNQT
+381 Q
-387 NPTNSAQHPQILFEN
+387 N
-402 SSFSGSTTTLK
+402 SSFSGGATTLK
-413 GSATFEQAFNNSNHQ
+413 GFVNFQQAFNNSNHQ
-428 LTIQNASFD
+428 LTIQNASFN
-437 NATFNNTGKITIEK
+437 NATFNNTGKITINES
-451 DASFNNT
+451 ASFNSTTFNT
-458 SFNTPV
+458 SV
-464 DTNNMSVTGS
+464 DTSNMSVTGG

-481 DLKNGSTLDFG
+481 DLNNGSTLDFG

-523 ITYNHLLNHAL
+523 ITYNHLLNHAI
-534 NSLTNA
+534 NGLTNA
-540 LKTTESSS
+540 LKTNESPS

-577 PKNTDSSP
+577 SKPTDSSP
-585 SAPTKDSPQV
+585 SKSSTNPTQV

-609 QETFSPNSIIIQAL
+609 QETFSHNSIIIQAL

-632 TISGSQFDLS
+632 VINGSKFDLS
-642 ASNYINANM
+642 ASNYINADM
-651 PWYDHKY
+651 HWYDHKY

-684 NSFKQTFSTNG
+684 NSFKQTFSANG

-712 SSGTV
+712 SSDTV

-730 CGPWPYYQCI
+730 CGPWPYYQCT
-740 GTTNGAYSA
+740 GTTNGTYSA

-762 RIGTGGA
+762 RVDTGGA
-769 ANLVFNGVDSINIAN
+769 ANLIFNGVDSINIAN
-784 ATITQHNAGAYSSS
+784 ATITQHNAGIYSSS
-798 MTFSTQNMD
+798 MTFSTQSMD

-819 KLSVYGATFTNQ
+819 KLSVYGTTFTNQ
-831 AKDGKFIFNAGQATF
+831 AKDGKFTFNAGQAVF

-917 LQIAGNAVFGNSTNS
+917 LQIAGNAVFGNPTNS
-932 DGSQN
+932 DDSQN
-937 TANFNNTGSVNIAG
+937 TANFDNTGSVNIAG

-956 NMAFNG
+956 NVVFNS
-962 PTNTSVKGQV
+962 PTNMSVKGQV

-988 GDGMINFSAHSV
+988 GDGTITFNAHSV

-1043 SSEKLVSSAG
+1043 SSEKLVSSVG
-1053 NGIYDVVYSFNNQT
+1053 NGVYDVVYSFNNQT

-1118 NNLGNLNNTIYYY
+1118 NNLGNPNNTIYYY
-1131 DKSID
+1131 DNSID

-1161 VFGAKNIWT
+1161 VFGAKSIWT
-1170 NASDA
+1170 SLSDA

-1232 GGASLNFNGLQGILL
+1232 GGANLNFNGLQGILL

-1263 MNFISNSANIQAQN
+1263 MNFVSNSANIQAQN

-1285 QNKGNPNFSFNALNL
+1285 QNGGNPNFSFNALNL

-1306 FRGYVGQTQSVFKFN
+1306 FRGYVGATQSVFKFN
-1321 AVNAISFTN
+1321 ATNAISFTN
-1330 SSNLSSGLYQ
+1330 STNLSSGLYQ
-1340 ISAKS
+1340 MQAKS
-1345 VLFDN
+1345 VSFDN

-1364 NAISLS
+1364 NAINLS

-1383 ELSGDL
+1383 ELQGDL

-1444 DSSIVF
+1444 NSSIVF
-1450 KGASSLGG
+1450 KGAVSLGG
-1458 QFNLSNNSFLDF
+1458 QFNLSNNSSLDF

-1483 FYNNAFS
+1483 FYDNAFS

-1557 IQADMNSNW
+1557 IQADMNNNW

-1628 SEIFNYQKVYNNAN
+1628 SEVFNYQKVYNNAN

-1657 TSSVKG
+1657 TSNVKG

-1669 SYQASG
+1669 SYQANG
-1675 SNNTTKNNNLTSE
+1675 SNNTTKNNNLISE
-1688 SSVISQTYNAQGNPI
+1688 SSVISQTYDVQGNPI

-1739 FSLSSLSNLKGDA
+1739 FSLSSLSGLKGDA

-1764 WKNINEL
+1764 WKNINEF

-1778 VVQNFNNGAL
+1778 VVQNFNNGTL
-1788 IIGATK
+1788 IMGATK
-1794 IGQTNTNSTVVFGGL
+1794 IGQTDTNSAVVFGGL

-1916 ILGEVAMQSINK
+1916 ILGEVAVQSINK

-1938 TLGSGSVIG
+1938 TLGSDSVIG
-1947 GYLTPEQKNQ
+1947 RYLTPEQKNQ

-2042 QVISVMLQDIV
+2042 QIISVMLQDIV
-2053 KPSEALQN
+2053 KPSNALKN

-2069 MIGEFLGQDMLN
+2069 MIGEFLGQDTLN

-2117 PNLGKKGLF
+2117 PSLGNKGLF

-2132 QVWQRGDF
+2132 QAWQKGDF

-2182 NHSGTLNLL
+2182 NHFGTLQLL

-2220 SQGNL
+2220 SQGDL

-2231 VQQSDP
+2231 AQQSDP
-2237 ITTNTANP
+2237 TAASVTNP
-2245 CALSA
+2245 CALTT
-2250 QSANGASSNNA
+2250 QNNA
-2261 SNNAPIALNNND
+2261 SSSNASSNAPIALNNND
-2273 ESLMVTA
+2273 ESLVVTA

-2299 IKGSANIKNLYLYN
+2299 IKGSANVKNLYLYN

-2348 NNATQKIGVLQNLVI
+2348 NNATRKIEVLQNLVI

-2378 GGALNNFGAIHFNLE
+2378 GGSLNNFGAIHFNLE

-2405 GIINLNTTQTPFI
+2405 GIINLNTTQTPFM

-2485 LLLSVALP
+2485 LLLSVTLP
-2493 NSNNASPNNIL
+2493 NSNNASQNHIL
-2504 SLSVLHNQVKMSYG
+2504 SLSVLHDQIKMSYG
-2518 DKVMD
+2518 NKIMD

-2537 GQSALNQIEAIGG
+2537 GQSALNQIEAVGG
-2550 NNAIKWLSTLM
+2550 NAIKWLSTLM

-2576 NHSLNEILDATKDL
+2576 NHSLNEILGTTKDL

-2625 SDFRAREGESNFSE
+2625 SDFRAREGESDFSN

-2652 NPSEIFVK
+2652 NPSEVFVK
-2660 YSQPNKHPN
+2660 YTQPNKHPN

-2703 ILGGYVAYGYSGFN
+2703 ILGGYVAYGYSDFN
-2717 GNIMRSL
+2717 GNIMHSL

-2746 ANETYGGNASH
+2746 ANETYGGNANN

-2818 QNPAYQQFVMH
+2818 NDAAYKQFLMH

-2845 SRKYFGKN
+2845 SRKYFGQN

-2864 DLLIKAKG
+2864 DLLIKSKG

-2884 LYRKGEIFNTFASV
+2884 LYRKGEVFNTFASV

-2904 HLWRLMYVNAGV
+2904 HLWRLVYVNAGV

-2923 YQDLNITGNVG
+2923 YQDINITGNVG

>member
-1 MKQFKKKPKKIKRSQ
+1 MKKFKKKSKSIKRSHQNQ
-16 KIILK
+16 KTILK
-21 RPLWLMPLLIGG
+21 RPLWLAPLLISG

-57 CVHRPWYALW
+57 CVHHPWYALW

-76 QQFTGNQLITKTWAG
+76 QQYIGNQLITKTWAG

-98 HSQNNQDIT
+98 HTQNNQNIT

-142 ATFNLGANSGN
+142 ATFNLGASSGN

-203 KVTINSNINA
+203 KVNINSNISA
-213 YKTSQVNI
+213 YKTSQVNV
-221 GNANSAITINSVSL
+221 GNANSAITIGSVSL

-240 SSLAKIGSG
+240 SSSVSVGIG
-249 ANCSSSGPSYSFKGT
+249 ANCSTSGPSYSFKGT
-264 TSATNTTFSNASGS
+264 TNATNTAFSNASGS
-278 FTFEES
+278 FTFEEN
-284 ANFSGAKL
+284 ATFSGAKL
-292 NGGAFTFNKGFNAT
+292 NGGAFTFNKEFKAT

-315 FTFKGT
+315 FTFKDT
-321 SSFNNATFSNASY
+321 SSFNNASFSNATY
-334 TFDNQATFQNSS
+334 TFNNQATFQNSS

-353 FNNQS
+353 FNNQ
-358 NPTNSAQHPQILF
+358 TNQSAQHPQI
-371 ENSSFNGGIF
+371 
-381 TFNNQT
+381 Q
-387 NPTNSAQHPQILFEN
+387 N
-402 SSFSGSTTTLK
+402 SSFSGNATTLK
-413 GSATFEQAFNNSNHQ
+413 GFVDFQQAFNNSNHQ
-428 LTIQNASFD
+428 LTIQNASFN

-451 DASFNNT
+451 DASFNDTTFNT
-458 SFNTPV
+458 SV
-464 DTNNMSVTGS
+464 DTSNMTITGS

-492 SSKITLAQGATF
+492 SSKVTLTQGTTF
-504 NLTSLGSEKSVTIL
+504 NLTSLSSEKSVTIL

-523 ITYNHLLNHAL
+523 ITYSNLLNHAI
-534 NSLTNA
+534 NSLTSA
-540 LKTTESSS
+540 LKTNESSS
-548 KPQSFA
+548 DLQSFA

-565 VTGQLLSENAAT
+565 VTGQLLNENAT
-577 PKNTDSSP
+577 TSKPTDSSP
-585 SAPTKDSPQV
+585 SKFSTNPTQV

-609 QETFSPNSIIIQAL
+609 QETFSHNSIIIQAL

-632 TISGSQFDLS
+632 VISGSKFDLS
-642 ASNYINANM
+642 ASNYINADM

-684 NSFKQTFSTNG
+684 NSFKQTFSASN

-700 GYNATWTGNSVS
+700 GYNATWTDHNVS
-712 SSGTV
+712 SSDTV

-730 CGPWPYYQCI
+730 CGPWPYYQCT
-740 GTTNGAYSA
+740 GTTDGTYSA

-769 ANLVFNGVDSINIAN
+769 ANLTFNGVDSINIAN
-784 ATITQHNAGAYSSS
+784 ATITQHNAGIYSSS

-807 SSQNLNGLNANG
+807 NSQNLNGLNSNG
-819 KLSVYGATFTNQ
+819 KLLVYGTTFTNE
-831 AKDGKFIFNAGQATF
+831 AKDGKFIFNAGQAVF

-871 NSGSFEISA
+871 NSGSFEIGA

-909 DFTNANSN
+909 DFTNAHSN
-917 LQIAGNAVFGNSTNS
+917 LQIAGNAVFGNSAN
-932 DGSQN
+932 GSQN
-937 TANFNNTGSVNIAG
+937 NANFNNTGSVNISG

-956 NMAFNG
+956 NVVFNS

-988 GDGMINFSAHSV
+988 GDGTITFNAHSV
-1000 INIGEAIT
+1000 INIAESIT

-1022 EYNNAF
+1022 EYNNA
-1028 SKNLWQLINYQGHGA
+1028 KNLWQLINYQGA

-1053 NGIYDVVYSFNNQT
+1053 NGVYDVVYSFNNQT
-1067 YNFQEVFS
+1067 YNFQEIFS

-1090 DYVDMEK
+1090 DYMDMEK

-1118 NNLGNLNNTIYYY
+1118 NNLGNSNNTIYYY
-1131 DKSID
+1131 DNSID
-1136 FYASGKTLFTKA
+1136 FYASGKTLFTKKA
-1148 EFSQTLT
+1148 EFSQTFT

-1170 NASDA
+1170 DASDA
-1175 PQSNTIIRFGDNKG
+1175 PQSDTIIRFGDNKG

-1263 MNFISNSANIQAQN
+1263 MNFVSNSANIQAQN

-1285 QNKGNPNFSFNALNL
+1285 QNGGNPNFSFNALNL

-1306 FRGYVGQTQSVFKFN
+1306 FRGYVGKTQSVFKFN
-1321 AVNAISFTN
+1321 AKNAISFTN
-1330 SSNLSSGLYQ
+1330 STNLSSGLYQ
-1340 ISAKS
+1340 MQAKS

-1364 NAISLS
+1364 SAINLS

-1383 ELSGDL
+1383 ELQGDL

-1402 AINVSNNAT
+1402 TINVSNNAT

-1419 ASNGSHLN
+1419 ASNNAHIN
-1427 FNGAV
+1427 FNGTT

-1444 DSSIVF
+1444 NSSIVF

-1458 QFNLSNNSFLDF
+1458 QFNLSNNSSLDF

-1483 FYNNAFS
+1483 FYDNAFS

-1496 HQALDIKAPLSLGGN
+1496 HQTLDIKAPLSLGGN
-1511 LLNPNNSSVLNLKNS
+1511 LLNPNSSSVLNLKNS
-1526 QLVFSDQGSLNI
+1526 QLIFGDQGSLNI

-1557 IQADMNSNW
+1557 IQAGMNGNW
-1566 YERISFFGMRI
+1566 YERISFFGMHI

-1657 TSSVKG
+1657 TSNVKG

-1669 SYQASG
+1669 SYQANG

-1703 SALHVYNKG
+1703 SALHIYNKG

-1739 FSLSSLSNLKGDA
+1739 FSLSSLSDLNSNA
-1752 LNQLTKLITPSD
+1752 LNQLIKLITPSD

-1778 VVQNFNNGAL
+1778 VVQNFNNGTL

-1794 IGQTNTNSTVVFGGL
+1794 IGQTNTNSAVVFGGL

-1916 ILGEVAMQSINK
+1916 ILGEVAVQSINK

-1938 TLGSGSVIG
+1938 TLGSNSVIG

-2042 QVISVMLQDIV
+2042 QVISVVLQDIV
-2053 KPSEALQN
+2053 KPSDALKN

-2069 MIGEFLGQDMLN
+2069 MIGEFLGQDTLN

-2106 PIYEQGLGDLI
+2106 PIYEQGLGDLM

-2132 QVWQRGDF
+2132 QVWQKGDF

-2170 LIFAGNNHIAFT
+2170 LIFAGNNHISFT
-2182 NHSGTLNLL
+2182 NHAGTLQLL

-2210 INAANNNVSV
+2210 INAGSNNISV

-2225 FINASC
+2225 FVNASC
-2231 VQQSDP
+2231 VQQSTP
-2237 ITTNTANP
+2237 TAANATNP

-2250 QSANGASSNNA
+2250 QSANGVSSNNA
-2261 SNNAPIALNNND
+2261 SNNAPIALDNND

-2299 IKGSANIKNLYLYN
+2299 IKGSANVKNLYLYN

-2348 NNATQKIGVLQNLVI
+2348 NNATQKIEVLQNLVI

-2369 STGIYGLEV
+2369 NTGIYGLEV
-2378 GGALNNFGAIHFNLE
+2378 GGALNNLGMIHFNLE
-2393 NIQTPAPLIQAE
+2393 NSQTPVNPLIQAE
-2405 GIINLNTTQTPFI
+2405 GIINLNATQTPFI
-2418 NVNNSMANNTTYTL
+2418 NVNNSIANNTTYTL

-2493 NSNNASPNNIL
+2493 NSNNASQNNIL
-2504 SLSVLHNQVKMSYG
+2504 SLSVLHDQIKMSYG
-2518 DKVMD
+2518 NKIMD
-2523 FTPPTLQDYIVGIQ
+2523 FTPPTLQDYIAGIQ

-2561 IKTKENPLFAPIYLE
+2561 METKENPLFAPIYLE
-2576 NHSLNEILDATKDL
+2576 NHSLHEILGVAKDL
-2590 QNTASLISNPN
+2590 LNTASLISNPN

-2606 TNLLELASYTQ
+2606 TNLLELAGYTQ

-2625 SDFRAREGESNFSE
+2625 SDFRSREGESDFSE

-2652 NPSEIFVK
+2652 NPGEVFVK
-2660 YSQPNKHPN
+2660 YSQLGKHQN
-2669 NLWVQGVGGASFISG
+2669 NLWVQGVGGASFIAG
-2684 GNGTLYGLNV
+2684 GNGTLYGLNA

-2703 ILGGYVAYGYSGFN
+2703 ILGGYVAYGYSDFN

-2724 GNNVD
+2724 ANNVD

-2746 ANETYGGNASH
+2746 ANETYGGNANN
-2757 INSSNSLL
+2757 INSSNPLL
-2765 SVLNQRYNYNTWT
+2765 SVLNQRYSYNTWT

-2809 GLSGMKGKM
+2809 GLSGMKG
-2818 QNPAYQQFVMH
+2818 NDAAYKQFLMH

-2845 SRKYFGKN
+2845 SRKYFGQN

-2864 DLLIKAKG
+2864 DLLIKSKG
-2872 DNMVRFVGENTL
+2872 DNVVRFVGENTL
-2884 LYRKGEIFNTFASV
+2884 LYRKGEVFNTFASV

-2904 HLWRLMYVNAGV
+2904 HLWRLVYVNAGV

-2923 YQDLNITGNVG
+2923 YQDINITGNVG

>member
-1 MKQFKKKPKKIKRSQ
+1 MKKFKKKPKKIARKQ
-16 KIILK
+16 KAILK
-21 RPLWLMPLLIGG
+21 RPLWLVPLLIGG

-46 GLSWGEKSQKV
+46 GLSWGEKSQRV
-57 CVHRPWYALW
+57 CVHHPWYALW
-67 SCDKWEEKT
+67 RCDKWEEKT

-98 HSQNNQDIT
+98 HTQNNQNIT
-107 ANLKNDNGTYFLSG
+107 ANLKNDNSTYFLSG

-142 ATFNLGANSGN
+142 ATFNLGASSGN

-190 THTGTATLNLNAN
+190 THTGIATLNLNAN
-203 KVTINSNINA
+203 NVTINSNISA
-213 YKTSQVNI
+213 FKTSQVNV

-240 SSLAKIGSG
+240 SSLASVGIG
-249 ANCSSSGPSYSFKGT
+249 ANCSTSGPSYSFKGT
-264 TSATNTTFSNASGS
+264 TNATNTAFSNANGS
-278 FTFEES
+278 FTFEEN
-284 ANFSGAKL
+284 ATFSGAKL
-292 NGGAFTFNKGFNAT
+292 NGGAFTFNKEFKAT

-321 SSFNNATFSNASY
+321 SSFNGASFSNATY
-334 TFDNQATFQNSS
+334 TFNDQATFQNSS

-353 FNNQS
+353 FNNQ
-358 NPTNSAQHPQILF
+358 NNQSAQHPQI
-371 ENSSFNGGIF
+371 
-381 TFNNQT
+381 Q
-387 NPTNSAQHPQILFEN
+387 N
-402 SSFSGSTTTLK
+402 SSFSGGATTLK
-413 GSATFEQAFNNSNHQ
+413 GSVNFQQAFNNSNHQ
-428 LTIQNASFD
+428 LTIQNASFN
-437 NATFNNTGKITIEK
+437 NATFNNTGKITINEG
-451 DASFNNT
+451 ASFNSTTFNT
-458 SFNTPV
+458 SV
-464 DTNNMSVTGS
+464 DTNNMSVTGG

-481 DLKNGSTLDFG
+481 DLNNGSTLDFG
-492 SSKITLAQGATF
+492 SSQVTLTQGTTF
-504 NLTSLGSEKSVTIL
+504 NLTSLGDKKSVTIL

-523 ITYNHLLNHAL
+523 ITYNHLLNHAI

-540 LKTTESSS
+540 LKTNENSSN
-548 KPQSFA
+548 PQSFA

-565 VTGQLLSENAAT
+565 VTGQLLNENIAISK
-577 PKNTDSSP
+577 PTDSSP
-585 SAPTKDSPQV
+585 SKSSTNPTQV

-609 QETFSPNSIIIQAL
+609 QETFSHNSIIIQAL

-632 TISGSQFDLS
+632 VISGSKFDLS
-642 ASNYINANM
+642 ASNYINADM

-684 NSFKQTFSTNG
+684 NSFKQTFSASN

-700 GYNATWTGNSVS
+700 GYNATWTDRNVS
-712 SSGTV
+712 SSDTV
-717 SFGDTSGSALNGH
+717 SFGDTSGSVLNGH
-730 CGPWPYYQCI
+730 CGPWPYYQCT
-740 GTTNGAYSA
+740 GTTNGTYSA

-769 ANLVFNGVDSINIAN
+769 ANLIFNGVDSVNIAN
-784 ATITQHNAGAYSSS
+784 ATITQHNAGIYSSS
-798 MTFSTQNMD
+798 MTFSTQSMD
-807 SSQNLNGLNANG
+807 NSQNLKDLNSNG
-819 KLSVYGATFTNQ
+819 KLSVYGTTFTNQ

-846 ENTNFNGGSYQFSG
+846 ENTNFNGGNYQFSG

-895 FNFNNSNATTSFVG
+895 FNFNNSSATTSFVG
-909 DFTNANSN
+909 DFTNAHSN
-917 LQIAGNAVFGNSTNS
+917 LQIAGNAVFGNSAN
-932 DGSQN
+932 GSQN
-937 TANFNNTGSVNIAG
+937 TANFNNTGSVNISG

-956 NMAFNG
+956 NVVFNG

-988 GDGMINFSAHSV
+988 GDGTIAFSAHSV

-1053 NGIYDVVYSFNNQT
+1053 NGVYDVVYSFNNQT

-1075 PNSISIRRLGVGMVF
+1075 QNSISIRRLGVGMVF
-1090 DYVDMEK
+1090 DYMDMEK

-1103 QNALGFMTYMPNSYN
+1103 KDVVGFMTYMPNSYN
-1118 NNLGNLNNTIYYY
+1118 NNLGNANNTIYYY
-1131 DKSID
+1131 DNSID

-1148 EFSQTLT
+1148 EFSQTFT

-1161 VFGAKNIWT
+1161 VFGAKSIWT

-1232 GGASLNFNGLQGILL
+1232 GGASLNFNALQGILL

-1252 YNRAA
+1252 YNRTA

-1263 MNFISNSANIQAQN
+1263 MNFVSNSANIQAQK

-1306 FRGYVGQTQSVFKFN
+1306 FRGYVGKTQSVFKFN
-1321 AVNAISFTN
+1321 AKNAISFTN
-1330 SSNLSSGLYQ
+1330 STNLSSGLYQ
-1340 ISAKS
+1340 MQAQS

-1364 NAISLS
+1364 NAINLS
-1370 QNASINA
+1370 QNASINT

-1383 ELSGDL
+1383 DLQGDL
-1389 NLNDTSSL
+1389 NVNDTSSL

-1402 AINVSNNAT
+1402 TINVSNNAT

-1432 NFNSANITTSLS
+1432 HFNSANITTSLS

-1450 KGASSLGG
+1450 KGAISLGG
-1458 QFNLSNNSFLDF
+1458 QFNLSNNSSLDF

-1483 FYNNAFS
+1483 FYDNAFS

-1526 QLVFSDQGSLNI
+1526 QLVFGDQGSLNI

-1557 IQADMNSNW
+1557 IQAGMNSNW
-1566 YERISFFGMRI
+1566 YERINFFGMRI
-1577 NDGIYDAKN
+1577 SDGIYDATN

-1615 QIPGIKNTLYNIG
+1615 QILGIKNTLYNIG

-1650 AQGVFYL
+1650 AEGVFYL
-1657 TSSVKG
+1657 TSNVKG

-1669 SYQASG
+1669 SYQANG

-1703 SALHVYNKG
+1703 SALHIYNKG

-1739 FSLSSLSNLKGDA
+1739 FSLSSLSDLNSNA

-1788 IIGATK
+1788 IVGATK
-1794 IGQTNTNSTVVFGGL
+1794 IGQTDTNSAVVFGGL
-1809 GYQKPCDYT
+1809 GYQTPCDYT

-1878 TSLILNQANI
+1878 TSLVLNQANI

-1916 ILGEVAMQSINK
+1916 ILGEVAVQSINK

-1947 GYLTPEQKNQ
+1947 GHLTPEQKNQ

-2053 KPSEALQN
+2053 KPSNALQN
-2061 DVVALGKQ
+2061 DVAALGKQ
-2069 MIGEFLGQDMLN
+2069 MIGEFLGQDALN

-2106 PIYEQGLGDLI
+2106 SIYEQGLGDLI

-2132 QVWQRGDF
+2132 QVWQKGDF

-2170 LIFAGNNHIAFT
+2170 LIFAGNNHISFT
-2182 NHSGTLNLL
+2182 NHAGTLQLL

-2203 DASNGLK
+2203 NASNGLK

-2220 SQGNL
+2220 SQGDL
-2225 FINASC
+2225 FINANC
-2231 VQQSDP
+2231 AQQSDP
-2237 ITTNTANP
+2237 TAVNIANP
-2245 CALSA
+2245 CALNA
-2250 QSANGASSNNA
+2250 QNANDASSSNA

-2299 IKGSANIKNLYLYN
+2299 IKGSANVKNLYLYN

-2335 FVTNNLNI
+2335 FTANNLNI

-2348 NNATQKIGVLQNLVI
+2348 NNATQKIEVLQNLTI

-2378 GGALNNFGAIHFNLE
+2378 GGALNNLGAIHFNLE
-2393 NIQTPAPLIQAE
+2393 NSQTLVNPLIQAE

-2418 NVNNSMANNTTYTL
+2418 NVNNVMANNTTYTL

-2468 NGVLTYLGQR
+2468 NGALTYLGQR

-2493 NSNNASPNNIL
+2493 NSNNAHQNNIL
-2504 SLSVLHNQVKMSYG
+2504 SLSVLYNQVKMSYG
-2518 DKVMD
+2518 DKAMD

-2561 IKTKENPLFAPIYLE
+2561 MDTKENPLFAPIYLK
-2576 NHSLNEILDATKDL
+2576 NHSLNEILGVTKDL

-2625 SDFRAREGESNFSE
+2625 SDFRAREGESDFS
-2639 RLLELKNKRFSDP
+2639 LLELKNKRFSDP
-2652 NPSEIFVK
+2652 NPGEVFVK
-2660 YSQPNKHPN
+2660 YSQLSKHQN
-2669 NLWVQGVGGASFISG
+2669 NLWVQGIGGASFISG

-2703 ILGGYVAYGYSGFN
+2703 ILGGYVAYGYSDFN

-2746 ANETYGGNASH
+2746 ANETYGGNATS

-2765 SVLNQRYNYNTWT
+2765 SVLNQRYSYNTWT

-2818 QNPAYQQFVMH
+2818 NDAAYKQFLMH

-2864 DLLIKAKG
+2864 DLLIKSKG

-2884 LYRKGEIFNTFASV
+2884 LYRKGEVFNTFASV

-2923 YQDLNITGNVG
+2923 YQDINITGNVG

>member
-1 MKQFKKKPKKIKRSQ
+1 MKKFKKKPKSIKRSHQ
-16 KIILK
+16 KTILK
-21 RPLWLMPLLIGG
+21 RPLWLAPLLIGG

-38 YADGTDIL
+38 HANNLWDL
-46 GLSWGEKSQKV
+46 LNPKV
-57 CVHRPWYALW
+57 
-67 SCDKWEEKT
+67 
-76 QQFTGNQLITKTWAG
+76 
-91 GNAANYY
+91 
-98 HSQNNQDIT
+98 
-107 ANLKNDNGTYFLSG
+107 
-121 LYNYTGGEYNGGN
+121 GGEYVHWVKGSQYCAWWEFAGCLKNVWGANHKGYDAGNATNYLSSQNYQAIFVGSGNETGTYSLSGFTNYVGGN
-134 LDIELGSN
+134 LTI
-142 ATFNLGANSGN
+142 NLGNSVVLDLSGSN
-153 SFTSW
+153 SFTS
-158 YPNGH
+158 YQGYNQGKDDVSFNVGAINLNG
-163 TNVTFSAGTINVNN
+163 AL
-177 SVEVGNRVGSGAG
+177 EVGNRVGSGAG

-203 KVTINSNINA
+203 KININSNISA
-213 YKTSQVNI
+213 FKTSQVNI
-221 GNANSAITINSVSL
+221 GNANSAITIGSVSL

-240 SSLAKIGSG
+240 SSLARVGVG
-249 ANCSSSGPSYSFKGT
+249 ANCSTSGPSYSFRGAT
-264 TSATNTTFSNASGS
+264 NATNTAFSNASGS
-278 FTFEES
+278 FTFEEN
-284 ANFSGAKL
+284 ATFSGAKL

-315 FTFKGT
+315 FNFKGA

-334 TFDNQATFQNSS
+334 TFNDQATFQNSS

-353 FNNQS
+353 FNDQ
-358 NPTNSAQHPQILF
+358 
-371 ENSSFNGGIF
+371 
-381 TFNNQT
+381 NNQ
-387 NPTNSAQHPQILFEN
+387 SAQHPQILFEN
-402 SSFSGSTTTLK
+402 SSFSGNATTLK
-413 GSATFEQAFNNSNHQ
+413 GFVNFQQAFNNSNHQ
-428 LTIQNASFD
+428 LTMQNASFN
-437 NATFNNTGKITIEK
+437 NANFNNTGKITINES
-451 DASFNNT
+451 ASFNNT
-458 SFNTPV
+458 AFNTSV
-464 DTNNMSVTGS
+464 NTSNMTITGS

-492 SSKITLAQGATF
+492 SSQVTLTQGMTF
-504 NLTSLGSEKSVTIL
+504 NLTSLGDKNSVTIL

-523 ITYNHLLNHAL
+523 ITYNNLLNHAL

-540 LKTTESSS
+540 LKTNESSL

-554 QGLWDMITYNG
+554 QGLWDIITYNG
-565 VTGQLLSENAAT
+565 VTGQLLSANIAT
-577 PKNTDSSP
+577 SKPADSSP
-585 SAPTKDSPQV
+585 SKSSTNPAQV
-595 YQVGYKIGDTIYKL
+595 YQVGYKIGDIIYKL
-609 QETFSPNSIIIQAL
+609 QETFSHNSIIIQAL

-632 TISGSQFDLS
+632 IISGSKFDLS
-642 ASNYINANM
+642 ASDYINSDTT
-651 PWYDHKY
+651 WYDHKS

-684 NSFKQTFSTNG
+684 NSFKQTFSASG

-700 GYNATWTGNSVS
+700 GYNSTWTDHNVS
-712 SSGTV
+712 SSDTV

-730 CGPWPYYQCI
+730 CGPWPYYQCT
-740 GTTNGAYSA
+740 GTTNGTYSA

-769 ANLVFNGVDSINIAN
+769 ANLVFNGVDSVNIAN
-784 ATITQHNAGAYSSS
+784 ATITQHNAGIYSSS
-798 MTFSTQNMD
+798 MTFSTQSMD
-807 SSQNLNGLNANG
+807 NSQNLNGLNPNG
-819 KLSVYGATFTNQ
+819 TLSVYDTTFTNQ
-831 AKDGKFIFNAGQATF
+831 AKDGKFIFNAGQAVF

-917 LQIAGNAVFGNSTNS
+917 LQIAGSAVFGNSAN
-932 DGSQN
+932 GSQN
-937 TANFNNTGSVNIAG
+937 NANFNNTGSVNISG

-956 NMAFNG
+956 NVVFNS
-962 PTNTSVKGQV
+962 PTNMSVKGQV
-972 TLNNITLKN
+972 ILNNITLKN

-988 GDGMINFSAHSV
+988 GDGTITFNAHSV
-1000 INIGEAIT
+1000 INIAEAIT

-1028 SKNLWQLINYQGHGA
+1028 SKNLWQLINYQGHEA
-1043 SSEKLVSSAG
+1043 SSEKLVSSVG
-1053 NGIYDVVYSFNNQT
+1053 NGVYDVVYSFNNQT
-1067 YNFQEVFS
+1067 YNFQEIFS
-1075 PNSISIRRLGVGMVF
+1075 QNSISIRRLGVGMVF
-1090 DYVDMEK
+1090 DYMDMEK

-1103 QNALGFMTYMPNSYN
+1103 KDVAGFMTYMPNSYN
-1118 NNLGNLNNTIYYY
+1118 NNLGKLNNTIYYY
-1131 DKSID
+1131 DNSID

-1148 EFSQTLT
+1148 EFSQTFT

-1161 VFGAKNIWT
+1161 VFGAKSIWT

-1263 MNFISNSANIQAQN
+1263 MNFTSNSANIQAQN

-1285 QNKGNPNFSFNALNL
+1285 QNGGNPNFSFNALNL

-1321 AVNAISFTN
+1321 AANTISFAN
-1330 SSNLSSGLYQ
+1330 STNLSSGLYQ
-1340 ISAKS
+1340 MQAKS
-1345 VLFDN
+1345 VSFDN
-1350 SNLSVSVGTSSIKA
+1350 SSLSVSVGTSSIKA
-1364 NAISLS
+1364 NAINLS

-1383 ELSGDL
+1383 DLQGDL

-1411 INDYASLI
+1411 INDYARLI
-1419 ASNGSHLN
+1419 VNDGSRLN
-1427 FNGAV
+1427 FNGTTH
-1432 NFNSANITTSLS
+1432 FNSANITTSLNH
-1444 DSSIVF
+1444 SSIVF
-1450 KGASSLGG
+1450 KGAISLGG
-1458 QFNLSNNSFLDF
+1458 QFNLSNNSSLDF

-1483 FYNNAFS
+1483 FYDNAFS

-1538 ANIDLLSDLNDNKN
+1538 ANIDLLSDLNDNRN

-1557 IQADMNSNW
+1557 IQADMNNNNNW
-1566 YERISFFGMRI
+1566 YERINFFGMRI
-1577 NDGIYDAKN
+1577 NDGVYDAIN

-1628 SEIFNYQKVYNNAN
+1628 SEVFNYQKVYNNAN

-1650 AQGVFYL
+1650 AEGVFYL
-1657 TSSVKG
+1657 TSNVKG
-1663 YYNPNQ
+1663 YYNSNQ

-1703 SALHVYNKG
+1703 SALHIYNKG

-1739 FSLSSLSNLKGDA
+1739 FSLSSLSDLNSNA
-1752 LNQLTKLITPSD
+1752 LNQLTKLITPND
-1764 WKNINEL
+1764 WKNINEF

-1778 VVQNFNNGAL
+1778 VVQNFNNGTL
-1788 IIGATK
+1788 IVGVAK
-1794 IGQTNTNSTVVFGGL
+1794 IGQTNTNSAVVFGGL

-1818 DIVCQKFR
+1818 DIACQKFR

-1878 TSLILNQANI
+1878 TSLVLNQANI

-1928 AGGLGNLIVN
+1928 AGGLGNLIADM
-1938 TLGSGSVIG
+1938 LGSNSVIG
-1947 GYLTPEQKNQ
+1947 EYLTPEQKNQ

-2042 QVISVMLQDIV
+2042 QVISVILQDIV
-2053 KPSEALQN
+2053 KPSSALKN
-2061 DVVALGKQ
+2061 DVAALGKQ
-2069 MIGEFLGQDMLN
+2069 MIGEFLGQDTLN

-2106 PIYEQGLGDLI
+2106 SIYEQGLGDLM

-2132 QVWQRGDF
+2132 QVWQKGDF

-2157 ANGGTLSF
+2157 ANGGAISF
-2165 NAGNS
+2165 NAGDM
-2170 LIFAGNNHIAFT
+2170 LIFAGNNRISFT
-2182 NHSGTLNLL
+2182 NHAGVLNLL
-2191 SNQVSNINITTL
+2191 SDQVSNINITTL
-2203 DASNGLK
+2203 NASNGLK
-2210 INAANNNVSV
+2210 INASNNNVSV

-2231 VQQSDP
+2231 VGQNNP
-2237 ITTNTANP
+2237 TTANIANP
-2245 CALSA
+2245 CTLSA
-2250 QSANGASSNNA
+2250 QSANGASSSNV
-2261 SNNAPIALNNND
+2261 SNNEQIALNNND

-2292 GVVDFSK
+2292 GVVDLSK

-2335 FVTNNLNI
+2335 FMTNNLNI

-2348 NNATQKIGVLQNLVI
+2348 NNATRKIEVLQNLTI

-2393 NIQTPAPLIQAE
+2393 NIQTPTPLIQAE
-2405 GIINLNTTQTPFI
+2405 GIINLNTTQTPFMNI
-2418 NVNNSMANNTTYTL
+2418 NNSMANNTTYTL

-2445 NSLQSYLK
+2445 NSLQSYLN

-2468 NGVLTYLGQR
+2468 NGVLTYLDQR

-2493 NSNNASPNNIL
+2493 NSNNAHQNNIL
-2504 SLSVLHNQVKMSYG
+2504 SLSVLYNQIKMSYG

-2537 GQSALNQIEAIGG
+2537 GQSALNQIEAVGG

-2561 IKTKENPLFAPIYLE
+2561 METKENPLFAPIYLK
-2576 NHSLNEILDATKDL
+2576 NHSLNEILGVAKDL
-2590 QNTASLISNPN
+2590 LNTASLISNPN

-2625 SDFRAREGESNFSE
+2625 SDFRSREGESDFSE

-2652 NPSEIFVK
+2652 NPGEVFVK
-2660 YSQPNKHPN
+2660 YSQLSKHPN
-2669 NLWVQGVGGASFISG
+2669 NLWVQGIGGASFISG

-2717 GNIMRSL
+2717 GNIMHSL
-2724 GNNVD
+2724 ANNVD

-2746 ANETYGGNASH
+2746 ANETYGGNASN

-2765 SVLNQRYNYNTWT
+2765 SVLNQRYSYNTWA

-2818 QNPAYQQFVMH
+2818 NDAVYEQFAMH

-2864 DLLIKAKG
+2864 DLLIKSKG
-2872 DNMVRFVGENTL
+2872 GNVVRFVGENTL
-2884 LYRKGEIFNTFASV
+2884 LYRKGEVFNTFASV

-2904 HLWRLMYVNAGV
+2904 HLWRLVYVNAGV

-2923 YQDLNITGNVG
+2923 YQDINITGNVG

>member
-1 MKQFKKKPKKIKRSQ
+1 MKKFKKKPKSIKRSHQNQ

-21 RPLWLMPLLIGG
+21 RPLWLAPLLISG

-46 GLSWGEKSQKV
+46 GLSWREKSQKV
-57 CVHRPWYALW
+57 CVHRPLYALW

-98 HSQNNQDIT
+98 HSQNNQNIT

-142 ATFNLGANSGN
+142 ATFDLGAHSGN

-203 KVTINSNINA
+203 KVNINSNISA

-221 GNANSAITINSVSL
+221 GNANSAITIGSVSL
-235 SGDTC
+235 SGEVC
-240 SSLAKIGSG
+240 SSSVSFGVG
-249 ANCSSSGPSYSFKGT
+249 ANCSTSGPSYSFKGT
-264 TSATNTTFSNASGS
+264 TNATNTDFSNASGS
-278 FTFEES
+278 FTFEEN
-284 ANFSGAKL
+284 ATFSGAKW
-292 NGGAFTFNKGFNAT
+292 NGGAFTFNKEFKAT

-315 FTFKGT
+315 FNFKGA
-321 SSFNNATFSNASY
+321 SSFNGASFSNATY
-334 TFDNQATFQNSS
+334 TFNDQATFQNSS

-353 FNNQS
+353 FNDQNNQS
-358 NPTNSAQHPQILF
+358 AHHPQI
-371 ENSSFNGGIF
+371 
-381 TFNNQT
+381 Q
-387 NPTNSAQHPQILFEN
+387 N
-402 SSFSGSTTTLK
+402 SSFSGSAITLK
-413 GSATFEQAFNNSNHQ
+413 GFVNFQQAFNNSNHQ
-428 LTIQNASFD
+428 LTMQNASFN
-437 NATFNNTGKITIEK
+437 NATFNNTGKITISES
-451 DASFNNT
+451 ASFNDTTFNT
-458 SFNTPV
+458 SIN
-464 DTNNMSVTGS
+464 TNNMTITGS

-481 DLKNGSTLDFG
+481 DLNNGSTLNFG
-492 SSKITLAQGATF
+492 NSKVTLTQGTTF

-523 ITYNHLLNHAL
+523 ITYNNLLNHAL
-534 NSLTNA
+534 NSLTSA
-540 LKTTESSS
+540 LKTNESSS
-548 KPQSFA
+548 DPQSFA

-565 VTGQLLSENAAT
+565 VTGQLLNENAAT
-577 PKNTDSSP
+577 SKPTDSSP
-585 SAPTKDSPQV
+585 SKSSTNSAQV

-609 QETFSPNSIIIQAL
+609 QETFSHNSIIIQAL

-632 TISGSQFDLS
+632 VINGSKFDLS
-642 ASNYINANM
+642 ASNYINADM

-684 NSFKQTFSTNG
+684 NSFKQTFSASN

-700 GYNATWTGNSVS
+700 GYNATWTDHNVS
-712 SSGTV
+712 SSDTV

-730 CGPWPYYQCI
+730 CGLWPYYQCA
-740 GTTNGAYSA
+740 GTTNGTYSA

-769 ANLVFNGVDSINIAN
+769 ANLTFNGVDSINIAN
-784 ATITQHNAGAYSSS
+784 ATITQHNAGIYSSS
-798 MTFSTQNMD
+798 MTFSTQSMD
-807 SSQNLNGLNANG
+807 SSQNLKGLNSNG
-819 KLSVYGATFTNQ
+819 TLSVYGTTFTNQ
-831 AKDGKFIFNAGQATF
+831 AKDGKFIFNAGQAVF
-846 ENTNFNGGSYQFSG
+846 ENTNFNGGNYQFSG

-895 FNFNNSNATTSFVG
+895 FNFNNSNATTSFAG
-909 DFTNANSN
+909 DFTNAHSN
-917 LQIAGNAVFGNSTNS
+917 LQIAGNAVFGNTNN
-932 DGSQN
+932 GSQN
-937 TANFNNTGSVNIAG
+937 NANFNNTGSVNISG

-956 NMAFNG
+956 NVVFNS
-962 PTNTSVKGQV
+962 PTNTSVKGKV
-972 TLNNITLKN
+972 TLDNITLKN

-988 GDGMINFSAHSV
+988 GDGTITFNAHSV
-1000 INIGEAIT
+1000 INIDESIT

-1043 SSEKLVSSAG
+1043 SSEKLVSSVG
-1053 NGIYDVVYSFNNQT
+1053 NGVYDVVYSFNNQT
-1067 YNFQEVFS
+1067 YNFQEIFS
-1075 PNSISIRRLGVGMVF
+1075 QNSISIRRLGVGMVF
-1090 DYVDMEK
+1090 DYMDMEK

-1103 QNALGFMTYMPNSYN
+1103 KDVVGFMTYMPNSYN
-1118 NNLGNLNNTIYYY
+1118 NNLGNSSNTIYYY
-1131 DKSID
+1131 DNSID

-1148 EFSQTLT
+1148 EFSQTFT

-1175 PQSNTIIRFGDNKG
+1175 PQSNAIIRFGDNKG

-1203 CIGFITGHY
+1203 CIGFITGRY

-1263 MNFISNSANIQAQN
+1263 MNFTSSSANIQAQN

-1285 QNKGNPNFSFNALNL
+1285 QNGGNPNFSFNALNL

-1321 AVNAISFTN
+1321 AKNAISFTN
-1330 SSNLSSGLYQ
+1330 STNLSSGLYQ
-1340 ISAKS
+1340 MQAKS

-1364 NAISLS
+1364 NAINLS

-1383 ELSGDL
+1383 ELQGDL

-1411 INDYASLI
+1411 INDHASLI
-1419 ASNGSHLN
+1419 ASNNAHIN
-1427 FNGAV
+1427 FNGTT
-1432 NFNSANITTSLS
+1432 NFNSANITTSLNN
-1444 DSSIVF
+1444 SSIVF

-1458 QFNLSNNSFLDF
+1458 QFNLSNNSSLDF

-1483 FYNNAFS
+1483 FYDNAFS

-1511 LLNPNNSSVLNLKNS
+1511 LLNPNNNSMLNLKNS

-1557 IQADMNSNW
+1557 IQANMNDNW
-1566 YERISFFGMRI
+1566 YERINFFGMRI
-1577 NDGIYDAKN
+1577 NDGIYDAIN

-1628 SEIFNYQKVYNNAN
+1628 SEVFNYQKVYNNAN

-1650 AQGVFYL
+1650 AEGVFYL
-1657 TSSVKG
+1657 TSNVKG

-1669 SYQASG
+1669 SYQANG
-1675 SNNTTKNNNLTSE
+1675 SNNTTKNNNLSSE
-1688 SSVISQTYNAQGNPI
+1688 SSIISQTYNAQGNPI
-1703 SALHVYNKG
+1703 SALHIYNKG

-1739 FSLSSLSNLKGDA
+1739 FSLSSLSGLNPNA
-1752 LNQLTKLITPSD
+1752 LNQLTKLITPDD

-1788 IIGATK
+1788 IVGATK
-1794 IGQTNTNSTVVFGGL
+1794 IGQTDTNSAVVFGGL

-1853 YLTGT
+1853 CLTGT

-1878 TSLILNQANI
+1878 TSLVLNQANI

-1916 ILGEVAMQSINK
+1916 ILGEVTMQSINK
-1928 AGGLGNLIVN
+1928 AGGLGNLIADV
-1938 TLGSGSVIG
+1938 LGSDSVIG
-1947 GYLTPEQKNQ
+1947 GHLTPEQKNQ

-1978 TAIKD
+1978 AAIKD

-2028 FNQITGFISANDIG
+2028 LNQITGFISANDIG

-2053 KPSEALQN
+2053 KPSKALQS
-2061 DVVALGKQ
+2061 DVAALGKQ
-2069 MIGEFLGQDMLN
+2069 MIGEFLGQDTLN

-2106 PIYEQGLGDLI
+2106 SIYEQGLGDLI

-2132 QVWQRGDF
+2132 QVWQKGDF

-2170 LIFAGNNHIAFT
+2170 LIFAGNNHISFT
-2182 NHSGTLNLL
+2182 NHAGLLQLL

-2203 DASNGLK
+2203 NASNGLK
-2210 INAANNNVSV
+2210 INAVNNNVSV

-2231 VQQSDP
+2231 AQQSDP
-2237 ITTNTANP
+2237 TTANIANP
-2245 CALSA
+2245 CALST
-2250 QSANGASSNNA
+2250 QNANGASSNNA
-2261 SNNAPIALNNND
+2261 SNNAPIALSNND
-2273 ESLMVTA
+2273 ESLIITA

-2319 NNLTI
+2319 NNLII

-2335 FVTNNLNI
+2335 FMANNLNI

-2348 NNATQKIGVLQNLVI
+2348 NNATRKIEVLQNLTI

-2378 GGALNNFGAIHFNLE
+2378 GGALNHFGAIHFNLE
-2393 NIQTPAPLIQAE
+2393 NTQTPTPLIQAE
-2405 GIINLNTTQTPFI
+2405 GIINLNTTQTPFM

-2493 NSNNASPNNIL
+2493 NSNNASQNNIL
-2504 SLSVLHNQVKMSYG
+2504 SLSVLYNQVKMSYG
-2518 DKVMD
+2518 DKAMD

-2537 GQSALNQIEAIGG
+2537 GQSALNQIEAVGG
-2550 NNAIKWLSTLM
+2550 NAIKWLSTLM
-2561 IKTKENPLFAPIYLE
+2561 METKENPLFAPIYLE
-2576 NHSLNEILDATKDL
+2576 NHSLNEILGVAKDL
-2590 QNTASLISNPN
+2590 QNTAILISNPN

-2625 SDFRAREGESNFSE
+2625 SDFRSREGESDFSE

-2652 NPSEIFVK
+2652 NSSEIFVK
-2660 YSQPNKHPN
+2660 YSQLSKHPN
-2669 NLWVQGVGGASFISG
+2669 NLWVQGIGGASFISG
-2684 GNGTLYGLNV
+2684 GNGTLYGLNA

-2717 GNIMRSL
+2717 GNIMHSL
-2724 GNNVD
+2724 ANNVD

-2746 ANETYGGNASH
+2746 ANETYGGNANN
-2757 INSSNSLL
+2757 INSSNPLL
-2765 SVLNQRYNYNTWT
+2765 SVLNQRYSYNTWT

-2809 GLSGMKGKM
+2809 GLSGMKG
-2818 QNPAYQQFVMH
+2818 NDAAYKQFLMH

-2864 DLLIKAKG
+2864 DLLIKSKG
-2872 DNMVRFVGENTL
+2872 GNVVRFVGENTL
-2884 LYRKGEIFNTFASV
+2884 LYRKGEVFNTFASV

-2923 YQDLNITGNVG
+2923 YQDINITGNVG